1 MSDMNVIAGNANILS
16 RHSGQFI
23 NAVPRGTTNIE
34 LLESSTV
41 RIFGTPDVVARYER
55 VGNDLILH
63 MKDGTTVRY
72 ESFFTLDA
80 AGYHSELVFDDG
92 TRLIH
97 AQFSGAAAA
106 EGAALAAEAVALTPE
121 YTALGDMTSLLIGS
135 TTTSTLSA
143 TTLGSV
149 LGAVAVGG
157 AAVAG
162 VAVAV
167 ASSSNDNNATA
178 PPQEP
183 LTVDAFAG
191 NNGLNRTEIGQP
203 HVLSGKTTGVNAGQ
217 TVTITLNGVVYTTTI
232 AADGSWRFTLPADA
246 FTGLQDGVYALK
258 VSVPSAN
265 GVIHEKTIDLTID
278 TLPPNLTVDKFTGDN
293 YLTVGELANGQ
304 ILNGTGEVGRNVSIT
319 LNGKTY
325 TTTIN
330 AAGTWTLTVPAAD
343 LRALSE
349 GEHAMS
355 FTISDSA
362 GNTTVVNRTIIVDTT
377 PPELSLSPFTG
388 NNLIT
393 ADELQSSQFVSG
405 TASLSDVG
413 QTVTVALNG
422 ITYTTTVE
430 SDGAWSVFIPSGDIQ
445 ALTNG
450 TYNLVASLTDK
461 AGNTTTLPPQ
471 TITVDTNAE
480 AVNIS
485 IISFDNRLNA
495 VEAGQPLTIDGTTAN
510 VAAGQTVT
518 VTLNGKPYTT
528 TTGADGKWSLDIPSA
543 DLLLLSD
550 GSNTLTASVQGISG
564 DTVTVDRTLDVHIN
578 TLPSITLT
586 PPFADGV
593 LNGAEAAQDQ
603 VIRGETGISGRG
615 QTVSLTIGGNYV
627 TGTVDANGNW
637 TVTIPKDVLQ
647 SLPSDNISVLEI
659 VVRDIA
665 GNETIVT
672 QNITVDTTPPT
683 LTVSAI
689 AQDDVLNGAE
699 LAVNQVVSG
708 TASLSEAGRTV
719 TVTLNAKPYTTTVG
733 SDGNWSVT
741 LPTADLVAIADG
753 TQNLTIT
760 LTDAAGNTTTITRP
774 LTIDSGATTAPTITI
789 NNFADDNVIDGAEAK
804 VSQQLSGTT
813 THVEAGQVVTISLNG
828 KTYLA
833 TVQSGGIWS
842 INVSTADIALLADGA
857 HSISV
862 NVSNKAG
869 NAASGSQ
876 NINVDKSGDS
886 IAINIIASDNL
897 LSRAES
903 LQPLAISGNTAN
915 VPAGQTVTV
924 TLNGKNYTTTVAADG
939 SWTLQ
944 IPSADLQL
952 LSDGNATVTASV
964 NVAGSG
970 AVTDSHTIGVHI
982 HTLPQPTIDTPFGNG
997 SLNGAEALVSQ
1008 TITGHTGIS
1017 GAGQTVILSLGG
1029 KSYTGT
1035 VDTAGNWKVTV
1046 PAADLQQLPEGN
1058 NTLLVTAQDAA
1069 GNQASQT
1076 FISPTDFTA
1085 PTLTIGTIAG
1095 DDTINLVE
1103 SQSNQTVNGTASI
1116 SEAGRTVVIT
1126 FDGQFYTGVVG
1137 SDGNW
1142 SISLPTAALRS
1153 MADGSYKLSASLS
1166 DAAGNT
1172 VSVEKSVELSADP
1185 AFQPTI
1191 FVNAFVNENNVITA
1205 ADLKVS
1211 QWLTGTSANVETGQ
1225 VATILLNKKFYFAA
1239 IKSGGN
1245 WSVEIPAADMAQ
1257 LSEGTVSISA
1267 QVADLAGNE
1276 GSHENWSNVDMDND
1290 SISISIV
1297 AIDNQINR
1305 LEASQ
1310 PLIISGSTVNVTLGE
1325 SVTVT
1330 LNGKTY
1336 IGTIAANGSWSVT
1349 IESSDMLALP
1359 DGTATITASVANPG
1373 DVPVT
1378 ASRNIDIHINNLPQP
1393 TIDQPFGDGI
1403 LNIIELASGQNLT
1416 GKTGITGAGQSVIV
1430 TLNGKTYTATV
1441 DNQGNWS
1448 AALPAADLQLLP
1460 TGVQTVRVEA
1470 TDTAGNSIQ
1479 GIRDITVDTV
1489 RPLLTLKP
1497 LTNDGIINAAE
1508 SLNDQVISGN
1518 ALQSEAGRTVI
1529 VTINNKNY
1537 QAQIQVDGSW
1547 STTVPAADLQALA
1560 DGNYTV
1566 TATLTGA
1573 SGNSTAVTGALTL
1586 DASPANLPLLTVN
1599 AIALNN
1605 IIDGGEIN
1613 VAQVISGGSLNVEAG
1628 QRVTVTLGDNTY
1640 TTTVDSNGQWRVS
1653 VPSVDLLHLAQGAH
1667 TVTIGVNDV
1676 SGNPATLSQT
1686 ITVNTSLSGIAI
1698 DTVAGDDK
1706 LNQAEATQ
1714 DLTVNGS
1721 SQNVAAGTAVTITL
1735 NGKSYGGVVQP
1746 NGTWSITVSAAD
1758 VGALTD
1764 GTSTLTVTTVDST
1777 GNVLSGSRTIEVFTH
1792 SSPALTLNTPFSD
1805 GILNAAEAGV
1815 TQTLSG
1821 TTGIASPG
1829 QTVTATLGGVTYTGI
1844 VDAAGNWTISL
1855 PANGLQNLPN
1865 GTTALQVSVSDAA
1878 GNSSTLT
1885 SNVTVART
1893 PPTLTAGNFA
1903 TDNILN
1909 STEVQSSQLLTGTA
1923 SPSSAGQTVT
1933 TTLNGKTYSGTIGS
1947 DGTWSITIPS
1957 ADLSNLSDGNY
1968 PIVTRLTDAAGNT
1981 TTTTQTIV
1989 VDASPLNAPVVTIGT
2004 FASNN
2009 IIDGAEARVSQVL
2022 SGTSKNV
2029 EQGQTVT
2036 ISFNGK
2042 PYTAQV
2048 LSNGSWST
2056 TISDADMALLVNGSQ
2071 TITVSVS
2078 DVAGNTAT
2086 SSSTVTV
2093 NTNASGLSI
2102 APITGDNQLNVLEA
2116 ANGITING
2124 GAVNVAPGTDVNVIL
2139 NGKTYTVQ
2147 VQPDGTWSATIQPSD
2162 LQVLGDGV
2170 ITVNVTAVDQAGN
2183 ALSGTQQLGVSIHN
2197 PPVAS
2202 LHMPFSNGYLNLSDA
2217 QAGQTLYGTTG
2228 LRGAGQTVSVTI
2240 GTTVYSG
2247 TVDSSGNW
2255 SLQLP
2260 PSALTGLPDGLLDI
2274 SVTVSDAA
2282 GNTSTVQGG
2291 AFVDLTPP
2299 VLTINPIGIDDI
2311 INIAE
2316 SLLPLE
2322 ITGTSPIH
2330 DSGRPIIVNVIIN
2343 GQIYQGLA
2351 QTDGTWSVTVPAG
2364 DLQNMPNGIT
2374 AITAS
2379 LTDAAGNTGTVSHS
2393 ITLDTDP
2400 AKAPTL
2406 TIATLSNDDYLNLA
2420 ESGQPLTISG
2430 SSQNVEQGQQVTI
2443 TLNGGIYFATVGADG
2458 SWSVQVPATDVGN
2471 LPDGKQT
2478 VSASVT
2484 DASGN
2489 PGSATHSI
2497 TVITDATN
2505 LPAITIATLSGNDVV
2520 SAQDT
2525 QSDLLISGST
2535 TNVQVG
2541 QRVTVTLNSKTYL
2554 ATVGADGSWSTTVPA
2569 SDVQNLPQG
2578 SQNVTAT
2585 VSDIAQNPATAT
2597 HPFTVDTVPPLLS
2610 IDMLVDTSDIGLA
2623 DALAGLPLSGK
2634 AEAGLLVTIKVGTA
2648 VYSVVADG
2656 NDVWQIAIAAND
2668 LLALGD
2674 GVKTLEASVT
2684 DGAGNASAASINI
2697 TLKTQSLPTLTLDSL
2712 YDNNVLTVAELA
2724 TATTIGGS
2732 YTNLPIGTTIQ
2743 VTIGA
2748 YTTTGVTLAGGLWSA
2763 TIPANALSIL
2773 ADGNVQVSATVTDSA
2788 GNTGSASGALDV
2800 VINTNFAVSIATPF
2814 VDGVLNQ
2821 TESTVDQLLTGTT
2834 GFIDPGQSVS
2844 VSVTNGTITTTY
2856 NATVAANGQ
2865 WSVMLPAADLAALGD
2880 GTHTINVTATDHAG
2894 NTGSGSGTFTSV
2906 IVGVPVASLDT
2917 PFGDGKLSLADAQ
2930 PGVTLSGQTGLTSNV
2945 GQTVSVSINGTSL
2958 PATVNADGSWS
2969 LSLGRQALI
2978 DLPDGTVNFT
2988 VIVTDTAGNTSTTA
3002 ATANVLTTTL
3012 PVATLD
3018 LPFGDGILNATEIQ
3032 AIQTLTG
3039 KTGITSTGQE
3049 VIVTVTNKTTLVDTP
3064 FTATADGLG
3073 GWSRELSPAD
3083 LAIFTEGNYSISV
3096 KVTDWVGN
3104 TNTSASLDVSSAQT
3118 LPAPLIDVVPF
3129 GIDNILSSAEAA
3141 SALTFS
3147 GRTQIGGNG
3156 QSVKLEI
3163 DLNGIRYTATVDG
3176 LGNWS
3181 VTLPPNALN
3190 SLVDGQHTITVT
3202 AVDAAGN
3209 VGSTPITF
3217 DSDFTPPAIT
3227 LNTPFDDGYMSIA
3240 EAATLAGRTLS
3251 GTAGD
3256 AVNVSVTFGGQPLV
3270 VQLSGGVWTAT
3281 LTPTQLADLTDG
3293 THTISITATDSL
3305 GNSSTLNSQAILA
3318 VQAAPT
3324 VTITTFAGLDGLDYS
3339 ESRATQ
3345 TVSGTSTGLEVGQ
3358 DVTVRLNG
3366 KPYTAKILADG
3377 SWSTTIPSADLQL
3390 LTDGQQY
3397 TITADA
3403 TDKAGNPA
3411 AQASEGFNVNLTQTP
3426 ATIVIDSIANDD
3438 MLNATEINGNVTISG
3453 RATNVAAG
3461 QSITVTINGNNI
3473 PSPPTTDADGLWSV
3487 TINAGTYFTNIGSNS
3502 VTATVTNTPA
3512 ITNTKSVQVDTIAP
3526 TLDIASF
3533 ASDNV
3538 LNATEMTTEQAI
3550 TGTASITEAGQIVS
3564 IVLNG
3569 KTYSAQVS
3577 VTGDW
3582 SVNVPAADL
3591 ALLADGSHTITA
3603 TLTDKAGNTTTDTQ
3617 VVTVDTDIPLLSVTL
3632 FDNNILTL
3640 AEAVAG
3646 AAITGRGEVG
3656 ATVTLTA
3663 GPLTGTTTVGL
3674 DGNWSIPILSAD
3686 LQSLTD
3692 GAQVIGV
3699 TLTDTAGNTA
3709 HLDATLDVALNQ
3721 TLGAG
3726 INDIFGNDGILNLAE
3741 SLVTQVISGNAT
3753 GNYLGAKVV
3762 INGLGAALEGTV
3774 GANGAWSIS
3783 IPADRF
3789 SLLSNGLLQVSV
3801 DIVDS
3806 HGNVKNQLVDIDVL
3820 KSLPVINSVVAFT
3833 DGALNAADVV
3843 TSQIISGVVSNVNIA
3858 AGATVAVTLGTKIYT
3873 GITVGAGGAWSL
3885 SVPALD
3891 LQALQD
3897 GTLSLGVAVTDHAGN
3912 TASQIVNVP
3921 TVIKN
3926 LPSITLN
3933 PVFGDSVL
3941 NLADLLVNQTLS
3953 GTATGL
3959 AGGTI
3964 TLSIAGSQVATATV
3978 GTDGKWSAAVT
3989 PSVLGTLQGLGNGDF
4004 TVTATATDSVG
4015 NSASGTAGIKFDFA
4029 QPVITL
4035 NPVFGGDGFIN
4046 AAEALVAQTISGVVT
4061 NASAGSQ
4068 VSVTLGGKT
4077 FLSTVGAG
4085 GAFSLTLQPSDL
4097 STLLD
4102 GNTTLNVSVT
4112 NTSGNIGTVNNAIN
4126 IIAKTLPTISLG
4138 SLFGGDGFLNAAE
4151 AALTQTISGT
4161 TTNAVAG
4168 SSVVI
4173 RIGTLTL
4180 NATVGSD
4187 GSWSTSVTPLQLSGL
4202 TNGNLTVSA
4211 TVTDP
4216 AGNSTGVSTGLN
4228 IAILPPTITL
4238 NPLFNNGVLDLP
4250 SLLSTQL
4257 IGGTTTNVPAGTAIN
4272 VTLGSKTYTTTV
4284 GANGSWSLPVPSLDL
4299 KALADGVTNVGV
4311 RLVDAAGN
4319 VGTQTGTVS
4328 VAINGQP
4335 TLTINPLF
4343 GGDGLLNAVEAAA
4356 GQVISG
4362 TSTNAIGSTI
4372 QISLGTKT
4380 YSAVVQSNG
4389 SWSVSLPALDLNG
4402 LTDGTLSL
4410 SASLTNAAGKS
4421 TSAGASI
4428 GVGVHTL
4435 PTVSLGS
4442 LFGGDGYLNLAEAGI
4457 NQIISGTT
4465 TNAAGG
4471 NVTLTVGGLVLNA
4484 AVASN
4489 GTWSISVPSANLL
4502 NIADGNLSVGVKVTD
4517 RYGNTNN
4524 TSSNVIVKT
4533 HQLPQ
4538 LGIDAVGSLV
4548 GNTVGL
4554 LANGVTVSGTS
4565 RYVQQ
4570 GAKVTVT
4577 LLGQTLQGT
4586 VGADGKWST
4595 QFTSSLLGINVLN
4608 VGAILTALLGT
4619 AVEASVTDQAGNF
4632 TGVSAG
4638 LTSGISLGL
4647 PLMSMM
4653 ALDVD
4658 DSSLA
4663 QVASLSS
4670 EPLDTGE
4677 SPDVQ
4682 PLTVSSKMAAAALSE
4697 TNTTNNSAS
4706 TEAED
4711 GVYAIGGVVINL
4723 ADGSVQTGEDV
4734 EGGEGDDLITLSTL
4748 DFTQIDGGD
4757 GIDTLVLDGTDLNLD
4772 LTALGLKIDNVEVFD
4787 LGQNGTNSITL
4798 DLDRALNV
4806 TDRPEDDLLIVGGE
4820 GNQVN
4825 LIPGEGVWSTI
4836 GQRDIDGQRFDVYH
4850 HSSLDNAN
4858 NLGDVLVQQG
4868 LLVNMV

>member
-23 NAVPRGTTNIE
+23 NTVPQGATNVE

-41 RIFGTPDVVARYER
+41 RIYGTPDVVSRYER

-167 ASSSNDNNATA
+167 SSSSNDNNSTP

-258 VSVPSAN
+258 VSVPGAN

-278 TLPPNLTVDKFTGDN
+278 TLPPHLTVDKFTGDN

-304 ILNGTGEVGRNVSIT
+304 ILNGTGEVGQNVSIT

-413 QTVTVALNG
+413 QTVTVTLNG

-647 SLPSDNISVLEI
+647 SLPSDNTSVLEI

-689 AQDDVLNGAE
+689 AQDDILNGAE

-753 TQNLTIT
+753 SQNLTIT
-760 LTDAAGNTTTITRP
+760 LTDAAGNTTTVTRP

-813 THVEAGQVVTISLNG
+813 TNVEAGQVVTISLNG

-833 TVQSGGIWS
+833 TVQSGGVWN

-869 NAASGSQ
+869 NTASGSQ
-876 NINVDKSGDS
+876 NISVDKSGDS
-886 IAINIIASDNL
+886 IAINIVASDNL

-915 VPAGQTVTV
+915 VPAGQAVTV
-924 TLNGKNYTTTVAADG
+924 TLNGNNYTTTVAADG

-952 LSDGNATVTASV
+952 LSDGNATITASV
-964 NVAGSG
+964 NVTGS
-970 AVTDSHTIGVHI
+970 AAITDTHTLGVHI

-1069 GNQASQT
+1069 GNQAGKT
-1076 FISPTDFTA
+1076 FVSPTDFTA
-1085 PTLTIGTIAG
+1085 PTLTIGTLAG

-1137 SDGNW
+1137 TDGNW
-1142 SISLPTAALRS
+1142 SINLPTAALRG
-1153 MADGSYKLSASLS
+1153 MADGSYTLSASLS
-1166 DAAGNT
+1166 DVAGNT
-1172 VSVEKSVELSADP
+1172 VSVEKSITLSADP

-1191 FVNAFVNENNVITA
+1191 FVNAFVDENNVINA
-1205 ADLKVS
+1205 ADLRVS
-1211 QWLTGTSANVETGQ
+1211 QWLTGTSSNVETGQ
-1225 VATILLNKKFYFAA
+1225 IATLLLNKKFYFAT
-1239 IKSGGN
+1239 IQNDGSWG
-1245 WSVEIPAADMAQ
+1245 VEIPAEHMAE

-1267 QVADLAGNE
+1267 QVTDLAGNE
-1276 GSHENWSNVDMDND
+1276 GSHETWSSIDTSND

-1310 PLIISGSTVNVTLGE
+1310 PLTISGSTVNVTPGE

-1373 DVPVT
+1373 DIPVT

-1403 LNIIELASGQNLT
+1403 LNIIESSSGQNLT
-1416 GKTGITGAGQSVIV
+1416 GKTGIAGGGQSVII
-1430 TLNGKTYTATV
+1430 TLNGKAYTATV

-1448 AALPAADLQLLP
+1448 ATLPAADLQLLP
-1460 TGVQTVRVEA
+1460 TGVQTIRVEA
-1470 TDTAGNSIQ
+1470 IDTAGNSIQ
-1479 GIRDITVDTV
+1479 SIRDITVDMD

-1518 ALQSEAGRTVI
+1518 ALQSEAGRTVL
-1529 VTINNKNY
+1529 VTVNNKNY
-1537 QAQIQVDGSW
+1537 QAQIQADGSW
-1547 STTVPAADLQALA
+1547 STTIPAADLQALA

-1566 TATLTGA
+1566 TATLTSA
-1573 SGNSTAVTGALTL
+1573 SGNSATSTGALTL
-1586 DASPANLPLLTVN
+1586 DANPANLPLLTVN

-1613 VAQVISGGSLNVEAG
+1613 VAQIISGGSLNVEAG
-1628 QRVTVTLGDNTY
+1628 QHVTVTLGDNTY
-1640 TTTVDSNGQWRVS
+1640 TATVDSSGQWRVS

-1676 SGNPATLSQT
+1676 SGNPATISQT

-1706 LNQAEATQ
+1706 LNQTEAAQ

-1721 SQNVAAGTAVTITL
+1721 SQNVAAGTAVTIML
-1735 NGKSYGGVVQP
+1735 NGKSYAGVVQP
-1746 NGTWSITVSAAD
+1746 NGTWSITVAAAD
-1758 VGALTD
+1758 VSTLAD

-1792 SSPALTLNTPFSD
+1792 SSPTLTLNTPFSD

-1815 TQTLSG
+1815 SQTLSG

-1844 VDAAGNWTISL
+1844 VDTAGNWTISL
-1855 PANGLQNLPN
+1855 PANSLQNLPN

-1893 PPTLTAGNFA
+1893 PPTLTTGNIA

-1909 STEVQSSQLLTGTA
+1909 STEVQSSQLFTGTA

-1968 PIVTRLTDAAGNT
+1968 SIVTRLTDAAGNT

-2004 FASNN
+2004 FAGNN
-2009 IIDGAEARVSQVL
+2009 IIDGAEVRVSQVL

-2042 PYTAQV
+2042 AYTTQV
-2048 LSNGSWST
+2048 LSNGNWST
-2056 TISDADMALLVNGSQ
+2056 TISDTDMALLVNGSQ

-2086 SSSTVTV
+2086 SSSAVTV

-2124 GAVNVAPGTDVNVIL
+2124 GAVNVAAGTDVNVIL

-2183 ALSGTQQLGVSIHN
+2183 ALSGTQQLGISIHN

-2240 GTTVYSG
+2240 GSTVYSG
-2247 TVDSSGNW
+2247 TVDSNGNW
-2255 SLQLP
+2255 SLQLS
-2260 PSALTGLPDGLLDI
+2260 PSVLNALADGIQNI

-2282 GNTSTVQGG
+2282 GNTSTVQGS

-2299 VLTINPIGIDDI
+2299 VLTINPIGVDDI

-2322 ITGTSPIH
+2322 ISGTSPIN
-2330 DSGRPIIVNVIIN
+2330 DSGRPIIVNVTIN

-2351 QTDGTWSVTVPAG
+2351 QADGTWSVTVPAG

-2379 LTDAAGNTGTVSHS
+2379 LTDAAGNIGTVSHS

-2406 TIATLSNDDYLNLA
+2406 TIATLSTDDYLNLA

-2430 SSQNVEQGQQVTI
+2430 SSQNVEQGRQVTI
-2443 TLNGGIYFATVGADG
+2443 TLNNQDYFATVGANG
-2458 SWSVQVPATDVGN
+2458 SWSVDVPATDVGN
-2471 LPDGKQT
+2471 IPDGKQT

-2484 DASGN
+2484 DVSGN

-2497 TVITDATN
+2497 TVITDAGN
-2505 LPAITIATLSGNDVV
+2505 LPAITIVTLSGNDIV

-2541 QRVTVTLNSKTYL
+2541 QRVTVTLNNKTYL

-2578 SQNVTAT
+2578 NQDVTAT
-2585 VSDIAQNPATAT
+2585 VNDIAQNSATAT

-2634 AEAGLLVTIKVGTA
+2634 AEANLLVTIKVGTA
-2648 VYSVVADG
+2648 IYNVVSDSNG
-2656 NDVWQIAIAAND
+2656 VWQINVAASD

-2712 YDNNVLTVAELA
+2712 YDNNVLTIAELA

-2732 YTNLPIGTTIQ
+2732 YTNLPVGTVIQ
-2743 VTIGA
+2743 VTIGT

-2773 ADGNVQVSATVTDSA
+2773 ADGNMQVSATVTDSA
-2788 GNTGSASGALDV
+2788 GNTGSASGTLDV
-2800 VINTNFAVSIATPF
+2800 VIHTNFAISIATPF

-2834 GFIDPGQSVS
+2834 GFIDPNQSVS
-2844 VSVTNGTITTTY
+2844 VSVTNGTITSTY
-2856 NATVAANGQ
+2856 SATVAANGQ

-2880 GTHTINVTATDHAG
+2880 GTHTINVTVTDHAG
-2894 NTGSGSGTFTSV
+2894 NTGSGSGSFTSV

-2930 PGVTLSGQTGLTSNV
+2930 PGATLSGQTGLTSNV

-3039 KTGITSTGQE
+3039 KTGITSAGQE
-3049 VIVTVTNKTTLVDTP
+3049 VIVTVTNKTTLVDTT

-3073 GWSRELSPAD
+3073 GWSRALSPAD

-3118 LPAPLIDVVPF
+3118 LPAPIIDVVPF
-3129 GIDNILSSAEAA
+3129 GIDNILSGAEAA

-3190 SLVDGQHTITVT
+3190 SLSDGQHTITVT

-3209 VGSTPITF
+3209 VGSAPIVF
-3217 DSDFTPPAIT
+3217 NSDLTPPTIT

-3281 LTPTQLADLTDG
+3281 LTPIQLSLLADG
-3293 THTISITATDSL
+3293 TQNISITATDSL
-3305 GNSSTLNSQAILA
+3305 GNSSTLNSQAYLA
-3318 VQAAPT
+3318 IQASP
-3324 VTITTFAGLDGLDYS
+3324 TITISTFAGLDGLTYA

-3345 TVSGTSTGLEVGQ
+3345 AVSGTSTGLEVGQ
-3358 DVTVRLNG
+3358 NVTVRLNG
-3366 KPYTAKILADG
+3366 LDYQTKILNG
-3377 SWSTTIPSADLQL
+3377 GLWSVDLPSSAFQALSNTTYSLSVSAQDR
-3390 LTDGQQY
+3390 
-3397 TITADA
+3397 
-3403 TDKAGNPA
+3403 AGNPTP
-3411 AQASEGFNVNLTQTP
+3411 ASSVNFAVDLTQTQP
-3426 ATIVIDSIANDD
+3426 IMTINPISTDNII
-3438 MLNATEINGNVTISG
+3438 NAVEINGSVTISG
-3453 RATNVAAG
+3453 RSIGPTSSLTAVNLQIGSSTYTPVTDTNGNWSITIPALPAFAG
-3461 QSITVTINGNNI
+3461 QGAI
-3473 PSPPTTDADGLWSV
+3473 
-3487 TINAGTYFTNIGSNS
+3487 S
-3502 VTATVTNTPA
+3502 VTASSNDATLTT
-3512 ITNTKSVQVDTIAP
+3512 SVIVDTVAP
-3526 TLDIASF
+3526 DLNIVSLATN
-3533 ASDNV
+3533 NV
-3538 LNATEMTTEQAI
+3538 LNAAEMSTAQAI
-3550 TGTASITEAGQIVS
+3550 TGTASVSEAGQIVT

-3577 VTGDW
+3577 ALGTW

-3591 ALLADGSHTITA
+3591 AQLADGSYVITA
-3603 TLTDKAGNTTTDTQ
+3603 TLADKGGNTTTDTQ
-3617 VVTVDTDIPLLSVTL
+3617 VITVDTDTPLLSVTL
-3632 FDNNILTL
+3632 FDDNILTL

-3674 DGNWSIPILSAD
+3674 DGNWSLPILSAN
-3686 LQSLTD
+3686 LQNLID
-3692 GAQVIGV
+3692 GPQVIGV
-3699 TLTDTAGNTA
+3699 TLTDTAGNSA
-3709 HLDATLDVALNQ
+3709 HLDVTLDVALNK

-3726 INDIFGNDGILNLAE
+3726 ITDIFGNDGILNMAE

-3762 INGLGAALEGTV
+3762 IKGLGADLEGTV

-3806 HGNVKNQLVDIDVL
+3806 HGNVKNQLVNIDVL
-3820 KSLPVINSVVAFT
+3820 KSLPVIDSVVAFT
-3833 DGALNAADVV
+3833 DGALNAADAA
-3843 TSQIISGVVSNVNIA
+3843 TSQIISGIVSNVNIA

-3897 GTLSLGVAVTDHAGN
+3897 GTLALGVAVTDHAGN

-3933 PVFGDSVL
+3933 PAFGDSLL
-3941 NLADLLVNQTLS
+3941 NLGDLLVNQTLS

-3959 AGGTI
+3959 AGRTI
-3964 TLSIAGSQVATATV
+3964 TLSIAGSQTVTATV
-3978 GTDGKWSAAVT
+3978 GLDGKWSAAVT
-3989 PSVLGTLQGLGNGDF
+3989 PSILGILQGLGSGDF

-4015 NSASGTAGIKFDFA
+4015 NSASGNAGIKFDFA

-4035 NPVFGGDGFIN
+4035 NPVFGGDGFLN
-4046 AAEALVAQTISGVVT
+4046 AAEALAAQTISGVVT

-4068 VSVTLGGKT
+4068 VAVTLGGKT

-4102 GNTTLNVSVT
+4102 GNTTLNVSIT

-4168 SSVVI
+4168 SAVVI

-4180 NATVGSD
+4180 NATVGND
-4187 GSWSTSVTPLQLSGL
+4187 GTWSTSVTPLQLSGL
-4202 TNGNLTVSA
+4202 ANGNLTVSA

-4216 AGNSTGVSTGLN
+4216 AGNSTGISTGLN

-4272 VTLGSKTYTTTV
+4272 VTLGSKTYTATV
-4284 GANGSWSLPVPSLDL
+4284 GANGGWSLPVPSLDL
-4299 KALADGVTNVGV
+4299 KALADGVTNVSV

-4389 SWSVSLPALDLNG
+4389 SWSVSLPSLDLNG

-4410 SASLTNAAGKS
+4410 NASLTNAAGKS

-4471 NVTLTVGGLVLNA
+4471 SVTLTVGGLVLNA

-4538 LGIDAVGSLV
+4538 LGIDAVGSLI

-4586 VGADGKWST
+4586 VGADGKWSAH
-4595 QFTSSLLGINVLN
+4595 FTSSLLGINVLN

-4638 LTSGISLGL
+4638 LTSGITLGL

-4677 SPDVQ
+4677 NAEVQ
-4682 PLTVSSKMAAAALSE
+4682 PLNVSSKVAAAALSE
-4697 TNTTNNSAS
+4697 THTIDNSAS
-4706 TEAED
+4706 TDVED
-4711 GVYAIGGVVINL
+4711 SVYAIGGVVINL

-4748 DFTQIDGGD
+4748 DFTQIDGGN
-4757 GIDTLVLDGTDLNLD
+4757 GIDTLVLDGTELNLD
-4772 LTALGLKIDNVEVFD
+4772 LTELGLKIDNVEIFD

-4825 LIPGEGVWSTI
+4825 LIPGEGAWSTV

>member
-23 NAVPRGTTNIE
+23 NAVPQGATNVE

-41 RIFGTPDVVARYER
+41 RIFGTPDVVSRYER

-106 EGAALAAEAVALTPE
+106 EGAVLAGEAIVLTPE
-121 YTALGDMTSLLIGS
+121 YATLGDMASLLIGS

-143 TTLGSV
+143 TTLGGI
-149 LGAVAVGG
+149 LGAIAIGG
-157 AAVAG
+157 AAI
-162 VAVAV
+162 AVG
-167 ASSSNDNNATA
+167 SSSDDNKPTTPTA
-178 PPQEP
+178 PES
-183 LTVDAFAG
+183 LTIDTFAG
-191 NNGLNRTEIGQP
+191 DNILNRVEIGQS
-203 HVLSGKTTGVNAGQ
+203 HILSGKTVGVSEGQ

-246 FTGLQDGVYALK
+246 FTGLQDGIYALK
-258 VSVPSAN
+258 VSVPGAN
-265 GVIHEKTIDLTID
+265 GVIHEKILDLTID

-304 ILNGTGEVGRNVSIT
+304 ILNGTGEVGQRVTIT

-330 AAGTWTLTVPAAD
+330 ADGNWTLTVPAAD

-349 GEHAMS
+349 GEHALS
-355 FTISDSA
+355 FTISDNA
-362 GNTTVVNRTIIVDTT
+362 GNITVVNRTIIVDTT
-377 PPELSLSPFTG
+377 PPELSLLPFTG
-388 NNLIT
+388 DNLLT
-393 ADELQSSQFVSG
+393 ADELQSSQVVSG

-413 QTVTVALNG
+413 QTVTITFNG
-422 ITYTTTVE
+422 TTYTTTVG
-430 SDGAWSVFIPSGDIQ
+430 SDGAWSVLIPSGDIQ

-450 TYNLVASLTDK
+450 TYTLVASLTDK

-471 TITVDTNAE
+471 TITVDTSAE

-485 IISFDNRLNA
+485 IVSTDDRLNA
-495 VEAGQPLTIDGTTAN
+495 VEAGQPLAIDGTTAN

-528 TTGADGKWSLDIPSA
+528 TTGADGKWSLNIPSA

-550 GSNTLTASVQGISG
+550 GSNTITASVQGISG
-564 DTVTVDRTLDVHIN
+564 NTVTANHTLDVHIN

-586 PPFADGV
+586 PPFTDSV
-593 LNGAEAAQDQ
+593 LNAAEAAQDQ

-615 QTVSLTIGGNYV
+615 QTVSLTIGGYYV
-627 TGTVDANGNW
+627 TGTVDANGHW
-637 TVTIPKDVLQ
+637 TITVPKSVLQ
-647 SLPSDNISVLEI
+647 NLPSNSISALEI

-665 GNETIVT
+665 GNEATIT

-733 SDGNWSVT
+733 SDGNWSIT

-753 TQNLTIT
+753 NHNLTVT
-760 LTDAAGNTTTITRP
+760 LTDAAGNTTTVTRP
-774 LTIDSGATTAPTITI
+774 LTIDSGAITVPTITI
-789 NNFADDNVIDGAEAK
+789 NNFAGDNIVDGAEAK

-813 THVEAGQVVTISLNG
+813 TNVEAGQVVIISLNG

-833 TVQSGGIWS
+833 TVQSGGVWS
-842 INVSTADIALLADGA
+842 ISVSTADIALLADGA

-869 NAASGSQ
+869 NIASGSQ

-944 IPSADLQL
+944 VPSADLQL

-970 AVTDSHTIGVHI
+970 AVTDNHTLGVHI

-997 SLNGAEALVSQ
+997 SLNGAEAQVSQ

-1069 GNQASQT
+1069 GNQAGKT
-1076 FISPTDFTA
+1076 FVSPTDFTA

-1095 DDTINLVE
+1095 DDTINMVE

-1116 SEAGRTVVIT
+1116 SEAGRTVIIT

-1142 SISLPTAALRS
+1142 SINLPTAALRG
-1153 MADGSYKLSASLS
+1153 MADGSYKLSASLT
-1166 DAAGNT
+1166 DAVGNT
-1172 VSVEKSVELSADP
+1172 VSVEKSIELSADP

-1191 FVNAFVNENNVITA
+1191 FVNPFVNENNVITA

-1225 VATILLNKKFYFAA
+1225 IATILLNKKFYFAA

-1257 LSEGTVSISA
+1257 LSEGTVSITA
-1267 QVADLAGNE
+1267 QVADQAGNE

-1310 PLIISGSTVNVTLGE
+1310 PLTISGSTVNVTPGE

-1403 LNIIELASGQNLT
+1403 LNIIESASGQSLT
-1416 GKTGITGAGQSVIV
+1416 GKTGITGGGQSVIV
-1430 TLNGKTYTATV
+1430 TLNGKAYTATV

-1448 AALPAADLQLLP
+1448 TSLPAADLQLLP
-1460 TGVQTVRVEA
+1460 TGVQTIRVEA

-1479 GIRDITVDTV
+1479 GIRDITVDMV

-1497 LTNDGIINAAE
+1497 LTSDGIINAAE

-1537 QAQIQVDGSW
+1537 QAQIQADGSW
-1547 STTVPAADLQALA
+1547 STTVPATDLQALA
-1560 DGNYTV
+1560 DGSYTV

-1573 SGNSTAVTGALTL
+1573 SGNSATSTGSLTL
-1586 DASPANLPLLTVN
+1586 DANPANLPLLTVN

-1613 VAQVISGGSLNVEAG
+1613 VAQIISGSSLNVEAG

-1640 TTTVDSNGQWRVS
+1640 TATVDSNGQWRVS
-1653 VPSVDLLHLAQGAH
+1653 VPSVDLLHLAQGTH

-1706 LNQAEATQ
+1706 LNQAEASQ

-1735 NGKSYGGVVQP
+1735 NGKSYAGVVQP

-1758 VGALTD
+1758 VSTLAD

-1792 SSPALTLNTPFSD
+1792 SSPTLTLNTPFSD

-1844 VDAAGNWTISL
+1844 VDTAGNWTISL

-1893 PPTLTAGNFA
+1893 PPTLTTGNVA

-1933 TTLNGKTYSGTIGS
+1933 ATLNGKTYSGTVGS

-1968 PIVTRLTDAAGNT
+1968 SIVTRLTDAAGNT
-1981 TTTTQTIV
+1981 ATTTQTIS

-2004 FASNN
+2004 FAGNN
-2009 IIDGAEARVSQVL
+2009 IIDGAEARVSQVI

-2048 LSNGSWST
+2048 LSNGNWST

-2078 DVAGNTAT
+2078 DVSGNTAT
-2086 SSSTVTV
+2086 SSSIVTV

-2183 ALSGTQQLGVSIHN
+2183 ALSGTQQLGVSINN

-2228 LRGAGQTVSVTI
+2228 LRGAGQTVSITI

-2247 TVDSSGNW
+2247 TVDGSGNW
-2255 SLQLP
+2255 SLQLS
-2260 PSALTGLPDGLLDI
+2260 PSVLTPLADGQLNI

-2282 GNTSTVQGG
+2282 GNTSTVQGS

-2322 ITGTSPIH
+2322 ITGTSPLN
-2330 DSGRPIIVNVIIN
+2330 DSGRPIIVNVTIN

-2351 QTDGTWSVTVPAG
+2351 QADGTWSVTVPAG

-2420 ESGQPLTISG
+2420 ESGLPLTISG

-2443 TLNGGIYFATVGADG
+2443 TLNSQNYFATVGPDG

-2471 LPDGKQT
+2471 VPDGKQT

-2484 DASGN
+2484 DVSGN

-2554 ATVGADGSWSTTVPA
+2554 ATVGADGNWSTTVPA

-2578 SQNVTAT
+2578 NQDVTAT
-2585 VSDIAQNPATAT
+2585 VNDIAQNPATAT

-2634 AEAGLLVTIKVGTA
+2634 GEAGLLVTIKVGTA
-2648 VYSVVADG
+2648 VYSAVADSNG
-2656 NDVWQIAIAAND
+2656 VWQITVAAND

-2674 GVKTLEASVT
+2674 GVKTLQASVT
-2684 DGAGNASAASINI
+2684 DGAGNASAASIDI

-2712 YDNNVLTVAELA
+2712 YDNNVLTIAELA
-2724 TATTIGGS
+2724 SATTIGGT
-2732 YTNLPIGTTIQ
+2732 YTNLPVGTVIQ

-2788 GNTGSASGALDV
+2788 GNTGSAGGTLDV
-2800 VINTNFAVSIATPF
+2800 VIHTNFTISIATPF

-2821 TESTVDQLLTGTT
+2821 VESTADQLLTGTT
-2834 GFIDPGQSVS
+2834 GLIDPGQSVS
-2844 VSVTNGTITTTY
+2844 VSITNGTLTHTY
-2856 NATVAANGQ
+2856 SATVAANGQ
-2865 WSVMLPAADLAALGD
+2865 WNVTLPSADLTSLGD
-2880 GTHTINVTATDHAG
+2880 GTHTINVTVTDHAG
-2894 NTGSGSGTFTSV
+2894 NTGSGSGSFTSV

-2930 PGVTLSGQTGLTSNV
+2930 PGATLSGQTGLTSNV

-2958 PATVNADGSWS
+2958 PATVNANGSWS
-2969 LSLGRQALI
+2969 LSLDRQTLI
-2978 DLPDGTVNFT
+2978 DLPDGSVNFT
-2988 VIVTDTAGNTSTTA
+2988 VTVTDSAGNTSTAA
-3002 ATANVLTTTL
+3002 ATANVLTTTM

-3018 LPFGDGILNATEIQ
+3018 LPFGDGILNTTEIQ

-3039 KTGITSTGQE
+3039 KTGITSAGQE
-3049 VIVTVTNKTTLVDTP
+3049 VTITVTNKATLAVTT

-3073 GWSRELSPAD
+3073 GWSRDLSPAD
-3083 LAIFTEGNYSISV
+3083 LALFTEGNYSISV

-3104 TNTSASLDVSSAQT
+3104 SNTSTALDVSSAQT
-3118 LPAPLIDVVPF
+3118 LPAPIIDVVPF
-3129 GIDNILSSAEAA
+3129 GLDNILSSAEAA

-3163 DLNGIRYTATVDG
+3163 DLNGIRYTATVDSN
-3176 LGNWS
+3176 GNWS

-3209 VGSTPITF
+3209 TGTTPIIFT
-3217 DSDFTPPAIT
+3217 SDLTPPAIT
-3227 LNTPFDDGYMSIA
+3227 LNTPFDDGYLSIV
-3240 EAATLAGRTLS
+3240 EAGTLLGRTLS
-3251 GTAGD
+3251 GNAGD
-3256 AVNVSVTFGGQPLV
+3256 AVNVTVTFGGQALV
-3270 VQLSGGVWTAT
+3270 TQLSGGVWTAT
-3281 LTPTQLADLTDG
+3281 LTPTQLSQLADG
-3293 THTISITATDSL
+3293 THNIVITATDSL
-3305 GNSSTLNSQAILA
+3305 GNSATLNSQAIIA
-3318 VQAAPT
+3318 VQVAPT
-3324 VTITTFAGLDGLDYS
+3324 LTITAFAGLDGLNYA
-3339 ESRATQ
+3339 ESRTTQ
-3345 TVSGTSTGLEVGQ
+3345 TVSGTSADLEVGQ
-3358 DVTVRLNG
+3358 TVTVTLNNVE
-3366 KPYTAKILADG
+3366 YTAKILDNG
-3377 SWSTTIPSADLQL
+3377 TWSVTIPSADLQDL
-3390 LTDGQQY
+3390 ANTTH

-3411 AQASEGFNVNLTQTP
+3411 TQASVGFNVNLTQP
-3426 ATIVIDSIANDD
+3426 PMVMVIDPIAGDNII
-3438 MLNATEINGNVTISG
+3438 NASEINGNVTISG
-3453 RATNVAAG
+3453 R
-3461 QSITVTINGNNI
+3461 SIG
-3473 PSPPTTDADGLWSV
+3473 PSSAMTAVSL
-3487 TINAGTYFTNIGSNS
+3487 NIGSTPLVVITDANGFWS
-3502 VTATVTNTPA
+3502 TTIPASLYFTTQGNVNVTATSLDA
-3512 ITNTKSVQVDTIAP
+3512 ILTRTVLVDTVAP
-3526 TLDIASF
+3526 TLDIVAF
-3533 ASDNV
+3533 AGDNV
-3538 LNATEMTTEQAI
+3538 LGGTEVSTAQTI
-3550 TGTASITEAGQIVS
+3550 TGTASTAEAGQIVS
-3564 IVLNG
+3564 VVMNG

-3577 VTGDW
+3577 VTGTW
-3582 SVNVPAADL
+3582 SVSVPAADL
-3591 ALLADGSHTITA
+3591 AQLGDGSHTITA
-3603 TLTDKAGNTTTDTQ
+3603 TLADTAGNTTTDIQ
-3617 VVTVDTDIPLLSVTL
+3617 VITVDTGIPLLSVTL
-3632 FDNNILTL
+3632 FDDNILTL
-3640 AEAVAG
+3640 AEALAG
-3646 AAITGRGEVG
+3646 AAITGTGEVG

-3663 GPLTGTTTVGL
+3663 GPLTGTTTVGS
-3674 DGNWSIPILSAD
+3674 DGNWTIPVLSAN
-3686 LQSLTD
+3686 LQNLID
-3692 GAQVIGV
+3692 GPQVIGV
-3699 TLTDTAGNTA
+3699 TLTDTSGNST
-3709 HLDATLDVALNQ
+3709 HLDVTLDVALNK

-3726 INDIFGNDGILNLAE
+3726 ITDIFGNDGILNLAE
-3741 SLVTQVISGNAT
+3741 SLLTQVISGNAT
-3753 GNYLGAKVV
+3753 GNYLGAKVQV
-3762 INGLGAALEGTV
+3762 TVLGTTVEGTV
-3774 GANGAWSIS
+3774 GANGAWSVALPS
-3783 IPADRF
+3783 NVF
-3789 SLLSNGLLQVSV
+3789 TGLSNGLLAVNV

-3806 HGNVKNQLVDIDVL
+3806 HGNVKNQLVNIDVL
-3820 KSLPVINSVVAFT
+3820 KTLPVIDSVVAFT
-3833 DGALNAADVV
+3833 DGALNAADAT
-3843 TSQIISGVVSNVNIA
+3843 TSQIISGVVSNVNIG
-3858 AGATVAVTLGTKIYT
+3858 AGATVAVTLGTKVYT

-3897 GTLSLGVAVTDHAGN
+3897 GTLALGVAVTDHAGN

-3933 PVFGDSVL
+3933 PVFGDSLL
-3941 NLADLLVNQTLS
+3941 NLGDLLVNQTLS

-3959 AGGTI
+3959 AGRTI
-3964 TLSIAGSQVATATV
+3964 TLSISGSQIATATV
-3978 GTDGKWSAAVT
+3978 GSDGKWSATVT
-3989 PSVLGTLQGLGNGDF
+3989 PSVLGILQGLGSGDF
-4004 TVTATATDSVG
+4004 TVSATATDSVG
-4015 NSASGTAGIKFDFA
+4015 NSSSGSAGIKFDFA

-4035 NPVFGGDGFIN
+4035 NPVFGNDGFLN
-4046 AAEALVAQTISGVVT
+4046 AAEALVAQTIGGVVT

-4068 VSVTLGGKT
+4068 VAVTLGGKT

-4097 STLLD
+4097 GTLLD
-4102 GNTTLNVSVT
+4102 GSTTLNVSVT

-4126 IIAKTLPTISLG
+4126 IIAKNLPTISLG

-4180 NATVGSD
+4180 NATVGND
-4187 GSWSTSVTPLQLSGL
+4187 GTWSTSVTPLQLSGL
-4202 TNGNLTVSA
+4202 ANGNLTVSA

-4216 AGNSTGVSTGLN
+4216 AGNSTGISTGLN

-4257 IGGTTTNVPAGTAIN
+4257 IGGTTANVPAGTAIN

-4319 VGTQTGTVS
+4319 VGTQTSTVS

-4335 TLTINPLF
+4335 TLTISPLF
-4343 GGDGLLNAVEAAA
+4343 GGDSLLNAVEAAA

-4389 SWSVSLPALDLNG
+4389 SWSVSLPSLDLNS

-4410 SASLTNAAGKS
+4410 NASLTNAAGKT

-4428 GVGVHTL
+4428 GVGVHAL
-4435 PTVSLGS
+4435 PTVNLGS

-4484 AVASN
+4484 AVASK

-4524 TSSNVIVKT
+4524 TSSNVVVKT

-4538 LGIDAVGSLV
+4538 LGIDAVGSLI

-4554 LANGVTVSGTS
+4554 LANGITVSGTS

-4577 LLGQTLQGT
+4577 LLGQSLQGT
-4586 VGADGKWST
+4586 VGSDGKWSA
-4595 QFTSSLLGINVLN
+4595 QFSSSLLGINVFN
-4608 VGAILTALLGT
+4608 VGTILAALLGT

-4638 LTSGISLGL
+4638 LTSGIALGL

-4658 DSSLA
+4658 DSSVA
-4663 QVASLSS
+4663 QVSSLSS
-4670 EPLDTGE
+4670 EQSDTGE
-4677 SPDVQ
+4677 SADAQ
-4682 PLTVSSKMAAAALSE
+4682 PLHVSSKMAAVALSE
-4697 TNTTNNSAS
+4697 THTIDNSAS
-4706 TEAED
+4706 TDVEES
-4711 GVYAIGGVVINL
+4711 VYAIGGVVVNL
-4723 ADGSVQTGEDV
+4723 ADGSVQTGTDV

-4748 DFTQIDGGD
+4748 DFTQIDGGN
-4757 GIDTLVLDGTDLNLD
+4757 GIDTLVLDGTELNLD
-4772 LTALGLKIDNVEVFD
+4772 LTALGLKIDNVEIFD

-4798 DLDRALNV
+4798 DLDSALNV

-4825 LIPGEGVWSTI
+4825 LIPGEGAWSTV

-4850 HSSLDNAN
+4850 HSSLDSAN

>member
-23 NAVPRGTTNIE
+23 NAVPQGATNVE

-41 RIFGTPDVVARYER
+41 RIFGTPDVVSRYER

-106 EGAALAAEAVALTPE
+106 EGAVLAGEAIVLTPE
-121 YTALGDMTSLLIGS
+121 YATLGDMASLLIGS

-143 TTLGSV
+143 TTLGGI
-149 LGAVAVGG
+149 LGAIAIGG
-157 AAVAG
+157 AAI
-162 VAVAV
+162 AVG
-167 ASSSNDNNATA
+167 SSSDDNKPTTPTA
-178 PPQEP
+178 PES
-183 LTVDAFAG
+183 LTIDTFAG
-191 NNGLNRTEIGQP
+191 DNILNRVEIGQS
-203 HVLSGKTTGVNAGQ
+203 HILSGKTVGVSEGQ

-246 FTGLQDGVYALK
+246 FTGLQDGIYALK
-258 VSVPSAN
+258 VSVPGAN
-265 GVIHEKTIDLTID
+265 GVIHEKILDLTID

-304 ILNGTGEVGRNVSIT
+304 ILNGTGEVGQRVTIT

-330 AAGTWTLTVPAAD
+330 ADGNWTLTVPAAD

-349 GEHAMS
+349 GEHALS
-355 FTISDSA
+355 FTISDNA
-362 GNTTVVNRTIIVDTT
+362 GNITVVNRTIIVDTT
-377 PPELSLSPFTG
+377 PPELSLLPFTG
-388 NNLIT
+388 DNLLT
-393 ADELQSSQFVSG
+393 ADELQSSQVVSG

-413 QTVTVALNG
+413 QTVTITFNG
-422 ITYTTTVE
+422 TTYTTTVG
-430 SDGAWSVFIPSGDIQ
+430 SDGAWSVLIPSGDIQ

-450 TYNLVASLTDK
+450 TYTLVASLTDK

-471 TITVDTNAE
+471 TITVDTSAE

-485 IISFDNRLNA
+485 IVSTDDRLNA

-528 TTGADGKWSLDIPSA
+528 TTGADGKWSLNIPSA

-550 GSNTLTASVQGISG
+550 GSNTITASVQGISG
-564 DTVTVDRTLDVHIN
+564 NTVTANHTLDVHIN

-586 PPFADGV
+586 PPFTDSV
-593 LNGAEAAQDQ
+593 LNAAEAAQDQ
-603 VIRGETGISGRG
+603 VIRGETGIIGRG
-615 QTVSLTIGGNYV
+615 QTVSLTIGGYYV
-627 TGTVDANGNW
+627 TGTVDANGHW
-637 TVTIPKDVLQ
+637 TITVPKSVLQ
-647 SLPSDNISVLEI
+647 NLPSNSISALEI

-665 GNETIVT
+665 GNEATIT

-733 SDGNWSVT
+733 SDGNWSIT

-753 TQNLTIT
+753 NHNLTVT
-760 LTDAAGNTTTITRP
+760 LTDAAGNTTTVTRP
-774 LTIDSGATTAPTITI
+774 LTIDSGAITVPTITI
-789 NNFADDNVIDGAEAK
+789 NNFAGDNIVDGAEAK

-813 THVEAGQVVTISLNG
+813 TNVEAGQVVIISLNG

-833 TVQSGGIWS
+833 TVQSGGVWS

-869 NAASGSQ
+869 NIASGSQ

-944 IPSADLQL
+944 VPSADLQL
-952 LSDGNATVTASV
+952 LSDGNATITASV
-964 NVAGSG
+964 NVTGSA
-970 AVTDSHTIGVHI
+970 AVTDNHTLGVHI

-1069 GNQASQT
+1069 GNQAGKT
-1076 FISPTDFTA
+1076 FVSPTDFTA

-1095 DDTINLVE
+1095 DDTINMVE

-1142 SISLPTAALRS
+1142 SINLPTAALRG
-1153 MADGSYKLSASLS
+1153 MADGSYKLSASLT
-1166 DAAGNT
+1166 DAVGNT
-1172 VSVEKSVELSADP
+1172 VSVEKSIELSADP

-1191 FVNAFVNENNVITA
+1191 FVNPFVNENNVITA

-1225 VATILLNKKFYFAA
+1225 IATILLNKKFYFAA

-1257 LSEGTVSISA
+1257 LSEGTVSITA
-1267 QVADLAGNE
+1267 QVVDQAGNE

-1310 PLIISGSTVNVTLGE
+1310 PLTISGSTVNVTPGE

-1349 IESSDMLALP
+1349 IGSSDILALP
-1359 DGTATITASVANPG
+1359 DGTATIVASVANPG
-1373 DVPVT
+1373 DIPVT

-1403 LNIIELASGQNLT
+1403 LNIIESASGQNLT
-1416 GKTGITGAGQSVIV
+1416 GKTGIAGGGQSVIV

-1448 AALPAADLQLLP
+1448 AALPAADLQFLP
-1460 TGVQTVRVEA
+1460 TGVQTIRVQA

-1479 GIRDITVDTV
+1479 GIRDITVDTA

-1497 LTNDGIINAAE
+1497 LTSDGIINAAE

-1518 ALQSEAGRTVI
+1518 ALQSDAGRTVI

-1537 QAQIQVDGSW
+1537 QAQIQADGSW
-1547 STTVPAADLQALA
+1547 SATVPATDLQALA

-1573 SGNSTAVTGALTL
+1573 SGNSATSTESLTL
-1586 DASPANLPLLTVN
+1586 DANPANLPLLTVN

-1613 VAQVISGGSLNVEAG
+1613 VAQIISGGSLNVEAG

-1640 TTTVDSNGQWRVS
+1640 TATVDSNGQWRVS
-1653 VPSVDLLHLAQGAH
+1653 VPSVDLLHLAQGTH

-1706 LNQAEATQ
+1706 LNQAEASQ

-1735 NGKSYGGVVQP
+1735 NGKSYAGVVQP

-1758 VGALTD
+1758 VSTLAD

-1792 SSPALTLNTPFSD
+1792 SSPTLTLNTPFSD

-1893 PPTLTAGNFA
+1893 PPTLTTGNVA

-1933 TTLNGKTYSGTIGS
+1933 ATLNGKTYSGTVGS

-1968 PIVTRLTDAAGNT
+1968 SIVTRLTDAAGNT
-1981 TTTTQTIV
+1981 ATTTQTIS
-1989 VDASPLNAPVVTIGT
+1989 VDASPLNAPAVTIGT
-2004 FASNN
+2004 FAGNN
-2009 IIDGAEARVSQVL
+2009 IIDGAEARVSQVI

-2048 LSNGSWST
+2048 LSNGNWST

-2078 DVAGNTAT
+2078 DVSGNTAT
-2086 SSSTVTV
+2086 SSSIVTV

-2183 ALSGTQQLGVSIHN
+2183 ALSGTQQLGVSINN

-2228 LRGAGQTVSVTI
+2228 LRGAGQTVSITI

-2247 TVDSSGNW
+2247 TVDGSGNW
-2255 SLQLP
+2255 SLQLS
-2260 PSALTGLPDGLLDI
+2260 PSVLTPLADGQLNI

-2282 GNTSTVQGG
+2282 GNTSTVQGS

-2322 ITGTSPIH
+2322 ITGTSPLN
-2330 DSGRPIIVNVIIN
+2330 DSGRPIIVNVTIN

-2351 QTDGTWSVTVPAG
+2351 QADGTWSVTVPAG

-2420 ESGQPLTISG
+2420 ESGLPLTISG

-2443 TLNGGIYFATVGADG
+2443 TLNSQNYFATVRPDG

-2471 LPDGKQT
+2471 VPDGKQT

-2484 DASGN
+2484 DVSGN

-2554 ATVGADGSWSTTVPA
+2554 ATVGADGNWSTTVPA

-2578 SQNVTAT
+2578 NQDVTAT
-2585 VSDIAQNPATAT
+2585 VNDIAQNPATAT

-2634 AEAGLLVTIKVGTA
+2634 GEAGLLVTIKVGTA
-2648 VYSVVADG
+2648 VYSAVADSNG
-2656 NDVWQIAIAAND
+2656 VWQITVAAND

-2674 GVKTLEASVT
+2674 GVKTLQASVT
-2684 DGAGNASAASINI
+2684 DGAGNASAASIDI

-2712 YDNNVLTVAELA
+2712 YDNNVLTIAELA
-2724 TATTIGGS
+2724 SATTIGGT
-2732 YTNLPIGTTIQ
+2732 YTNLPVGTVIQ

-2788 GNTGSASGALDV
+2788 GNTGSAGGTLDV
-2800 VINTNFAVSIATPF
+2800 VIHTNFTISIATPF

-2821 TESTVDQLLTGTT
+2821 VESTADQLLTGTT
-2834 GFIDPGQSVS
+2834 GFIDPSQSVS
-2844 VSVTNGTITTTY
+2844 ISITNGTITSTY
-2856 NATVAANGQ
+2856 SATVAANGQ
-2865 WSVMLPAADLAALGD
+2865 WSVTLPAADLAALGD

-2894 NTGSGSGTFTSV
+2894 NTGSGSGSFTSV

-2930 PGVTLSGQTGLTSNV
+2930 PGATLSGQTGLTSNV

-2969 LSLGRQALI
+2969 LSLDRQTLI
-2978 DLPDGTVNFT
+2978 DLPDGSVNFT
-2988 VIVTDTAGNTSTTA
+2988 VIVTDSAGNTSTAA
-3002 ATANVLTTTL
+3002 ATANVLTTTM

-3018 LPFGDGILNATEIQ
+3018 LPFGDGILNTTEIQ

-3039 KTGITSTGQE
+3039 KTGITSAGQE
-3049 VIVTVTNKTTLVDTP
+3049 VTITVTNKATLAVTT

-3073 GWSRELSPAD
+3073 GWSRDLSPAD
-3083 LAIFTEGNYSISV
+3083 LALFTEGNYSISV

-3104 TNTSASLDVSSAQT
+3104 SNTSTALDVSSAQT
-3118 LPAPLIDVVPF
+3118 LPAPIVDVQPF
-3129 GIDNILSSAEAA
+3129 GIDGILSSAEAA

-3163 DLNGIRYTATVDG
+3163 DLNGIRYTATVDNA
-3176 LGNWS
+3176 GNWS

-3209 VGSTPITF
+3209 TGSTPIIFT
-3217 DSDFTPPAIT
+3217 SDLTPPAIT
-3227 LNTPFDDGYMSIA
+3227 LETPFGDGYLSIT
-3240 EAATLAGRTLS
+3240 EADPLLGNTLS
-3251 GTAGD
+3251 GNAGD
-3256 AVNVSVTFGGQPLV
+3256 AVNVTVTFGGQALV
-3270 VQLSGGVWTAT
+3270 TQLSGGVWTAT
-3281 LTPTQLADLTDG
+3281 LTPTQLGQLADG
-3293 THTISITATDSL
+3293 THSISITATDSL
-3305 GNSSTLNSQAILA
+3305 GNSATLNSQAILA

-3324 VTITTFAGLDGLDYS
+3324 LAITEFAGLDGLNYA
-3339 ESRATQ
+3339 ESRTTQ
-3345 TVSGTSTGLEVGQ
+3345 TISGTSTGLEVGQ
-3358 DVTVRLNG
+3358 TVTVRLNNVD
-3366 KPYTAKILADG
+3366 YTAKILAG
-3377 SWSTTIPSADLQL
+3377 GTWSVTIPPAALQDL
-3390 LTDGQQY
+3390 TNPTY

-3403 TDKAGNPA
+3403 ADKAGNPA
-3411 AQASEGFNVNLTQTP
+3411 TQASVGFNVNLTP
-3426 ATIVIDSIANDD
+3426 PPIVMVIDPIAGDNII
-3438 MLNATEINGNVTISG
+3438 NASEINGNVTISG
-3453 RATNVAAG
+3453 R
-3461 QSITVTINGNNI
+3461 SIG
-3473 PSPPTTDADGLWSV
+3473 PSSAMTAVSL
-3487 TINAGTYFTNIGSNS
+3487 NIGSTPLVVITDNNGFWS
-3502 VTATVTNTPA
+3502 TTIPASVYFTTQGNVNVTATSLDATLTRTVL
-3512 ITNTKSVQVDTIAP
+3512 VDTIAP
-3526 TLDIASF
+3526 TLNIEAF
-3533 ASDNV
+3533 AGNNV
-3538 LNATEMTTEQAI
+3538 LGGTEASTAQTI
-3550 TGTASITEAGQIVS
+3550 TGTASTTEAGQLVS
-3564 IVLNG
+3564 VVLNG

-3577 VTGDW
+3577 VTGTW
-3582 SVNVPAADL
+3582 SVSVPAADL
-3591 ALLADGSHTITA
+3591 AQLADGSHTITA
-3603 TLTDKAGNTTTDTQ
+3603 TLADKAGNTTTDTQ
-3617 VVTVDTDIPLLSVTL
+3617 IVTVDTDIPLLSVTL
-3632 FDNNILTL
+3632 FDDNILTL

-3663 GPLTGTTTVGL
+3663 GPLTGTTTVGS
-3674 DGNWSIPILSAD
+3674 DGNWSLPILSTN
-3686 LQSLTD
+3686 LQNLID
-3692 GAQVIGV
+3692 GPQVIGV

-3709 HLDATLDVALNQ
+3709 HLDVTLDVALNK

-3762 INGLGAALEGTV
+3762 IKGLGTDLEGTV

-3833 DGALNAADVV
+3833 DGALNAADAT
-3843 TSQIISGVVSNVNIA
+3843 TSQIISGIVSNVDIA
-3858 AGATVAVTLGTKIYT
+3858 AGATVAVTLGTKVYT

-3897 GTLSLGVAVTDHAGN
+3897 GTLALGVAVTDHAGN

-3933 PVFGDSVL
+3933 PVFGDSLL
-3941 NLADLLVNQTLS
+3941 NLGDLLVNQTLS
-3953 GTATGL
+3953 GTTTGL
-3959 AGGTI
+3959 AGRTI
-3964 TLSIAGSQVATATV
+3964 TLSISGSQIATATV
-3978 GTDGKWSAAVT
+3978 GSDGKWSAAVT
-3989 PSVLGTLQGLGNGDF
+3989 PSVLGILQGLGSGDF
-4004 TVTATATDSVG
+4004 TVSATATDSVG
-4015 NSASGTAGIKFDFA
+4015 NSSSGSAGIKFDFA

-4035 NPVFGGDGFIN
+4035 NPVFGNDGFLN
-4046 AAEALVAQTISGVVT
+4046 AAEALVAQTIGGVVT

-4068 VSVTLGGKT
+4068 VAVTLGGKT

-4102 GNTTLNVSVT
+4102 GSTTLNVSVT
-4112 NTSGNIGTVNNAIN
+4112 NTSGNVGTVNNAIN
-4126 IIAKTLPTISLG
+4126 IIAKNLPTISLG
-4138 SLFGGDGFLNAAE
+4138 SLFGGDGFLNATE

-4180 NATVGSD
+4180 NATVGND
-4187 GSWSTSVTPLQLSGL
+4187 GTWSTSVTPLQLSGL
-4202 TNGNLTVSA
+4202 ANGNLTVSA

-4216 AGNSTGVSTGLN
+4216 AGNSTGISTGLN

-4257 IGGTTTNVPAGTAIN
+4257 IGGTTANVPAGTAIN

-4319 VGTQTGTVS
+4319 VGTQTSTVS

-4335 TLTINPLF
+4335 TLTISPLF

-4389 SWSVSLPALDLNG
+4389 SWSVSLPSLDLNS

-4410 SASLTNAAGKS
+4410 NASLTNAAGKT

-4428 GVGVHTL
+4428 GVGVHAL
-4435 PTVSLGS
+4435 PTVNLGS

-4471 NVTLTVGGLVLNA
+4471 SVTLTVGGLVLNA

-4502 NIADGNLSVGVKVTD
+4502 NIADGNFSVGVKVTD

-4524 TSSNVIVKT
+4524 TSSNVVVKT

-4538 LGIDAVGSLV
+4538 LGIDAVGSLI

-4586 VGADGKWST
+4586 VGSDGKWSA
-4595 QFTSSLLGINVLN
+4595 QFSSSLLGINVFN
-4608 VGAILTALLGT
+4608 VGTILAALLGT

-4658 DSSLA
+4658 DSSVA
-4663 QVASLSS
+4663 QVSSLSS
-4670 EPLDTGE
+4670 EQSDTGE
-4677 SPDVQ
+4677 SADAQ
-4682 PLTVSSKMAAAALSE
+4682 PLHVSSKMAAVALSE
-4697 TNTTNNSAS
+4697 THTIDNSAS
-4706 TEAED
+4706 TDVEES
-4711 GVYAIGGVVINL
+4711 VYAIGGVVVNL
-4723 ADGSVQTGEDV
+4723 ADGSVQTGTDV

-4748 DFTQIDGGD
+4748 DFTQIDGGN
-4757 GIDTLVLDGTDLNLD
+4757 GIDTLVLDGTELNLD
-4772 LTALGLKIDNVEVFD
+4772 LTALGLKIDNVEIFD

-4806 TDRPEDDLLIVGGE
+4806 TDRPEDDLLIVGGG

-4825 LIPGEGVWSTI
+4825 LIPGEGAWSTV

-4850 HSSLDNAN
+4850 HSSLDSAN

>member
-1 MSDMNVIAGNANILS
+1 MSDMNVIAGNVNILS
-16 RHSGQFI
+16 RQNGQFI
-23 NAVPRGTTNIE
+23 ENIPQGTRNVE

-41 RIFGTPDVVARYER
+41 RIHGTPDMVSRYER

-106 EGAALAAEAVALTPE
+106 EGAALTAEAVALTPE
-121 YTALGDMTSLLIGS
+121 YSALGDMTSLLIGS

-143 TTLGSV
+143 ASLGSI

-167 ASSSNDNNATA
+167 ASSSNDNSSTP

-203 HVLSGKTTGVNAGQ
+203 HVLSGKTTGVSAGQ
-217 TVTITLNGVVYTTTI
+217 TVTITLNGVVYTTTV

-246 FTGLQDGVYALK
+246 FTGLQDGIYALK
-258 VSVPSAN
+258 VSVPGAN
-265 GVIHEKTIDLTID
+265 GVVHEKTIDLTID
-278 TLPPNLTVDKFTGDN
+278 TLPPHLTVDKFTGDN

-304 ILNGTGEVGRNVSIT
+304 ILNGTGEAGQNVTIT

-330 AAGTWTLTVPAAD
+330 TAGNWTLTVPAAD

-388 NNLIT
+388 NNLLT
-393 ADELQSSQFVSG
+393 ADELQSSQSVSG

-413 QTVTVALNG
+413 QTVTVTFNG
-422 ITYTTTVE
+422 TTYTTTVG
-430 SDGAWSVFIPSGDIQ
+430 SDGSWSVFIPSGDMQ

-485 IISFDNRLNA
+485 IVSADDRLNA

-586 PPFADGV
+586 PPFTDGV
-593 LNGAEAAQDQ
+593 LNAAEAAQDQ

-637 TVTIPKDVLQ
+637 TVTIPKDTLQ
-647 SLPSDNISVLEI
+647 SLPSNNISVLEI

-665 GNETIVT
+665 GNETTVT
-672 QNITVDTTPPT
+672 QNISVDTTPPT
-683 LTVSAI
+683 LNVSAI

-699 LAVNQVVSG
+699 LAVDQVLSG

-719 TVTLNAKPYTTTVG
+719 TVTLNDKPYTTTVG
-733 SDGNWSVT
+733 SDGNWSIT

-753 TQNLTIT
+753 NHNLTVT
-760 LTDAAGNTTTITRP
+760 LTDAAGNTTTVTRP
-774 LTIDSGATTAPTITI
+774 LIIDSGATTAPTITI

-813 THVEAGQVVTISLNG
+813 TNVEAGQVVTISLNG

-833 TVQSGGIWS
+833 TVQSGGVWS
-842 INVSTADIALLADGA
+842 INVSTADMALLADGT

-876 NINVDKSGDS
+876 SINVDKSGDS

-964 NVAGSG
+964 SVAGSSP
-970 AVTDSHTIGVHI
+970 VTDAHTLGVYI
-982 HTLPQPTIDTPFGNG
+982 NTLPQPTIDTPFGNG

-1008 TITGHTGIS
+1008 TITGHTGVS

-1046 PAADLQQLPEGN
+1046 PAADLQQLPEGD
-1058 NTLLVTAQDAA
+1058 NTLLVTALDAA
-1069 GNQASQT
+1069 GNQAGKT
-1076 FISPTDFTA
+1076 FVSHTDFTA
-1085 PTLTIGTIAG
+1085 PTLTIGTVAG
-1095 DDTINLVE
+1095 DDTINMVE
-1103 SQSNQTVNGTASI
+1103 SQNNQTVNGTASI

-1137 SDGNW
+1137 TDGNW
-1142 SISLPTAALRS
+1142 SISLPTAALRG
-1153 MADGSYKLSASLS
+1153 MADGSYKLSASLT
-1166 DAAGNT
+1166 DAVGNT
-1172 VSVEKSVELSADP
+1172 VNVEKSIELSADP

-1225 VATILLNKKFYFAA
+1225 IATILLNKKFYFAT

-1245 WSVEIPAADMAQ
+1245 WSVEIPAEHMAE

-1267 QVADLAGNE
+1267 TITDLAGNE

-1297 AIDNQINR
+1297 ALDNQINR

-1310 PLIISGSTVNVTLGE
+1310 PLTISGSTVNVTPGE

-1336 IGTIAANGSWSVT
+1336 IGTIAANGNWSVT

-1359 DGTATITASVANPG
+1359 DGTATIIASVANPG

-1403 LNIIELASGQNLT
+1403 LNIIEAASGQSLT
-1416 GKTGITGAGQSVIV
+1416 GKTGIAGGGQSVIV

-1448 AALPAADLQLLP
+1448 AALPAADLQFLP
-1460 TGVQTVRVEA
+1460 TGVQTIRVEA

-1479 GIRDITVDTV
+1479 SVRDITVDMV

-1497 LTNDGIINAAE
+1497 LTSDGIINAAE

-1518 ALQSEAGRTVI
+1518 ALQSDAGRTVI

-1537 QAQIQVDGSW
+1537 QAQIQADGSW

-1573 SGNSTAVTGALTL
+1573 SGNSATSTGSLTL
-1586 DASPANLPLLTVN
+1586 DANPATLPLLTVN

-1613 VAQVISGGSLNVEAG
+1613 VAQIISGGSLNVEAG

-1706 LNQAEATQ
+1706 LNQTEAAQ

-1721 SQNVAAGTAVTITL
+1721 SQNVAAGTTVTIML
-1735 NGKSYGGVVQP
+1735 NGKSYDGVVQP
-1746 NGTWSITVSAAD
+1746 NGSWSITVSAAD
-1758 VGALTD
+1758 VSALAD
-1764 GTSTLTVTTVDST
+1764 GNTTLTVTTVDSA
-1777 GNVLSGSRTIEVFTH
+1777 GNVLSGSRTIDVFTH
-1792 SSPALTLNTPFSD
+1792 SSPTLTLNTPFSD

-1815 TQTLSG
+1815 AQTLSG

-1855 PANGLQNLPN
+1855 PVNGLQNLPN

-1885 SNVTVART
+1885 SNITVART
-1893 PPTLTAGNFA
+1893 PPTLTTANFA

-1933 TTLNGKTYSGTIGS
+1933 ATLNGKTYSGTVGS

-1968 PIVTRLTDAAGNT
+1968 SIVTRLTDTAGNT
-1981 TTTTQTIV
+1981 TTATQAIV
-1989 VDASPLNAPVVTIGT
+1989 VDASALNAPVVTIGT
-2004 FASNN
+2004 FAGNN
-2009 IIDGAEARVSQVL
+2009 IIDGAEVRVSQVL

-2048 LSNGSWST
+2048 LSNGNWST
-2056 TISDADMALLVNGSQ
+2056 TISDADMALLTNGSQ

-2078 DVAGNTAT
+2078 DVSGNTAT

-2102 APITGDNQLNVLEA
+2102 APITGDNQLNVQEA
-2116 ANGITING
+2116 ASGITING
-2124 GAVNVAPGTDVNVIL
+2124 GAVNVAPGTDINVIL

-2147 VQPDGTWSATIQPSD
+2147 VQPDGTWSATIQPAD
-2162 LQVLGDGV
+2162 LQALGDGI

-2217 QAGQTLYGTTG
+2217 QGGQTLYGTTG
-2228 LRGAGQTVSVTI
+2228 LRGAGQAVSVTI
-2240 GTTVYSG
+2240 DGTVYSG
-2247 TVDSSGNW
+2247 TVDGSGNW

-2260 PSALTGLPDGLLDI
+2260 SSVLTALADGLLNI

-2282 GNTSTVQGG
+2282 GNTSTVQGS

-2316 SLLPLE
+2316 SLQPLV
-2322 ITGTSPIH
+2322 ISGTSPIN
-2330 DSGRPIIVNVIIN
+2330 DSGRPIIVNVTIN

-2351 QTDGTWSVTVPAG
+2351 QADGTWSVTVPAG

-2374 AITAS
+2374 AITAT

-2406 TIATLSNDDYLNLA
+2406 TIATLSTDDYLNLA

-2443 TLNGGIYFATVGADG
+2443 TLNGGTYFATVGVDG

-2471 LPDGKQT
+2471 IPDGKQT

-2484 DASGN
+2484 DVSGN

-2497 TVITDATN
+2497 TVITDAAN
-2505 LPAITIATLSGNDVV
+2505 LPGITIATLSGNDVV

-2541 QRVTVTLNSKTYL
+2541 QRVTVTLNNKTYL

-2578 SQNVTAT
+2578 NQNVTAA
-2585 VSDIAQNPATAT
+2585 VNDIAQNPTTAT

-2634 AEAGLLVTIKVGTA
+2634 GEAGLLITIKVGTA
-2648 VYSVVADG
+2648 VYSTVADSNG
-2656 NDVWQIAIAAND
+2656 IWQIAITAND

-2674 GVKTLEASVT
+2674 GVKTLQASVT
-2684 DGAGNASAASINI
+2684 DGAGNASTSSIDI
-2697 TLKTQSLPTLTLDSL
+2697 TLKTQSLPTLTLNAL
-2712 YDNNVLTVAELA
+2712 YDNNVLTSAELA
-2724 TATTIGGS
+2724 AETTIGGT
-2732 YTNLPIGTTIQ
+2732 YTNLPVGAAIQ

-2748 YTTTGVTLAGGLWSA
+2748 YTVTGVTLAGGLWSA
-2763 TIPANALSIL
+2763 TIPANALNIL

-2800 VINTNFAVSIATPF
+2800 VIHTNFAISIATPF

-2821 TESTVDQLLTGTT
+2821 AESTVDQLLTGTT
-2834 GFIDPGQSVS
+2834 GLLDPGQSVS

-2856 NATVAANGQ
+2856 SATVAANGQ
-2865 WSVMLPAADLAALGD
+2865 WSVTLPAADLASLGD
-2880 GTHTINVTATDHAG
+2880 GTNTINVTVTDHAG
-2894 NTGSGSGTFTSV
+2894 NTGSGSSTFSSV
-2906 IVGVPVASLDT
+2906 IVGVPVASIDT

-2930 PGVTLSGQTGLTSNV
+2930 PGATLSGQTGLSSNV

-2969 LSLGRQALI
+2969 LSLDRQTLI

-2988 VIVTDTAGNTSTTA
+2988 VIVTDAAGNTSTTA
-3002 ATANVLTTTL
+3002 TTANVLTTTL

-3039 KTGITSTGQE
+3039 KTGITSAGQE
-3049 VIVTVTNKTTLVDTP
+3049 VIVTVTNKATLVDTT
-3064 FTATADGLG
+3064 FTAVADGLG

-3129 GIDNILSSAEAA
+3129 GLDNILSSAEAA

-3147 GRTQIGGNG
+3147 GRTQVAGSG
-3156 QSVKLEI
+3156 QGVKLEI
-3163 DLNGIRYTATVDG
+3163 DLNGIRYTATVDSA
-3176 LGNWS
+3176 GNWS

-3190 SLVDGQHTITVT
+3190 SLSDGQHTITVT

-3209 VGSTPITF
+3209 VGSAPIVFT
-3217 DSDFTPPAIT
+3217 SDLTPPTIT
-3227 LNTPFDDGYMSIA
+3227 LNTPFDDGYLSIA

-3251 GTAGD
+3251 GNAGD
-3256 AVNVSVTFGGQPLV
+3256 AVSVNVTLGGQPLV
-3270 VQLSGGVWTAT
+3270 VQLSGGIWTAT
-3281 LTPTQLADLTDG
+3281 LTPTQLSQLADG

-3305 GNSSTLNSQAILA
+3305 GNSATLNSQAILA

-3324 VTITTFAGLDGLDYS
+3324 VTITTFVGLDGLNYT

-3345 TVSGTSTGLEVGQ
+3345 AVSGTSTGLEVGQ
-3358 DVTVRLNG
+3358 NVTVRLNG
-3366 KPYTAKILADG
+3366 VDYTTQVLTG
-3377 SWSTTIPSADLQL
+3377 GTWSVNIPPSALQVL
-3390 LTDGQQY
+3390 PNTSHTLSVSAQ
-3397 TITADA
+3397 
-3403 TDKAGNPA
+3403 DKAGNPTDP
-3411 AQASEGFNVNLTQTP
+3411 SSVNFNVNLTPPPTVM
-3426 ATIVIDSIANDD
+3426 TINPISTDNII
-3438 MLNATEINGNVTISG
+3438 NAVEIGGNVTISG
-3453 RATNVAAG
+3453 R
-3461 QSITVTINGNNI
+3461 SIGPASAQTDILVSVNGVLLQPNPTTDINGNWTITI
-3473 PSPPTTDADGLWSV
+3473 PALPAF
-3487 TINAGTYFTNIGSNS
+3487 AGQGPIS
-3502 VTATVTNTPA
+3502 VTATSNDATLTTIVT
-3512 ITNTKSVQVDTIAP
+3512 VDTVAP
-3526 TLDIASF
+3526 DLNIVSF

-3538 LNATEMTTEQAI
+3538 LNATEMSTAQAI

-3564 IVLNG
+3564 ISLNG

-3577 VTGDW
+3577 VTGAW

-3591 ALLADGSHTITA
+3591 AQLTDGSYTITA
-3603 TLTDKAGNTTTDTQ
+3603 TLADKAGNSTTTTQ
-3617 VVTVDTDIPLLSVTL
+3617 TVTVDTAIPLLSVTL
-3632 FDNNILTL
+3632 FDDNILTL
-3640 AEAVAG
+3640 AEALAG

-3753 GNYLGAKVV
+3753 GNYLGAKVQV
-3762 INGLGAALEGTV
+3762 TVLGNTVEGTV
-3774 GANGAWSIS
+3774 GANGAWSVALS
-3783 IPADRF
+3783 PT
-3789 SLLSNGLLQVSV
+3789 LLTGLSNGLLAVNV
-3801 DIVDS
+3801 NIIDS
-3806 HGNVKNQLVDIDVL
+3806 HGNVKNQLVNIDVL
-3820 KSLPVINSVVAFT
+3820 KSSPTINSIVAFA
-3833 DGALNAADVV
+3833 DGALNAADVT
-3843 TSQIISGVVSNVNIA
+3843 TSQIISGIVSGGSVA
-3858 AGATVAVTLGTKIYT
+3858 LGATVSVTLGTKLYA

-3897 GTLSLGVAVTDHAGN
+3897 GTLALGVVVTDYAGN

-3964 TLSIAGSQVATATV
+3964 TLSIAGSQIATATV

-3989 PSVLGTLQGLGNGDF
+3989 PSVLGILQGLGSGDF

-4015 NSASGTAGIKFDFA
+4015 NTANGSAGIKFDFA

-4046 AAEALVAQTISGVVT
+4046 AAEALIAQTISGVVT

-4068 VSVTLGGKT
+4068 VAVTLGGKT

-4097 STLLD
+4097 SALVD
-4102 GNTTLNVSVT
+4102 GSTTLNVSVT

-4126 IIAKTLPTISLG
+4126 IIAKNLPTISLG

-4161 TTNAVAG
+4161 TTNAIAG

-4187 GSWSTSVTPLQLSGL
+4187 GTWSTSVTPLQLSGL
-4202 TNGNLTVSA
+4202 ANGNLTVSA

-4216 AGNSTGVSTGLN
+4216 AGNSTGVSAGLN
-4228 IAILPPTITL
+4228 VAILPPTIAL
-4238 NPLFNNGVLDLP
+4238 NPLFNNGVLDLT
-4250 SLLSTQL
+4250 SLLSAQT
-4257 IGGTTTNVPAGTAIN
+4257 ISGTTTNVAAGTSIN

-4284 GANGSWSLPVPSLDL
+4284 GANGSWSLPVPNLDL
-4299 KALADGVTNVGV
+4299 KALTDGVTSVGV

-4319 VGTQTGTVS
+4319 VGQQASNIS

-4335 TLTINPLF
+4335 TLTLNPLF

-4356 GQVISG
+4356 GQLISG

-4389 SWSVSLPALDLNG
+4389 SWSVSLPSLDLNS

-4410 SASLTNAAGKS
+4410 SATLTNAAGKS
-4421 TSAGASI
+4421 ASAGASI
-4428 GVGVHTL
+4428 GVGVHAL

-4442 LFGGDGYLNLAEAGI
+4442 LFGGDGYLNLAEAGV

-4471 NVTLTVGGLVLNA
+4471 SVTLTVGGLVLNA
-4484 AVASN
+4484 TVASN
-4489 GTWSISVPSANLL
+4489 GTWSVTVPSANLTSIL
-4502 NIADGNLSVGVKVTD
+4502 DGNLTVGVTVTD

-4554 LANGVTVSGTS
+4554 LANGITVSGAS

-4586 VGADGKWST
+4586 VGADGKWSAH
-4595 QFTSSLLGINVLN
+4595 FSSSLLGINVFN

-4658 DSSLA
+4658 DSSLV

-4670 EPLDTGE
+4670 EQLDTGE
-4677 SPDVQ
+4677 NAEVQ
-4682 PLTVSSKMAAAALSE
+4682 PLTVSSKMAAATLSE
-4697 TNTTNNSAS
+4697 THTIDNSAS
-4706 TEAED
+4706 TDVED
-4711 GVYAIGGVVINL
+4711 SVYAIGGVVINL
-4723 ADGSVQTGEDV
+4723 ADGSVQTGENV
-4734 EGGEGDDLITLSTL
+4734 EGGEGDDIITLSTL

-4757 GIDTLVLDGTDLNLD
+4757 GIDTLVLDGTELNLD
-4772 LTALGLKIDNVEVFD
+4772 LTALGLKIDNVEIFD

-4825 LIPGEGVWSTI
+4825 LILGEGVWSTV

-4850 HSSLDNAN
+4850 HSSLDSAN

>member
-23 NAVPRGTTNIE
+23 NAVPKGATNVE

-41 RIFGTPDVVARYER
+41 RIYGTPDVVSRYER

-106 EGAALAAEAVALTPE
+106 EGAVLAGEAIVLTPE
-121 YTALGDMTSLLIGS
+121 YTALGDMASLLIGS

-143 TTLGSV
+143 TTLGGI
-149 LGAVAVGG
+149 LGAIAIGG
-157 AAVAG
+157 AAI
-162 VAVAV
+162 AVG
-167 ASSSNDNNATA
+167 SSSDDNKPTTPTA
-178 PPQEP
+178 PES
-183 LTVDAFAG
+183 LTIDTFAG
-191 NNGLNRTEIGQP
+191 DNILNRVEIGQS
-203 HVLSGKTTGVNAGQ
+203 HILSGKTVGVSEGQ

-246 FTGLQDGVYALK
+246 FSGLQDGIYTLK
-258 VSVPSAN
+258 VSVPGAN
-265 GVIHEKTIDLTID
+265 GVIHEKILDLTID

-304 ILNGTGEVGRNVSIT
+304 ILNGTGEVGQRVTIT

-330 AAGTWTLTVPAAD
+330 ADGNWTLTVPAAD

-349 GEHAMS
+349 GEHALS
-355 FTISDSA
+355 FTISDNA
-362 GNTTVVNRTIIVDTT
+362 GNITVVNRTIIVDTT
-377 PPELSLSPFTG
+377 PPELSLLPFTG
-388 NNLIT
+388 DNLLT
-393 ADELQSSQFVSG
+393 ADELQSSQVVSG

-413 QTVTVALNG
+413 QTVTITFNG
-422 ITYTTTVE
+422 TTYTTTVG
-430 SDGAWSVFIPSGDIQ
+430 SDGAWSVLIPSGDIQ

-450 TYNLVASLTDK
+450 TYTLVASLTDK

-471 TITVDTNAE
+471 TITVDTSAE

-485 IISFDNRLNA
+485 IVSTDDRLNA

-528 TTGADGKWSLDIPSA
+528 TTGADGKWSLNIPSA

-550 GSNTLTASVQGISG
+550 GSNTITASVQGISG
-564 DTVTVDRTLDVHIN
+564 NTVTANHTLDVHIN

-593 LNGAEAAQDQ
+593 LNGTEAAQDQ
-603 VIRGETGISGRG
+603 VIRGETGIIGRG
-615 QTVSLTIGGNYV
+615 QTVSLTIGGYYV
-627 TGTVDANGNW
+627 TGTVDANGHW
-637 TVTIPKDVLQ
+637 TITVPKSVLQ
-647 SLPSDNISVLEI
+647 NLPSNSISALEI

-665 GNETIVT
+665 GNEATIT

-733 SDGNWSVT
+733 SDGNWSIT

-753 TQNLTIT
+753 NHNLTVT
-760 LTDAAGNTTTITRP
+760 LTDAAGNTTTVTRP
-774 LTIDSGATTAPTITI
+774 LTIDSGAITVPTITI
-789 NNFADDNVIDGAEAK
+789 NNFAGDNIVDGAEAK

-813 THVEAGQVVTISLNG
+813 TNVEAGQVVIISLNG

-833 TVQSGGIWS
+833 TVQSGGVWS

-869 NAASGSQ
+869 NIASGSQ

-944 IPSADLQL
+944 VPSADLQL
-952 LSDGNATVTASV
+952 LSDGNATITASV
-964 NVAGSG
+964 NVTGSA
-970 AVTDSHTIGVHI
+970 AVTDNHTLGVHI

-1069 GNQASQT
+1069 GNQAGKT
-1076 FISPTDFTA
+1076 FVSPTDFTA

-1095 DDTINLVE
+1095 DDTINMVE

-1142 SISLPTAALRS
+1142 SINLPTAALRG
-1153 MADGSYKLSASLS
+1153 MADGSYKLSASLT
-1166 DAAGNT
+1166 DAVGNT
-1172 VSVEKSVELSADP
+1172 VSVEKSIELSADP

-1225 VATILLNKKFYFAA
+1225 IATILLNKKFYFAA

-1257 LSEGTVSISA
+1257 LSEGTVSITA

-1276 GSHENWSNVDMDND
+1276 GSHENWSNVDISND

-1310 PLIISGSTVNVTLGE
+1310 PLTISGSTVNVTPGE

-1349 IESSDMLALP
+1349 IGSSDILALP
-1359 DGTATITASVANPG
+1359 DGTATIVASVANPG
-1373 DVPVT
+1373 DIPVT

-1403 LNIIELASGQNLT
+1403 LNIIESASGQNLT
-1416 GKTGITGAGQSVIV
+1416 GKTGIAGGGQSVIV

-1448 AALPAADLQLLP
+1448 AALPAADLQFLP
-1460 TGVQTVRVEA
+1460 TGVQTIRVQA

-1497 LTNDGIINAAE
+1497 LTSDGIINAAE

-1518 ALQSEAGRTVI
+1518 ALQSDAGRTVI

-1537 QAQIQVDGSW
+1537 QAQIQADGSW
-1547 STTVPAADLQALA
+1547 SATVPATDLQALA

-1573 SGNSTAVTGALTL
+1573 SGNSATSTESLTL
-1586 DASPANLPLLTVN
+1586 DANPANLPLLTVN

-1613 VAQVISGGSLNVEAG
+1613 VAQIISGGSLNVEAG

-1640 TTTVDSNGQWRVS
+1640 TATVDSNGQWRVS
-1653 VPSVDLLHLAQGAH
+1653 VPSVDLLHLAQGTH

-1706 LNQAEATQ
+1706 LNQAEAAQ

-1735 NGKSYGGVVQP
+1735 NGKSYAGVVQP

-1758 VGALTD
+1758 VSTLAD

-1792 SSPALTLNTPFSD
+1792 SSPTLTLNTPFSD

-1844 VDAAGNWTISL
+1844 VDTAGNWTISL

-1885 SNVTVART
+1885 SNITVART
-1893 PPTLTAGNFA
+1893 PPTLTTGNVA

-1909 STEVQSSQLLTGTA
+1909 STEVLSNQQLTGTA

-1933 TTLNGKTYSGTIGS
+1933 ATLNGKTYSGTVGS

-1968 PIVTRLTDAAGNT
+1968 SIVTRLTDAAGNT
-1981 TTTTQTIV
+1981 ATTTQTIS

-2004 FASNN
+2004 FAGNN
-2009 IIDGAEARVSQVL
+2009 IIDGAEARVSQVI

-2048 LSNGSWST
+2048 LSNGNWST

-2147 VQPDGTWSATIQPSD
+2147 VQPDGTWSATIQPAD
-2162 LQVLGDGV
+2162 LRVLGDGV

-2183 ALSGTQQLGVSIHN
+2183 ALSGTQQLGVSINN

-2228 LRGAGQTVSVTI
+2228 LRGAGQTVSITI

-2247 TVDSSGNW
+2247 TVDGSGNW
-2255 SLQLP
+2255 SLQLS
-2260 PSALTGLPDGLLDI
+2260 PSVLTPLADGQLNI

-2282 GNTSTVQGG
+2282 GNTSTVQGS

-2322 ITGTSPIH
+2322 ITGTSPLN
-2330 DSGRPIIVNVIIN
+2330 DSGRPIIVNVTIN

-2351 QTDGTWSVTVPAG
+2351 QADGTWSVTVPAG

-2420 ESGQPLTISG
+2420 ESGLPLTISG

-2443 TLNGGIYFATVGADG
+2443 TLNSQNYFATVGPDG

-2471 LPDGKQT
+2471 VPDGKQT

-2484 DASGN
+2484 DVSGN

-2554 ATVGADGSWSTTVPA
+2554 ATVGADGNWSTTVPA

-2578 SQNVTAT
+2578 NQDVTAT
-2585 VSDIAQNPATAT
+2585 VNDIAQNPATAT

-2634 AEAGLLVTIKVGTA
+2634 GEAGLLVTIKVGTA
-2648 VYSVVADG
+2648 VYSAVADSNG
-2656 NDVWQIAIAAND
+2656 VWQITVAAND

-2674 GVKTLEASVT
+2674 GVKTLQASVT
-2684 DGAGNASAASINI
+2684 DGAGNASAASIDI

-2712 YDNNVLTVAELA
+2712 YDNNVLTIAELA

-2732 YTNLPIGTTIQ
+2732 YTNLPVGTTIQ
-2743 VTIGA
+2743 VTIGT

-2788 GNTGSASGALDV
+2788 GNTGSAGGTLDV
-2800 VINTNFAVSIATPF
+2800 VIHTNFTISIATPF

-2821 TESTVDQLLTGTT
+2821 VESTSDQLLTGTT
-2834 GFIDPGQSVS
+2834 GFIDPSQSVS
-2844 VSVTNGTITTTY
+2844 VSITNGTITSTY
-2856 NATVAANGQ
+2856 SATVAANGQ
-2865 WSVMLPAADLAALGD
+2865 WSVTLPAADLAALGD

-2894 NTGSGSGTFTSV
+2894 NTGSGSGSFTSV

-2930 PGVTLSGQTGLTSNV
+2930 PGATLSGQTGLTSNV

-2958 PATVNADGSWS
+2958 PATVNANGSWS
-2969 LSLGRQALI
+2969 LSLDRQTLI

-2988 VIVTDTAGNTSTTA
+2988 VIVTDSAGNTSTTS
-3002 ATANVLTTTL
+3002 ATANVLTTTM

-3049 VIVTVTNKTTLVDTP
+3049 VIVTVTNKTTLVDTT

-3073 GWSRELSPAD
+3073 GWSRELSLAD
-3083 LAIFTEGNYSISV
+3083 LALFTEGNYSISV

-3104 TNTSASLDVSSAQT
+3104 SNTSTALDVSSAQT
-3118 LPAPLIDVVPF
+3118 LPAPIIDVVPF
-3129 GIDNILSSAEAA
+3129 GLDNILSGAEAA

-3156 QSVKLEI
+3156 QNVKLEI
-3163 DLNGIRYTATVDG
+3163 DLNGIRYTATVDSN
-3176 LGNWS
+3176 GNWS
-3181 VTLPPNALN
+3181 VTLPPNALS

-3209 VGSTPITF
+3209 TGTTPIIFT
-3217 DSDFTPPAIT
+3217 SDLTPPALT
-3227 LNTPFDDGYMSIA
+3227 LNTPFDDGYLSIV
-3240 EAATLAGRTLS
+3240 EAGTLLGRTLS
-3251 GTAGD
+3251 GNAGD
-3256 AVNVSVTFGGQPLV
+3256 AVNVTVTFGGQALV
-3270 VQLSGGVWTAT
+3270 TQLSGGVWTAT
-3281 LTPTQLADLTDG
+3281 LTPTQLSQLADG
-3293 THTISITATDSL
+3293 THNIVITATDSL
-3305 GNSSTLNSQAILA
+3305 GNSATLNSQAIIA
-3318 VQAAPT
+3318 VQVAPT
-3324 VTITTFAGLDGLDYS
+3324 LTITAFAGLDGLNYA
-3339 ESRATQ
+3339 ESRTTQ
-3345 TVSGTSTGLEVGQ
+3345 TVSGTSADLEVGQ
-3358 DVTVRLNG
+3358 TVTVTLNNIE
-3366 KPYTAKILADG
+3366 YTGKILAG
-3377 SWSTTIPSADLQL
+3377 GTWSVTIPSADLQDL
-3390 LTDGQQY
+3390 ANTAY

-3411 AQASEGFNVNLTQTP
+3411 TQASVGFNVNLTQP
-3426 ATIVIDSIANDD
+3426 PMVMVIDPIAGDNII
-3438 MLNATEINGNVTISG
+3438 NASEINGNVTISG
-3453 RATNVAAG
+3453 R
-3461 QSITVTINGNNI
+3461 SIG
-3473 PSPPTTDADGLWSV
+3473 PSSAMTAVSL
-3487 TINAGTYFTNIGSNS
+3487 NIGSTPLVVITDANGFWS
-3502 VTATVTNTPA
+3502 TTIPASLYFTTQGNVNVTATSLDA
-3512 ITNTKSVQVDTIAP
+3512 ILTRTVLVDTVAP
-3526 TLDIASF
+3526 TLDIVAF
-3533 ASDNV
+3533 AGDNV
-3538 LNATEMTTEQAI
+3538 LGGTEVSTAQTI
-3550 TGTASITEAGQIVS
+3550 TGTASTAEAGQIVS
-3564 IVLNG
+3564 VVMNG

-3577 VTGDW
+3577 VTGTW
-3582 SVNVPAADL
+3582 SVSVPAADL
-3591 ALLADGSHTITA
+3591 AQLTDGSYTITA
-3603 TLTDKAGNTTTDTQ
+3603 TLTDTAGNTTTDIQ
-3617 VVTVDTDIPLLSVTL
+3617 VITVDTGIPLLSVTL
-3632 FDNNILTL
+3632 FDDNILTL
-3640 AEAVAG
+3640 AEALAG
-3646 AAITGRGEVG
+3646 AAITGTGEVG

-3663 GPLTGTTTVGL
+3663 GPLTGTTTVGS
-3674 DGNWSIPILSAD
+3674 DGNWTIPVLSAN
-3686 LQSLTD
+3686 LQNLID
-3692 GAQVIGV
+3692 GPQVIGV
-3699 TLTDTAGNTA
+3699 TLTDTSGNST
-3709 HLDATLDVALNQ
+3709 HLDVTLDVALNK

-3726 INDIFGNDGILNLAE
+3726 ITDIFGNDGILNLAE
-3741 SLVTQVISGNAT
+3741 SLLTQVISGNAT
-3753 GNYLGAKVV
+3753 GNYLGAKVQV
-3762 INGLGAALEGTV
+3762 TVLGTTVEGTV
-3774 GANGAWSIS
+3774 GANGAWSVALPS
-3783 IPADRF
+3783 NVF
-3789 SLLSNGLLQVSV
+3789 TGLSNGVLAVNV

-3806 HGNVKNQLVDIDVL
+3806 HGNVKNQLVNIDVL
-3820 KSLPVINSVVAFT
+3820 KTLPVIDSVVAFT
-3833 DGALNAADVV
+3833 DGALNAADAT
-3843 TSQIISGVVSNVNIA
+3843 TSQIISGVVSNVNIG
-3858 AGATVAVTLGTKIYT
+3858 AGATVAVTLGTKLYT

-3897 GTLSLGVAVTDHAGN
+3897 GTLALGVAVTDHAGN

-3933 PVFGDSVL
+3933 PVFGDSLL
-3941 NLADLLVNQTLS
+3941 NLGDLLVNQTLS

-3959 AGGTI
+3959 AGRTI
-3964 TLSIAGSQVATATV
+3964 TLSISGSQIATATV
-3978 GTDGKWSAAVT
+3978 GSDGKWSAAVT
-3989 PSVLGTLQGLGNGDF
+3989 PSVLGILQGLGSGDF
-4004 TVTATATDSVG
+4004 TVSATATDSVG
-4015 NSASGTAGIKFDFA
+4015 NSSSGSAGIKFDFA

-4035 NPVFGGDGFIN
+4035 NPVFGNDGFLN
-4046 AAEALVAQTISGVVT
+4046 AAEALVAQTIGGVVT

-4068 VSVTLGGKT
+4068 VAVTLGGKT

-4097 STLLD
+4097 GTLLD
-4102 GNTTLNVSVT
+4102 GSTTLNVSVT

-4126 IIAKTLPTISLG
+4126 IIAKNLPTISLG

-4180 NATVGSD
+4180 NATVGND
-4187 GSWSTSVTPLQLSGL
+4187 GTWSTSVTPLQLSGL
-4202 TNGNLTVSA
+4202 ANGNLTVSA

-4216 AGNSTGVSTGLN
+4216 AGNSTGISTGLN

-4257 IGGTTTNVPAGTAIN
+4257 IGGTTANVLAGTAIN

-4319 VGTQTGTVS
+4319 VGTQTSSVS

-4335 TLTINPLF
+4335 TLTISPLF

-4389 SWSVSLPALDLNG
+4389 SWSVSLPSLDLNG

-4410 SASLTNAAGKS
+4410 NASLTNAAGNS

-4428 GVGVHTL
+4428 GVGVHAL
-4435 PTVSLGS
+4435 PTVNLGA

-4471 NVTLTVGGLVLNA
+4471 SVTLTVGGLVLNA

-4524 TSSNVIVKT
+4524 TSSNVVVKT

-4538 LGIDAVGSLV
+4538 LGIDAVGSLI

-4658 DSSLA
+4658 DSSVA
-4663 QVASLSS
+4663 QVSSLSIEQS
-4670 EPLDTGE
+4670 DTGE
-4677 SPDVQ
+4677 NTDVQ
-4682 PLTVSSKMAAAALSE
+4682 PLHVSSKMAAAALSE
-4697 TNTTNNSAS
+4697 TNTLDNSAS
-4706 TEAED
+4706 TDVED
-4711 GVYAIGGVVINL
+4711 SVYAIGGVVINL
-4723 ADGSVQTGEDV
+4723 ADGTVQTGEDV

-4748 DFTQIDGGD
+4748 DFTQIDGGN
-4757 GIDTLVLDGTDLNLD
+4757 GIDTLVLDGTELNLD
-4772 LTALGLKIDNVEVFD
+4772 LTALGLKIDNVEIFD
-4787 LGQNGTNSITL
+4787 LGQSGTNSITL

-4825 LIPGEGVWSTI
+4825 LIPGEGAWSTV

-4850 HSSLDNAN
+4850 HSSLDSAN

>member
-23 NAVPRGTTNIE
+23 NTVPQGATNVE

-41 RIFGTPDVVARYER
+41 RIYGTPDVVSRYER

-135 TTTSTLSA
+135 TTTSTLSTA
-143 TTLGSV
+143 TLGGI
-149 LGAVAVGG
+149 LGAVAIGG
-157 AAVAG
+157 A
-162 VAVAV
+162 AVAV
-167 ASSSNDNNATA
+167 ASSNNNDE
-178 PPQEP
+178 PPITPPPPES
-183 LTVDAFAG
+183 LTVNAFAED
-191 NNGLNRTEIGQP
+191 NILNRAEIGQS
-203 HVLSGKTTGVNAGQ
+203 HILSGNTNGIGAGQ
-217 TVTITLNGVVYTTTI
+217 IVTITLNGVVYTTTT
-232 AADGSWRFTLPADA
+232 AVDGSWRFTLPADA
-246 FTGLQDGVYALK
+246 FAGLQDGIYTLT
-258 VSVPSAN
+258 VSVPGAN
-265 GVIHEKTIDLTID
+265 GVIHEKNLDLTID

-304 ILNGTGEVGRNVSIT
+304 ILNGTGEVGQRVTIT

-325 TTTIN
+325 TTIIN
-330 AAGTWTLTVPAAD
+330 ADGNWTLTVPAAD

-349 GEHAMS
+349 GEHALS

-362 GNTTVVNRTIIVDTT
+362 GNITVVNRTIIVDTT

-388 NNLIT
+388 DNRLT
-393 ADELQSSQFVSG
+393 ADELQSSQVVSG

-413 QTVTVALNG
+413 QTVTITFNG
-422 ITYTTTVE
+422 TTYTTTVG
-430 SDGAWSVFIPSGDIQ
+430 SDGTWSVLIPSGDIQ

-485 IISFDNRLNA
+485 IVSTDDRLNA
-495 VEAGQPLTIDGTTAN
+495 TEAGLPLTVSGTTAN

-518 VTLNGKPYTT
+518 VSLTVAGVVKTYTAV
-528 TTGADGKWSLDIPSA
+528 TGADGKWSVNIPSA

-550 GSNTLTASVQGISG
+550 GSHTLTASVQGISG
-564 DTVTVDRTLDVHIN
+564 NTVTANHTLDVHIN

-586 PPFADGV
+586 PPFTDSV
-593 LNGAEAAQDQ
+593 LNAAEAAQDQ
-603 VIRGETGISGRG
+603 VIRGETGIIGRG
-615 QTVSLTIGGNYV
+615 QTVSLTIGGYYV
-627 TGTVDANGNW
+627 TGTVDASGHW
-637 TVTIPKDVLQ
+637 TVTIPKSVLQ
-647 SLPSDNISVLEI
+647 NLPSNSISALEI

-665 GNETIVT
+665 GNETTLT

-683 LTVSAI
+683 LTVSVI

-719 TVTLNAKPYTTTVG
+719 TVTLNGKPYTTTVG

-753 TQNLTIT
+753 NQNLTVT
-760 LTDAAGNTTTITRP
+760 LTDAAGNTTTVTHP
-774 LTIDSGATTAPTITI
+774 LTIDSGTTTAPTITI
-789 NNFADDNVIDGAEAK
+789 NNFAGDNVIDGAEVK

-813 THVEAGQVVTISLNG
+813 THVEVGQVVTISLNG

-833 TVQSGGIWS
+833 TVQSGGVWS
-842 INVSTADIALLADGA
+842 INVSSADIALLADGA

-869 NAASGSQ
+869 NIASGSQ

-964 NVAGSG
+964 TVAGGG
-970 AVTDSHTIGVHI
+970 AVTDSHTLGVHI

-997 SLNGAEALVSQ
+997 SLNGAEALVNQ

-1017 GAGQTVILSLGG
+1017 GAGQTVVLSLGG

-1069 GNQASQT
+1069 GNQAGKT
-1076 FISPTDFTA
+1076 FVSPTDFTA
-1085 PTLTIGTIAG
+1085 PTLTIGTLAG
-1095 DDTINLVE
+1095 DDTINMVE

-1116 SEAGRTVVIT
+1116 SEAGRTVVIA

-1142 SISLPTAALRS
+1142 SINLPTAALRG
-1153 MADGSYKLSASLS
+1153 MADGSYTLSASLS
-1166 DAAGNT
+1166 DVAGNT
-1172 VSVEKSVELSADP
+1172 VSVEKSITLSADP

-1191 FVNAFVNENNVITA
+1191 FVNPFVNENNVISA

-1211 QWLTGTSANVETGQ
+1211 QWLTGSSANVETGQ
-1225 VATILLNKKFYFAA
+1225 VATILLNNKFYFAD
-1239 IKSGGN
+1239 IKSGGK

-1267 QVADLAGNE
+1267 QVADQAGNE

-1290 SISISIV
+1290 SISISMV

-1310 PLIISGSTVNVTLGE
+1310 PLTISGSTVNVTPGE

-1373 DVPVT
+1373 DIPVT

-1403 LNIIELASGQNLT
+1403 LNIIESASGQNLT
-1416 GKTGITGAGQSVIV
+1416 GKTGIAGGGQSVIV
-1430 TLNGKTYTATV
+1430 TLNGKTYTAIV
-1441 DNQGNWS
+1441 DNQGNWNAVLS
-1448 AALPAADLQLLP
+1448 AADLQLLP
-1460 TGVQTVRVEA
+1460 TGVQTIRVEA

-1508 SLNDQVISGN
+1508 SLSDQTISGS
-1518 ALQSEAGRTVI
+1518 ALQSDAGRTVL
-1529 VTINNKNY
+1529 VTISNKNY
-1537 QAQIQVDGSW
+1537 QAQIQADGSW
-1547 STTVPAADLQALA
+1547 STTIPAADLQALA
-1560 DGNYTV
+1560 DGNYTL

-1573 SGNSTAVTGALTL
+1573 SGNSATSTGSLTL
-1586 DASPANLPLLTVN
+1586 DANPANLPLLTVN

-1613 VAQVISGGSLNVEAG
+1613 VAQIISGSSLNVEAG

-1640 TTTVDSNGQWRVS
+1640 TATVDSNGQWRVS
-1653 VPSVDLLHLAQGAH
+1653 VPSVDLIHLAQGAH

-1686 ITVNTSLSGIAI
+1686 FTVNTSLSGIAI

-1706 LNQAEATQ
+1706 LNQTEAAQ

-1746 NGTWSITVSAAD
+1746 NGSWSITVSAAD
-1758 VGALTD
+1758 VSTLAD
-1764 GTSTLTVTTVDST
+1764 GTSTLTVTTIDST

-1792 SSPALTLNTPFSD
+1792 SSPMLTLNTPFSD

-1821 TTGIASPG
+1821 TTGIASSG

-1844 VDAAGNWTISL
+1844 VDTAGNWTISL

-1893 PPTLTAGNFA
+1893 PPTLTTGNIA

-1909 STEVQSSQLLTGTA
+1909 STEVQSSQLFTGTA

-1933 TTLNGKTYSGTIGS
+1933 TTLNGKTYSGTIGG

-1968 PIVTRLTDAAGNT
+1968 SVVTRLTDAAGNT

-2004 FASNN
+2004 FAGNN

-2042 PYTAQV
+2042 AYTTQV
-2048 LSNGSWST
+2048 LSNGNWST
-2056 TISDADMALLVNGSQ
+2056 TISDTDMALLVNGSQ

-2086 SSSTVTV
+2086 SSSAVTV

-2102 APITGDNQLNVLEA
+2102 TPITGDNQLNVLEA

-2124 GAVNVAPGTDVNVIL
+2124 GAVNVAAGTDVNVIL

-2147 VQPDGTWSATIQPSD
+2147 VQPDGTWSATIQPGD

-2183 ALSGTQQLGVSIHN
+2183 ALSGTQQLGISIHN

-2240 GTTVYSG
+2240 GSTVYSG
-2247 TVDSSGNW
+2247 TVDSNGNW
-2255 SLQLP
+2255 SMQLS
-2260 PSALTGLPDGLLDI
+2260 PSVLNALADGIQNI

-2282 GNTSTVQGG
+2282 GNTSTVQGS

-2299 VLTINPIGIDDI
+2299 VLTINPIGVDDI

-2322 ITGTSPIH
+2322 ISGTSPIN
-2330 DSGRPIIVNVIIN
+2330 DSGRPIIVNVTIN

-2351 QTDGTWSVTVPAG
+2351 QADGTWSVTVPAG

-2379 LTDAAGNTGTVSHS
+2379 LTDAAGNIGTVSHS

-2406 TIATLSNDDYLNLA
+2406 TIATLSTDDYLNLA

-2443 TLNGGIYFATVGADG
+2443 TLNGGIYFATVGANG
-2458 SWSVQVPATDVGN
+2458 SWSVDVPATDVGN
-2471 LPDGKQT
+2471 IPDGKQT

-2484 DASGN
+2484 DVSGN

-2497 TVITDATN
+2497 TVITDAGN
-2505 LPAITIATLSGNDVV
+2505 LPAITIATLSGNDIV

-2554 ATVGADGSWSTTVPA
+2554 ATIGADGSWSTTIPA

-2578 SQNVTAT
+2578 NQDVTAT
-2585 VSDIAQNPATAT
+2585 VNDIAQNSATAT

-2634 AEAGLLVTIKVGTA
+2634 AEANLLVTIKVGTA
-2648 VYSVVADG
+2648 IYNVVSDSNG
-2656 NDVWQIAIAAND
+2656 VWQITVAASD

-2712 YDNNVLTVAELA
+2712 YDNNVLTIAELA

-2732 YTNLPIGTTIQ
+2732 YTNLPVGTVIQ
-2743 VTIGA
+2743 VTIGT
-2748 YTTTGVTLAGGLWSA
+2748 YTTTGVTLASGLWSA

-2773 ADGNVQVSATVTDSA
+2773 ADGNMQVSATVTDSA
-2788 GNTGSASGALDV
+2788 GNTGSASGTLDV
-2800 VINTNFAVSIATPF
+2800 VIHTNFAISIATPF

-2821 TESTVDQLLTGTT
+2821 AESTVDQLLTGTT
-2834 GFIDPGQSVS
+2834 GLIDPGQSVS
-2844 VSVTNGTITTTY
+2844 VSITNGTITTTY
-2856 NATVAANGQ
+2856 SATVAANGQ
-2865 WSVMLPAADLAALGD
+2865 WSVTLPAADLASLGD
-2880 GTHTINVTATDHAG
+2880 GTHTINVTVTDHAG
-2894 NTGSGSGTFTSV
+2894 NTGSGSGTFSSV
-2906 IVGVPVASLDT
+2906 IVGVPVASIDT

-2930 PGVTLSGQTGLTSNV
+2930 PGATLSGQTGLSSNV

-2969 LSLGRQALI
+2969 LSLDRQTLI

-2988 VIVTDTAGNTSTTA
+2988 VIVTDAAGNTSTTA

-3039 KTGITSTGQE
+3039 KTGITSAGQE
-3049 VIVTVTNKTTLVDTP
+3049 VIVTVTNKTTLVDTT

-3073 GWSRELSPAD
+3073 GWSRALSPAD

-3118 LPAPLIDVVPF
+3118 LPAPIIDVVPF
-3129 GIDNILSSAEAA
+3129 GIDNILSGAEAA

-3190 SLVDGQHTITVT
+3190 SLSDGQHTITVT

-3209 VGSTPITF
+3209 VGSAPIVF
-3217 DSDFTPPAIT
+3217 NSDLTPPTIT

-3281 LTPTQLADLTDG
+3281 LTPIQLSLLADG
-3293 THTISITATDSL
+3293 TQNISITATDSL
-3305 GNSSTLNSQAILA
+3305 GNSSTLNSQAYLA
-3318 VQAAPT
+3318 IQASP
-3324 VTITTFAGLDGLDYS
+3324 TITISTFAGLDGLTYA

-3345 TVSGTSTGLEVGQ
+3345 AVSGTSTGLEVGQ
-3358 DVTVRLNG
+3358 NVTVRLNG
-3366 KPYTAKILADG
+3366 LDYQTKILNG
-3377 SWSTTIPSADLQL
+3377 GLWSVDLPSSAFQVLSNTTYSLSVSAQDR
-3390 LTDGQQY
+3390 
-3397 TITADA
+3397 
-3403 TDKAGNPA
+3403 AGNPTP
-3411 AQASEGFNVNLTQTP
+3411 ASSVNFAVDLTQTQP
-3426 ATIVIDSIANDD
+3426 IMTINPISTDNII
-3438 MLNATEINGNVTISG
+3438 NAVEINGSVTISG
-3453 RATNVAAG
+3453 RSIGPTSSLTAVNLQIGSSTYTPVTDTNGNWSITIPALPAFAG
-3461 QSITVTINGNNI
+3461 QGAI
-3473 PSPPTTDADGLWSV
+3473 
-3487 TINAGTYFTNIGSNS
+3487 S
-3502 VTATVTNTPA
+3502 VTASSNDATLTT
-3512 ITNTKSVQVDTIAP
+3512 SVIVDTVAP
-3526 TLDIASF
+3526 DLNIVSLATN
-3533 ASDNV
+3533 NV
-3538 LNATEMTTEQAI
+3538 LNAAEMSTAQAI
-3550 TGTASITEAGQIVS
+3550 TGTASVSEAGQIVT

-3577 VTGDW
+3577 ALGTW

-3591 ALLADGSHTITA
+3591 AQLADGSYVITA
-3603 TLTDKAGNTTTDTQ
+3603 TLADKGGNTTTDTQ
-3617 VVTVDTDIPLLSVTL
+3617 VITVDTDTPLLSVTL
-3632 FDNNILTL
+3632 FDDNILTL

-3674 DGNWSIPILSAD
+3674 DGNWSLPILSAN
-3686 LQSLTD
+3686 LQNLID
-3692 GAQVIGV
+3692 GPQVIGV
-3699 TLTDTAGNTA
+3699 TLTDTAGNSA
-3709 HLDATLDVALNQ
+3709 HLDVTLDVALNK

-3726 INDIFGNDGILNLAE
+3726 ITDIFGNDGILNMAE

-3762 INGLGAALEGTV
+3762 IKGLGADLEGTV

-3806 HGNVKNQLVDIDVL
+3806 HGNVKNQLVNIDVL
-3820 KSLPVINSVVAFT
+3820 KSLPVIDSVVAFT
-3833 DGALNAADVV
+3833 DGALNAADAA
-3843 TSQIISGVVSNVNIA
+3843 TSQIISGIVSNVNIA

-3897 GTLSLGVAVTDHAGN
+3897 GTLALGVAVTDHAGN
-3912 TASQIVNVP
+3912 TANQIVNVP

-3933 PVFGDSVL
+3933 PAFGDSLL
-3941 NLADLLVNQTLS
+3941 NLGDLLVNQTLS

-3959 AGGTI
+3959 AGRTI
-3964 TLSIAGSQVATATV
+3964 TLSIAGSQTVTATV
-3978 GTDGKWSAAVT
+3978 GLDGKWSAAVT
-3989 PSVLGTLQGLGNGDF
+3989 PSILGILQGLGSGDF

-4015 NSASGTAGIKFDFA
+4015 NSASGNAGIKFDFA

-4035 NPVFGGDGFIN
+4035 NPVFGGDGFLN
-4046 AAEALVAQTISGVVT
+4046 AAEALAAQTISGVVT

-4068 VSVTLGGKT
+4068 VAVTLGGKT

-4102 GNTTLNVSVT
+4102 GNTTLNVSIT

-4168 SSVVI
+4168 SAVVI

-4187 GSWSTSVTPLQLSGL
+4187 GTWSTSVTPLQLSGL
-4202 TNGNLTVSA
+4202 ANGNLTVSA

-4216 AGNSTGVSTGLN
+4216 AGNSTGISTGLN

-4272 VTLGSKTYTTTV
+4272 VTLGSKTYTATV
-4284 GANGSWSLPVPSLDL
+4284 GANGGWSLPVPSLDL
-4299 KALADGVTNVGV
+4299 KALADGVTNVSV

-4356 GQVISG
+4356 GQIISG

-4389 SWSVSLPALDLNG
+4389 SWSVSLPSLDLNG

-4410 SASLTNAAGKS
+4410 NASLTNAAGKS

-4471 NVTLTVGGLVLNA
+4471 SVTLTVGGLVLNA

-4538 LGIDAVGSLV
+4538 LGIDAVGSLI

-4586 VGADGKWST
+4586 VGADGKWSAH
-4595 QFTSSLLGINVLN
+4595 FTSSLLGINVLN

-4638 LTSGISLGL
+4638 LTSGIALGL

-4677 SPDVQ
+4677 NAEVQ
-4682 PLTVSSKMAAAALSE
+4682 PLNVSSKVAAAALSE
-4697 TNTTNNSAS
+4697 THTIDNSAS
-4706 TEAED
+4706 TDVED
-4711 GVYAIGGVVINL
+4711 SVYAIGGVVINL

-4748 DFTQIDGGD
+4748 DFTQIDGGN
-4757 GIDTLVLDGTDLNLD
+4757 GIDTLVLDGTELNLD
-4772 LTALGLKIDNVEVFD
+4772 LTELGLKIDNVEIFD

-4806 TDRPEDDLLIVGGE
+4806 TDHPEDDLLIVGGE

-4825 LIPGEGVWSTI
+4825 LIPGEGAWSTV

>member
-16 RHSGQFI
+16 RQGGKFI
-23 NAVPRGTTNIE
+23 RAVPEGTTNVE

-41 RIFGTPDVVARYER
+41 RIYGTPDIVSRYER
-55 VGNDLILH
+55 LGDDLILH

-106 EGAALAAEAVALTPE
+106 EGATLAAEAAALTPE
-121 YTALGDMTSLLIGS
+121 YSTLGDMTSLLIGS
-135 TTTSTLSA
+135 TTTSTISA
-143 TTLGSV
+143 ATLGGI
-149 LGAVAVGG
+149 LGAVAIGG
-157 AAVAG
+157 AAI
-162 VAVAV
+162 AVG
-167 ASSSNDNNATA
+167 SSSSDNKSTTPT
-178 PPQEP
+178 PPES
-183 LTVDAFAG
+183 LTINPFAG
-191 NNGLNRTEIGQP
+191 DNILNRTEIGEA
-203 HVLSGKTTGVNAGQ
+203 HTLSGKTTGISAGQ
-217 TVTITLNGVVYTTTI
+217 IVTITLNGVVYTTTI
-232 AADGSWRFTLPADA
+232 AADGTWSFTLPADA
-246 FTGLQDGVYALK
+246 FTGLEDGIYALK
-258 VSVPSAN
+258 VSVTDAN
-265 GVIHEKTIDLTID
+265 GVIHEKTLDLTID

-304 ILNGTGEVGRNVSIT
+304 VLNGTGEAGQNVTIT

-330 AAGTWTLTVPAAD
+330 AAGNWTLTIPAAD
-343 LRALSE
+343 LSTLGE
-349 GEHAMS
+349 GDHAMTFS
-355 FTISDSA
+355 VTDNA

-393 ADELQSSQFVSG
+393 ADELQSSQSVSG

-413 QTVTVALNG
+413 QTVTVTFNG
-422 ITYTTTVE
+422 TTYTTTVG
-430 SDGAWSVFIPSGDIQ
+430 SDGSWSVTIPSGDMQ

-471 TITVDTNAE
+471 TITVDTNVE

-485 IISFDNRLNA
+485 IVSTDDRLNA
-495 VEAGQPLTIDGTTAN
+495 VEAGQPLTVSGTTAN

-518 VTLNGKPYTT
+518 VTLNGKTYTT
-528 TTGADGKWSLDIPSA
+528 TTGTDGKWSVDIPSA
-543 DLLLLSD
+543 DLLALTD
-550 GSNTLTASVQGISG
+550 GSNTITASVQGISG
-564 DTVTVDRTLDVHIN
+564 ETVTVNHTLDVHIN
-578 TLPSITLT
+578 TLPTITLT
-586 PPFADGV
+586 APPFADGV
-593 LNGAEAAQDQ
+593 LNAAEAAQDQ
-603 VIRGETGISGRG
+603 VISGETGISGRG
-615 QTVSLTIGGNYV
+615 QTVGLTIGGNYV

-637 TVTIPKDVLQ
+637 TVTIPKDILQ
-647 SLPSDNISVLEI
+647 NLPSDNISVLEI

-665 GNETIVT
+665 GNETTVT
-672 QNITVDTTPPT
+672 QNISVDTTPPT
-683 LTVSAI
+683 LNVSAI

-699 LAVNQVVSG
+699 LAVNQVVNG
-708 TASLSEAGRTV
+708 TASLSEAGLPI
-719 TVTLNAKPYTTTVG
+719 TVTLNGQTYTTTVG
-733 SDGNWSVT
+733 NDGNWSIT

-753 TQNLTIT
+753 SHNLTVT
-760 LTDAAGNTTTITRP
+760 LTDAAGNTTTVTRP

-804 VSQQLSGTT
+804 VGQQLSGTT
-813 THVEAGQVVTISLNG
+813 TNVEAGQVVTISLNG

-833 TVQSGGIWS
+833 TVQSGGTWS
-842 INVSTADIALLADGA
+842 ITVSAVDIALLADGA

-869 NAASGSQ
+869 NAVSGSRD
-876 NINVDKSGDS
+876 ITVDKSGDS

-897 LSRAES
+897 LSQAES
-903 LQPLAISGNTAN
+903 LQPLAINGNTAN

-952 LSDGNATVTASV
+952 LSDGNATLTASV
-964 NVAGSG
+964 TVAGS
-970 AVTDSHTIGVHI
+970 ATVSDAQTLGVHI

-997 SLNGAEALVSQ
+997 SLNSAEALVSQ
-1008 TITGHTGIS
+1008 TITGHTGVS
-1017 GAGQTVILSLGG
+1017 GAGQTVILSFGG

-1069 GNQASQT
+1069 GNQASKT

-1085 PTLTIGTIAG
+1085 PILTIGTIAG

-1103 SQSNQTVNGTASI
+1103 SQSNQSVNGTASI

-1137 SDGNW
+1137 NDGNW
-1142 SISLPTAALRS
+1142 SINLPTAALRG
-1153 MADGSYKLSASLS
+1153 MADGSYTLTASLT
-1166 DAAGNT
+1166 DAVGNT
-1172 VSVEKSVELSADP
+1172 SSVEKSVTLSADP
-1185 AFQPTI
+1185 ALQPTI
-1191 FVNAFVNENNVITA
+1191 FVNAFVDENNVITA
-1205 ADLKVS
+1205 AALKVS
-1211 QWLTGTSANVETGQ
+1211 QWLTGTSSNVEAGQ
-1225 VATILLNKKFYFAA
+1225 VATILLNKKFYFAT
-1239 IKSGGN
+1239 IQSGGD
-1245 WSVEIPAADMAQ
+1245 WSVEIPAEHMVE

-1267 QVADLAGNE
+1267 QVTDLAGNTGNYE
-1276 GSHENWSNVDMDND
+1276 TWSSIDTSND

-1297 AIDNQINR
+1297 ALDNQINR

-1310 PLIISGSTVNVTLGE
+1310 PLTISGSTVNVTPGE

-1336 IGTIAANGSWSVT
+1336 IGTIAANGNWSVT
-1349 IESSDMLALP
+1349 VESSDMLALP
-1359 DGTATITASVANPG
+1359 DGKATITASVANPG

-1378 ASRNIDIHINNLPQP
+1378 ASRDIDIHINNLPQP
-1393 TIDQPFGDGI
+1393 TINQPFGDGI
-1403 LNIIELASGQNLT
+1403 LNIIEAANGQNLT
-1416 GKTGITGAGQSVIV
+1416 GKTGITGGGQSVII
-1430 TLNGKTYTATV
+1430 TLNGKTYAATV

-1460 TGVQTVRVEA
+1460 SSVQAIHVEA
-1470 TDTAGNSIQ
+1470 TDSAGNNIE
-1479 GIRDITVDTV
+1479 ITRDVTVD
-1489 RPLLTLKP
+1489 LTLPILTLRP

-1518 ALQSEAGRTVI
+1518 ALQSDAGRTVT

-1537 QAQIQVDGSW
+1537 QAQIQPDGSW
-1547 STTVPAADLQALA
+1547 STTIPSADLQALA

-1566 TATLTGA
+1566 TARLTGA
-1573 SGNSTAVTGALTL
+1573 SGNTTTSTGSLTL

-1599 AIALNN
+1599 PIALNN

-1613 VAQVISGGSLNVEAG
+1613 VAQVISGNSLNVEAG

-1653 VPSVDLLHLAQGAH
+1653 VPSADLLHLAQGTH

-1676 SGNPATLSQT
+1676 SGNPATISQT

-1698 DTVAGDDK
+1698 DTIAGDDK
-1706 LNQAEATQ
+1706 LNQIEAAQ

-1721 SQNVAAGTAVTITL
+1721 SQNVTAGTTVTIML
-1735 NGKSYGGVVQP
+1735 NGKSYDGVVQP
-1746 NGTWSITVSAAD
+1746 NGSWSITVSAAD
-1758 VGALTD
+1758 VSALAD
-1764 GTSTLTVTTVDST
+1764 GNTTLTVTTVDSA
-1777 GNVLSGSRTIEVFTH
+1777 GNALSGSRTIDVFTN
-1792 SSPALTLNTPFSD
+1792 SSPSLTLNTPFSD
-1805 GILNAAEAGV
+1805 GILNAAEASV

-1821 TTGIASPG
+1821 TTGITSPG
-1829 QTVTATLGGVTYTGI
+1829 QTVTATLGGVTYTGV
-1844 VDAAGNWTISL
+1844 VDTAGNWTILL
-1855 PANGLQNLPN
+1855 PVNGLQNLPN
-1865 GTTALQVSVSDAA
+1865 GTTTLQVSVSDAA
-1878 GNSSTLT
+1878 GNSSSLT
-1885 SNVTVART
+1885 SNITVART
-1893 PPTLTAGNFA
+1893 PPTLTTGNIT

-1909 STEVQSSQLLTGTA
+1909 STEVQSDQLLTGTA

-1933 TTLNGKTYSGTIGS
+1933 TTLNGKVYSGIVGS

-1957 ADLSNLSDGNY
+1957 ADLASLSDGSY
-1968 PIVTRLTDAAGNT
+1968 SVVTRLTDTAGNT
-1981 TTTTQTIV
+1981 TTVTQTV
-1989 VDASPLNAPVVTIGT
+1989 AVDASPLNAPIITIGT
-2004 FASNN
+2004 FAGNN
-2009 IIDGAEARVSQVL
+2009 IVDGAEVHVSQVL

-2042 PYTAQV
+2042 TYTAQV
-2048 LSNGSWST
+2048 LSNGNWST
-2056 TISDADMALLVNGSQ
+2056 TISDADMALLTNGSQ

-2078 DVAGNTAT
+2078 DVSGNTAT
-2086 SSSTVTV
+2086 SSSSVTV

-2102 APITGDNQLNVLEA
+2102 APITGDNQLNVQEA
-2116 ANGITING
+2116 ASGITING

-2147 VQPDGTWSATIQPSD
+2147 VQPDGTWSAPIQPAD
-2162 LQVLGDGV
+2162 LQALGDGI

-2217 QAGQTLYGTTG
+2217 QGGQTLYGTTG
-2228 LRGAGQTVSVTI
+2228 LRGAGQTISVTI

-2247 TVDSSGNW
+2247 TVDGNGNW

-2260 PSALTGLPDGLLDI
+2260 SSVLTVLADGLLNI

-2282 GNTSTVQGG
+2282 GNTSTVQSS

-2299 VLTINPIGIDDI
+2299 VLTINPISTDDI

-2316 SLLPLE
+2316 SLQPVV
-2322 ITGTSPIH
+2322 ISGTSPIN
-2330 DSGRPIIVNVIIN
+2330 DSGRPIIVSVTIN

-2351 QTDGTWSVTVPAG
+2351 QADGTWSVTVPAG

-2379 LTDAAGNTGTVSHS
+2379 LTDAAGNIGTVSHS

-2406 TIATLSNDDYLNLA
+2406 TIATLSTDDYLNLA
-2420 ESGQPLTISG
+2420 ESSQPLTING
-2430 SSQNVEQGQQVTI
+2430 SSQNVEQGQQVTV
-2443 TLNGGIYFATVGADG
+2443 TLNNQTYVATVGADG

-2471 LPDGKQT
+2471 IPDGKQT

-2484 DASGN
+2484 DVSGN
-2489 PGSATHSI
+2489 PGSATHNI
-2497 TVITDATN
+2497 TVITDAAN
-2505 LPAITIATLSGNDVV
+2505 LPAITIATLSGDDVV
-2520 SAQDT
+2520 SAQDA
-2525 QSDLLISGST
+2525 QSALLISGST
-2535 TNVQVG
+2535 TNVQTG
-2541 QRVTVTLNSKTYL
+2541 QRVTVTLNNKTYL

-2578 SQNVTAT
+2578 NQNVTAA
-2585 VSDIAQNPATAT
+2585 VNDIAQNPATAT
-2597 HPFTVDTVPPLLS
+2597 HPFTVDTIPPLLS
-2610 IDMLVDTSDIGLA
+2610 IDALVDTSDIGLA

-2634 AEAGLLVTIKVGTA
+2634 GEAGLLVTIKVGTA
-2648 VYSVVADG
+2648 VYSTVADSNG
-2656 NDVWQIAIAAND
+2656 IWQIAITAND

-2684 DGAGNASAASINI
+2684 DGAGNASTSSIDI
-2697 TLKTQSLPTLTLDSL
+2697 TLKTQSLPTLTLNAL
-2712 YDNNVLTVAELA
+2712 YDNNVLTSAELA
-2724 TATTIGGS
+2724 TETTIGGT
-2732 YTNLPIGTTIQ
+2732 YTNLPVGTTIQ

-2748 YTTTGVTLAGGLWSA
+2748 YTVTGVTLAGGLWSA

-2773 ADGNVQVSATVTDSA
+2773 ADGNVQVSVTVTDSA
-2788 GNTGSASGALDV
+2788 GNTGSASATLDV
-2800 VINTNFAVSIATPF
+2800 VIHTNFAISIATPF

-2821 TESTVDQLLTGTT
+2821 AESTVDQLLTGTT
-2834 GFIDPGQSVS
+2834 GIIDPGQSVS
-2844 VSVTNGTITTTY
+2844 VAVTNGAITTTY

-2865 WSVMLPAADLAALGD
+2865 WSVTLPAADLSALGD
-2880 GTHTINVTATDHAG
+2880 GTHTINVTVTDHAG
-2894 NTGSGSGTFTSV
+2894 NIGTGSGTFTSV

-2930 PGVTLSGQTGLTSNV
+2930 PGATLSGQTGLSSNV
-2945 GQTVSVSINGTSL
+2945 GQTVSVSINGTSV
-2958 PATVNADGSWS
+2958 PATVNPDGSWS
-2969 LSLGRQALI
+2969 LSLDRQTLI

-2988 VIVTDTAGNTSTTA
+2988 VIVTDSAGNTSTAA

-3012 PVATLD
+3012 PVPTLD

-3032 AIQTLTG
+3032 SIQTLTG
-3039 KTGITSTGQE
+3039 KTGITSAGQE
-3049 VIVTVTNKTTLVDTP
+3049 VTITVTNKTTLATTT
-3064 FTATADGLG
+3064 FTATADGVG
-3073 GWSRELSPAD
+3073 GWSRALSPAD
-3083 LAIFTEGNYSISV
+3083 LSIFTEGNYSISV

-3104 TNTSASLDVSSAQT
+3104 AITSTPIDVSSAQT
-3118 LPAPLIDVVPF
+3118 LPAPIIDVTPF
-3129 GIDNILSSAEAA
+3129 GIDNILNIAEAA

-3147 GRTQIGGNG
+3147 GRTQISGNG
-3156 QSVKLEI
+3156 QNVKLEI
-3163 DLNGIRYTATVDG
+3163 DLNGIRYTATVDSS
-3176 LGNWS
+3176 GNWS

-3202 AVDAAGN
+3202 AVDEAGN
-3209 VGSTPITF
+3209 TGSTPLIFT
-3217 DSDFTPPAIT
+3217 SDLTPPAIT
-3227 LNTPFDDGYMSIA
+3227 LNTPFDDGYLSIA

-3251 GTAGD
+3251 GSAGD
-3256 AVNVSVTFGGQPLV
+3256 AVSVTVTFGGQPLV
-3270 VQLSGGVWTAT
+3270 TQINGGVWTAT
-3281 LTPTQLADLTDG
+3281 LTPTQLSLLADG
-3293 THTISITATDSL
+3293 TQNIVITATDSQ
-3305 GNSSTLNSQAILA
+3305 GNSATLNSQAILA
-3318 VQAAPT
+3318 VQVSPT
-3324 VTITTFAGLDGLDYS
+3324 LAITAFAGLDGLSYA
-3339 ESRATQ
+3339 ESRTTQ
-3345 TVSGTSTGLEVGQ
+3345 TISGTATDLEVGQ
-3358 DVTVRLNG
+3358 TVTVRLNNVS
-3366 KPYTAKILADG
+3366 YTTQILAG
-3377 SWSTTIPSADLQL
+3377 GTWSVTIPPAALQAL
-3390 LTDGQQY
+3390 ANTTY

-3411 AQASEGFNVNLTQTP
+3411 TQANVGFNVNLTPPSMTM
-3426 ATIVIDSIANDD
+3426 VIDAIANDD
-3438 MLNATEINGNVTISG
+3438 IINAAEINGNVTISG
-3453 RATNVAAG
+3453 RVTG
-3461 QSITVTINGNNI
+3461 IPPMSPITVLIGGVPVIGIITTDTNGVWETTISASTYFSTNGN
-3473 PSPPTTDADGLWSV
+3473 TTVS
-3487 TINAGTYFTNIGSNS
+3487 
-3502 VTATVTNTPA
+3502 ATVTAFPL
-3512 ITNTKSVQVDTIAP
+3512 ITDTKTVLVDTIAP
-3526 TLDIASF
+3526 TLNIVAFAGDNILNSTEAST
-3533 ASDNV
+3533 AQ
-3538 LNATEMTTEQAI
+3538 TI
-3550 TGTASITEAGQIVS
+3550 TGTASTTEAGQLVS
-3564 IVLNG
+3564 VVLNG
-3569 KTYSAQVS
+3569 KTYTAQVS
-3577 VTGDW
+3577 ATGTW
-3582 SVNVPAADL
+3582 SVSVPASDL
-3591 ALLADGSHTITA
+3591 AQLNDGSHTITA
-3603 TLTDKAGNTTTDTQ
+3603 TLTDIAGNTTTDTQ
-3617 VVTVDTDIPLLSVTL
+3617 VVTVDTGIPLLSVTL
-3632 FDNNILTL
+3632 FDDNILTL

-3646 AAITGRGEVG
+3646 AAITGTGEVG

-3663 GPLTGTTTVGL
+3663 GPLTGTTTVGS
-3674 DGNWSIPILSAD
+3674 DGKWTIPVLSVN
-3686 LQSLTD
+3686 LQNLID
-3692 GAQVIGV
+3692 GPQVIGV
-3699 TLTDTAGNTA
+3699 TLTDTSGNST
-3709 HLDATLDVALNQ
+3709 HLDVTLDVALNK

-3726 INDIFGNDGILNLAE
+3726 ITDIFGNDGILNLAE

-3753 GNYLGAKVV
+3753 GNYLGAKVQV
-3762 INGLGAALEGTV
+3762 TILGNTVEGTV
-3774 GANGAWSIS
+3774 GANGAWSVALA
-3783 IPADRF
+3783 PNLFAG
-3789 SLLSNGLLQVSV
+3789 LSDGLLAVNV

-3806 HGNVKNQLVDIDVL
+3806 HGNVKNQLVNIDVL
-3820 KSLPVINSVVAFT
+3820 KSLPVINSVIAFT
-3833 DGALNAADVV
+3833 DGALNAVDVA
-3843 TSQIISGVVSNVNIA
+3843 TSQIISGVVSGGSVA
-3858 AGATVAVTLGTKIYT
+3858 LGATVSVTLGTKVYT
-3873 GITVGAGGAWSL
+3873 GISVGAGGAWSL
-3885 SVPALD
+3885 TVPALD

-3897 GTLSLGVAVTDHAGN
+3897 GTLALGVTVTDQAGN

-3921 TVIKN
+3921 AVIKN

-3933 PVFGDSVL
+3933 PVFGDSLL
-3941 NLADLLVNQTLS
+3941 NLGDLLTGQILS

-3959 AGGTI
+3959 AGRTI
-3964 TLSIAGSQVATATV
+3964 TLSIAGSQIATATV
-3978 GTDGKWSAAVT
+3978 GSDGKWSTTVT
-3989 PSVLGTLQGLGNGDF
+3989 PSVLGILQGLGSGDF
-4004 TVTATATDSVG
+4004 TVSATATDSVG
-4015 NSASGTAGIKFDFA
+4015 NSTTGSAGITFDFA

-4035 NPVFGGDGFIN
+4035 NPIFGGDGFIN

-4068 VSVTLGGKT
+4068 VAVTLGGKT

-4097 STLLD
+4097 SALADGSTTLGVSITNAS
-4102 GNTTLNVSVT
+4102 GNTSTVS
-4112 NTSGNIGTVNNAIN
+4112 SAIN
-4126 IIAKTLPTISLG
+4126 IIAKNLPTISLG

-4161 TTNAVAG
+4161 TTNAAAG
-4168 SSVVI
+4168 SSIVI

-4180 NATVGSD
+4180 NATVGND
-4187 GSWSTSVTPLQLSGL
+4187 GTWSASVTPLQLSGL
-4202 TNGNLTVSA
+4202 ANGNLTVSA

-4216 AGNSTGVSTGLN
+4216 AGNSNSISAGLN
-4228 IAILPPTITL
+4228 VSILPPTITL
-4238 NPLFNNGVLDLP
+4238 NPLFNNGVLDLS
-4250 SLLSTQL
+4250 SLLSAQT
-4257 IGGTTTNVPAGTAIN
+4257 ISGTTTNVAAGTTLS

-4299 KALADGVTNVGV
+4299 KALVDGVTNVGV

-4319 VGTQTGTVS
+4319 VGETTSALNVI
-4328 VAINGQP
+4328 INALP
-4335 TLTINPLF
+4335 TIAINPLF

-4362 TSTNAIGSTI
+4362 TSTNAVGSTI

-4380 YSAVVQSNG
+4380 YSAVVQNNG
-4389 SWSVSLPALDLNG
+4389 SWSVSLPALDLNN

-4410 SASLTNAAGKS
+4410 SASLTNAAGKT

-4428 GVGVHTL
+4428 GVGIHAL

-4471 NVTLTVGGLVLNA
+4471 SITLTVGGLVLSA
-4484 AVASN
+4484 TVASN

-4502 NIADGNLSVGVKVTD
+4502 NIADGNLTIGVSVTD
-4517 RYGNTNN
+4517 RYGNTNS
-4524 TSSNVIVKT
+4524 TGTNVVVKT

-4538 LGIDAVGSLV
+4538 LGIDAVGSLI

-4586 VGADGKWST
+4586 VGADGKWSAH
-4595 QFTSSLLGINVLN
+4595 FSSSLLGINVFN

-4647 PLMSMM
+4647 PLASMM

-4677 SPDVQ
+4677 STDVQ
-4682 PLTVSSKMAAAALSE
+4682 PLNVSSKMAAATLSE
-4697 TNTTNNSAS
+4697 TQTIDKSTS
-4706 TEAED
+4706 TEVED
-4711 GVYAIGGVVINL
+4711 SVYAIGGVVISL
-4723 ADGSVQTGEDV
+4723 ADGTVQTGEDV
-4734 EGGEGDDLITLSTL
+4734 EGSEGDDIITLSTL

-4757 GIDTLVLDGTDLNLD
+4757 GIDTLVLDGTELNLD
-4772 LTALGLKIDNVEVFD
+4772 LTALGLKIDNVEIFD
-4787 LGQNGTNSITL
+4787 LGKNGTNSITL

-4825 LIPGEGVWSTI
+4825 LIPGEGVWSTV

>member
-23 NAVPRGTTNIE
+23 NTVPQGTTNVK

-41 RIFGTPDVVARYER
+41 RIFGTPDVVSRYER

-92 TRLIH
+92 ARLIH

-106 EGAALAAEAVALTPE
+106 EGTTLAAEAVAITPE

-135 TTTSTLSA
+135 TTTSALSA

-157 AAVAG
+157 AAAAG

-167 ASSSNDNNATA
+167 SSSSNDNTTTP
-178 PPQEP
+178 PPQPEP

-203 HVLSGKTTGVNAGQ
+203 HVLSGKTTGVSAGQ
-217 TVTITLNGVVYTTTI
+217 TVTITLNDVVYTTTI
-232 AADGSWRFTLPADA
+232 AADGSWQFTLPADA

-258 VSVPSAN
+258 VSVPGAN

-304 ILNGTGEVGRNVSIT
+304 ILNGTGEVGQNVSIT

-343 LRALSE
+343 LRTLSE

-355 FTISDSA
+355 FTISDIA
-362 GNTTVVNRTIIVDTT
+362 GNVTVVNRTIIVDTT

-413 QTVTVALNG
+413 QTVTVTLNG

-430 SDGAWSVFIPSGDIQ
+430 SDGAWNVFIPSGDIQ

-450 TYNLVASLTDK
+450 TYDLVASLTDK

-564 DTVTVDRTLDVHIN
+564 DIVTVDHTLDVHIN

-672 QNITVDTTPPT
+672 QDITVDTTPPT

-699 LAVNQVVSG
+699 LAVDQVING

-719 TVTLNAKPYTTTVG
+719 TVTLNDKPYTTTVG
-733 SDGNWSVT
+733 NDGNWSIT

-753 TQNLTIT
+753 NQNLTVT
-760 LTDAAGNTTTITRP
+760 LTDAAGNTTTVTRP

-789 NNFADDNVIDGAEAK
+789 NNVADDNVIDGAEAK

-813 THVEAGQVVTISLNG
+813 TNVEAGQVVTISLNG

-833 TVQSGGIWS
+833 TVQSGGVWS

-869 NAASGSQ
+869 NTASGSQ

-970 AVTDSHTIGVHI
+970 AITDNHTLGVHI

-997 SLNGAEALVSQ
+997 SLNGTEALVSQ

-1035 VDTAGNWKVTV
+1035 VDTAGHWKVTV

-1058 NTLLVTAQDAA
+1058 NTLLVNAQDAA
-1069 GNQASQT
+1069 GNQASHS
-1076 FISPTDFTA
+1076 FVSHTDFTA

-1137 SDGNW
+1137 TDGNW
-1142 SISLPTAALRS
+1142 SINLPTAALRG
-1153 MADGSYKLSASLS
+1153 MADGSYKLSASLT
-1166 DAAGNT
+1166 DAVGNT
-1172 VSVEKSVELSADP
+1172 VSVEKSIELSADP
-1185 AFQPTI
+1185 AFQPKI
-1191 FVNAFVNENNVITA
+1191 FVNAFVDENNVINA
-1205 ADLKVS
+1205 ADLRVS
-1211 QWLTGTSANVETGQ
+1211 QLLTGSSSNVETGQ
-1225 VATILLNKKFYFAA
+1225 VATILLNKKFYFAT
-1239 IKSGGN
+1239 IQSGGN
-1245 WSVEIPAADMAQ
+1245 WSVEIPAEHMAE

-1267 QVADLAGNE
+1267 QIADLAGNT
-1276 GSHENWSNVDMDND
+1276 GNHEIWSSIDTSND

-1297 AIDNQINR
+1297 ALDNQINR

-1310 PLIISGSTVNVTLGE
+1310 PLTISGSTVNVTPGE

-1336 IGTIAANGSWSVT
+1336 TGTIAANGSWSVT

-1373 DVPVT
+1373 DIPVT
-1378 ASRNIDIHINNLPQP
+1378 ASRDIDIHINNLPQP

-1403 LNIIELASGQNLT
+1403 LNIIESASGQNLT
-1416 GKTGITGAGQSVIV
+1416 GKTGITGGGQSLIV
-1430 TLNGKTYTATV
+1430 TLNGKTYAATV

-1448 AALPAADLQLLP
+1448 AALPAADLQSLP
-1460 TGVQTVRVEA
+1460 SGVQTIHVEA
-1470 TDTAGNSIQ
+1470 TDIAGNSIEST
-1479 GIRDITVDTV
+1479 REVTVDTV
-1489 RPLLTLKP
+1489 SPILTLKP

-1508 SLNDQVISGN
+1508 SLNDQTISGN
-1518 ALQSEAGRTVI
+1518 ALQSEAGRTVL
-1529 VTINNKNY
+1529 VTVNNKNY

-1547 STTVPAADLQALA
+1547 STTIPAADLQAMA

-1573 SGNSTAVTGALTL
+1573 SGNSTTSTESLTL
-1586 DASPANLPLLTVN
+1586 DANPANLPLLTVN

-1613 VAQVISGGSLNVEAG
+1613 VAQIISGGSLNVEAG

-1640 TTTVDSNGQWRVS
+1640 TATVDGNGQWRVS
-1653 VPSVDLLHLAQGAH
+1653 VPSVDLLHLAQGTH

-1706 LNQAEATQ
+1706 LNQAEAAQ
-1714 DLTVNGS
+1714 DLTINGS
-1721 SQNVAAGTAVTITL
+1721 SQNVTAGTTVTIML
-1735 NGKSYGGVVQP
+1735 NGKSYDGVVQP

-1758 VGALTD
+1758 VSALTD
-1764 GTSTLTVTTVDST
+1764 GTSTLTVTTIDST
-1777 GNVLSGSRTIEVFTH
+1777 GNVLSGSHTIDVFTH
-1792 SSPALTLNTPFSD
+1792 SSPSLTLNTPFSD

-1844 VDAAGNWTISL
+1844 VDTAGNWTISL

-1893 PPTLTAGNFA
+1893 PPTLSAASFA

-1909 STEVQSSQLLTGTA
+1909 STEVQSDQLLTGTA
-1923 SPSSAGQTVT
+1923 SPSSAGQTIT

-1968 PIVTRLTDAAGNT
+1968 SVVTRLTDAAGNT

-1989 VDASPLNAPVVTIGT
+1989 VDASPLNAPIVTIGT
-2004 FASNN
+2004 FAGNN
-2009 IIDGAEARVSQVL
+2009 IIDGAEVRVSQVL

-2056 TISDADMALLVNGSQ
+2056 TISDADMALLANGSQ

-2078 DVAGNTAT
+2078 DIAGNTAT
-2086 SSSTVTV
+2086 SSSSVTV

-2102 APITGDNQLNVLEA
+2102 APITGDNQLNALEA
-2116 ANGITING
+2116 TNGITING

-2147 VQPDGTWSATIQPSD
+2147 VQSDGTWSATIQSGD
-2162 LQVLGDGV
+2162 LQVLGDGI

-2240 GTTVYSG
+2240 GSTVYNG
-2247 TVDSSGNW
+2247 TVDNNGNW
-2255 SLQLP
+2255 NLQLP
-2260 PSALTGLPDGLLDI
+2260 PSVLTTLADGLLNI

-2282 GNTSTVQGG
+2282 GNTSTVQGS
-2291 AFVDLTPP
+2291 ALVDLTPP

-2316 SLLPLE
+2316 SLLPME
-2322 ITGTSPIH
+2322 ISGTSPVN
-2330 DSGRPIIVNVIIN
+2330 DSGRPIIVNVTIN

-2351 QTDGTWSVTVPAG
+2351 QADGTWSVTVPAG

-2374 AITAS
+2374 AITAT

-2400 AKAPTL
+2400 AQAPTL
-2406 TIATLSNDDYLNLA
+2406 TIATLSTDDYLNLA
-2420 ESGQPLTISG
+2420 ESGQPLIISG

-2458 SWSVQVPATDVGN
+2458 SWSVQVPATDVGTI
-2471 LPDGKQT
+2471 PDGKQT

-2484 DASGN
+2484 DVSGN

-2505 LPAITIATLSGNDVV
+2505 LPAITITTLSGNDVI

-2541 QRVTVTLNSKTYL
+2541 QRVTVMLNSKTYL

-2578 SQNVTAT
+2578 NQDVTAT

-2597 HPFTVDTVPPLLS
+2597 HPFTVDTLPPLLS

-2648 VYSVVADG
+2648 VYSVVADSNG
-2656 NDVWQIAIAAND
+2656 IWQIAIAAND

-2684 DGAGNASAASINI
+2684 DGAGNASATSIDI

-2732 YTNLPIGTTIQ
+2732 YTNLPVGTTIQ
-2743 VTIGA
+2743 VTIGT

-2773 ADGNVQVSATVTDSA
+2773 ADGNMQVSATVTDSA
-2788 GNTGSASGALDV
+2788 GNTGSASGTLDV

-2821 TESTVDQLLTGTT
+2821 AESTVDQLLTGTT
-2834 GFIDPGQSVS
+2834 GFIDPNQSVS

-2865 WSVMLPAADLAALGD
+2865 WSVTLPAADLAALGD
-2880 GTHTINVTATDHAG
+2880 GTHTINVTVTDHAG

-2969 LSLGRQALI
+2969 LSLDRQTLI

-3018 LPFGDGILNATEIQ
+3018 LPFGDGVLNTTEIQ

-3039 KTGITSTGQE
+3039 KTGITSAGQE
-3049 VIVTVTNKTTLVDTP
+3049 VIVTVTNKTTQAETT
-3064 FTATADGLG
+3064 FTAVADGLG

-3129 GIDNILSSAEAA
+3129 GLDNILSSAEAA

-3147 GRTQIGGNG
+3147 GRTQVSGSG
-3156 QSVKLEI
+3156 QGVKLEI
-3163 DLNGIRYTATVDG
+3163 DLNGIRYTATVDNA
-3176 LGNWS
+3176 GNWS

-3209 VGSTPITF
+3209 VGSAPIAFT
-3217 DSDFTPPAIT
+3217 SDFTPPAIT
-3227 LNTPFDDGYMSIA
+3227 LNTPFDDGYLNIA

-3251 GTAGD
+3251 GSAGD
-3256 AVNVSVTFGGQPLV
+3256 AASMTVTLGGQPLV
-3270 VQLSGGVWTAT
+3270 VQLSGGIWTAT
-3281 LTPTQLADLTDG
+3281 LTPTQLSQLADG

-3305 GNSSTLNSQAILA
+3305 GNSATLNSQAILA

-3324 VTITTFAGLDGLDYS
+3324 VSITTFAGLDGLNYA

-3345 TVSGTSTGLEVGQ
+3345 AVSGTSTGLEVGQ
-3358 DVTVRLNG
+3358 NVTVRLNG
-3366 KPYTAKILADG
+3366 VDYTTKVLTG
-3377 SWSTTIPSADLQL
+3377 GTWSVNIPPSALQVL
-3390 LTDGQQY
+3390 PNTSHTLSVSAQ
-3397 TITADA
+3397 
-3403 TDKAGNPA
+3403 DKAGNPTDP
-3411 AQASEGFNVNLTQTP
+3411 SSVNFNVNLTPPPTVM
-3426 ATIVIDSIANDD
+3426 TIDPISTDNII
-3438 MLNATEINGNVTISG
+3438 NASEIGGNITISG
-3453 RATNVAAG
+3453 R
-3461 QSITVTINGNNI
+3461 SIGPASSMTAVQISVNGVLLQPNPITDINGNWSITI
-3473 PSPPTTDADGLWSV
+3473 PALPTFSSQGEV
-3487 TINAGTYFTNIGSNS
+3487 FI
-3502 VTATVTNTPA
+3502 TATSLDATLTTIVT
-3512 ITNTKSVQVDTIAP
+3512 VDTIAP
-3526 TLDIASF
+3526 TLDIVSF

-3538 LNATEMTTEQAI
+3538 LNATEASTEQAI
-3550 TGTASITEAGQIVS
+3550 TGSASVADAGQIVS
-3564 IVLNG
+3564 ISLNG
-3569 KTYSAQVS
+3569 KTYTAQVS

-3640 AEAVAG
+3640 AEALAG

-3753 GNYLGAKVV
+3753 GNYLGAKVQV
-3762 INGLGAALEGTV
+3762 TVLGTMVEGTV
-3774 GANGAWSIS
+3774 GANGAWSIALPPNLFTS
-3783 IPADRF
+3783 
-3789 SLLSNGLLQVSV
+3789 LSNGLLAVNV
-3801 DIVDS
+3801 DIIDS
-3806 HGNVKNQLVDIDVL
+3806 QGNVKNQLVNIDVL

-3833 DGALNAADVV
+3833 DGALNAADVA

-3858 AGATVAVTLGTKIYT
+3858 AGATVAVTLGTKVYT

-3897 GTLSLGVAVTDHAGN
+3897 GTLALGVAVTDHAGN
-3912 TASQIVNVP
+3912 TASQVINVP

-3989 PSVLGTLQGLGNGDF
+3989 PSVLGILQGLGNGDF

-4068 VSVTLGGKT
+4068 VAVTLGGKT

-4085 GAFSLTLQPSDL
+4085 GAFSLTLLPSDL
-4097 STLLD
+4097 GTLLD

-4187 GSWSTSVTPLQLSGL
+4187 GTWSTSITPLQLSGL
-4202 TNGNLTVSA
+4202 ANGNLTVSA

-4257 IGGTTTNVPAGTAIN
+4257 IGGTTANVPAGTAIN

-4299 KALADGVTNVGV
+4299 KALVDGVTNVGV

-4356 GQVISG
+4356 GQLISG

-4389 SWSVSLPALDLNG
+4389 SWSVSLPSLDLNN

-4421 TSAGASI
+4421 ISAGASI

-4435 PTVSLGS
+4435 PTVNLGS

-4471 NVTLTVGGLVLNA
+4471 SVTLTVGGLVLNA

-4524 TSSNVIVKT
+4524 ASSNVIVKT

-4538 LGIDAVGSLV
+4538 LGIDAVGSLI

-4554 LANGVTVSGTS
+4554 LANGITVSGTS

-4586 VGADGKWST
+4586 VGADGKWSAH
-4595 QFTSSLLGINVLN
+4595 FTSSLLGINILN
-4608 VGAILTALLGT
+4608 VGTILTALLGT

-4663 QVASLSS
+4663 QVATLSS

-4677 SPDVQ
+4677 TAEVQ
-4682 PLTVSSKMAAAALSE
+4682 PLHVSSKVATAALSE
-4697 TNTTNNSAS
+4697 TNTIDNSAS
-4706 TEAED
+4706 TEVED
-4711 GVYAIGGVVINL
+4711 SVYAIGGVVINL

-4748 DFTQIDGGD
+4748 DFTQIDGGN
-4757 GIDTLVLDGTDLNLD
+4757 GIDTLVLDGIDLNLD
-4772 LTALGLKIDNVEVFD
+4772 LTALGLKIDNVEIFD

-4820 GNQVN
+4820 GNQVH
-4825 LIPGEGVWSTI
+4825 LIPGEGVWSTV
-4836 GQRDIDGQRFDVYH
+4836 GQRDIEGQRFDVYH

>member
-23 NAVPRGTTNIE
+23 NAVPQGATNVE

-41 RIFGTPDVVARYER
+41 RIFGTPDVVSRYER

-106 EGAALAAEAVALTPE
+106 EGAVLAGEAIVLTPE
-121 YTALGDMTSLLIGS
+121 YATLGDMASLLIGS

-143 TTLGSV
+143 TTLGGI
-149 LGAVAVGG
+149 LGAIAIGG
-157 AAVAG
+157 AAI
-162 VAVAV
+162 AVG
-167 ASSSNDNNATA
+167 SSSDDNKPTTPTA
-178 PPQEP
+178 PES
-183 LTVDAFAG
+183 LTIDTFAG
-191 NNGLNRTEIGQP
+191 DNILNRVEIGQS
-203 HVLSGKTTGVNAGQ
+203 HILSGKTVGVSEGQ

-246 FTGLQDGVYALK
+246 FTGLQDGIYALK
-258 VSVPSAN
+258 VSVPGAN
-265 GVIHEKTIDLTID
+265 GVIHEKILDLTID

-304 ILNGTGEVGRNVSIT
+304 ILNGTGEVGQRVTIT

-330 AAGTWTLTVPAAD
+330 ADGNWTLTVPAAD

-349 GEHAMS
+349 GEHALS
-355 FTISDSA
+355 FTISDNA
-362 GNTTVVNRTIIVDTT
+362 GNITVVNRTIIVDTT
-377 PPELSLSPFTG
+377 PPELSLLPFTG
-388 NNLIT
+388 DNLLT
-393 ADELQSSQFVSG
+393 ADELQSSQVVSG

-413 QTVTVALNG
+413 QTVTITFNG
-422 ITYTTTVE
+422 TTYTTTVG
-430 SDGAWSVFIPSGDIQ
+430 SDGAWSVLIPSGDIQ

-450 TYNLVASLTDK
+450 TYTLVASLTDK

-471 TITVDTNAE
+471 TITVDTSAE

-485 IISFDNRLNA
+485 IVSTDDRLNA

-528 TTGADGKWSLDIPSA
+528 TTGADGKWSLNIPSA

-550 GSNTLTASVQGISG
+550 GSNTITASVQGISG
-564 DTVTVDRTLDVHIN
+564 NTVTANHTLDVHIN

-586 PPFADGV
+586 PPFTDSV
-593 LNGAEAAQDQ
+593 LNAAEAAQDQ
-603 VIRGETGISGRG
+603 VIRGETGIIGRG
-615 QTVSLTIGGNYV
+615 QTVSLTIGGYYV
-627 TGTVDANGNW
+627 TGTVDANGHW
-637 TVTIPKDVLQ
+637 TITVPKSVLQ
-647 SLPSDNISVLEI
+647 NLPSNSISALEI

-665 GNETIVT
+665 GNEATIT

-733 SDGNWSVT
+733 SDGNWSIT

-753 TQNLTIT
+753 NHNLTVT
-760 LTDAAGNTTTITRP
+760 LTDAAGNTTTVTRP
-774 LTIDSGATTAPTITI
+774 LTIDSRAITVPTITI
-789 NNFADDNVIDGAEAK
+789 NNFAGDNIVDGAEAK

-813 THVEAGQVVTISLNG
+813 TNVEAGQVVIISLNG

-833 TVQSGGIWS
+833 TVQSGGVWS

-869 NAASGSQ
+869 NIASGSQ

-944 IPSADLQL
+944 VPSADLQL
-952 LSDGNATVTASV
+952 LSDGNATITASV
-964 NVAGSG
+964 NVTGSA
-970 AVTDSHTIGVHI
+970 AVTDNHTLGVHI

-1069 GNQASQT
+1069 GNQAGKT
-1076 FISPTDFTA
+1076 FVSPTDFTA

-1095 DDTINLVE
+1095 DDTINMVE

-1142 SISLPTAALRS
+1142 SINLPTAALRG
-1153 MADGSYKLSASLS
+1153 MADGSYKLSASLT
-1166 DAAGNT
+1166 DAVGNT
-1172 VSVEKSVELSADP
+1172 VSVEKSIELSADP

-1191 FVNAFVNENNVITA
+1191 FVNPFVNENNVITA

-1225 VATILLNKKFYFAA
+1225 IATILLNKKFYFAA

-1257 LSEGTVSISA
+1257 LSEGTVSITA
-1267 QVADLAGNE
+1267 QVVDQAGNE

-1310 PLIISGSTVNVTLGE
+1310 PLTISGSTVNVTPGE

-1349 IESSDMLALP
+1349 IGSSDILALP
-1359 DGTATITASVANPG
+1359 DGTATIVASVANPG
-1373 DVPVT
+1373 DIPVT

-1403 LNIIELASGQNLT
+1403 LNIIESASGQNLT
-1416 GKTGITGAGQSVIV
+1416 GKTGIAGGGQSVIV

-1448 AALPAADLQLLP
+1448 AALPAADLQFLP
-1460 TGVQTVRVEA
+1460 TGVQTIRVQA

-1479 GIRDITVDTV
+1479 GIRDITVDTA

-1497 LTNDGIINAAE
+1497 LTSDGIINAAE

-1518 ALQSEAGRTVI
+1518 ALQSDAGRTVI

-1537 QAQIQVDGSW
+1537 QAQIQADGSW
-1547 STTVPAADLQALA
+1547 SATVPATDLQALA

-1573 SGNSTAVTGALTL
+1573 SGNSATSTESLTL
-1586 DASPANLPLLTVN
+1586 DANPANLPLLTVN

-1613 VAQVISGGSLNVEAG
+1613 VAQIISGGSLNVEAG

-1640 TTTVDSNGQWRVS
+1640 TATVDSNGQWRVS
-1653 VPSVDLLHLAQGAH
+1653 VPSVDLLHLAQGTH

-1706 LNQAEATQ
+1706 LNQAEASQ

-1735 NGKSYGGVVQP
+1735 NGKSYAGVVQP

-1758 VGALTD
+1758 VSTLAD

-1792 SSPALTLNTPFSD
+1792 SSPTLTLNTPFSD

-1844 VDAAGNWTISL
+1844 VDTAGNWTISL

-1893 PPTLTAGNFA
+1893 PPTLTTGNVA

-1909 STEVQSSQLLTGTA
+1909 STEVQSRQLLTGTA

-1933 TTLNGKTYSGTIGS
+1933 ATLNGKTYSGTVGS

-1968 PIVTRLTDAAGNT
+1968 SIVTRLTDAAGNT
-1981 TTTTQTIV
+1981 ATTTQTIS

-2004 FASNN
+2004 FAGNN
-2009 IIDGAEARVSQVL
+2009 IIDGAEARVSQVI

-2048 LSNGSWST
+2048 LSNGNWST

-2078 DVAGNTAT
+2078 DVSGNTAT

-2183 ALSGTQQLGVSIHN
+2183 ALSGTQQLGISINN

-2228 LRGAGQTVSVTI
+2228 LRGAGQTVSITI

-2247 TVDSSGNW
+2247 TVDGSGNW
-2255 SLQLP
+2255 SLQLS
-2260 PSALTGLPDGLLDI
+2260 PSVLTPLADGQLNI

-2282 GNTSTVQGG
+2282 GNTSTVQGS

-2322 ITGTSPIH
+2322 ITGTSPLN
-2330 DSGRPIIVNVIIN
+2330 DSGRPIIVNVTIN

-2351 QTDGTWSVTVPAG
+2351 QADGTWSVTVPAG

-2420 ESGQPLTISG
+2420 ESGLPLTISG

-2443 TLNGGIYFATVGADG
+2443 TLNSQNYFATVGPDG

-2471 LPDGKQT
+2471 VPDGKQT

-2484 DASGN
+2484 DVSGN

-2554 ATVGADGSWSTTVPA
+2554 ATVGADGNWSTTVPA

-2578 SQNVTAT
+2578 NQDVTAT
-2585 VSDIAQNPATAT
+2585 VNDIAQNPATAT

-2634 AEAGLLVTIKVGTA
+2634 GEAGLLVTIKVGTA
-2648 VYSVVADG
+2648 VYSAVADSNG
-2656 NDVWQIAIAAND
+2656 VWQITVAAND

-2674 GVKTLEASVT
+2674 GVKTLQASVT
-2684 DGAGNASAASINI
+2684 DGAGNASAASIDI

-2712 YDNNVLTVAELA
+2712 YDNNVLTIAELA
-2724 TATTIGGS
+2724 TATTIGGT
-2732 YTNLPIGTTIQ
+2732 YTNLPVGTVIQ

-2788 GNTGSASGALDV
+2788 GNTGSAGGTLDV
-2800 VINTNFAVSIATPF
+2800 VIHTNFTISIATPF

-2821 TESTVDQLLTGTT
+2821 VESTADQLLTGTT
-2834 GFIDPGQSVS
+2834 GLIDPGQSVS
-2844 VSVTNGTITTTY
+2844 VSITNGTLTHTY
-2856 NATVAANGQ
+2856 SATVAANGQ
-2865 WSVMLPAADLAALGD
+2865 WNVTLPSADLTSLGD
-2880 GTHTINVTATDHAG
+2880 GTHTINVTVTDHAG
-2894 NTGSGSGTFTSV
+2894 NTGTGNGSFTSV

-2930 PGVTLSGQTGLTSNV
+2930 PGATLSGQTGLTSNV

-2969 LSLGRQALI
+2969 LSLGRQTLI

-2988 VIVTDTAGNTSTTA
+2988 VTVTDSAGNTSTAA
-3002 ATANVLTTTL
+3002 ATANVLTTTM

-3018 LPFGDGILNATEIQ
+3018 LPFGDGILNTTEIQ

-3039 KTGITSTGQE
+3039 KTGITSAGQE
-3049 VIVTVTNKTTLVDTP
+3049 VTITVTNKATLAVTT

-3073 GWSRELSPAD
+3073 GWSRELSLAD
-3083 LAIFTEGNYSISV
+3083 LALFTEGNYSISV

-3104 TNTSASLDVSSAQT
+3104 SNTSTALDVSSAQT
-3118 LPAPLIDVVPF
+3118 LPAPIIDVVPF
-3129 GIDNILSSAEAA
+3129 GLDNILSSAEAA

-3163 DLNGIRYTATVDG
+3163 DLNGIRYTATVDSN
-3176 LGNWS
+3176 GNWS

-3209 VGSTPITF
+3209 TGSTPITF
-3217 DSDFTPPAIT
+3217 TSDLTPPAIT
-3227 LNTPFDDGYMSIA
+3227 LNTPFDDGYLSIV
-3240 EAATLAGRTLS
+3240 EAGTLLGRTLS
-3251 GTAGD
+3251 GNAGD
-3256 AVNVSVTFGGQPLV
+3256 AVNVTVTFGGQALV
-3270 VQLSGGVWTAT
+3270 TQLSGGVWTAT
-3281 LTPTQLADLTDG
+3281 LTPTQLGQLADG
-3293 THTISITATDSL
+3293 THNIVITATDSL
-3305 GNSSTLNSQAILA
+3305 GNSATLNSQAIIA
-3318 VQAAPT
+3318 VQVAPT
-3324 VTITTFAGLDGLDYS
+3324 LTITAFAGLDGLNYA
-3339 ESRATQ
+3339 ESRTTQ
-3345 TVSGTSTGLEVGQ
+3345 TVSGTSADLEVGQ
-3358 DVTVRLNG
+3358 TVTVTLNNVE
-3366 KPYTAKILADG
+3366 YTAKILDNG
-3377 SWSTTIPSADLQL
+3377 TWSVTIPSADLQDL
-3390 LTDGQQY
+3390 ANTTH

-3411 AQASEGFNVNLTQTP
+3411 TQASEPFNVNLTEP
-3426 ATIVIDSIANDD
+3426 PMVMVIDPIANDNII
-3438 MLNATEINGNVTISG
+3438 NASEIGGNVTISG
-3453 RATNVAAG
+3453 R
-3461 QSITVTINGNNI
+3461 SIG
-3473 PSPPTTDADGLWSV
+3473 PSSSMTAVSLDIGGTPLVVITDANGFWST
-3487 TINAGTYFTNIGSNS
+3487 TIPANLYFTTQGNVN
-3502 VTATVTNTPA
+3502 VTATSLDA
-3512 ITNTKSVQVDTIAP
+3512 ILTRTVLVDTVVP
-3526 TLDIASF
+3526 TLDIVAF
-3533 ASDNV
+3533 AGDNV
-3538 LNATEMTTEQAI
+3538 LGGTEASTAQTI
-3550 TGTASITEAGQIVS
+3550 TGTASTTEAGQFVS
-3564 IVLNG
+3564 VVLNG

-3577 VTGDW
+3577 ITGTW
-3582 SVNVPAADL
+3582 SVSVPAADL
-3591 ALLADGSHTITA
+3591 AQLTDGSHTITA
-3603 TLTDKAGNTTTDTQ
+3603 TLTDTAGNTTTDIQ
-3617 VVTVDTDIPLLSVTL
+3617 VVTVDTGIPLLSVTL
-3632 FDNNILTL
+3632 FDDNILTL
-3640 AEAVAG
+3640 AEALAG
-3646 AAITGRGEVG
+3646 AAITGTGEVG

-3663 GPLTGTTTVGL
+3663 GPLTGTTTVGS
-3674 DGNWSIPILSAD
+3674 DGNWTIPVLSAN
-3686 LQSLTD
+3686 LQNLID
-3692 GAQVIGV
+3692 GPQVIGV
-3699 TLTDTAGNTA
+3699 TLTDTSGNSA
-3709 HLDATLDVALNQ
+3709 HLDVTLDVALNK

-3726 INDIFGNDGILNLAE
+3726 ITDIFGNDGILNLAE
-3741 SLVTQVISGNAT
+3741 SLLTQVISGNAT
-3753 GNYLGAKVV
+3753 GNYLGAKVQV
-3762 INGLGAALEGTV
+3762 TVLGTTVEGTV
-3774 GANGAWSIS
+3774 GANGAWSVALPS
-3783 IPADRF
+3783 NVF
-3789 SLLSNGLLQVSV
+3789 TGLSNGVLAVNV

-3806 HGNVKNQLVDIDVL
+3806 HGNVKNQLVNIDVL
-3820 KSLPVINSVVAFT
+3820 KTLPVIDSVVAFT
-3833 DGALNAADVV
+3833 DGALNAADAT
-3843 TSQIISGVVSNVNIA
+3843 TSQIISGVVSNVNIG

-3897 GTLSLGVAVTDHAGN
+3897 GTLALGVAVTDHAGN

-3933 PVFGDSVL
+3933 PVFGDSLL
-3941 NLADLLVNQTLS
+3941 NLGDLLVNQTLS

-3959 AGGTI
+3959 AGRTI
-3964 TLSIAGSQVATATV
+3964 TLSISGSQIATATV
-3978 GTDGKWSAAVT
+3978 GSDGKWSAAVT
-3989 PSVLGTLQGLGNGDF
+3989 PSVLGILQGLGSGDF
-4004 TVTATATDSVG
+4004 TVSATATDSVG
-4015 NSASGTAGIKFDFA
+4015 NSSSGSAGIKFDFA

-4035 NPVFGGDGFIN
+4035 NPVFGNDGFLN
-4046 AAEALVAQTISGVVT
+4046 AAEALVAQTIGGVVT

-4068 VSVTLGGKT
+4068 VAVTLGGKT

-4097 STLLD
+4097 GTLLD
-4102 GNTTLNVSVT
+4102 GSTTLNVSVT

-4126 IIAKTLPTISLG
+4126 IIAKNLPTISLG

-4173 RIGTLTL
+4173 RIGPLTL
-4180 NATVGSD
+4180 NATVGND
-4187 GSWSTSVTPLQLSGL
+4187 GTWSTSVTPLQLSGL
-4202 TNGNLTVSA
+4202 ANGNLTVSA

-4216 AGNSTGVSTGLN
+4216 AGNSTGISTGLN

-4257 IGGTTTNVPAGTAIN
+4257 IGGTTANVPAGTAIN

-4319 VGTQTGTVS
+4319 VGTQTSSVS

-4335 TLTINPLF
+4335 TLTISPLF

-4389 SWSVSLPALDLNG
+4389 SWSVSLPSLDLNG

-4410 SASLTNAAGKS
+4410 NASLTNAAGNS

-4428 GVGVHTL
+4428 GVGVHAL
-4435 PTVSLGS
+4435 PTVNLGA

-4471 NVTLTVGGLVLNA
+4471 SVTLTVGGLVLNA

-4524 TSSNVIVKT
+4524 TSSNVVVKT

-4538 LGIDAVGSLV
+4538 LGIDAVGSLI

-4586 VGADGKWST
+4586 VGSDGKWSA
-4595 QFTSSLLGINVLN
+4595 QFSSSLLGINVFN

-4658 DSSLA
+4658 DSSVA
-4663 QVASLSS
+4663 QVSSLSIEQS
-4670 EPLDTGE
+4670 DTGE
-4677 SPDVQ
+4677 NTDVQ
-4682 PLTVSSKMAAAALSE
+4682 PLHVSSKMAAAALSE
-4697 TNTTNNSAS
+4697 TNTLDNSAS
-4706 TEAED
+4706 TDVED
-4711 GVYAIGGVVINL
+4711 SVYAIGGVVVNL
-4723 ADGSVQTGEDV
+4723 ADGSVQTGTDV
-4734 EGGEGDDLITLSTL
+4734 EGGEGDDFITLSTL
-4748 DFTQIDGGD
+4748 DFTQIDGGN
-4757 GIDTLVLDGTDLNLD
+4757 GIDTLVLDGTELNLD
-4772 LTALGLKIDNVEVFD
+4772 LTALGLKIDNVEIFD
-4787 LGQNGTNSITL
+4787 LGQSGTNSITL

-4825 LIPGEGVWSTI
+4825 LIPGEGAWSTV

-4850 HSSLDNAN
+4850 HSSLDSAN

>member
-23 NAVPRGTTNIE
+23 NTVPQGTTSVK

-41 RIFGTPDVVARYER
+41 RIFGTPDVVSRYER

-92 TRLIH
+92 ARLIH

-106 EGAALAAEAVALTPE
+106 EGAVLAGETIVLTPE
-121 YTALGDMTSLLIGS
+121 YATLGDMASLLIGS

-143 TTLGSV
+143 TTLGGI
-149 LGAVAVGG
+149 LGAIAIGG
-157 AAVAG
+157 AAA
-162 VAVAV
+162 AVS
-167 ASSSNDNNATA
+167 ASNNNDKPLIT
-178 PPQEP
+178 PPPPES
-183 LTVDAFAG
+183 LTVNAFAED
-191 NNGLNRTEIGQP
+191 NILNRAEIGQS
-203 HVLSGKTTGVNAGQ
+203 HILSGNTNGIGAGQ
-217 TVTITLNGVVYTTTI
+217 IVTITLNGVIYTTTT
-232 AADGSWRFTLPADA
+232 AVDGSWRFSLPADA
-246 FTGLQDGVYALK
+246 FTGLQDGIYILK
-258 VSVPSAN
+258 VSVPGAN
-265 GVIHEKTIDLTID
+265 GVIHEKTLDLTID

-304 ILNGTGEVGRNVSIT
+304 ILNGTGEVGQNVSIT

-330 AAGTWTLTVPAAD
+330 ADGTWTLTVPVAD

-362 GNTTVVNRTIIVDTT
+362 GNVTVVNRTIIVDTT

-413 QTVTVALNG
+413 QTVTVTLNG
-422 ITYTTTVE
+422 ITYTTSVG
-430 SDGAWSVFIPSGDIQ
+430 SDGSWSVLIPSGDLQ
-445 ALTNG
+445 ALANG
-450 TYNLVASLTDK
+450 TYDLVASLTDK

-471 TITVDTNAE
+471 TITVDTSAE
-480 AVNIS
+480 AVNINIVS
-485 IISFDNRLNA
+485 TDDRLNA
-495 VEAGQPLTIDGTTAN
+495 TEAGLPLTVSGTTAN

-518 VTLNGKPYTT
+518 VTLNGKTYTA
-528 TTGADGKWSLDIPSA
+528 TTGADGKWSVNIPSA

-550 GSNTLTASVQGISG
+550 GSNTLTASVQGING
-564 DTVTVDRTLDVHIN
+564 NTVTANHTLDVHIN

-586 PPFADGV
+586 PPFTDSV
-593 LNGAEAAQDQ
+593 LNAAEAAQDQ
-603 VIRGETGISGRG
+603 VIQGETGISGRG

-627 TGTVDANGNW
+627 TGTVDANGHW
-637 TVTIPKDVLQ
+637 TVTVPKSVLQ
-647 SLPSDNISVLEI
+647 NLSSNNISVLEI

-665 GNETIVT
+665 GNEATLT

-699 LAVNQVVSG
+699 LAVDQVING

-719 TVTLNAKPYTTTVG
+719 TVTLNDKPYTTTVG
-733 SDGNWSVT
+733 NDGNWIIT

-753 TQNLTIT
+753 NQNLTVT
-760 LTDAAGNTTTITRP
+760 LTDAAGNTTTVTRP

-789 NNFADDNVIDGAEAK
+789 NNVAGDNVIDGAEAK

-813 THVEAGQVVTISLNG
+813 TNVEAGQVVTISLNG

-833 TVQSGGIWS
+833 TVQSGGVWS

-869 NAASGSQ
+869 NTASGSQ

-903 LQPLAISGNTAN
+903 LQPLAINGNTAN

-970 AVTDSHTIGVHI
+970 AITDSHTLGVHI

-997 SLNGAEALVSQ
+997 SLNGTEALVSQ

-1035 VDTAGNWKVTV
+1035 VDTAGHWKVTV

-1069 GNQASQT
+1069 GNQAGKT
-1076 FISPTDFTA
+1076 FVSPTDFTA

-1137 SDGNW
+1137 TDGNW
-1142 SISLPTAALRS
+1142 SINLPTAALRG
-1153 MADGSYKLSASLS
+1153 MADGSYKLSASLT
-1166 DAAGNT
+1166 DAVGNT
-1172 VSVEKSVELSADP
+1172 VSVEKSIELSADP

-1191 FVNAFVNENNVITA
+1191 FVNAFVDENNVINS
-1205 ADLKVS
+1205 ADLRVS
-1211 QWLTGTSANVETGQ
+1211 QLLTGSSSNVETGQ
-1225 VATILLNKKFYFAA
+1225 VATILLNKKFYFAT
-1239 IKSGGN
+1239 IQSGGN
-1245 WSVEIPAADMAQ
+1245 WSVEIPAEHMAE

-1267 QVADLAGNE
+1267 QVADLAGNT
-1276 GSHENWSNVDMDND
+1276 GNHEIWSSIDTSND

-1297 AIDNQINR
+1297 ALDNQINR

-1310 PLIISGSTVNVTLGE
+1310 PLTISGSTVNVTPGG

-1336 IGTIAANGSWSVT
+1336 TGTIAANGSWSVT

-1373 DVPVT
+1373 DIPVT

-1403 LNIIELASGQNLT
+1403 LNIIESSNGQNLT
-1416 GKTGITGAGQSVIV
+1416 GKTGITGGGQSVIV
-1430 TLNGKTYTATV
+1430 TLNGKTYMATV

-1448 AALPAADLQLLP
+1448 AALPATDLQSLP
-1460 TGVQTVRVEA
+1460 SGVQTIHVEA
-1470 TDTAGNSIQ
+1470 TDIAGNSIDSM
-1479 GIRDITVDTV
+1479 REVTVDTV

-1508 SLNDQVISGN
+1508 SLNDQTISGN

-1537 QAQIQVDGSW
+1537 QAQIQADGSW
-1547 STTVPAADLQALA
+1547 STTVPTADLQAMA

-1573 SGNSTAVTGALTL
+1573 SGNSTTSTGSLTL
-1586 DASPANLPLLTVN
+1586 DANPTHLPLLTVN

-1613 VAQVISGGSLNVEAG
+1613 VAQIISGGSLNVEAG

-1640 TTTVDSNGQWRVS
+1640 TATVDGNGQWRVS
-1653 VPSVDLLHLAQGAH
+1653 VPSVDLLHLAQGTH

-1706 LNQAEATQ
+1706 LNQAEAAQ
-1714 DLTVNGS
+1714 DLTINGS
-1721 SQNVAAGTAVTITL
+1721 SQNVTAGTTVTIML
-1735 NGKSYGGVVQP
+1735 NGKSYDGVVQP

-1758 VGALTD
+1758 VSALTD
-1764 GTSTLTVTTVDST
+1764 GTSTLTVTTIDST
-1777 GNVLSGSRTIEVFTH
+1777 GNVLSGSRTIDVFTH
-1792 SSPALTLNTPFSD
+1792 SSPSLTLNTPFSD

-1844 VDAAGNWTISL
+1844 VDTAGNWTISL

-1893 PPTLTAGNFA
+1893 PPTLSAASFA

-1909 STEVQSSQLLTGTA
+1909 STEVQSDQLLTGTA

-1968 PIVTRLTDAAGNT
+1968 SVVTRLTDAAGNT

-1989 VDASPLNAPVVTIGT
+1989 VDASPLNAPIVTIGT
-2004 FASNN
+2004 FAGNN
-2009 IIDGAEARVSQVL
+2009 IIDGAEVRVSQVL

-2056 TISDADMALLVNGSQ
+2056 TISDADMALLANGSQ

-2078 DVAGNTAT
+2078 DIAGNTAT
-2086 SSSTVTV
+2086 SSSSVTV

-2102 APITGDNQLNVLEA
+2102 APITGDNQLNALEA
-2116 ANGITING
+2116 TNGITING

-2147 VQPDGTWSATIQPSD
+2147 VQSDGTWSATIQSGD
-2162 LQVLGDGV
+2162 LQVLGDGI

-2240 GTTVYSG
+2240 GSTVYTG
-2247 TVDSSGNW
+2247 TVDNNGNW
-2255 SLQLP
+2255 NLQLP
-2260 PSALTGLPDGLLDI
+2260 PSVLTTLADGLLNI

-2282 GNTSTVQGG
+2282 GNTSTVQGS
-2291 AFVDLTPP
+2291 ALVDLTPP

-2316 SLLPLE
+2316 SLLPME
-2322 ITGTSPIH
+2322 ISGTSPVN
-2330 DSGRPIIVNVIIN
+2330 DSGRPIIVNVTIN

-2351 QTDGTWSVTVPAG
+2351 QADGTWSVTVPAG

-2374 AITAS
+2374 AITAT

-2400 AKAPTL
+2400 AQAPTL
-2406 TIATLSNDDYLNLA
+2406 TIATLSTDDYLNLA
-2420 ESGQPLTISG
+2420 ESSQPLTISG

-2458 SWSVQVPATDVGN
+2458 SWSVQVPATDVGTI
-2471 LPDGKQT
+2471 PDGKQT

-2484 DASGN
+2484 DVSGN

-2505 LPAITIATLSGNDVV
+2505 LPGITITTLSGNDVI

-2578 SQNVTAT
+2578 NQDVTAT

-2597 HPFTVDTVPPLLS
+2597 HPFTVDTLPPLLS

-2648 VYSVVADG
+2648 VYSVVADSNG
-2656 NDVWQIAIAAND
+2656 IWQIAIAAND

-2684 DGAGNASAASINI
+2684 DGAGNASTTSIDI

-2732 YTNLPIGTTIQ
+2732 YTNLPVGTTIQ
-2743 VTIGA
+2743 VTIGT

-2773 ADGNVQVSATVTDSA
+2773 ADGNMQVSATVTDSA
-2788 GNTGSASGALDV
+2788 GNTGSASGTLDV

-2821 TESTVDQLLTGTT
+2821 AESTVDQLLTGTT
-2834 GFIDPGQSVS
+2834 GFIDPNQSVS

-2856 NATVAANGQ
+2856 SATVAANGQ
-2865 WSVMLPAADLAALGD
+2865 WSVTLPAADLAALGD
-2880 GTHTINVTATDHAG
+2880 GTHTINVTVTDHAG

-2969 LSLGRQALI
+2969 LSLDRQTLI
-2978 DLPDGTVNFT
+2978 DLPDGSVNFT

-3018 LPFGDGILNATEIQ
+3018 LPFGDGVLNTTEIQ

-3039 KTGITSTGQE
+3039 KTGITSAGQE
-3049 VIVTVTNKTTLVDTP
+3049 VIVTVTNKTTQVDTT
-3064 FTATADGLG
+3064 FTAVADGLG

-3129 GIDNILSSAEAA
+3129 GLDNILSSAEAA

-3147 GRTQIGGNG
+3147 GRTQVSGSG
-3156 QSVKLEI
+3156 QGVKLEI
-3163 DLNGIRYTATVDG
+3163 DLNGIRYTATVDNA
-3176 LGNWS
+3176 GNWS

-3209 VGSTPITF
+3209 VGSAPIAFT
-3217 DSDFTPPAIT
+3217 SDFTPPAIT
-3227 LNTPFDDGYMSIA
+3227 LNTPFDDGYLNIA

-3251 GTAGD
+3251 GNAGD
-3256 AVNVSVTFGGQPLV
+3256 AASMTVTLGGQPLV
-3270 VQLSGGVWTAT
+3270 TQISGGIWTAT
-3281 LTPTQLADLTDG
+3281 LTPAQLSQLADG
-3293 THTISITATDSL
+3293 THTISITATDSV
-3305 GNSSTLNSQAILA
+3305 GNSATLNSQAILA

-3324 VTITTFAGLDGLDYS
+3324 VSITTFAGLDGLNYA

-3345 TVSGTSTGLEVGQ
+3345 AVSGTSTGLEVGQ
-3358 DVTVRLNG
+3358 NVTVRLNG
-3366 KPYTAKILADG
+3366 VDYTTKVLTGGTWSVNIPSSALQALA
-3377 SWSTTIPSADLQL
+3377 STTHTL
-3390 LTDGQQY
+3390 
-3397 TITADA
+3397 TADA

-3411 AQASEGFNVNLTQTP
+3411 TQASVSFNVDLTPPSMTM
-3426 ATIVIDSIANDD
+3426 VIDSIADD
-3438 MLNATEINGNVTISG
+3438 DIINAAEMDGNLTLSGRVTGIAPMSTIVVSIGGVPVIGTIITDSNGLWETTISARDYFTTDG
-3453 RATNVAAG
+3453 SVNVSAT
-3461 QSITVTINGNNI
+3461 TVLPI
-3473 PSPPTTDADGLWSV
+3473 PLIAETKTVLVDTTPPTLNIV
-3487 TINAGTYFTNIGSNS
+3487 TFAG
-3502 VTATVTNTPA
+3502 
-3512 ITNTKSVQVDTIAP
+3512 
-3526 TLDIASF
+3526 
-3533 ASDNV
+3533 DNV
-3538 LNATEMTTEQAI
+3538 LNGAEASTAQTI
-3550 TGTASITEAGQIVS
+3550 TGTASTTEAGQLVS
-3564 IVLNG
+3564 VVLNG
-3569 KTYSAQVS
+3569 KTYTAQVS

-3591 ALLADGSHTITA
+3591 AQLGDGTHTITA
-3603 TLTDKAGNTTTDTQ
+3603 TLADSAGNTTTDTQ

-3640 AEAVAG
+3640 AEALAG

-3753 GNYLGAKVV
+3753 GNYLGAKVQV
-3762 INGLGAALEGTV
+3762 TVLGTMVEGTV
-3774 GANGAWSIS
+3774 GANGAWSIALPPNLFTS
-3783 IPADRF
+3783 
-3789 SLLSNGLLQVSV
+3789 LSNGLLAVNV
-3801 DIVDS
+3801 DIIDS
-3806 HGNVKNQLVDIDVL
+3806 HGNVKNQLVNIDVL

-3833 DGALNAADVV
+3833 DGALNAADVA

-3858 AGATVAVTLGTKIYT
+3858 AGATVAVTLGTKVYT

-3897 GTLSLGVAVTDHAGN
+3897 GTLALGVAVTDHAGN
-3912 TASQIVNVP
+3912 TASQVINVP

-3959 AGGTI
+3959 TGGTI

-3989 PSVLGTLQGLGNGDF
+3989 PSVLGILQGLGNGDF

-4068 VSVTLGGKT
+4068 VAVTLGGKT
-4077 FLSTVGAG
+4077 FLSTVGSG
-4085 GAFSLTLQPSDL
+4085 GAFSLTLLPSDL

-4187 GSWSTSVTPLQLSGL
+4187 GTWSTSITPLQLSGL
-4202 TNGNLTVSA
+4202 ANGNLTVSA

-4257 IGGTTTNVPAGTAIN
+4257 IGGTTANVPAGTTIN

-4299 KALADGVTNVGV
+4299 KALVDGVTNVGV

-4356 GQVISG
+4356 GQLISG

-4389 SWSVSLPALDLNG
+4389 SWSVSLPSLDLNN

-4435 PTVSLGS
+4435 PTVNLGS

-4471 NVTLTVGGLVLNA
+4471 SVTLTVGGLVLNA

-4524 TSSNVIVKT
+4524 ASSNVIVKT

-4538 LGIDAVGSLV
+4538 LGIDAVGSLI

-4554 LANGVTVSGTS
+4554 LANGITVSGTS

-4586 VGADGKWST
+4586 VGADGKWSAH
-4595 QFTSSLLGINVLN
+4595 FTSSLLGINVLN

-4677 SPDVQ
+4677 NAEVQ
-4682 PLTVSSKMAAAALSE
+4682 PLHVSSKLATAALSE
-4697 TNTTNNSAS
+4697 TNTIDNSAS
-4706 TEAED
+4706 TEVED
-4711 GVYAIGGVVINL
+4711 SVYAIGGVVINL

-4748 DFTQIDGGD
+4748 DFTQIDGGN
-4757 GIDTLVLDGTDLNLD
+4757 GIDTLVLDGIDLNLD
-4772 LTALGLKIDNVEVFD
+4772 LTALGLKIDNVEIFD

-4820 GNQVN
+4820 GNQVH
-4825 LIPGEGVWSTI
+4825 LIPGEGVWSTV
-4836 GQRDIDGQRFDVYH
+4836 GQRDIEGQRFDVYH

>member
-23 NAVPRGTTNIE
+23 NAVPQGATNVE

-41 RIFGTPDVVARYER
+41 RIFGTPDVVSRYER

-106 EGAALAAEAVALTPE
+106 EGAVLAGEAIVLTPE
-121 YTALGDMTSLLIGS
+121 YATLGDMASLLIGS

-143 TTLGSV
+143 TTLGGI
-149 LGAVAVGG
+149 LGAIAIGG
-157 AAVAG
+157 AAI
-162 VAVAV
+162 AVG
-167 ASSSNDNNATA
+167 SSSDDNKPTTPTA
-178 PPQEP
+178 PES
-183 LTVDAFAG
+183 LTIDTFAG
-191 NNGLNRTEIGQP
+191 DNILNRVEIGQS
-203 HVLSGKTTGVNAGQ
+203 HILSGKTVGVSEGQ

-246 FTGLQDGVYALK
+246 FTGLQDGIYALK
-258 VSVPSAN
+258 VSVPGAN
-265 GVIHEKTIDLTID
+265 GVIHEKILDLTID

-304 ILNGTGEVGRNVSIT
+304 ILNGTGEVGQRVTIT

-330 AAGTWTLTVPAAD
+330 ADGNWTLTVPAAD

-349 GEHAMS
+349 GEHALS
-355 FTISDSA
+355 FTISDNA
-362 GNTTVVNRTIIVDTT
+362 GNITVVNRTIIVDTT
-377 PPELSLSPFTG
+377 PPELSLLPFTG
-388 NNLIT
+388 DNLLT
-393 ADELQSSQFVSG
+393 ADELQSSQVVSG

-413 QTVTVALNG
+413 QTVTITFNG
-422 ITYTTTVE
+422 TTYTTTVG
-430 SDGAWSVFIPSGDIQ
+430 SDGAWSVLIPSGDIQ

-450 TYNLVASLTDK
+450 TYTLVASLTDK

-471 TITVDTNAE
+471 TITVDTSAE

-485 IISFDNRLNA
+485 IVSTDDRLNA
-495 VEAGQPLTIDGTTAN
+495 VEAGQPLAIDGTTAN

-528 TTGADGKWSLDIPSA
+528 TTGADGKWSLNIPSA

-550 GSNTLTASVQGISG
+550 GSNTITASVQGISG
-564 DTVTVDRTLDVHIN
+564 NTVTANHTLDVHIN

-586 PPFADGV
+586 PPFTDSV
-593 LNGAEAAQDQ
+593 LNAAEAAQDQ

-615 QTVSLTIGGNYV
+615 QTVSLTIGGYYV
-627 TGTVDANGNW
+627 TGTVDANGHW
-637 TVTIPKDVLQ
+637 TITVPKSVLQ
-647 SLPSDNISVLEI
+647 NLPSNSISALEI

-665 GNETIVT
+665 GNEATIT

-733 SDGNWSVT
+733 SDGNWSIT

-753 TQNLTIT
+753 NHNLTVT
-760 LTDAAGNTTTITRP
+760 LTDAAGNTTTVTRP
-774 LTIDSGATTAPTITI
+774 LTIDSGAITVPTITI
-789 NNFADDNVIDGAEAK
+789 NNFAGDNIVDGAEAK

-813 THVEAGQVVTISLNG
+813 TNVEAGQVVIISLNG

-833 TVQSGGIWS
+833 TVQSGGVWS
-842 INVSTADIALLADGA
+842 ISVSTADIALLADGA

-869 NAASGSQ
+869 NIASGSQ

-944 IPSADLQL
+944 VPSADLQL

-970 AVTDSHTIGVHI
+970 AVTDNHTLGVHI

-997 SLNGAEALVSQ
+997 SLNGAEAQVSQ

-1069 GNQASQT
+1069 GNQAGKT
-1076 FISPTDFTA
+1076 FVSPTDFTA

-1095 DDTINLVE
+1095 DDTINMVE

-1116 SEAGRTVVIT
+1116 SEAGRTVIIT

-1142 SISLPTAALRS
+1142 SINLPTAALRG
-1153 MADGSYKLSASLS
+1153 MADGSYKLSASLT
-1166 DAAGNT
+1166 DAVGNT
-1172 VSVEKSVELSADP
+1172 VSVEKSIELSADP

-1191 FVNAFVNENNVITA
+1191 FVNPFVNENNVITA

-1225 VATILLNKKFYFAA
+1225 IATILLNKKFYFAA

-1257 LSEGTVSISA
+1257 LSEGTVSITA
-1267 QVADLAGNE
+1267 QVADQAGNE

-1310 PLIISGSTVNVTLGE
+1310 PLTISGSTVNVTPGE

-1403 LNIIELASGQNLT
+1403 LNIIESASGQSLT
-1416 GKTGITGAGQSVIV
+1416 GKTGITGGGQSVIV
-1430 TLNGKTYTATV
+1430 TLNGKAYTATV

-1448 AALPAADLQLLP
+1448 TSLPAADLQLLP
-1460 TGVQTVRVEA
+1460 TGVQTIRVEA

-1479 GIRDITVDTV
+1479 GIRDITVDMV

-1497 LTNDGIINAAE
+1497 LTSDGIINAAE

-1537 QAQIQVDGSW
+1537 QAQIQADGSW
-1547 STTVPAADLQALA
+1547 STTVPATDLQALA
-1560 DGNYTV
+1560 DGSYTV

-1573 SGNSTAVTGALTL
+1573 SGNSATSTGSLTL
-1586 DASPANLPLLTVN
+1586 DANPANLPLLTVN

-1613 VAQVISGGSLNVEAG
+1613 VAQIISGSSLNVEAG

-1640 TTTVDSNGQWRVS
+1640 TATVDSNGQWRVS
-1653 VPSVDLLHLAQGAH
+1653 VPSVDLLHLAQGTH

-1706 LNQAEATQ
+1706 LNQAEASQ

-1735 NGKSYGGVVQP
+1735 NGKSYAGVVQP

-1758 VGALTD
+1758 VSTLAD

-1792 SSPALTLNTPFSD
+1792 SSPTLTLNTPFSD

-1844 VDAAGNWTISL
+1844 VDTAGNWTISL

-1893 PPTLTAGNFA
+1893 PPTLTTGNVA

-1933 TTLNGKTYSGTIGS
+1933 ATLNGKTYSGTVGS

-1968 PIVTRLTDAAGNT
+1968 SIVTRLTDAAGNT
-1981 TTTTQTIV
+1981 ATTTQTIS

-2004 FASNN
+2004 FAGNN
-2009 IIDGAEARVSQVL
+2009 IIDGAEARVSQVI

-2048 LSNGSWST
+2048 LSNGNWST

-2078 DVAGNTAT
+2078 DVSGNTAT
-2086 SSSTVTV
+2086 SSSIVTV

-2183 ALSGTQQLGVSIHN
+2183 ALSGTQQLGVSINN

-2228 LRGAGQTVSVTI
+2228 LRGAGQTVSITI

-2247 TVDSSGNW
+2247 TVDGSGNW
-2255 SLQLP
+2255 SLQLS
-2260 PSALTGLPDGLLDI
+2260 PSVLTPLADGQLNI

-2282 GNTSTVQGG
+2282 GNTSTVQGS

-2322 ITGTSPIH
+2322 ITGTSPLN
-2330 DSGRPIIVNVIIN
+2330 DSGRPIIVNVTIN

-2351 QTDGTWSVTVPAG
+2351 QADGTWSVTVPAG

-2420 ESGQPLTISG
+2420 ESGLPLTISG

-2443 TLNGGIYFATVGADG
+2443 TLNSQNYFATVGPDG

-2471 LPDGKQT
+2471 VPDGKQT

-2484 DASGN
+2484 DVSGN

-2554 ATVGADGSWSTTVPA
+2554 ATVGADGNWSTTVPA

-2578 SQNVTAT
+2578 NQDVTAT
-2585 VSDIAQNPATAT
+2585 VNDIAQNPATAT

-2634 AEAGLLVTIKVGTA
+2634 GEAGLLVTIKVGTA
-2648 VYSVVADG
+2648 VYSAVADSNG
-2656 NDVWQIAIAAND
+2656 VWQITVAAND

-2674 GVKTLEASVT
+2674 GVKTLQASVT
-2684 DGAGNASAASINI
+2684 DGAGNASAASIDI

-2712 YDNNVLTVAELA
+2712 YDNNVLTIAELA
-2724 TATTIGGS
+2724 SATTIGGT
-2732 YTNLPIGTTIQ
+2732 YTNLPVGTVIQ

-2788 GNTGSASGALDV
+2788 GNTGSAGGTLDV
-2800 VINTNFAVSIATPF
+2800 VIHTNFTISIATPF

-2821 TESTVDQLLTGTT
+2821 VESTADQLLTGTT
-2834 GFIDPGQSVS
+2834 GLIDPGQSVS
-2844 VSVTNGTITTTY
+2844 VSITNGTLTHTY
-2856 NATVAANGQ
+2856 SATVAANGQ
-2865 WSVMLPAADLAALGD
+2865 WNVTLPSADLTSLGD
-2880 GTHTINVTATDHAG
+2880 GTHTINVTVTDHAG
-2894 NTGSGSGTFTSV
+2894 NTGSGSGSFTSV

-2930 PGVTLSGQTGLTSNV
+2930 PGATLSGQTGLTSNV

-2958 PATVNADGSWS
+2958 PATVNANGSWS
-2969 LSLGRQALI
+2969 LSLDRQTLI
-2978 DLPDGTVNFT
+2978 DLPDGSVNFT
-2988 VIVTDTAGNTSTTA
+2988 VTVTDSAGNTSTAA
-3002 ATANVLTTTL
+3002 ATANVLTTTM

-3018 LPFGDGILNATEIQ
+3018 LPFGDGILNTTEIQ

-3039 KTGITSTGQE
+3039 KTGITSAGQE
-3049 VIVTVTNKTTLVDTP
+3049 VTITVTNKATLAVTT

-3073 GWSRELSPAD
+3073 GWSRDLSPAD
-3083 LAIFTEGNYSISV
+3083 LALFTEGNYSISV

-3104 TNTSASLDVSSAQT
+3104 SNTSTALDVSSAQT
-3118 LPAPLIDVVPF
+3118 LPAPIIDVVPF
-3129 GIDNILSSAEAA
+3129 GLDNILSSAEAA

-3163 DLNGIRYTATVDG
+3163 DLNGIRYTATVDSN
-3176 LGNWS
+3176 GNWS

-3209 VGSTPITF
+3209 TGTTPIIFT
-3217 DSDFTPPAIT
+3217 SDLTPPAIT
-3227 LNTPFDDGYMSIA
+3227 LNTPFDDGYLSIV
-3240 EAATLAGRTLS
+3240 EAGTLLGRTLS
-3251 GTAGD
+3251 GNAGD
-3256 AVNVSVTFGGQPLV
+3256 AVNVTVTFGGQALV
-3270 VQLSGGVWTAT
+3270 TQLSGGVWTAT
-3281 LTPTQLADLTDG
+3281 LTPTQLSQLADG
-3293 THTISITATDSL
+3293 THNIVITATDSL
-3305 GNSSTLNSQAILA
+3305 GNSATLNSQAIIA
-3318 VQAAPT
+3318 VQVAPT
-3324 VTITTFAGLDGLDYS
+3324 LTITAFAGLDGLNYA
-3339 ESRATQ
+3339 ESRTTQ
-3345 TVSGTSTGLEVGQ
+3345 TVSGTSADLEVGQ
-3358 DVTVRLNG
+3358 TVTVTLNNVE
-3366 KPYTAKILADG
+3366 YTAKILDNG
-3377 SWSTTIPSADLQL
+3377 TWSVTIPSADLQDL
-3390 LTDGQQY
+3390 ANTTH

-3411 AQASEGFNVNLTQTP
+3411 TQASEPFNVNLTEP
-3426 ATIVIDSIANDD
+3426 PMVMVIDPIAGDNII
-3438 MLNATEINGNVTISG
+3438 NASEINGNVTISG
-3453 RATNVAAG
+3453 R
-3461 QSITVTINGNNI
+3461 SIG
-3473 PSPPTTDADGLWSV
+3473 PSSAMTAVSL
-3487 TINAGTYFTNIGSNS
+3487 NIGSTPLVVITDANGFWS
-3502 VTATVTNTPA
+3502 TTIPASLYFTTQGNVNVTATSLDA
-3512 ITNTKSVQVDTIAP
+3512 ILTRTVLVDTVAP
-3526 TLDIASF
+3526 TLDIVAF
-3533 ASDNV
+3533 AGDNV
-3538 LNATEMTTEQAI
+3538 LGGTEVSTAQTI
-3550 TGTASITEAGQIVS
+3550 TGTASTAEAGQIVS
-3564 IVLNG
+3564 VVMNG

-3577 VTGDW
+3577 VTGTW
-3582 SVNVPAADL
+3582 SVSVPAADL
-3591 ALLADGSHTITA
+3591 AQLGDGSHTITA
-3603 TLTDKAGNTTTDTQ
+3603 TLADTAGNTTTDIQ
-3617 VVTVDTDIPLLSVTL
+3617 VITVDTGIPLLSVTL
-3632 FDNNILTL
+3632 FDDNILTL
-3640 AEAVAG
+3640 AEALAG
-3646 AAITGRGEVG
+3646 AAITGTGEVG

-3663 GPLTGTTTVGL
+3663 GPLTGTTTVGS
-3674 DGNWSIPILSAD
+3674 DGNWTIPVLSAN
-3686 LQSLTD
+3686 LQNLID
-3692 GAQVIGV
+3692 GPQVIGV
-3699 TLTDTAGNTA
+3699 TLTDTSGNST
-3709 HLDATLDVALNQ
+3709 HLDVTLDVALNK

-3726 INDIFGNDGILNLAE
+3726 ITDIFGNDGILNLAE
-3741 SLVTQVISGNAT
+3741 SLLTQVISGNAT
-3753 GNYLGAKVV
+3753 GNYLGAKVQV
-3762 INGLGAALEGTV
+3762 TVLGTTVEGTV
-3774 GANGAWSIS
+3774 GANGAWSVALPS
-3783 IPADRF
+3783 NVF
-3789 SLLSNGLLQVSV
+3789 TGLSNGLLAVNV

-3806 HGNVKNQLVDIDVL
+3806 HGNVKNQLVNIDVL
-3820 KSLPVINSVVAFT
+3820 KTLPVIDSVVAFT
-3833 DGALNAADVV
+3833 DGALNAADA
-3843 TSQIISGVVSNVNIA
+3843 TTNQIISGVVSNVNIG

-3897 GTLSLGVAVTDHAGN
+3897 GTLALGVAVTDHAGN

-3933 PVFGDSVL
+3933 PVFGDSLL
-3941 NLADLLVNQTLS
+3941 NLGDLLVNQTLS

-3959 AGGTI
+3959 AGRTI
-3964 TLSIAGSQVATATV
+3964 TLSISGSQIATATV
-3978 GTDGKWSAAVT
+3978 GSDGKWSAAVT
-3989 PSVLGTLQGLGNGDF
+3989 PSVLGILQGLGSGDF
-4004 TVTATATDSVG
+4004 TVSATATDSVG
-4015 NSASGTAGIKFDFA
+4015 NSSSGSAGIKFDFA

-4035 NPVFGGDGFIN
+4035 NPVFGNDGFLN
-4046 AAEALVAQTISGVVT
+4046 AAEALVAQTIGGVVT

-4068 VSVTLGGKT
+4068 VAVTLGGKT

-4097 STLLD
+4097 GTLLD
-4102 GNTTLNVSVT
+4102 GSTTLNVSVT

-4126 IIAKTLPTISLG
+4126 IIAKNLPTISLG

-4180 NATVGSD
+4180 NATVGND
-4187 GSWSTSVTPLQLSGL
+4187 GTWSTSVTPLQLSGL
-4202 TNGNLTVSA
+4202 ANGNLTVSA

-4216 AGNSTGVSTGLN
+4216 AGNSTGISTGLN

-4257 IGGTTTNVPAGTAIN
+4257 IGGTTANVPAGTAIN

-4319 VGTQTGTVS
+4319 VGTQTSTVS

-4389 SWSVSLPALDLNG
+4389 SWSVSLPSLDLNS

-4410 SASLTNAAGKS
+4410 NASLTNAAGKT

-4428 GVGVHTL
+4428 GVGVHAL
-4435 PTVSLGS
+4435 PTVNLGS

-4471 NVTLTVGGLVLNA
+4471 SVTLTVGGLVLNA

-4524 TSSNVIVKT
+4524 TSSNVVVKT

-4538 LGIDAVGSLV
+4538 LGIDAVGSLI

-4586 VGADGKWST
+4586 VGSDGKWSA
-4595 QFTSSLLGINVLN
+4595 QFSSSLLGINVFN

-4658 DSSLA
+4658 DSSVA
-4663 QVASLSS
+4663 QVSSLSIEQS
-4670 EPLDTGE
+4670 DTGE
-4677 SPDVQ
+4677 NTDAQ
-4682 PLTVSSKMAAAALSE
+4682 PFHVSSKMAAIALSE
-4697 TNTTNNSAS
+4697 THTLDNSAS
-4706 TEAED
+4706 TDVED
-4711 GVYAIGGVVINL
+4711 SVYAIGGVVVNL
-4723 ADGSVQTGEDV
+4723 ADGSVQTGTDV

-4748 DFTQIDGGD
+4748 DFTQIDGGN
-4757 GIDTLVLDGTDLNLD
+4757 GIDTLVLDGTELNLD
-4772 LTALGLKIDNVEVFD
+4772 LTALGLKIDNVEIFD

-4825 LIPGEGVWSTI
+4825 LIPGEGAWSTV

-4850 HSSLDNAN
+4850 HSSLDSAN

>member
-23 NAVPRGTTNIE
+23 NAVPQGATNVE

-41 RIFGTPDVVARYER
+41 RIFGTPDVVSRYER

-106 EGAALAAEAVALTPE
+106 EGAVLAGEAIVLTPE
-121 YTALGDMTSLLIGS
+121 YATLGDMASLLIGS

-143 TTLGSV
+143 TTLGGI
-149 LGAVAVGG
+149 LGAIAIGG
-157 AAVAG
+157 AAI
-162 VAVAV
+162 AVG
-167 ASSSNDNNATA
+167 SSSDDNKPTTPTA
-178 PPQEP
+178 PES
-183 LTVDAFAG
+183 LTIDTFAG
-191 NNGLNRTEIGQP
+191 DNILNRVEIGQS
-203 HVLSGKTTGVNAGQ
+203 HILSGKTVGVSEGQ

-246 FTGLQDGVYALK
+246 FTGLQDGIYALK
-258 VSVPSAN
+258 VSVPGAN
-265 GVIHEKTIDLTID
+265 GVIHEKILDLTID

-304 ILNGTGEVGRNVSIT
+304 ILNGTGEVGQRVTIT

-330 AAGTWTLTVPAAD
+330 ADGNWTLTVPAAD

-349 GEHAMS
+349 GEHALS
-355 FTISDSA
+355 FTISDNA
-362 GNTTVVNRTIIVDTT
+362 GNITVVNRIIIVDTT

-413 QTVTVALNG
+413 QTVTVTLNG
-422 ITYTTTVE
+422 VTYTTTVE

-450 TYNLVASLTDK
+450 TYTLVASLTDK

-564 DTVTVDRTLDVHIN
+564 DTVTVDSTLDVHIN

-586 PPFADGV
+586 PPFSDGV

-753 TQNLTIT
+753 NQNLTIT
-760 LTDAAGNTTTITRP
+760 LTDAAGNTTTVTRP

-813 THVEAGQVVTISLNG
+813 TNVEAGQVVTISLNG

-944 IPSADLQL
+944 VPSADLQL
-952 LSDGNATVTASV
+952 LSDGNATITASV
-964 NVAGSG
+964 NVTGSA
-970 AVTDSHTIGVHI
+970 AVTDNHTLGVHI

-1069 GNQASQT
+1069 GNQAGKT
-1076 FISPTDFTA
+1076 FVSPTDFTA

-1095 DDTINLVE
+1095 DDTINMVE

-1142 SISLPTAALRS
+1142 SINLPTAALRG
-1153 MADGSYKLSASLS
+1153 MADGSYKLSASLT
-1166 DAAGNT
+1166 DAVGNT
-1172 VSVEKSVELSADP
+1172 VSVEKSIELSADP

-1191 FVNAFVNENNVITA
+1191 FVNPFVNENNVITA

-1225 VATILLNKKFYFAA
+1225 IATILLNKKFYFAA

-1257 LSEGTVSISA
+1257 LSEGTVSITA
-1267 QVADLAGNE
+1267 QVVDQAGNE

-1310 PLIISGSTVNVTLGE
+1310 PLTISGSTVNVTPGE

-1349 IESSDMLALP
+1349 IGSSDILALP
-1359 DGTATITASVANPG
+1359 DGTATIVASVANPG
-1373 DVPVT
+1373 DIPVT

-1403 LNIIELASGQNLT
+1403 LNIIESASGQNLT
-1416 GKTGITGAGQSVIV
+1416 GKTGIAGGGQSVIV

-1448 AALPAADLQLLP
+1448 AALPAADLQFLP
-1460 TGVQTVRVEA
+1460 TGVQTIRVQA

-1479 GIRDITVDTV
+1479 GIRDITVDTA

-1497 LTNDGIINAAE
+1497 LTSDGIINAAE

-1518 ALQSEAGRTVI
+1518 ALQSDAGRTVI

-1537 QAQIQVDGSW
+1537 QAQIQADGSW
-1547 STTVPAADLQALA
+1547 SATVPATDLQALA

-1573 SGNSTAVTGALTL
+1573 SGNSATSTESLTL
-1586 DASPANLPLLTVN
+1586 DANPANLPLLTVN

-1613 VAQVISGGSLNVEAG
+1613 VAQIISGGSLNVEAG

-1640 TTTVDSNGQWRVS
+1640 TATVDSNGQWRVS
-1653 VPSVDLLHLAQGAH
+1653 VPSVDLLHLAQGTH

-1706 LNQAEATQ
+1706 LNQAEASQ

-1735 NGKSYGGVVQP
+1735 NGKSYAGVVQP

-1758 VGALTD
+1758 VSTLAD

-1792 SSPALTLNTPFSD
+1792 SSPTLTLNTPFSD

-1844 VDAAGNWTISL
+1844 VDTAGNWTISL

-1893 PPTLTAGNFA
+1893 PPTLTTGNVA

-1909 STEVQSSQLLTGTA
+1909 STEVQSRQLLTGTA

-1933 TTLNGKTYSGTIGS
+1933 ATLNGKIYSGTVGS

-1968 PIVTRLTDAAGNT
+1968 SIVTRLTDAAGNT
-1981 TTTTQTIV
+1981 ATTTQTIS

-2004 FASNN
+2004 FAGNN
-2009 IIDGAEARVSQVL
+2009 IIDGAEARVSQVI

-2048 LSNGSWST
+2048 LSNGNWST

-2078 DVAGNTAT
+2078 DVSGNTAT

-2183 ALSGTQQLGVSIHN
+2183 ALSGTQQLGISINN

-2228 LRGAGQTVSVTI
+2228 LRGAGQTVSITI

-2247 TVDSSGNW
+2247 TVDGSGNW
-2255 SLQLP
+2255 SLQLS
-2260 PSALTGLPDGLLDI
+2260 PSVLTPLADGQLNI

-2282 GNTSTVQGG
+2282 GNTSTVQGS

-2322 ITGTSPIH
+2322 ITGTSPLN
-2330 DSGRPIIVNVIIN
+2330 DSGRPIIVNVTIN

-2351 QTDGTWSVTVPAG
+2351 QADGTWSVTVPAG

-2420 ESGQPLTISG
+2420 ESGLPLTISG

-2443 TLNGGIYFATVGADG
+2443 TLNSQNYFATVGPDG

-2471 LPDGKQT
+2471 VPDGKQT

-2484 DASGN
+2484 DVSGN

-2554 ATVGADGSWSTTVPA
+2554 ATVGADGNWSTTVPA

-2578 SQNVTAT
+2578 NQDVTAT
-2585 VSDIAQNPATAT
+2585 VNDIAQNPATAT

-2634 AEAGLLVTIKVGTA
+2634 GEAGLLVTIKVGTA
-2648 VYSVVADG
+2648 VYSAVADSNG
-2656 NDVWQIAIAAND
+2656 VWQITVAAND

-2674 GVKTLEASVT
+2674 GVKTLQASVT
-2684 DGAGNASAASINI
+2684 DGAGNASAASIDI

-2712 YDNNVLTVAELA
+2712 YDNNVLTIAELA
-2724 TATTIGGS
+2724 SATTIGGT
-2732 YTNLPIGTTIQ
+2732 YTNLPVGTVIQ

-2788 GNTGSASGALDV
+2788 GNTGSAGGTLDV
-2800 VINTNFAVSIATPF
+2800 VIHTNFTISIATPF

-2821 TESTVDQLLTGTT
+2821 VESTSDQLLTGTT
-2834 GFIDPGQSVS
+2834 GFIDPSQSVS
-2844 VSVTNGTITTTY
+2844 VSITNGTITSTY
-2856 NATVAANGQ
+2856 SATVAANGQ
-2865 WSVMLPAADLAALGD
+2865 WSVTLPAADLAALGD

-2894 NTGSGSGTFTSV
+2894 NTGSGSGSFTSV

-2930 PGVTLSGQTGLTSNV
+2930 PGATLSGQTGLTSNV

-2958 PATVNADGSWS
+2958 PATVNANGSWS
-2969 LSLGRQALI
+2969 LSLDRQTLI

-2988 VIVTDTAGNTSTTA
+2988 VIVTDSAGNTSTTS
-3002 ATANVLTTTL
+3002 ATANVLTTTM

-3049 VIVTVTNKTTLVDTP
+3049 VIVTVTNKTTLVDTT

-3073 GWSRELSPAD
+3073 GWSRELSLAD
-3083 LAIFTEGNYSISV
+3083 LALFTEGNYSISV

-3104 TNTSASLDVSSAQT
+3104 SNTSTALDVSSAQT
-3118 LPAPLIDVVPF
+3118 LPAPIIDVVPF
-3129 GIDNILSSAEAA
+3129 GLDNILSGAEAA

-3156 QSVKLEI
+3156 QNVKLEI
-3163 DLNGIRYTATVDG
+3163 DLNGIRYTATVDSN
-3176 LGNWS
+3176 GNWS

-3209 VGSTPITF
+3209 TGTTPIIFT
-3217 DSDFTPPAIT
+3217 SDLTPPAIT
-3227 LNTPFDDGYMSIA
+3227 LNTPFDDGYLSIV
-3240 EAATLAGRTLS
+3240 EAGTLLGRTLS
-3251 GTAGD
+3251 GNAGD
-3256 AVNVSVTFGGQPLV
+3256 AVNVTVTFGGQALV
-3270 VQLSGGVWTAT
+3270 TQLSGGVWTAT
-3281 LTPTQLADLTDG
+3281 LTPTQLSQLADG
-3293 THTISITATDSL
+3293 THNIVITATDSL
-3305 GNSSTLNSQAILA
+3305 GNSATLNSQAIIA
-3318 VQAAPT
+3318 VQVAPT
-3324 VTITTFAGLDGLDYS
+3324 LTITAFAGLDGLNYA
-3339 ESRATQ
+3339 ESRTTQ
-3345 TVSGTSTGLEVGQ
+3345 TVSGTSADLEVGQ
-3358 DVTVRLNG
+3358 TVTVTLNNVE
-3366 KPYTAKILADG
+3366 YTAKILDNG
-3377 SWSTTIPSADLQL
+3377 TWSVTIPSADLQDL
-3390 LTDGQQY
+3390 ANTTH

-3411 AQASEGFNVNLTQTP
+3411 TQASEPFNVNLTEP
-3426 ATIVIDSIANDD
+3426 PMVMVIDPIANDNII
-3438 MLNATEINGNVTISG
+3438 NASEIGGNVTISG
-3453 RATNVAAG
+3453 R
-3461 QSITVTINGNNI
+3461 SIG
-3473 PSPPTTDADGLWSV
+3473 PSSSMTAVSLDIGGTPLVVITDANGFWST
-3487 TINAGTYFTNIGSNS
+3487 TIPADLYFITQGNVN
-3502 VTATVTNTPA
+3502 VTATSLDA
-3512 ITNTKSVQVDTIAP
+3512 ILTRTVLVDTVVP
-3526 TLDIASF
+3526 TLDIVAF
-3533 ASDNV
+3533 AGDNV
-3538 LNATEMTTEQAI
+3538 LGGTEASTAQTI
-3550 TGTASITEAGQIVS
+3550 TGTASTTEAGQFVS
-3564 IVLNG
+3564 VVLNG

-3577 VTGDW
+3577 VTGTW
-3582 SVNVPAADL
+3582 SVSVPAADL
-3591 ALLADGSHTITA
+3591 AQLADGSYTITA
-3603 TLTDKAGNTTTDTQ
+3603 TLADTAGNTTTDTQ
-3617 VVTVDTDIPLLSVTL
+3617 VVTVDTGIPLLSVTL
-3632 FDNNILTL
+3632 FDDNILTL

-3646 AAITGRGEVG
+3646 AAITGTGEVG

-3663 GPLTGTTTVGL
+3663 GPLTGTTTVGS
-3674 DGNWSIPILSAD
+3674 DGNWTIPVLSAN
-3686 LQSLTD
+3686 LQNLID
-3692 GAQVIGV
+3692 GPQVIGV
-3699 TLTDTAGNTA
+3699 TLTDTSGNSA
-3709 HLDATLDVALNQ
+3709 HLDVTLDVALNK

-3726 INDIFGNDGILNLAE
+3726 ITDIFGNDGILNLAE
-3741 SLVTQVISGNAT
+3741 SLLTQVISGNAT
-3753 GNYLGAKVV
+3753 GNYLGAKVQV
-3762 INGLGAALEGTV
+3762 TVLGTTVEGTV
-3774 GANGAWSIS
+3774 GANGAWSVALPS
-3783 IPADRF
+3783 NVF
-3789 SLLSNGLLQVSV
+3789 TGLSNGVLAVNV

-3806 HGNVKNQLVDIDVL
+3806 HGNVKNQLVNIDVL
-3820 KSLPVINSVVAFT
+3820 KTLPVIDSVVAFT
-3833 DGALNAADVV
+3833 DGALNAADAT
-3843 TSQIISGVVSNVNIA
+3843 TSQIISGVVSNVNIG
-3858 AGATVAVTLGTKIYT
+3858 AGATVTVTLGTKVYT

-3897 GTLSLGVAVTDHAGN
+3897 GTLALGVAVTDHAGN

-3933 PVFGDSVL
+3933 PVFGDSLL
-3941 NLADLLVNQTLS
+3941 NLGDLLVNQTLS

-3959 AGGTI
+3959 AGRTI
-3964 TLSIAGSQVATATV
+3964 TLSISGSQIATATV
-3978 GTDGKWSAAVT
+3978 GSDGKWSAAVT
-3989 PSVLGTLQGLGNGDF
+3989 PSVLGILQGLGSGDF
-4004 TVTATATDSVG
+4004 TVSATATDSVG
-4015 NSASGTAGIKFDFA
+4015 NSSSSSAGIKFDFA

-4035 NPVFGGDGFIN
+4035 NPVFGNDGFLN
-4046 AAEALVAQTISGVVT
+4046 AAEALVAQTIGGVVT

-4068 VSVTLGGKT
+4068 VAVTLGGKT

-4097 STLLD
+4097 GTLLD
-4102 GNTTLNVSVT
+4102 GSTTLNVSVT
-4112 NTSGNIGTVNNAIN
+4112 NTSGNIGTINNAIN
-4126 IIAKTLPTISLG
+4126 IIAKNLPTISLG

-4180 NATVGSD
+4180 NATVGND
-4187 GSWSTSVTPLQLSGL
+4187 GTWSTSVTPLQLSGL
-4202 TNGNLTVSA
+4202 ANGNLTVSA

-4216 AGNSTGVSTGLN
+4216 AGNSTGISTGLN

-4257 IGGTTTNVPAGTAIN
+4257 IGGTTANVPAGTAIN

-4319 VGTQTGTVS
+4319 VGTQTSTVS

-4335 TLTINPLF
+4335 TLTISPLF

-4389 SWSVSLPALDLNG
+4389 SWSVSLPSLDLNS

-4410 SASLTNAAGKS
+4410 SASLTNAAGKT

-4428 GVGVHTL
+4428 GVGVHAL
-4435 PTVSLGS
+4435 PTVNLGS

-4524 TSSNVIVKT
+4524 TSSNVVVKT

-4538 LGIDAVGSLV
+4538 LGIDAVGSLI

-4586 VGADGKWST
+4586 VGSDGKWSA
-4595 QFTSSLLGINVLN
+4595 QFSSSLLGINVFN

-4658 DSSLA
+4658 DSSVA
-4663 QVASLSS
+4663 QVSSLSIEQS
-4670 EPLDTGE
+4670 DTGE
-4677 SPDVQ
+4677 NTDAQS
-4682 PLTVSSKMAAAALSE
+4682 LHVSSKMAAVALSE
-4697 TNTTNNSAS
+4697 THTIDNSAS
-4706 TEAED
+4706 TDVED
-4711 GVYAIGGVVINL
+4711 SVYAIGGVVVNL
-4723 ADGSVQTGEDV
+4723 ADGSVQTGTDV

-4748 DFTQIDGGD
+4748 DFTQIDGGN
-4757 GIDTLVLDGTDLNLD
+4757 GIDTLVLDGTELNLD
-4772 LTALGLKIDNVEVFD
+4772 LTALGLKIDNVEIFD

-4825 LIPGEGVWSTI
+4825 LIPDEGAWSTV

>member
-1 MSDMNVIAGNANILS
+1 MGSSSDDNKPTTPTAPESLTIDTFAGDNIL
-16 RHSGQFI
+16 
-23 NAVPRGTTNIE
+23 N
-34 LLESSTV
+34 
-41 RIFGTPDVVARYER
+41 R
-55 VGNDLILH
+55 V
-63 MKDGTTVRY
+63 
-72 ESFFTLDA
+72 
-80 AGYHSELVFDDG
+80 
-92 TRLIH
+92 
-97 AQFSGAAAA
+97 
-106 EGAALAAEAVALTPE
+106 
-121 YTALGDMTSLLIGS
+121 
-135 TTTSTLSA
+135 
-143 TTLGSV
+143 
-149 LGAVAVGG
+149 
-157 AAVAG
+157 
-162 VAVAV
+162 
-167 ASSSNDNNATA
+167 
-178 PPQEP
+178 
-183 LTVDAFAG
+183 
-191 NNGLNRTEIGQP
+191 EIGQS
-203 HVLSGKTTGVNAGQ
+203 HILSGKTVGVSEGQ

-246 FTGLQDGVYALK
+246 FTGLQDGIYTLK
-258 VSVPSAN
+258 VSVPGAN
-265 GVIHEKTIDLTID
+265 GVIHEKILDLTID

-304 ILNGTGEVGRNVSIT
+304 ILNGTGEVGQRVTIT

-330 AAGTWTLTVPAAD
+330 ADGNWTLTVPAAD

-349 GEHAMS
+349 GEHALS
-355 FTISDSA
+355 FTISDNA
-362 GNTTVVNRTIIVDTT
+362 GNITVVNRTIIVDTT
-377 PPELSLSPFTG
+377 PPELSLLPFTG
-388 NNLIT
+388 DNLIT
-393 ADELQSSQFVSG
+393 ADEIQSSQVVSG

-413 QTVTVALNG
+413 QTVTITFNG
-422 ITYTTTVE
+422 TTYTTTVG
-430 SDGAWSVFIPSGDIQ
+430 SDGAWSVLIPSGDIQ

-450 TYNLVASLTDK
+450 TYTLVASLTDK

-471 TITVDTNAE
+471 TITVDTSAE

-485 IISFDNRLNA
+485 IVSTDDRLNA

-528 TTGADGKWSLDIPSA
+528 TTGADGKWSLNIPSA

-550 GSNTLTASVQGISG
+550 GSNTITASVQGISG
-564 DTVTVDRTLDVHIN
+564 NTVTANHTLDVHIN

-586 PPFADGV
+586 PPFTDSV
-593 LNGAEAAQDQ
+593 LNAAEAAQDQ
-603 VIRGETGISGRG
+603 VIRGETGIIGRG
-615 QTVSLTIGGNYV
+615 QTVSLTIGGYYV
-627 TGTVDANGNW
+627 TGTVDANGHW
-637 TVTIPKDVLQ
+637 TITVPKSVLQ
-647 SLPSDNISVLEI
+647 NLPSNSISALEI

-665 GNETIVT
+665 GNEATIT

-733 SDGNWSVT
+733 SDGNWSIT

-753 TQNLTIT
+753 NHNLTVT
-760 LTDAAGNTTTITRP
+760 LTDAAGNTTTVTRP
-774 LTIDSGATTAPTITI
+774 LTIDSGAITVPTITI
-789 NNFADDNVIDGAEAK
+789 NNFAGDNIVDGAEAK

-813 THVEAGQVVTISLNG
+813 TNVEAGQVVIISLNG

-833 TVQSGGIWS
+833 TVQSGGVWS

-869 NAASGSQ
+869 NIASGSQ

-944 IPSADLQL
+944 VPSADLQL
-952 LSDGNATVTASV
+952 LSDGNATITASV
-964 NVAGSG
+964 NVTGSA
-970 AVTDSHTIGVHI
+970 AVTDNHTLGVHI

-1069 GNQASQT
+1069 GNQAGKT
-1076 FISPTDFTA
+1076 FVSPTDFTA

-1095 DDTINLVE
+1095 DDTINMVE

-1142 SISLPTAALRS
+1142 SINLPTAALRG
-1153 MADGSYKLSASLS
+1153 MADGSYKLSASLT
-1166 DAAGNT
+1166 DAVGNT
-1172 VSVEKSVELSADP
+1172 VSVEKSIELSADP

-1191 FVNAFVNENNVITA
+1191 FVNPFVNENNVITA

-1225 VATILLNKKFYFAA
+1225 IATILLNKKFYFAA

-1257 LSEGTVSISA
+1257 LSEGTVSITA
-1267 QVADLAGNE
+1267 QVVDQAGNE

-1310 PLIISGSTVNVTLGE
+1310 PLTISGSTVNVTPGE

-1349 IESSDMLALP
+1349 IGSSDILALP
-1359 DGTATITASVANPG
+1359 DGTATIVASVANPG
-1373 DVPVT
+1373 DIPVT

-1403 LNIIELASGQNLT
+1403 LNIIESASGQNLT
-1416 GKTGITGAGQSVIV
+1416 GKTGIAGGGQSVIV

-1460 TGVQTVRVEA
+1460 TGVQTIHVEA

-1497 LTNDGIINAAE
+1497 LTSDGIINAAE

-1518 ALQSEAGRTVI
+1518 ALQSDAGRTVI

-1537 QAQIQVDGSW
+1537 QAQIQADGSW
-1547 STTVPAADLQALA
+1547 SATVPATDLQALA

-1573 SGNSTAVTGALTL
+1573 SGNSATSTASLTL
-1586 DASPANLPLLTVN
+1586 DANPANLPLLTVN

-1613 VAQVISGGSLNVEAG
+1613 VAQIISGGSLNVEAG

-1640 TTTVDSNGQWRVS
+1640 TATVDSNGQWRVS
-1653 VPSVDLLHLAQGAH
+1653 VPSVDLLHLAQGTH

-1706 LNQAEATQ
+1706 LNQAEAAQ

-1735 NGKSYGGVVQP
+1735 NGKSYAGVVQP

-1758 VGALTD
+1758 VSTLAD

-1792 SSPALTLNTPFSD
+1792 SSPTLTLNTPFSD

-1844 VDAAGNWTISL
+1844 VDTAGNWTISL

-1885 SNVTVART
+1885 SNITVART
-1893 PPTLTAGNFA
+1893 PPTLTTGNVA

-1909 STEVQSSQLLTGTA
+1909 STEVLSNQQLTGTA

-1933 TTLNGKTYSGTIGS
+1933 ATLNGKTYSGTVGS

-1968 PIVTRLTDAAGNT
+1968 SIVTRLTDAAGNT
-1981 TTTTQTIV
+1981 ATTTQTIS

-2004 FASNN
+2004 FAGNN
-2009 IIDGAEARVSQVL
+2009 IIDGAEARVSQVI

-2048 LSNGSWST
+2048 LSNGNWST

-2078 DVAGNTAT
+2078 DVSGNTAT

-2183 ALSGTQQLGVSIHN
+2183 ALSGTQQLGVSINN

-2228 LRGAGQTVSVTI
+2228 LRGAGQTVSITI

-2247 TVDSSGNW
+2247 TVDGSGNW
-2255 SLQLP
+2255 SLQLS
-2260 PSALTGLPDGLLDI
+2260 PSVLTPLADGQLNI

-2282 GNTSTVQGG
+2282 GNTSTVQGS

-2322 ITGTSPIH
+2322 ITGTSPLN
-2330 DSGRPIIVNVIIN
+2330 DSGRPIIVNVTIN

-2351 QTDGTWSVTVPAG
+2351 QADGTWSVTVPAG

-2420 ESGQPLTISG
+2420 ESGLPLTISG

-2443 TLNGGIYFATVGADG
+2443 TLNSQNYFATVGPDG
-2458 SWSVQVPATDVGN
+2458 SWSVQVPTTDVGN
-2471 LPDGKQT
+2471 VPDGKQT

-2484 DASGN
+2484 DVSGN

-2554 ATVGADGSWSTTVPA
+2554 ATVGADGNWSTTVPA

-2578 SQNVTAT
+2578 NQDVTAT
-2585 VSDIAQNPATAT
+2585 VNDIAQNPATAT

-2634 AEAGLLVTIKVGTA
+2634 GEAGLLVTIKVGTA
-2648 VYSVVADG
+2648 VYSAVADSNG
-2656 NDVWQIAIAAND
+2656 VWQITVAAND

-2674 GVKTLEASVT
+2674 GVKTLQASVT
-2684 DGAGNASAASINI
+2684 DGAGNASAASIDI

-2712 YDNNVLTVAELA
+2712 YDNNVLTIAELA
-2724 TATTIGGS
+2724 SATTIGGT
-2732 YTNLPIGTTIQ
+2732 YTNLPVGTVIQ

-2788 GNTGSASGALDV
+2788 GNTGSAGGTLDV
-2800 VINTNFAVSIATPF
+2800 VIHTNFTISIATPF

-2821 TESTVDQLLTGTT
+2821 VESTADQLLTGTT
-2834 GFIDPGQSVS
+2834 GLIDPGQSVS
-2844 VSVTNGTITTTY
+2844 VSITNGTLTHTY
-2856 NATVAANGQ
+2856 SATVAANGQ
-2865 WSVMLPAADLAALGD
+2865 WNVTLPSADLTSLGD
-2880 GTHTINVTATDHAG
+2880 GTHTINVTVTDHAG
-2894 NTGSGSGTFTSV
+2894 NIGTGNGSFTSV

-2930 PGVTLSGQTGLTSNV
+2930 PGATLSGQTGLTSNV

-2969 LSLGRQALI
+2969 LSLDRQTLI
-2978 DLPDGTVNFT
+2978 DLPDGSVNFT
-2988 VIVTDTAGNTSTTA
+2988 VIVTDSAGNTSTAA
-3002 ATANVLTTTL
+3002 ATANVLTTTM

-3018 LPFGDGILNATEIQ
+3018 LPFGDGILNTTEIQ

-3039 KTGITSTGQE
+3039 KTGITSAGQE
-3049 VIVTVTNKTTLVDTP
+3049 VTITVTNKATLAVTT

-3073 GWSRELSPAD
+3073 GWSRELSLAD
-3083 LAIFTEGNYSISV
+3083 LALFTEGNYSISV

-3104 TNTSASLDVSSAQT
+3104 SNTSTALDVSSAQT
-3118 LPAPLIDVVPF
+3118 LPAPIIDVVPF
-3129 GIDNILSSAEAA
+3129 GLDNILSGAEAA

-3156 QSVKLEI
+3156 QNVKLEI
-3163 DLNGIRYTATVDG
+3163 DLNGIRYTATVDSN
-3176 LGNWS
+3176 GNWS

-3209 VGSTPITF
+3209 TGTTPIIFT
-3217 DSDFTPPAIT
+3217 SDLTPPAIT
-3227 LNTPFDDGYMSIA
+3227 LNTPFDDGYLSIV
-3240 EAATLAGRTLS
+3240 EAGTLLGRTLS
-3251 GTAGD
+3251 GNAGD
-3256 AVNVSVTFGGQPLV
+3256 AVNVTVTFGGQALV
-3270 VQLSGGVWTAT
+3270 TQLSGGVWTAT
-3281 LTPTQLADLTDG
+3281 LTPTQLSQLADG
-3293 THTISITATDSL
+3293 THNIVITATDSL
-3305 GNSSTLNSQAILA
+3305 GNSATLNSQAIIA
-3318 VQAAPT
+3318 VQATPT
-3324 VTITTFAGLDGLDYS
+3324 LTITAFAGLDGLNYA
-3339 ESRATQ
+3339 ESRTTQ
-3345 TVSGTSTGLEVGQ
+3345 TVSGTSADLEVGQ
-3358 DVTVRLNG
+3358 TVTVTLNNVE
-3366 KPYTAKILADG
+3366 YTAKILDNG
-3377 SWSTTIPSADLQL
+3377 TWSVTIPSADLQDL
-3390 LTDGQQY
+3390 ANTTH

-3411 AQASEGFNVNLTQTP
+3411 TQASEPFNVNLTEP
-3426 ATIVIDSIANDD
+3426 PMVMVIDPIANDNII
-3438 MLNATEINGNVTISG
+3438 NASEIGGNVTISG
-3453 RATNVAAG
+3453 R
-3461 QSITVTINGNNI
+3461 SIG
-3473 PSPPTTDADGLWSV
+3473 PSSSMTAVSLDIGGTPLVVITDANGFWST
-3487 TINAGTYFTNIGSNS
+3487 TIPANLYFTTQGNVN
-3502 VTATVTNTPA
+3502 VTATSLDA
-3512 ITNTKSVQVDTIAP
+3512 ILTRTVLVDTVVP
-3526 TLDIASF
+3526 TLDIVAF
-3533 ASDNV
+3533 AGDNV
-3538 LNATEMTTEQAI
+3538 LGGTEASTAQTI
-3550 TGTASITEAGQIVS
+3550 TGTASTTEAGQFVS
-3564 IVLNG
+3564 VVLNG

-3577 VTGDW
+3577 ITGTW
-3582 SVNVPAADL
+3582 SVSVPAADL
-3591 ALLADGSHTITA
+3591 AQLTDGSHTITA
-3603 TLTDKAGNTTTDTQ
+3603 TLTDTAGNTTIETQ
-3617 VVTVDTDIPLLSVTL
+3617 VVTVDTGIPLLSVTL
-3632 FDNNILTL
+3632 FDDNILTL

-3646 AAITGRGEVG
+3646 AAITGTGEVG

-3663 GPLTGTTTVGL
+3663 GPLTGTTTVGS
-3674 DGNWSIPILSAD
+3674 DGNWTIPVLSAN
-3686 LQSLTD
+3686 LQNLID
-3692 GAQVIGV
+3692 GPQVIGV
-3699 TLTDTAGNTA
+3699 TLTDTSGNST
-3709 HLDATLDVALNQ
+3709 HLDVTLDVALNK

-3726 INDIFGNDGILNLAE
+3726 ITDIFGNDGILNLAE
-3741 SLVTQVISGNAT
+3741 SLLTQVISGNAT
-3753 GNYLGAKVV
+3753 GNYLGAKVQV
-3762 INGLGAALEGTV
+3762 TVLGTTVEGTV
-3774 GANGAWSIS
+3774 GANGAWSVALPS
-3783 IPADRF
+3783 NVF
-3789 SLLSNGLLQVSV
+3789 TGLSNGVLAVNV

-3806 HGNVKNQLVDIDVL
+3806 HGNVKNQLVNIDVL
-3820 KSLPVINSVVAFT
+3820 KTLPVIDSVVAFT
-3833 DGALNAADVV
+3833 DGALNAADAT
-3843 TSQIISGVVSNVNIA
+3843 TSQIISGVVSNVNIG

-3873 GITVGAGGAWSL
+3873 GIAVGAGGAWSL

-3897 GTLSLGVAVTDHAGN
+3897 GTLALGVAVTDHAGN

-3933 PVFGDSVL
+3933 PVFGDSLL
-3941 NLADLLVNQTLS
+3941 NLGDLLVNQTLS

-3959 AGGTI
+3959 AGRTI
-3964 TLSIAGSQVATATV
+3964 TLSISGSQIATATV
-3978 GTDGKWSAAVT
+3978 GSDGKWSAAVT
-3989 PSVLGTLQGLGNGDF
+3989 PSVLGILQGLGSGDF
-4004 TVTATATDSVG
+4004 TVSATATDSVG
-4015 NSASGTAGIKFDFA
+4015 NSSSGSAGIKFDFA

-4035 NPVFGGDGFIN
+4035 NPVFGNDGFLN
-4046 AAEALVAQTISGVVT
+4046 AAEALVAQTIGGVVT

-4068 VSVTLGGKT
+4068 VAVTLGGKT

-4097 STLLD
+4097 GTLLD
-4102 GNTTLNVSVT
+4102 GSTTLNVSVT

-4126 IIAKTLPTISLG
+4126 IIAKNLPTISLG

-4180 NATVGSD
+4180 NATVGND
-4187 GSWSTSVTPLQLSGL
+4187 GAWSTSVTPLQLSGL
-4202 TNGNLTVSA
+4202 ANGNLTVSA

-4216 AGNSTGVSTGLN
+4216 AGNSTGISTGLN

-4257 IGGTTTNVPAGTAIN
+4257 IGGTTANVPAGTAIN

-4319 VGTQTGTVS
+4319 VGTQTSTVS

-4389 SWSVSLPALDLNG
+4389 SWSVSLPSLDLNG

-4410 SASLTNAAGKS
+4410 NASLTNAAGNS

-4428 GVGVHTL
+4428 GVGVHAL
-4435 PTVSLGS
+4435 PTVNLGS

-4471 NVTLTVGGLVLNA
+4471 SVTLTVGGLVLNA

-4524 TSSNVIVKT
+4524 TSSNVVVKT

-4538 LGIDAVGSLV
+4538 LGIDAVGSLI

-4586 VGADGKWST
+4586 VGSDGKWSA
-4595 QFTSSLLGINVLN
+4595 QFSSSLLGINVFN
-4608 VGAILTALLGT
+4608 VGTILAALLGT

-4658 DSSLA
+4658 DSSVA
-4663 QVASLSS
+4663 QVSSLSS
-4670 EPLDTGE
+4670 EQSDTGE
-4677 SPDVQ
+4677 SADAQ
-4682 PLTVSSKMAAAALSE
+4682 PLHVSSKMAAVALSE
-4697 TNTTNNSAS
+4697 THTIDNSAS
-4706 TEAED
+4706 TDVEES
-4711 GVYAIGGVVINL
+4711 VYAIGGVVVNL
-4723 ADGSVQTGEDV
+4723 ADGSVQTGTDV

-4748 DFTQIDGGD
+4748 DFTQIDGGN
-4757 GIDTLVLDGTDLNLD
+4757 GIDTLVLDGTELNLD
-4772 LTALGLKIDNVEVFD
+4772 LTALGLKIDNVEIFD

-4798 DLDRALNV
+4798 DLDSALNV

-4825 LIPGEGVWSTI
+4825 LIPGEGAWSTV

-4850 HSSLDNAN
+4850 HSSLDSAN

>member
-23 NAVPRGTTNIE
+23 NAVPQGATNVE

-41 RIFGTPDVVARYER
+41 RIFGTPDVVSRYER

-106 EGAALAAEAVALTPE
+106 EGAVLAGEAIVLTPE
-121 YTALGDMTSLLIGS
+121 YATLGDMASLLIGS

-143 TTLGSV
+143 TTLGGI
-149 LGAVAVGG
+149 LGAIAIGG
-157 AAVAG
+157 AAI
-162 VAVAV
+162 AVG
-167 ASSSNDNNATA
+167 SSSDDNKPTTPTA
-178 PPQEP
+178 PES
-183 LTVDAFAG
+183 LTIDTFAG
-191 NNGLNRTEIGQP
+191 DNILNRVEIGQS
-203 HVLSGKTTGVNAGQ
+203 HILSGKTVGVSEGQ

-246 FTGLQDGVYALK
+246 FTGLQDGIYALK
-258 VSVPSAN
+258 VSVPGAN
-265 GVIHEKTIDLTID
+265 GVIHEKILDLTID

-304 ILNGTGEVGRNVSIT
+304 ILNGTGEVGQRVTIT

-330 AAGTWTLTVPAAD
+330 ADGNWTLTVPAAD

-349 GEHAMS
+349 GEHALS
-355 FTISDSA
+355 FTISDNA
-362 GNTTVVNRTIIVDTT
+362 GNITVVNRTIIVDTT
-377 PPELSLSPFTG
+377 PPELSLLPFTG
-388 NNLIT
+388 DNLLT
-393 ADELQSSQFVSG
+393 ADELQSSQVVSG

-413 QTVTVALNG
+413 QTVTITFNG
-422 ITYTTTVE
+422 TTYTTTVG
-430 SDGAWSVFIPSGDIQ
+430 SDGAWSVLIPSGDIQ

-450 TYNLVASLTDK
+450 TYTLVASLTDK

-471 TITVDTNAE
+471 TITVDTSAE

-485 IISFDNRLNA
+485 IVSTDDRLNA

-528 TTGADGKWSLDIPSA
+528 TTGADGKWSLNIPSA

-550 GSNTLTASVQGISG
+550 GSNTITASVQGISG
-564 DTVTVDRTLDVHIN
+564 NTVTANHTLDVHIN

-586 PPFADGV
+586 PPFTDSV
-593 LNGAEAAQDQ
+593 LNAAEAAQDQ
-603 VIRGETGISGRG
+603 VIRGETGIIGRG
-615 QTVSLTIGGNYV
+615 QTVSLTIGGYYV
-627 TGTVDANGNW
+627 TGTVDANGHW
-637 TVTIPKDVLQ
+637 TITVPKSVLQ
-647 SLPSDNISVLEI
+647 NLPSNSISALEI

-665 GNETIVT
+665 GNEATIT

-733 SDGNWSVT
+733 SDGNWSIT

-753 TQNLTIT
+753 NHNLTVT
-760 LTDAAGNTTTITRP
+760 LTDAAGNTTTVTRP
-774 LTIDSGATTAPTITI
+774 LTIDSGAITVPTITI
-789 NNFADDNVIDGAEAK
+789 NNFAGDNIVDGAEAK

-813 THVEAGQVVTISLNG
+813 TNVEAGQVVIISLNG

-833 TVQSGGIWS
+833 TVQSGGVWS

-869 NAASGSQ
+869 NIASGSQ
-876 NINVDKSGDS
+876 NINVDKSSDS

-952 LSDGNATVTASV
+952 LSDGNTTVTASV
-964 NVAGSG
+964 NVTGSG
-970 AVTDSHTIGVHI
+970 TVTDNHTLGVHI

-1069 GNQASQT
+1069 GNQAGKT
-1076 FISPTDFTA
+1076 FVSPTDFTA

-1095 DDTINLVE
+1095 DDTINMVE

-1142 SISLPTAALRS
+1142 SINLPTTALRG
-1153 MADGSYKLSASLS
+1153 MADGSYKLSASLT
-1166 DAAGNT
+1166 DAVGNT
-1172 VSVEKSVELSADP
+1172 VSVEKSIELSADP

-1191 FVNAFVNENNVITA
+1191 FVNPFVNENNVITA

-1225 VATILLNKKFYFAA
+1225 IATILLNKKFYFAA

-1257 LSEGTVSISA
+1257 LSEGTVSITA
-1267 QVADLAGNE
+1267 QVADQAGNE

-1310 PLIISGSTVNVTLGE
+1310 PLTISGSTVNVTPGE

-1349 IESSDMLALP
+1349 IGSSDILALP
-1359 DGTATITASVANPG
+1359 DGTATIVASVANPG
-1373 DVPVT
+1373 DIPVT

-1403 LNIIELASGQNLT
+1403 LNIIESASGQNLT
-1416 GKTGITGAGQSVIV
+1416 GKTGIAGGGQSVIV

-1460 TGVQTVRVEA
+1460 TGVQTIHVEA

-1497 LTNDGIINAAE
+1497 LTSDGIINAAE

-1518 ALQSEAGRTVI
+1518 ALQSDAGRTVI

-1537 QAQIQVDGSW
+1537 QAQIQADGSW
-1547 STTVPAADLQALA
+1547 SATVPATDLQALA

-1573 SGNSTAVTGALTL
+1573 SGNSATSTESLTL
-1586 DASPANLPLLTVN
+1586 DANPANLPLLTVN

-1613 VAQVISGGSLNVEAG
+1613 VAQIISGGSLNVEAG

-1640 TTTVDSNGQWRVS
+1640 TATVDSNGQWRVS
-1653 VPSVDLLHLAQGAH
+1653 VPSVDLLHLAQGTH

-1706 LNQAEATQ
+1706 LNQAEAAQ

-1721 SQNVAAGTAVTITL
+1721 SQNVAAGTTVTITL
-1735 NGKSYGGVVQP
+1735 NGKSYAGVVQP

-1758 VGALTD
+1758 VSTLAD

-1792 SSPALTLNTPFSD
+1792 SSPTLTLNTPFSD

-1844 VDAAGNWTISL
+1844 VDTAGNWTISL

-1893 PPTLTAGNFA
+1893 PPTLTTGNVA

-1933 TTLNGKTYSGTIGS
+1933 ATLNGKTYSGTVGS

-1968 PIVTRLTDAAGNT
+1968 SIVTRLTDAAGNT
-1981 TTTTQTIV
+1981 ATTTQTIS

-2004 FASNN
+2004 FAGNN
-2009 IIDGAEARVSQVL
+2009 IIDGAEARVSQVI

-2048 LSNGSWST
+2048 LSNGNWST

-2078 DVAGNTAT
+2078 DVSGNTAT

-2183 ALSGTQQLGVSIHN
+2183 ALSGTQQLGVSINN

-2228 LRGAGQTVSVTI
+2228 LRGAGQTVSITI

-2247 TVDSSGNW
+2247 TVDGSGNW
-2255 SLQLP
+2255 SLQLS
-2260 PSALTGLPDGLLDI
+2260 PSVLTPLADGQLNI

-2282 GNTSTVQGG
+2282 GNTSTVQGS

-2322 ITGTSPIH
+2322 ITGTSPLN
-2330 DSGRPIIVNVIIN
+2330 DSGRPIIVNVTIN

-2351 QTDGTWSVTVPAG
+2351 QADGTWSVTVPAG

-2420 ESGQPLTISG
+2420 ESGLPLTISG

-2443 TLNGGIYFATVGADG
+2443 TLNSQNYFATVGPDG

-2471 LPDGKQT
+2471 VPDGKQT

-2484 DASGN
+2484 DVSGN

-2554 ATVGADGSWSTTVPA
+2554 ATVGADGNWSTTVPA

-2578 SQNVTAT
+2578 NQDVTAT
-2585 VSDIAQNPATAT
+2585 VNDIAQNPATAT

-2634 AEAGLLVTIKVGTA
+2634 GEAGLLVTIKVGTA
-2648 VYSVVADG
+2648 VYSAVADSNG
-2656 NDVWQIAIAAND
+2656 VWQITVAAND

-2674 GVKTLEASVT
+2674 GVKTLQASVT
-2684 DGAGNASAASINI
+2684 DGAGNASAASIDI

-2712 YDNNVLTVAELA
+2712 YDNNVLTITELA
-2724 TATTIGGS
+2724 SATTIGGT
-2732 YTNLPIGTTIQ
+2732 YTNLPVGTVIQ

-2788 GNTGSASGALDV
+2788 GNTGSAGGTLDV
-2800 VINTNFAVSIATPF
+2800 VIHTNFTISIATPF

-2821 TESTVDQLLTGTT
+2821 VESTADQLLTGTT
-2834 GFIDPGQSVS
+2834 GFIDPSQSVS
-2844 VSVTNGTITTTY
+2844 ISITNGTITSTY
-2856 NATVAANGQ
+2856 SATVAANGQ
-2865 WSVMLPAADLAALGD
+2865 WSVTLPAADLAALGD

-2894 NTGSGSGTFTSV
+2894 NTGSGSGSFTSV

-2930 PGVTLSGQTGLTSNV
+2930 PGATLSGQTGLTSNV

-2958 PATVNADGSWS
+2958 PATVNANGSWS
-2969 LSLGRQALI
+2969 LSLDRQTLI
-2978 DLPDGTVNFT
+2978 DLPDGSVNFT
-2988 VIVTDTAGNTSTTA
+2988 VTVTDSAGNTSTAA
-3002 ATANVLTTTL
+3002 ATANVLTTTM

-3018 LPFGDGILNATEIQ
+3018 LPFGDGILNTTEIQ

-3039 KTGITSTGQE
+3039 KTGITSAGQE
-3049 VIVTVTNKTTLVDTP
+3049 VTITVTNKATLAVTT

-3073 GWSRELSPAD
+3073 GWSRNLSPAD
-3083 LAIFTEGNYSISV
+3083 LALFTEGNYSISV

-3104 TNTSASLDVSSAQT
+3104 SNTSTALDVSSAQT
-3118 LPAPLIDVVPF
+3118 LPAPIVDVQPF
-3129 GIDNILSSAEAA
+3129 GIDGILSSAEAA

-3163 DLNGIRYTATVDG
+3163 DLNGIRYTATVDSN
-3176 LGNWS
+3176 GNWS

-3209 VGSTPITF
+3209 TGTTPIIFT
-3217 DSDFTPPAIT
+3217 SDLTPPTIT
-3227 LNTPFDDGYMSIA
+3227 LNTPFDDGYLSIV
-3240 EAATLAGRTLS
+3240 EAGTLLGRTLS
-3251 GTAGD
+3251 GNAGD
-3256 AVNVSVTFGGQPLV
+3256 AVNVTVTFGGQALV
-3270 VQLSGGVWTAT
+3270 TQLSGGVWTAT
-3281 LTPTQLADLTDG
+3281 LTPTQLSQLADG
-3293 THTISITATDSL
+3293 THNIVITATDSL
-3305 GNSSTLNSQAILA
+3305 GNSATLNSQAILA
-3318 VQAAPT
+3318 VQATPT
-3324 VTITTFAGLDGLDYS
+3324 LAITAFAGLDGLNYA
-3339 ESRATQ
+3339 ESRTTQ
-3345 TVSGTSTGLEVGQ
+3345 TISGTSTDLAVGQ
-3358 DVTVRLNG
+3358 TVTVTLNNIE
-3366 KPYTAKILADG
+3366 YTGKILAG
-3377 SWSTTIPSADLQL
+3377 GTWSVTIPSADLQDL
-3390 LTDGQQY
+3390 ANTAY

-3411 AQASEGFNVNLTQTP
+3411 TQASVGFNVNLTQP
-3426 ATIVIDSIANDD
+3426 PMVMVIDPIAGDNII
-3438 MLNATEINGNVTISG
+3438 NASEINGNVTISG
-3453 RATNVAAG
+3453 R
-3461 QSITVTINGNNI
+3461 SIG
-3473 PSPPTTDADGLWSV
+3473 PSSAMTAVSL
-3487 TINAGTYFTNIGSNS
+3487 NIGSTPLVVITDANGFWS
-3502 VTATVTNTPA
+3502 TTIPASLYFTTQGNVNVTATSLDA
-3512 ITNTKSVQVDTIAP
+3512 ILTRTVLVDTVAP
-3526 TLDIASF
+3526 TLDIVAF
-3533 ASDNV
+3533 AGDNV
-3538 LNATEMTTEQAI
+3538 LGGTEVSTAQTI
-3550 TGTASITEAGQIVS
+3550 TGTASTAEAGQIVS
-3564 IVLNG
+3564 VVMNG

-3577 VTGDW
+3577 VTGTW
-3582 SVNVPAADL
+3582 SVSVPAADL
-3591 ALLADGSHTITA
+3591 AQLTDGSYTITA
-3603 TLTDKAGNTTTDTQ
+3603 TLTDTAGNTTIETQ
-3617 VVTVDTDIPLLSVTL
+3617 VVTVDTGIPLLSVTL
-3632 FDNNILTL
+3632 FDDNILTL
-3640 AEAVAG
+3640 AEALAG
-3646 AAITGRGEVG
+3646 AAITGTGEVG

-3663 GPLTGTTTVGL
+3663 GPLTGTTTVGS
-3674 DGNWSIPILSAD
+3674 DGNWTIPVLSAN
-3686 LQSLTD
+3686 LQNLID
-3692 GAQVIGV
+3692 GPQVIGV
-3699 TLTDTAGNTA
+3699 TLTDTSGNSA
-3709 HLDATLDVALNQ
+3709 HLDVTLDVALNK

-3726 INDIFGNDGILNLAE
+3726 ITDIFGNDGILNLAE
-3741 SLVTQVISGNAT
+3741 SLLTQVISGNAT
-3753 GNYLGAKVV
+3753 GNYLGAKVQV
-3762 INGLGAALEGTV
+3762 TVLGTTVEGTV
-3774 GANGAWSIS
+3774 GANGAWSVALPS
-3783 IPADRF
+3783 NVF
-3789 SLLSNGLLQVSV
+3789 TGLSNGVLAVNV

-3806 HGNVKNQLVDIDVL
+3806 HGNVKNQLVNIDVL
-3820 KSLPVINSVVAFT
+3820 KTLPVIDSVVAFT
-3833 DGALNAADVV
+3833 DGALNAADA
-3843 TSQIISGVVSNVNIA
+3843 TTNQIISGVVSNVNIG

-3897 GTLSLGVAVTDHAGN
+3897 GTLALGVAVTDHAGN

-3933 PVFGDSVL
+3933 PVFGDSLL
-3941 NLADLLVNQTLS
+3941 NLGDLLVNQTLS

-3959 AGGTI
+3959 AGRTI
-3964 TLSIAGSQVATATV
+3964 TLSISGSQIATATV
-3978 GTDGKWSAAVT
+3978 GSDGKWSAAVT
-3989 PSVLGTLQGLGNGDF
+3989 PSVLGILQGLGSGDF
-4004 TVTATATDSVG
+4004 TVSATATDSVG
-4015 NSASGTAGIKFDFA
+4015 NSSSGSAGIKFDFA

-4035 NPVFGGDGFIN
+4035 NPVFGNDGFLN
-4046 AAEALVAQTISGVVT
+4046 AAEALVAQTIGGVVT

-4068 VSVTLGGKT
+4068 VAVTLGGKT

-4097 STLLD
+4097 GTLLD
-4102 GNTTLNVSVT
+4102 GSTTLNVSVT

-4126 IIAKTLPTISLG
+4126 IIAKNLPTISLG

-4180 NATVGSD
+4180 NATVGND
-4187 GSWSTSVTPLQLSGL
+4187 GTWSTSVTPLQLSGL
-4202 TNGNLTVSA
+4202 ANGNLTVSA

-4216 AGNSTGVSTGLN
+4216 AGNSTGISTGLN

-4257 IGGTTTNVPAGTAIN
+4257 IGGTTANVPAGTAIN

-4319 VGTQTGTVS
+4319 VGTQTSSVS

-4335 TLTINPLF
+4335 TLTISPLF

-4389 SWSVSLPALDLNG
+4389 SWSVSLPSLDLNG

-4410 SASLTNAAGKS
+4410 NASLTNAAGNS

-4428 GVGVHTL
+4428 GVGVHAL
-4435 PTVSLGS
+4435 PTVNLGS

-4471 NVTLTVGGLVLNA
+4471 SVTLTVGGLVLNA

-4524 TSSNVIVKT
+4524 TSSNVVVKT

-4538 LGIDAVGSLV
+4538 LGIDAVGSLI

-4586 VGADGKWST
+4586 VGSDGKWSA
-4595 QFTSSLLGINVLN
+4595 QFSSSLLGINVFN

-4658 DSSLA
+4658 DSSVA
-4663 QVASLSS
+4663 QVSSLSIEQS
-4670 EPLDTGE
+4670 DTGE
-4677 SPDVQ
+4677 NTDVQ
-4682 PLTVSSKMAAAALSE
+4682 PLHVSSKMAAAALSE
-4697 TNTTNNSAS
+4697 TNTLDNSAS
-4706 TEAED
+4706 TDVED
-4711 GVYAIGGVVINL
+4711 SVYAIGGVVVNL
-4723 ADGSVQTGEDV
+4723 ADGSVQTGTDV
-4734 EGGEGDDLITLSTL
+4734 EGGEGDDFITLSTL
-4748 DFTQIDGGD
+4748 DFTQIDGGN
-4757 GIDTLVLDGTDLNLD
+4757 GIDTLVLDGTELN
-4772 LTALGLKIDNVEVFD
+4772 
-4787 LGQNGTNSITL
+4787 L

-4825 LIPGEGVWSTI
+4825 LIPGEGAWSTV

-4850 HSSLDNAN
+4850 HSSLDSAN

>member
-23 NAVPRGTTNIE
+23 NAVPQGATNVE

-41 RIFGTPDVVARYER
+41 RIFGTPDVVSRYER

-106 EGAALAAEAVALTPE
+106 EGAVLAGEAIVLTPE
-121 YTALGDMTSLLIGS
+121 YATLGDMASLLIGS

-143 TTLGSV
+143 TTLGGI
-149 LGAVAVGG
+149 LGAIAIGG
-157 AAVAG
+157 AAI
-162 VAVAV
+162 AVG
-167 ASSSNDNNATA
+167 SSSDDNKPTTPTA
-178 PPQEP
+178 PES
-183 LTVDAFAG
+183 LTIDTFAG
-191 NNGLNRTEIGQP
+191 DNILNRVEIGQS
-203 HVLSGKTTGVNAGQ
+203 HILSGKTVGVSEGQ

-246 FTGLQDGVYALK
+246 FTGLQDGIYTLK
-258 VSVPSAN
+258 VSVPGAN
-265 GVIHEKTIDLTID
+265 GVIHEKILDLTID

-304 ILNGTGEVGRNVSIT
+304 ILNGTGEVGQRVTIT

-330 AAGTWTLTVPAAD
+330 ADGNWTLTVPAAD

-349 GEHAMS
+349 GEHALS
-355 FTISDSA
+355 FTISDNA
-362 GNTTVVNRTIIVDTT
+362 GNITVVNRTIIVDTT
-377 PPELSLSPFTG
+377 PPELSLLPFTG
-388 NNLIT
+388 DNLIT
-393 ADELQSSQFVSG
+393 ADEIQSSQVVSG

-413 QTVTVALNG
+413 QTVTITFNG
-422 ITYTTTVE
+422 TTYTTTVG
-430 SDGAWSVFIPSGDIQ
+430 SDGAWSVLIPSGDIQ

-450 TYNLVASLTDK
+450 TYTLVASLTDK

-471 TITVDTNAE
+471 TITVDTSAE

-485 IISFDNRLNA
+485 IVSTDDRLNA

-528 TTGADGKWSLDIPSA
+528 TTGADGKWSLNIPSA

-550 GSNTLTASVQGISG
+550 GSNTITASVQGISG
-564 DTVTVDRTLDVHIN
+564 NTVTANHTLDVHIN

-586 PPFADGV
+586 PPFTDSV
-593 LNGAEAAQDQ
+593 LNAAEAAQDQ
-603 VIRGETGISGRG
+603 VIRGETGIIGRG
-615 QTVSLTIGGNYV
+615 QTVSLTIGGYYV
-627 TGTVDANGNW
+627 TGTVDANGHW
-637 TVTIPKDVLQ
+637 TITVPKSVLQ
-647 SLPSDNISVLEI
+647 NLPSNSISALEI

-665 GNETIVT
+665 GNEATIT

-733 SDGNWSVT
+733 SDGNWSIT

-753 TQNLTIT
+753 NHNLTVT
-760 LTDAAGNTTTITRP
+760 LTDAAGNTTTVTRP
-774 LTIDSGATTAPTITI
+774 LTIDSGAITVPTITI
-789 NNFADDNVIDGAEAK
+789 NNFAGDNIVDGAEAK

-813 THVEAGQVVTISLNG
+813 TNVEAGQVVIISLNG

-833 TVQSGGIWS
+833 TVQSGGVWS

-869 NAASGSQ
+869 NIASGSQ

-944 IPSADLQL
+944 VPSADLQL
-952 LSDGNATVTASV
+952 LSDGNATITASV
-964 NVAGSG
+964 NVTGSA
-970 AVTDSHTIGVHI
+970 AVTDNHTLGVHI

-1069 GNQASQT
+1069 GNQAGKT
-1076 FISPTDFTA
+1076 FVSPTDFTA

-1095 DDTINLVE
+1095 DDTINMVE

-1142 SISLPTAALRS
+1142 SINLPTAALRG
-1153 MADGSYKLSASLS
+1153 MADGSYKLSASLT
-1166 DAAGNT
+1166 DAVGNT
-1172 VSVEKSVELSADP
+1172 VSVEKSIELSADP

-1191 FVNAFVNENNVITA
+1191 FVNPFVNENNVITA

-1225 VATILLNKKFYFAA
+1225 IATILLNKKFYFAA

-1257 LSEGTVSISA
+1257 LSEGTVSITA
-1267 QVADLAGNE
+1267 QVVDQAGNE

-1310 PLIISGSTVNVTLGE
+1310 PLTISGSTVNVTPGE

-1349 IESSDMLALP
+1349 IGSSDILALP
-1359 DGTATITASVANPG
+1359 DGTATIVASVANPG
-1373 DVPVT
+1373 DIPVT

-1403 LNIIELASGQNLT
+1403 LNIIESASGQNLT
-1416 GKTGITGAGQSVIV
+1416 GKTGIAGGGQSVIV

-1460 TGVQTVRVEA
+1460 TGVQTIHVEA

-1497 LTNDGIINAAE
+1497 LTSDGIINAAE

-1518 ALQSEAGRTVI
+1518 ALQSDAGRTVI

-1537 QAQIQVDGSW
+1537 QAQIQADGSW
-1547 STTVPAADLQALA
+1547 SATVPATDLQALA

-1573 SGNSTAVTGALTL
+1573 SGNSATSTASLTL
-1586 DASPANLPLLTVN
+1586 DANPANLPLLTVN

-1613 VAQVISGGSLNVEAG
+1613 VAQIISGGSLNVEAG

-1640 TTTVDSNGQWRVS
+1640 TATVDSNGQWRVS

-1706 LNQAEATQ
+1706 LNQAEAAQ

-1735 NGKSYGGVVQP
+1735 NGKTYAGVVQP

-1758 VGALTD
+1758 VSTLAD

-1792 SSPALTLNTPFSD
+1792 SSPTLTLNTPFSD

-1844 VDAAGNWTISL
+1844 VDTAGNWTISL
-1855 PANGLQNLPN
+1855 PVNGLQNLSN
-1865 GTTALQVSVSDAA
+1865 GTTTLQVSVSDAA

-1885 SNVTVART
+1885 SNITVART
-1893 PPTLTAGNFA
+1893 PPTLTTTSVTA
-1903 TDNILN
+1903 DNILN
-1909 STEVQSSQLLTGTA
+1909 STEVLSNQQLTGTA

-1933 TTLNGKTYSGTIGS
+1933 ATLNGKTYSGTVGN

-1968 PIVTRLTDAAGNT
+1968 SIVTRLTDTAGNT
-1981 TTTTQTIV
+1981 TTTTQTIS
-1989 VDASPLNAPVVTIGT
+1989 VDASPLNAPVVTVGT
-2004 FASNN
+2004 FAGNN

-2042 PYTAQV
+2042 AYTAQV
-2048 LSNGSWST
+2048 LSNGGWST
-2056 TISDADMALLVNGSQ
+2056 TISDTDMALLVNGSQ

-2078 DVAGNTAT
+2078 DVSGNTAT

-2102 APITGDNQLNVLEA
+2102 APITGDNLLNAQEA
-2116 ANGITING
+2116 TSGITING
-2124 GAVNVAPGTDVNVIL
+2124 GAVNVAAGTDVNVIL

-2147 VQPDGTWSATIQPSD
+2147 VQPDGTWSAAIQPGD
-2162 LQVLGDGV
+2162 LRVLGDGI

-2183 ALSGTQQLGVSIHN
+2183 ALSGTQQLGVSINN

-2247 TVDSSGNW
+2247 TVDSNGNW
-2255 SLQLP
+2255 SLQLS
-2260 PSALTGLPDGLLDI
+2260 PSVLTPLADGLLNI

-2282 GNTSTVQGG
+2282 GNTSTVQGS

-2322 ITGTSPIH
+2322 ITGTSPLN
-2330 DSGRPIIVNVIIN
+2330 DSGRPIIVNVTIN

-2351 QTDGTWSVTVPAG
+2351 QADGTWHVTVPAG

-2420 ESGQPLTISG
+2420 ESGLPLTISG

-2443 TLNGGIYFATVGADG
+2443 TLNSQNYFATVGADG

-2471 LPDGKQT
+2471 VPDGKQT

-2484 DASGN
+2484 DVSGN

-2505 LPAITIATLSGNDVV
+2505 LPAITITTLSGNDVV

-2554 ATVGADGSWSTTVPA
+2554 ATVGADGNWSTTVPA

-2578 SQNVTAT
+2578 SQDVTAT

-2610 IDMLVDTSDIGLA
+2610 IDMLVDTSDISLA

-2634 AEAGLLVTIKVGTA
+2634 GEAGLLVTIKVGTA
-2648 VYSVVADG
+2648 VYSAVADS
-2656 NDVWQIAIAAND
+2656 NSVWQITVAAND

-2674 GVKTLEASVT
+2674 GVKTLQASVT
-2684 DGAGNASAASINI
+2684 DGAGNASAASIDI
-2697 TLKTQSLPTLTLDSL
+2697 TLKTQALPTLTLDSL
-2712 YDNNVLTVAELA
+2712 YDNNVLTIAELA

-2732 YTNLPIGTTIQ
+2732 YTHLPVGTTIQ
-2743 VTIGA
+2743 VTIGT

-2788 GNTGSASGALDV
+2788 GNTGSAGSTLDV
-2800 VINTNFAVSIATPF
+2800 VIHTNFNISIATPF

-2821 TESTVDQLLTGTT
+2821 VESTSDQLLTGTT
-2834 GFIDPGQSVS
+2834 GLIDPGQSVS
-2844 VSVTNGTITTTY
+2844 VSITNGTLTHTY
-2856 NATVAANGQ
+2856 SATVAANGQ
-2865 WSVMLPAADLAALGD
+2865 WNATLLAADLASLGD
-2880 GTHTINVTATDHAG
+2880 GTHTINVTVTDHAG
-2894 NTGSGSGTFTSV
+2894 NTGAGNGTFTSV
-2906 IVGVPVASLDT
+2906 IVGIPVASLDT

-2930 PGVTLSGQTGLTSNV
+2930 PGATLSGQTGLTSNV

-2958 PATVNADGSWS
+2958 PATVNANGSWS
-2969 LSLGRQALI
+2969 LSLDRQTLI
-2978 DLPDGTVNFT
+2978 DLPDGSVNFT
-2988 VIVTDTAGNTSTTA
+2988 VTVTDAAGNTSTA
-3002 ATANVLTTTL
+3002 SATANVLTTTM

-3018 LPFGDGILNATEIQ
+3018 LPFGDGILNTTEIQ

-3049 VIVTVTNKTTLVDTP
+3049 VTITVTNKATLAVTT
-3064 FTATADGLG
+3064 FTATEDGLG
-3073 GWSRELSPAD
+3073 GWSRNLSPAD
-3083 LAIFTEGNYSISV
+3083 LALFTEGNYSISV

-3104 TNTSASLDVSSAQT
+3104 SNTSTALDVSSAQT
-3118 LPAPLIDVVPF
+3118 LPAPIVDVQPF
-3129 GIDNILSSAEAA
+3129 GIDGILSSAEAA

-3156 QSVKLEI
+3156 QNVKLEI
-3163 DLNGIRYTATVDG
+3163 DLNGIRYTATVDSN
-3176 LGNWS
+3176 GNWS

-3209 VGSTPITF
+3209 VGTTPITF
-3217 DSDFTPPAIT
+3217 TSDLTPPAIT
-3227 LNTPFDDGYMSIA
+3227 LNTPFDDGYLSIV
-3240 EAATLAGRTLS
+3240 EAGTLLGRTLS
-3251 GTAGD
+3251 GNAGD
-3256 AVNVSVTFGGQPLV
+3256 AVNVTVTFGGQALV
-3270 VQLSGGVWTAT
+3270 TQLSGGVWTAT
-3281 LTPTQLADLTDG
+3281 LTPTQLSQLADG
-3293 THTISITATDSL
+3293 THNIVITATDSL
-3305 GNSSTLNSQAILA
+3305 GNSATLNSQAILA
-3318 VQAAPT
+3318 VQVAPT
-3324 VTITTFAGLDGLDYS
+3324 LTITAFAGLDGLNYA
-3339 ESRATQ
+3339 ESRTTQ
-3345 TVSGTSTGLEVGQ
+3345 TISGTSTDLAVGQ
-3358 DVTVRLNG
+3358 NVIVTLNNIE
-3366 KPYTAKILADG
+3366 YTGKILAG
-3377 SWSTTIPSADLQL
+3377 GTWSVTIPSADLQDL
-3390 LTDGQQY
+3390 ANTAY

-3411 AQASEGFNVNLTQTP
+3411 TQASVGFNVNLTQP
-3426 ATIVIDSIANDD
+3426 PMVMVIDPIAGDNII
-3438 MLNATEINGNVTISG
+3438 NASEINGNVTISG
-3453 RATNVAAG
+3453 R
-3461 QSITVTINGNNI
+3461 SIG
-3473 PSPPTTDADGLWSV
+3473 PSSAMTAVSL
-3487 TINAGTYFTNIGSNS
+3487 NIGS
-3502 VTATVTNTPA
+3502 TPLVV
-3512 ITNTKSVQVDTIAP
+3512 ITDANHHHSRQPLFHHARQRQCHRD
-3526 TLDIASF
+3526 
-3533 ASDNV
+3533 
-3538 LNATEMTTEQAI
+3538 
-3550 TGTASITEAGQIVS
+3550 
-3564 IVLNG
+3564 
-3569 KTYSAQVS
+3569 
-3577 VTGDW
+3577 
-3582 SVNVPAADL
+3582 
-3591 ALLADGSHTITA
+3591 
-3603 TLTDKAGNTTTDTQ
+3603 
-3617 VVTVDTDIPLLSVTL
+3617 VVRCDPHE
-3632 FDNNILTL
+3632 N
-3640 AEAVAG
+3640 
-3646 AAITGRGEVG
+3646 
-3656 ATVTLTA
+3656 
-3663 GPLTGTTTVGL
+3663 
-3674 DGNWSIPILSAD
+3674 
-3686 LQSLTD
+3686 
-3692 GAQVIGV
+3692 
-3699 TLTDTAGNTA
+3699 
-3709 HLDATLDVALNQ
+3709 
-3721 TLGAG
+3721 GAG
-3726 INDIFGNDGILNLAE
+3726 RYGSA
-3741 SLVTQVISGNAT
+3741 
-3753 GNYLGAKVV
+3753 
-3762 INGLGAALEGTV
+3762 
-3774 GANGAWSIS
+3774 
-3783 IPADRF
+3783 
-3789 SLLSNGLLQVSV
+3789 
-3801 DIVDS
+3801 
-3806 HGNVKNQLVDIDVL
+3806 
-3820 KSLPVINSVVAFT
+3820 
-3833 DGALNAADVV
+3833 
-3843 TSQIISGVVSNVNIA
+3843 
-3858 AGATVAVTLGTKIYT
+3858 
-3873 GITVGAGGAWSL
+3873 
-3885 SVPALD
+3885 
-3891 LQALQD
+3891 
-3897 GTLSLGVAVTDHAGN
+3897 HAGYRC
-3912 TASQIVNVP
+3912 
-3921 TVIKN
+3921 
-3926 LPSITLN
+3926 
-3933 PVFGDSVL
+3933 FC
-3941 NLADLLVNQTLS
+3941 
-3953 GTATGL
+3953 
-3959 AGGTI
+3959 
-3964 TLSIAGSQVATATV
+3964 
-3978 GTDGKWSAAVT
+3978 
-3989 PSVLGTLQGLGNGDF
+3989 
-4004 TVTATATDSVG
+4004 
-4015 NSASGTAGIKFDFA
+4015 
-4029 QPVITL
+4029 
-4035 NPVFGGDGFIN
+4035 
-4046 AAEALVAQTISGVVT
+4046 
-4061 NASAGSQ
+4061 
-4068 VSVTLGGKT
+4068 
-4077 FLSTVGAG
+4077 
-4085 GAFSLTLQPSDL
+4085 
-4097 STLLD
+4097 
-4102 GNTTLNVSVT
+4102 
-4112 NTSGNIGTVNNAIN
+4112 
-4126 IIAKTLPTISLG
+4126 
-4138 SLFGGDGFLNAAE
+4138 
-4151 AALTQTISGT
+4151 
-4161 TTNAVAG
+4161 
-4168 SSVVI
+4168 
-4173 RIGTLTL
+4173 R
-4180 NATVGSD
+4180 
-4187 GSWSTSVTPLQLSGL
+4187 
-4202 TNGNLTVSA
+4202 
-4211 TVTDP
+4211 
-4216 AGNSTGVSTGLN
+4216 
-4228 IAILPPTITL
+4228 
-4238 NPLFNNGVLDLP
+4238 
-4250 SLLSTQL
+4250 
-4257 IGGTTTNVPAGTAIN
+4257 
-4272 VTLGSKTYTTTV
+4272 
-4284 GANGSWSLPVPSLDL
+4284 
-4299 KALADGVTNVGV
+4299 
-4311 RLVDAAGN
+4311 
-4319 VGTQTGTVS
+4319 
-4328 VAINGQP
+4328 
-4335 TLTINPLF
+4335 
-4343 GGDGLLNAVEAAA
+4343 
-4356 GQVISG
+4356 
-4362 TSTNAIGSTI
+4362 
-4372 QISLGTKT
+4372 
-4380 YSAVVQSNG
+4380 
-4389 SWSVSLPALDLNG
+4389 
-4402 LTDGTLSL
+4402 
-4410 SASLTNAAGKS
+4410 
-4421 TSAGASI
+4421 
-4428 GVGVHTL
+4428 
-4435 PTVSLGS
+4435 
-4442 LFGGDGYLNLAEAGI
+4442 
-4457 NQIISGTT
+4457 
-4465 TNAAGG
+4465 
-4471 NVTLTVGGLVLNA
+4471 
-4484 AVASN
+4484 
-4489 GTWSISVPSANLL
+4489 
-4502 NIADGNLSVGVKVTD
+4502 
-4517 RYGNTNN
+4517 
-4524 TSSNVIVKT
+4524 
-4533 HQLPQ
+4533 
-4538 LGIDAVGSLV
+4538 
-4548 GNTVGL
+4548 
-4554 LANGVTVSGTS
+4554 
-4565 RYVQQ
+4565 
-4570 GAKVTVT
+4570 
-4577 LLGQTLQGT
+4577 
-4586 VGADGKWST
+4586 
-4595 QFTSSLLGINVLN
+4595 
-4608 VGAILTALLGT
+4608 
-4619 AVEASVTDQAGNF
+4619 
-4632 TGVSAG
+4632 
-4638 LTSGISLGL
+4638 
-4647 PLMSMM
+4647 
-4653 ALDVD
+4653 
-4658 DSSLA
+4658 
-4663 QVASLSS
+4663 
-4670 EPLDTGE
+4670 
-4677 SPDVQ
+4677 
-4682 PLTVSSKMAAAALSE
+4682 
-4697 TNTTNNSAS
+4697 
-4706 TEAED
+4706 
-4711 GVYAIGGVVINL
+4711 
-4723 ADGSVQTGEDV
+4723 
-4734 EGGEGDDLITLSTL
+4734 
-4748 DFTQIDGGD
+4748 
-4757 GIDTLVLDGTDLNLD
+4757 
-4772 LTALGLKIDNVEVFD
+4772 
-4787 LGQNGTNSITL
+4787 
-4798 DLDRALNV
+4798 
-4806 TDRPEDDLLIVGGE
+4806 
-4820 GNQVN
+4820 
-4825 LIPGEGVWSTI
+4825 
-4836 GQRDIDGQRFDVYH
+4836 
-4850 HSSLDNAN
+4850 
-4858 NLGDVLVQQG
+4858 
-4868 LLVNMV
+4868 

>member
-23 NAVPRGTTNIE
+23 NAVPQGATNVE

-41 RIFGTPDVVARYER
+41 RIFGTPDVVSRYER

-106 EGAALAAEAVALTPE
+106 EGAVLAGEAIVLTPE
-121 YTALGDMTSLLIGS
+121 YATLGDMASLLIGS

-143 TTLGSV
+143 TTLGGI
-149 LGAVAVGG
+149 LGAIAIGG
-157 AAVAG
+157 AAI
-162 VAVAV
+162 AVG
-167 ASSSNDNNATA
+167 SSSDDNKPTTPTA
-178 PPQEP
+178 PES
-183 LTVDAFAG
+183 LTIDTFAG
-191 NNGLNRTEIGQP
+191 DNILNRVEIGQS
-203 HVLSGKTTGVNAGQ
+203 HILSGKTVGVSEGQ

-246 FTGLQDGVYALK
+246 FTGLQDGIYALK
-258 VSVPSAN
+258 VSVPGAN
-265 GVIHEKTIDLTID
+265 GVIHEKILDLTID

-304 ILNGTGEVGRNVSIT
+304 ILNGTGEVGQRVTIT

-330 AAGTWTLTVPAAD
+330 ADGNWTLTVPAAD

-349 GEHAMS
+349 GEHALS
-355 FTISDSA
+355 FTISDNA
-362 GNTTVVNRTIIVDTT
+362 GNITVVNRTIIVDTT
-377 PPELSLSPFTG
+377 PPELSLLPFTG
-388 NNLIT
+388 DNLLT
-393 ADELQSSQFVSG
+393 ADELQSSQVVSG

-413 QTVTVALNG
+413 QTVTITFNG
-422 ITYTTTVE
+422 TTYTTTVG
-430 SDGAWSVFIPSGDIQ
+430 SDGAWSVLIPSGDIQ

-450 TYNLVASLTDK
+450 TYTLVASLTDK

-471 TITVDTNAE
+471 TITVDTSAE

-485 IISFDNRLNA
+485 IVSTDDRLNA

-528 TTGADGKWSLDIPSA
+528 TTGADGKWSLNIPSA

-550 GSNTLTASVQGISG
+550 GSNTITASVQGISG
-564 DTVTVDRTLDVHIN
+564 NTVTANHTLDVHIN

-586 PPFADGV
+586 PPFTDSV
-593 LNGAEAAQDQ
+593 LNAAEAAQDQ
-603 VIRGETGISGRG
+603 VIRGETGIIGRG
-615 QTVSLTIGGNYV
+615 QTVSLTIGGYYV
-627 TGTVDANGNW
+627 TGTVDANGHW
-637 TVTIPKDVLQ
+637 TITVPKSVLQ
-647 SLPSDNISVLEI
+647 NLPSNSISALEI

-665 GNETIVT
+665 GNEATIT

-733 SDGNWSVT
+733 SDGNWSIT

-753 TQNLTIT
+753 NHNLTVT
-760 LTDAAGNTTTITRP
+760 LTDAAGNTTTVTRP
-774 LTIDSGATTAPTITI
+774 LTIDSGAITVPTITI
-789 NNFADDNVIDGAEAK
+789 NNFAGDNIVDGAEAK

-813 THVEAGQVVTISLNG
+813 TNVEAGQVVIISLNG

-833 TVQSGGIWS
+833 TVQSGGVWS

-869 NAASGSQ
+869 NIASGSQ

-944 IPSADLQL
+944 VPSADLQL
-952 LSDGNATVTASV
+952 LSDGNATITASV
-964 NVAGSG
+964 NVTGSA
-970 AVTDSHTIGVHI
+970 AVTDNHTLGVHI

-1008 TITGHTGIS
+1008 TIIGHTGIS

-1069 GNQASQT
+1069 GNQAGKT
-1076 FISPTDFTA
+1076 FVSPTDFTA

-1095 DDTINLVE
+1095 DDTINMVE

-1142 SISLPTAALRS
+1142 SINLPTAALRG
-1153 MADGSYKLSASLS
+1153 MADGSYKLSASLT
-1166 DAAGNT
+1166 DAVGNT
-1172 VSVEKSVELSADP
+1172 VSVEKSIELSADP

-1191 FVNAFVNENNVITA
+1191 FVNPFVNENNVITA

-1225 VATILLNKKFYFAA
+1225 IATILLNKKFYFAA

-1257 LSEGTVSISA
+1257 LSEGTVSITA
-1267 QVADLAGNE
+1267 QVADQAGNE
-1276 GSHENWSNVDMDND
+1276 GSHENWSNVDIDND

-1310 PLIISGSTVNVTLGE
+1310 PLTISGSTVNVTPGE

-1403 LNIIELASGQNLT
+1403 LNIIESASGQNLT
-1416 GKTGITGAGQSVIV
+1416 GKTGITGGGQSVIV
-1430 TLNGKTYTATV
+1430 TLNGKAYTATV

-1448 AALPAADLQLLP
+1448 ASLPAADLQLLP
-1460 TGVQTVRVEA
+1460 TGVQTIRVEA

-1479 GIRDITVDTV
+1479 GIRDITVDMV

-1497 LTNDGIINAAE
+1497 LTSDGIINAAE

-1537 QAQIQVDGSW
+1537 QAQIQADGSW
-1547 STTVPAADLQALA
+1547 STTVPATDLQALA
-1560 DGNYTV
+1560 DGSYTV

-1573 SGNSTAVTGALTL
+1573 SGNSATSTGSLTL
-1586 DASPANLPLLTVN
+1586 DANPANLPRLTVN

-1613 VAQVISGGSLNVEAG
+1613 VAQIISGSLNVEAG

-1640 TTTVDSNGQWRVS
+1640 TATVDSNGQWRVS
-1653 VPSVDLLHLAQGAH
+1653 VPSVDLLHLAQGTH

-1706 LNQAEATQ
+1706 LNQAEAAQ

-1721 SQNVAAGTAVTITL
+1721 SQNVAAGTTVTITL
-1735 NGKSYGGVVQP
+1735 NGKSYAGVVQP

-1758 VGALTD
+1758 VSTLAD

-1792 SSPALTLNTPFSD
+1792 SSPTLTLNTPFSD

-1844 VDAAGNWTISL
+1844 VDTAGNWTISL

-1893 PPTLTAGNFA
+1893 PPTLTTGNVA

-1933 TTLNGKTYSGTIGS
+1933 ATLNGKTYSGTVGS

-1968 PIVTRLTDAAGNT
+1968 SIVTRLTDAAGNT
-1981 TTTTQTIV
+1981 ATTTQTIS

-2004 FASNN
+2004 FAGNN
-2009 IIDGAEARVSQVL
+2009 IIDGAEARVSQVI

-2048 LSNGSWST
+2048 LSNGNWST

-2078 DVAGNTAT
+2078 DVSGNTAT

-2102 APITGDNQLNVLEA
+2102 APITGDNLLNALEA
-2116 ANGITING
+2116 TNGITING
-2124 GAVNVAPGTDVNVIL
+2124 GAVNVAAGTDVNVIL

-2147 VQPDGTWSATIQPSD
+2147 VQPDGTWSATIQPAD
-2162 LQVLGDGV
+2162 LQVLGDGI

-2183 ALSGTQQLGVSIHN
+2183 ALSGTQQLGVSINN

-2228 LRGAGQTVSVTI
+2228 LRGAGQTVSITI

-2247 TVDSSGNW
+2247 TVDGSGNW
-2255 SLQLP
+2255 SLQLS
-2260 PSALTGLPDGLLDI
+2260 PSVLTPLADGQLNI

-2282 GNTSTVQGG
+2282 GNTSTVQGS

-2322 ITGTSPIH
+2322 ITGTSPLN
-2330 DSGRPIIVNVIIN
+2330 DSGRPIIVNVTIN

-2351 QTDGTWSVTVPAG
+2351 QADGTWSVTVPAG

-2420 ESGQPLTISG
+2420 ESGLPLTISG

-2443 TLNGGIYFATVGADG
+2443 TLNSQNYFATVGPDG

-2471 LPDGKQT
+2471 VPDGKQT

-2484 DASGN
+2484 DVSGN

-2505 LPAITIATLSGNDVV
+2505 LPAITITTLSGNDVV

-2554 ATVGADGSWSTTVPA
+2554 ATVGADGNWSTTVPA

-2578 SQNVTAT
+2578 NQDVTAT
-2585 VSDIAQNPATAT
+2585 VNDIAQNPATAT

-2610 IDMLVDTSDIGLA
+2610 IDMLADTSDIGLA

-2634 AEAGLLVTIKVGTA
+2634 GEAGLLVTIKVGTA
-2648 VYSVVADG
+2648 VYSAVADSNG
-2656 NDVWQIAIAAND
+2656 VWQITVAAND

-2674 GVKTLEASVT
+2674 GVKTLQASVT
-2684 DGAGNASAASINI
+2684 DGAGNASAASIDI

-2712 YDNNVLTVAELA
+2712 YDNNVLTIAELA
-2724 TATTIGGS
+2724 SATTIGGT
-2732 YTNLPIGTTIQ
+2732 YTNLPVGTVIQ

-2788 GNTGSASGALDV
+2788 GNTGSAGGTLDV
-2800 VINTNFAVSIATPF
+2800 VIHTNFTISIATPF

-2821 TESTVDQLLTGTT
+2821 VESTADQLLTGTT
-2834 GFIDPGQSVS
+2834 GFIDPSQSVS
-2844 VSVTNGTITTTY
+2844 ISITNGTITSTY
-2856 NATVAANGQ
+2856 SATVAANGQ
-2865 WSVMLPAADLAALGD
+2865 WSVTLPAADLAALGD

-2894 NTGSGSGTFTSV
+2894 NTGSGSGSFTSV

-2930 PGVTLSGQTGLTSNV
+2930 PGATLSGQTGLTSNV

-2958 PATVNADGSWS
+2958 PATVNANGSWS
-2969 LSLGRQALI
+2969 LSLDRQTLI
-2978 DLPDGTVNFT
+2978 DLPDGSVNFT
-2988 VIVTDTAGNTSTTA
+2988 VTVTDSAGNTSTAA
-3002 ATANVLTTTL
+3002 ATANVLTTTM

-3018 LPFGDGILNATEIQ
+3018 LPFGDGILNTTEIQ

-3039 KTGITSTGQE
+3039 KTGITSAGQE
-3049 VIVTVTNKTTLVDTP
+3049 VTITVTNKATLAVTT

-3073 GWSRELSPAD
+3073 GWSRELSLAD
-3083 LAIFTEGNYSISV
+3083 LALFTEGNYSISV

-3104 TNTSASLDVSSAQT
+3104 SNTSTALDVSSAQT
-3118 LPAPLIDVVPF
+3118 LPAPIIDVVPF
-3129 GIDNILSSAEAA
+3129 GLDNILSSAEAA

-3163 DLNGIRYTATVDG
+3163 DLNGIRYTATVDSN
-3176 LGNWS
+3176 GNWS

-3209 VGSTPITF
+3209 TGSTPITF
-3217 DSDFTPPAIT
+3217 TSDLTPPAIT
-3227 LNTPFDDGYMSIA
+3227 LNTPFDDGYLSIV
-3240 EAATLAGRTLS
+3240 EAGTLLGRTLS
-3251 GTAGD
+3251 GNAGD
-3256 AVNVSVTFGGQPLV
+3256 AVNVTVTFGGQALV
-3270 VQLSGGVWTAT
+3270 TQLSGGVWTAT
-3281 LTPTQLADLTDG
+3281 LTPTQLGQLADG
-3293 THTISITATDSL
+3293 THNIVITATDSL
-3305 GNSSTLNSQAILA
+3305 GNSATLNSQAIIA
-3318 VQAAPT
+3318 VQVAPT
-3324 VTITTFAGLDGLDYS
+3324 LTITAFAGLDGLNYA
-3339 ESRATQ
+3339 ESRTTQ
-3345 TVSGTSTGLEVGQ
+3345 TVSGTSADLEVGQ
-3358 DVTVRLNG
+3358 TVTVTLNNVE
-3366 KPYTAKILADG
+3366 YTAKILDNG
-3377 SWSTTIPSADLQL
+3377 TWSVTIPSADLQDL
-3390 LTDGQQY
+3390 ANTTH

-3411 AQASEGFNVNLTQTP
+3411 TQASEPFNVNLTEP
-3426 ATIVIDSIANDD
+3426 PMVMVIDPIANDNII
-3438 MLNATEINGNVTISG
+3438 NASEIGGNVTISG
-3453 RATNVAAG
+3453 R
-3461 QSITVTINGNNI
+3461 SIG
-3473 PSPPTTDADGLWSV
+3473 PSSSMTAVSLDIGGTPLVVITDANGFWST
-3487 TINAGTYFTNIGSNS
+3487 TIPADLYFTTQGNVN
-3502 VTATVTNTPA
+3502 VTATSLDA
-3512 ITNTKSVQVDTIAP
+3512 ILTRTVLVDTVVP
-3526 TLDIASF
+3526 TLDIVAF
-3533 ASDNV
+3533 AGDNV
-3538 LNATEMTTEQAI
+3538 LGGTEASTAQTI
-3550 TGTASITEAGQIVS
+3550 TGTASTTEAGQFVS
-3564 IVLNG
+3564 VVLNG

-3577 VTGDW
+3577 VTGTW
-3582 SVNVPAADL
+3582 SVSVPAADL
-3591 ALLADGSHTITA
+3591 AQLTDGSYTITA
-3603 TLTDKAGNTTTDTQ
+3603 TLADTAGNTTIETQ
-3617 VVTVDTDIPLLSVTL
+3617 VVTVDTGIPLLSVTL
-3632 FDNNILTL
+3632 FDDNILTL

-3646 AAITGRGEVG
+3646 AAITGTGEVG

-3663 GPLTGTTTVGL
+3663 GPLTGTTTVGS
-3674 DGNWSIPILSAD
+3674 DGNWTIPVLSAN
-3686 LQSLTD
+3686 LQNLID
-3692 GAQVIGV
+3692 GPQVIGV
-3699 TLTDTAGNTA
+3699 TLTDTSGNSA
-3709 HLDATLDVALNQ
+3709 HLDVTLDVALNK

-3726 INDIFGNDGILNLAE
+3726 ITDIFGNDGILNLAE
-3741 SLVTQVISGNAT
+3741 SLLTQVISGNAT
-3753 GNYLGAKVV
+3753 GNYLGAKVQV
-3762 INGLGAALEGTV
+3762 TVLGTTVEGTV
-3774 GANGAWSIS
+3774 GANGAWSVALPS
-3783 IPADRF
+3783 NVF
-3789 SLLSNGLLQVSV
+3789 TGLSNGVLAVNV

-3806 HGNVKNQLVDIDVL
+3806 HGNVKNQLVNIDVL
-3820 KSLPVINSVVAFT
+3820 KTLPVIDSVVAFT
-3833 DGALNAADVV
+3833 DGALNAADAT
-3843 TSQIISGVVSNVNIA
+3843 TSQIISGLVSNVNIG

-3897 GTLSLGVAVTDHAGN
+3897 GTLALGVAVTDHAGN

-3933 PVFGDSVL
+3933 PVFGDSLL
-3941 NLADLLVNQTLS
+3941 NLGDLLVNQTLS

-3959 AGGTI
+3959 AGRTI
-3964 TLSIAGSQVATATV
+3964 TLSISGSQIATATV
-3978 GTDGKWSAAVT
+3978 GSDGKWSAAVT
-3989 PSVLGTLQGLGNGDF
+3989 PSVLGILQGLGSGDF
-4004 TVTATATDSVG
+4004 TVSATATDSVG
-4015 NSASGTAGIKFDFA
+4015 NSSSGSAGIKFDFA

-4035 NPVFGGDGFIN
+4035 NPVFGNDGFLN
-4046 AAEALVAQTISGVVT
+4046 AAEALVAQTIGGVVT

-4068 VSVTLGGKT
+4068 VAVTLGGKT

-4097 STLLD
+4097 GTLLD
-4102 GNTTLNVSVT
+4102 GSTTLNVSVT

-4126 IIAKTLPTISLG
+4126 IIAKNLPTISLG

-4180 NATVGSD
+4180 NATVGND
-4187 GSWSTSVTPLQLSGL
+4187 GTWSTSVTPLQLSGL
-4202 TNGNLTVSA
+4202 ANGNLTVSA

-4216 AGNSTGVSTGLN
+4216 AGNSTGISTGLN

-4257 IGGTTTNVPAGTAIN
+4257 IGGTTANVPAGTAIN

-4299 KALADGVTNVGV
+4299 KALADGVANVSV

-4319 VGTQTGTVS
+4319 VGTQTSTVS

-4335 TLTINPLF
+4335 TLTISPLF

-4389 SWSVSLPALDLNG
+4389 SWSVSLPSLDLNS

-4410 SASLTNAAGKS
+4410 NASLTNAAGKT

-4428 GVGVHTL
+4428 GVGVHAL
-4435 PTVSLGS
+4435 PTVNLGS

-4524 TSSNVIVKT
+4524 TSSNVVVKT

-4538 LGIDAVGSLV
+4538 LGIDAVGSLI

-4577 LLGQTLQGT
+4577 LLGQSLQGT
-4586 VGADGKWST
+4586 VGSDGKWSA
-4595 QFTSSLLGINVLN
+4595 QFSSSLLGINVFN
-4608 VGAILTALLGT
+4608 VGTILAALLGT

-4658 DSSLA
+4658 DSSIA
-4663 QVASLSS
+4663 QVSSLSIEQS
-4670 EPLDTGE
+4670 DTGE
-4677 SPDVQ
+4677 STDAQ
-4682 PLTVSSKMAAAALSE
+4682 PLHVSSKMAAVALSE
-4697 TNTTNNSAS
+4697 THTIDNSAS
-4706 TEAED
+4706 TDVED
-4711 GVYAIGGVVINL
+4711 SVYAIGGVVVNL
-4723 ADGSVQTGEDV
+4723 ADGSVQTGTDV

-4748 DFTQIDGGD
+4748 DFTQIDGGN
-4757 GIDTLVLDGTDLNLD
+4757 GIDTLVLDGTELNLD
-4772 LTALGLKIDNVEVFD
+4772 LTALGLKIDNVEIFD

-4825 LIPGEGVWSTI
+4825 LIPGEGAWSTV

-4850 HSSLDNAN
+4850 HSSLDSAN

>member
-1 MSDMNVIAGNANILS
+1 MSDMNIIAGNANILS
-16 RHSGQFI
+16 RHGGQLI
-23 NAVPRGTTNIE
+23 STVPQGTTDIK

-41 RIFGTPDVVARYER
+41 RIFGTPDVVSRYER

-106 EGAALAAEAVALTPE
+106 EGAALAGETIALTPE

-135 TTTSTLSA
+135 STTTTLSTA
-143 TTLGSV
+143 TLGGI
-149 LGAVAVGG
+149 LGAIAIGG
-157 AAVAG
+157 AAI
-162 VAVAV
+162 AVG
-167 ASSSNDNNATA
+167 SSSDDKKPTT
-178 PPQEP
+178 PES
-183 LTVDAFAG
+183 LTVNAFAED
-191 NNGLNRTEIGQP
+191 NILNRAEIGQS
-203 HVLSGKTTGVNAGQ
+203 HILSGNTNGIGAGQ
-217 TVTITLNGVVYTTTI
+217 IVTITLNGVVYTTTT
-232 AADGSWRFTLPADA
+232 AVDGSWRFMLPASA
-246 FTGLQDGVYALK
+246 FSGLQDGIYALK
-258 VSVPSAN
+258 VSVPGVN
-265 GVIHEKTIDLTID
+265 GVIHEKTLGLTID

-304 ILNGTGEVGRNVSIT
+304 ILNGTGEAGQRVTIT

-330 AAGTWTLTVPAAD
+330 ADGNWTLTVSVAD

-377 PPELSLSPFTG
+377 PPELSLSSLTG
-388 NNLIT
+388 DNKLT
-393 ADELQSSQFVSG
+393 ADELQSSQVVSG
-405 TASLSDVG
+405 TASLSDIG
-413 QTVTVALNG
+413 QTVTVTFNG

-430 SDGAWSVFIPSGDIQ
+430 SGGTWRVLIPSSDIQ

-485 IISFDNRLNA
+485 IVSTDNRLNA
-495 VEAGQPLTIDGTTAN
+495 VEAGLPLTISGTTAN

-518 VTLNGKPYTT
+518 VTLNGKSYTT
-528 TTGADGKWSLDIPSA
+528 TTGADGKWSLNIPSA

-550 GSNTLTASVQGISG
+550 GSSTITASVQGNG
-564 DTVTVDRTLDVHIN
+564 GNTVTVDRALDVHIN
-578 TLPSITLT
+578 TLPSITL
-586 PPFADGV
+586 PPLFTDGV

-603 VIRGETGISGRG
+603 IISGETGISGRG
-615 QTVSLTIGGNYV
+615 QTVSLTIGGYTF
-627 TGTVDANGNW
+627 TGAVDANGHW
-637 TVTIPKDVLQ
+637 SVTIPKSVLQ
-647 SLPSDNISVLEI
+647 SLPSNNTSSLEVI
-659 VVRDIA
+659 VHDIA
-665 GNETIVT
+665 GNKETIT
-672 QNITVDTTPPT
+672 QNINVDTTPPT
-683 LTVSAI
+683 LTVSTV
-689 AQDDVLNGAE
+689 AQDNILNGAE
-699 LAVNQVVSG
+699 LAANQVVSG

-733 SDGNWSVT
+733 SDGNWSIT

-753 TQNLTIT
+753 NQNLTVT

-774 LTIDSGATTAPTITI
+774 LTINSGATTAPTITI
-789 NNFADDNVIDGAEAK
+789 NNFADDNVIDGSEAK

-813 THVEAGQVVTISLNG
+813 TNVEAGQIVTISLNG

-833 TVQSGGIWS
+833 TVQSGGVWS

-857 HSISV
+857 YSINV

-869 NAASGSQ
+869 NAASESR

-886 IAINIIASDNL
+886 IAINIIASDDL

-944 IPSADLQL
+944 VPSADLQL
-952 LSDGNATVTASV
+952 LSDGNATITASV
-964 NVAGSG
+964 NVTGSA
-970 AVTDSHTIGVHI
+970 AVTDTHPLGVHI

-997 SLNGAEALVSQ
+997 SLNGTEALVNQ
-1008 TITGHTGIS
+1008 TITGQTGIT
-1017 GAGQTVILSLGG
+1017 GAGQSVILSLAG

-1035 VDTAGNWKVTV
+1035 VDTTGKWTVTV

-1069 GNQASQT
+1069 GNQTSQS
-1076 FISPTDFTA
+1076 FVSRTDFTA
-1085 PTLTIGTIAG
+1085 PTLTIGTLAG
-1095 DDTINLVE
+1095 DDTINLAE
-1103 SQSNQTVNGTASI
+1103 AQSNQTVNGTASV
-1116 SEAGRTVVIT
+1116 SEAGRTVVIS

-1137 SDGNW
+1137 NNGNW

-1153 MADGSYKLSASLS
+1153 MADGSYTLSASLS
-1166 DAAGNT
+1166 DAVGNT
-1172 VSVEKSVELSADP
+1172 TSIEKSITLSADP

-1191 FVNAFVNENNVITA
+1191 FVDPFIGEDNTITA

-1211 QWLTGTSANVETGQ
+1211 QWLTGSSSNVETGQ
-1225 VATILLNKKFYFAA
+1225 IVTILLNKKFYFAT
-1239 IKSGGN
+1239 IQSGGK
-1245 WSVEIPAADMAQ
+1245 WGVEIPVEDMAQ
-1257 LSEGTVSISA
+1257 LSEGMVSISA
-1267 QVADLAGNE
+1267 QVSDLAGNKGNYE
-1276 GSHENWSNVDMDND
+1276 AWSDVDISND

-1297 AIDNQINR
+1297 ALDNQINR

-1310 PLIISGSTVNVTLGE
+1310 PLTISGSTVNVMPGE
-1325 SVTVT
+1325 NITVT

-1336 IGTIAANGSWSVT
+1336 IGMIAANGSWSVT
-1349 IESSDMLALP
+1349 IDSSDMLALP
-1359 DGTATITASVANPG
+1359 DGTTTIIASVAGPS
-1373 DVPVT
+1373 DIPVT
-1378 ASRNIDIHINNLPQP
+1378 TSRNIDIHINNLPQP
-1393 TIDQPFGDGI
+1393 TINQPFGDGV
-1403 LNIIELASGQNLT
+1403 LNIIESTSGQNLT
-1416 GKTGITGAGQSVIV
+1416 GKTGISGGGQSVIV

-1448 AALPAADLQLLP
+1448 AALPATDLQSLL
-1460 TGVQTVRVEA
+1460 TGVQTIRVEA

-1479 GIRDITVDTV
+1479 SARDITVDMV
-1489 RPLLTLKP
+1489 RPVLTLKP
-1497 LTNDGIINAAE
+1497 LTSDGIINAAE
-1508 SLNDQVISGN
+1508 SLNDQAISGN
-1518 ALQSEAGRTVI
+1518 ALQSDAGRAVI

-1537 QAQIQVDGSW
+1537 QTQIQADGSW
-1547 STTVPAADLQALA
+1547 SATVPATDLQALA
-1560 DGNYTV
+1560 DGSYTV
-1566 TATLTGA
+1566 TATLTSA
-1573 SGNSTAVTGALTL
+1573 SGNSTTSTGSLTL
-1586 DASPANLPLLTVN
+1586 DANPTNLPLLTVN

-1613 VAQVISGGSLNVEAG
+1613 VAQIISGGSLNVEAG
-1628 QRVTVTLGDNTY
+1628 QRVTMTLGDNTY
-1640 TTTVDSNGQWRVS
+1640 TATVDSNGQWRVS
-1653 VPSVDLLHLAQGAH
+1653 IPSVDLLHLAQGTH
-1667 TVTIGVNDV
+1667 TITIGVNDV

-1706 LNQAEATQ
+1706 LNQAEAAQ

-1735 NGKSYGGVVQP
+1735 NGKSYAGIIQP

-1758 VGALTD
+1758 ISTLAD

-1792 SSPALTLNTPFSD
+1792 SSPTLTLNTPFSD
-1805 GILNAAEAGV
+1805 GILNAAEAGM

-1885 SNVTVART
+1885 SNITVART
-1893 PPTLTAGNFA
+1893 PPALTATSITA
-1903 TDNILN
+1903 DNILN
-1909 STEVQSSQLLTGTA
+1909 STEVLSNQLLTGTA

-1933 TTLNGKTYSGTIGS
+1933 ATLNGKTYSGTVGS
-1947 DGTWSITIPS
+1947 DGTWNITIPS

-1968 PIVTRLTDAAGNT
+1968 SIVTRLTDAAGNT
-1981 TTTTQTIV
+1981 ATTTQTIS

-2004 FASNN
+2004 FAGNN

-2042 PYTAQV
+2042 AYTAQV

-2056 TISDADMALLVNGSQ
+2056 TISDTDMALLVNGSQ

-2078 DVAGNTAT
+2078 DVSGNTAT

-2102 APITGDNQLNVLEA
+2102 APITGDNLLNAQEA
-2116 ANGITING
+2116 TSGITING
-2124 GAVNVAPGTDVNVIL
+2124 GAVNVAAGTDVNVIL

-2147 VQPDGTWSATIQPSD
+2147 VQPDGTWSAAIQPGD
-2162 LQVLGDGV
+2162 LRVLGDGI

-2183 ALSGTQQLGVSIHN
+2183 ALSGTQQLGVSINN

-2247 TVDSSGNW
+2247 TVDSNGNW
-2255 SLQLP
+2255 SLQLS
-2260 PSALTGLPDGLLDI
+2260 PSVLTPLADGLLNI

-2282 GNTSTVQGG
+2282 GNTSTVQGS

-2330 DSGRPIIVNVIIN
+2330 DSGRPIIVNVTIN

-2406 TIATLSNDDYLNLA
+2406 TIATLSTDDYLNLA

-2478 VSASVT
+2478 VNASVT
-2484 DASGN
+2484 DVSGN

-2505 LPAITIATLSGNDVV
+2505 LPAITIATLSGDDVV
-2520 SAQDT
+2520 SAQDA

-2554 ATVGADGSWSTTVPA
+2554 ATVGADGNWSTTVPA

-2578 SQNVTAT
+2578 NQNVTAT
-2585 VSDIAQNPATAT
+2585 VNDIAQNPATAT

-2634 AEAGLLVTIKVGTA
+2634 AEANLLVTIKVGTA
-2648 VYSVVADG
+2648 VYSAVADSNG
-2656 NDVWQIAIAAND
+2656 VWQITVAAND

-2674 GVKTLEASVT
+2674 GVKTLQASVT
-2684 DGAGNASAASINI
+2684 DGAGNASAASIDI

-2712 YDNNVLTVAELA
+2712 YDNNVLTIAELA

-2732 YTNLPIGTTIQ
+2732 YTNLPVGTVIQ

-2788 GNTGSASGALDV
+2788 GNTGSAGGTLDV
-2800 VINTNFAVSIATPF
+2800 VIHTNFTISIATPF

-2821 TESTVDQLLTGTT
+2821 VESTEDQLLTGTT
-2834 GFIDPGQSVS
+2834 GLIDPGQSVS
-2844 VSVTNGTITTTY
+2844 ISITNGTLTHTY
-2856 NATVAANGQ
+2856 SATVAANGQ
-2865 WSVMLPAADLAALGD
+2865 WNVTLPSADLTSLGD
-2880 GTHTINVTATDHAG
+2880 GTHTINVTVTDRAG
-2894 NTGSGSGTFTSV
+2894 NTGTGNGSFTSV

-2930 PGVTLSGQTGLTSNV
+2930 PGATLSGQTGLTSNV

-2958 PATVNADGSWS
+2958 PATVNANGSWS
-2969 LSLGRQALI
+2969 LSLDRQTLI
-2978 DLPDGTVNFT
+2978 DLPDGSVNFT
-2988 VIVTDTAGNTSTTA
+2988 VTVTDSAGNTSTAA
-3002 ATANVLTTTL
+3002 ATANVLTTTM

-3018 LPFGDGILNATEIQ
+3018 LPFGDGILNTTEIL

-3039 KTGITSTGQE
+3039 KTGITSAGQE
-3049 VIVTVTNKTTLVDTP
+3049 VTITVTNKATLAVTT

-3073 GWSRELSPAD
+3073 GWSRNLSPAD
-3083 LAIFTEGNYSISV
+3083 LALFTEGNYSISV

-3104 TNTSASLDVSSAQT
+3104 SNTSTALDVSSAQT
-3118 LPAPLIDVVPF
+3118 RPAPIVDVQPF
-3129 GIDNILSSAEAA
+3129 GIDGILSSAEAA

-3163 DLNGIRYTATVDG
+3163 DLNGIRYTATVDSN
-3176 LGNWS
+3176 GNWS

-3209 VGSTPITF
+3209 TGTTPIIFT
-3217 DSDFTPPAIT
+3217 SDLTPPAIT
-3227 LNTPFDDGYMSIA
+3227 LNTPFDDGYLSIV
-3240 EAATLAGRTLS
+3240 EAGTLLGRTLS
-3251 GTAGD
+3251 GNAGD
-3256 AVNVSVTFGGQPLV
+3256 AVNVTVTFGGQALV
-3270 VQLSGGVWTAT
+3270 TQLSGGVWTAT
-3281 LTPTQLADLTDG
+3281 LTPTQLSQLADG
-3293 THTISITATDSL
+3293 THNIVITATDSL
-3305 GNSSTLNSQAILA
+3305 GNSATLNSQAILA
-3318 VQAAPT
+3318 VQATPT
-3324 VTITTFAGLDGLDYS
+3324 LAITAFAGLDGLNYA
-3339 ESRATQ
+3339 ESRTTQ
-3345 TVSGTSTGLEVGQ
+3345 TISGTSTDLAVGQ
-3358 DVTVRLNG
+3358 TVTVTLNNIE
-3366 KPYTAKILADG
+3366 YTGKILAG
-3377 SWSTTIPSADLQL
+3377 GTWSVTIPSADLQDL
-3390 LTDGQQY
+3390 ANTAY

-3411 AQASEGFNVNLTQTP
+3411 TQASVGFNVNLTQP
-3426 ATIVIDSIANDD
+3426 PMVMVIDPIAGDNII
-3438 MLNATEINGNVTISG
+3438 NASEINGNVTISG
-3453 RATNVAAG
+3453 R
-3461 QSITVTINGNNI
+3461 SIG
-3473 PSPPTTDADGLWSV
+3473 PSSAMTAVSL
-3487 TINAGTYFTNIGSNS
+3487 NIGSTPLVVITDNNGFWS
-3502 VTATVTNTPA
+3502 TTIPASLYFTTQGNINITATSLDATLTRPVL
-3512 ITNTKSVQVDTIAP
+3512 VDTVAP
-3526 TLDIASF
+3526 TLDIVAF
-3533 ASDNV
+3533 AGDNV
-3538 LNATEMTTEQAI
+3538 LGGTEASTAQTI
-3550 TGTASITEAGQIVS
+3550 TGTASTTEAGQLVS
-3564 IVLNG
+3564 VVLNG

-3577 VTGDW
+3577 VTGTW
-3582 SVNVPAADL
+3582 SVSVPAADL
-3591 ALLADGSHTITA
+3591 AQLTDGSHTITA
-3603 TLTDKAGNTTTDTQ
+3603 TLADTAGNTTTDTQ
-3617 VVTVDTDIPLLSVTL
+3617 VVSVDTGIPLLSVTL
-3632 FDNNILTL
+3632 FDDNILTL
-3640 AEAVAG
+3640 AEALAG
-3646 AAITGRGEVG
+3646 AAITGTGEVG

-3663 GPLTGTTTVGL
+3663 GPLTGTTTVGS
-3674 DGNWSIPILSAD
+3674 DGNWTIPVLSAN
-3686 LQSLTD
+3686 LQNLID
-3692 GAQVIGV
+3692 GPQVIGV
-3699 TLTDTAGNTA
+3699 TLTDTSGNST
-3709 HLDATLDVALNQ
+3709 HLDVTLDVALNK

-3726 INDIFGNDGILNLAE
+3726 ITDIFGNDGILNLAE
-3741 SLVTQVISGNAT
+3741 SLLTQVISGNAT
-3753 GNYLGAKVV
+3753 GNYLGAKVQV
-3762 INGLGAALEGTV
+3762 TVLGTTVEGTV
-3774 GANGAWSIS
+3774 GANGAWSVALPS
-3783 IPADRF
+3783 NVF
-3789 SLLSNGLLQVSV
+3789 TGLSNGVLAVNV

-3806 HGNVKNQLVDIDVL
+3806 HGNVKNQLVNIDVL
-3820 KSLPVINSVVAFT
+3820 KTLPVIDSVVAFT
-3833 DGALNAADVV
+3833 DGALNAADAT
-3843 TSQIISGVVSNVNIA
+3843 TSQIISGVVSNVNIG

-3897 GTLSLGVAVTDHAGN
+3897 GTLALGVAVTDHAGN

-3933 PVFGDSVL
+3933 PVFGDSLL
-3941 NLADLLVNQTLS
+3941 NLGDLLVNQTLS

-3959 AGGTI
+3959 AGRTI
-3964 TLSIAGSQVATATV
+3964 TLSISGSQIATATV
-3978 GTDGKWSAAVT
+3978 GSDGKWSAAVT
-3989 PSVLGTLQGLGNGDF
+3989 PSVLGILQGLGSGDF
-4004 TVTATATDSVG
+4004 TVSATATDSVG
-4015 NSASGTAGIKFDFA
+4015 NSSSGSAGIKFDFA

-4035 NPVFGGDGFIN
+4035 NPVFGNDGFLN
-4046 AAEALVAQTISGVVT
+4046 AAEALVAQTIGGVVT

-4068 VSVTLGGKT
+4068 VAVTLGGKT

-4097 STLLD
+4097 GTLLD
-4102 GNTTLNVSVT
+4102 GSTTLNVSVT

-4126 IIAKTLPTISLG
+4126 IIAKNLPTISLG

-4180 NATVGSD
+4180 NATVGND
-4187 GSWSTSVTPLQLSGL
+4187 GTWSTSVTPLQLSGL
-4202 TNGNLTVSA
+4202 ANGNLTVSA

-4216 AGNSTGVSTGLN
+4216 AGNSTGISTGLN

-4257 IGGTTTNVPAGTAIN
+4257 IGGTTANVPAGTAIN

-4284 GANGSWSLPVPSLDL
+4284 GANGSWSLPVPNLDL

-4319 VGTQTGTVS
+4319 VGTQTSTVS

-4389 SWSVSLPALDLNG
+4389 SWSVSLPSLDLNS

-4410 SASLTNAAGKS
+4410 NASLTNAAGNS

-4428 GVGVHTL
+4428 GVGVHAL
-4435 PTVSLGS
+4435 PTVNLGS

-4471 NVTLTVGGLVLNA
+4471 SVTLTVGGLVLNA

-4524 TSSNVIVKT
+4524 TSSNVVVKT

-4538 LGIDAVGSLV
+4538 LGIDAVGSLI

-4658 DSSLA
+4658 DSSVA
-4663 QVASLSS
+4663 QVSSLSIEQS
-4670 EPLDTGE
+4670 DTGE
-4677 SPDVQ
+4677 NTDVQ
-4682 PLTVSSKMAAAALSE
+4682 PLHVSSKMAAVALSE
-4697 TNTTNNSAS
+4697 TNPLDNSAS
-4706 TEAED
+4706 TDVED
-4711 GVYAIGGVVINL
+4711 SVYAIGGVVINL
-4723 ADGSVQTGEDV
+4723 ADGTVQTGEDV

-4748 DFTQIDGGD
+4748 DFTQIDGGN
-4757 GIDTLVLDGTDLNLD
+4757 GIDTLVLDGTELNLD
-4772 LTALGLKIDNVEVFD
+4772 LAALGLKIDNVEIFD
-4787 LGQNGTNSITL
+4787 LGQSGTNSITL

-4825 LIPGEGVWSTI
+4825 LIPGEGAWSTV

-4850 HSSLDNAN
+4850 HSSLDSAN

>member
-16 RHSGQFI
+16 RHGGQFI
-23 NAVPRGTTNIE
+23 SAVPQGATHVE

-41 RIFGTPDVVARYER
+41 RIHGTPDMVSRYER

-106 EGAALAAEAVALTPE
+106 EGAALAGEAIALTPE
-121 YTALGDMTSLLIGS
+121 YAALGDMTALLIGS
-135 TTTSTLSA
+135 TASTLSTA
-143 TTLGSV
+143 TLGSV
-149 LGAVAVGG
+149 LGAVALGG

-167 ASSSNDNNATA
+167 ASSSNDDTTTP
-178 PPQEP
+178 PPQPEP
-183 LTVDAFAG
+183 LTIDAFAG
-191 NNGLNRTEIGQP
+191 NNGLNRTEIGLP
-203 HVLSGKTTGVNAGQ
+203 HILSGKTTGVSAGQ
-217 TVTITLNGVVYTTTI
+217 IVTITLNGVVYTTTI
-232 AADGSWRFTLPADA
+232 AADGSWQFTLPADA
-246 FTGLQDGVYALK
+246 FTGLEDGIYALK
-258 VSVPSAN
+258 VSVPGAN
-265 GVIHEKTIDLTID
+265 GIIHEKTLDLTID
-278 TLPPNLTVDKFTGDN
+278 TLPPHLTVDKFTGDN

-304 ILNGTGEVGRNVSIT
+304 ILNGTGEVGQNVTIS

-325 TTTIN
+325 STTIN
-330 AAGTWTLTVPAAD
+330 AAGNWTLTVPAAD

-349 GEHAMS
+349 GEHALS
-355 FTISDSA
+355 FTVTDNA
-362 GNTTVVNRTIIVDTT
+362 GNITVVNRTIIVDTT

-388 NNLIT
+388 NNLLT

-413 QTVTVALNG
+413 QTVTVTLNG

-445 ALTNG
+445 TLTNG
-450 TYNLVASLTDK
+450 TYSLVASLTDK
-461 AGNTTTLPPQ
+461 AGNTTTLPSQ
-471 TITVDTNAE
+471 TITVDTSAE

-485 IISFDNRLNA
+485 IVSTDDRLNA
-495 VEAGQPLTIDGTTAN
+495 VEAGQPLTVSGTTAN

-518 VTLNGKPYTT
+518 VSLNVAGTIQTYTA
-528 TTGADGKWSLDIPSA
+528 TTGTDGTWSVNIPSA
-543 DLLLLSD
+543 DLLQLSD
-550 GSNTLTASVQGISG
+550 GSNTITASVEGISG
-564 DTVTVDRTLDVHIN
+564 NTVTVNHTLDVHIN

-586 PPFADGV
+586 PPFSDGV
-593 LNGAEAAQDQ
+593 VNAAEAAQDQ
-603 VIRGETGISGRG
+603 IISGETGISGRG
-615 QTVSLTIGGNYV
+615 QTVSLTIGGYYV
-627 TGTVDANGNW
+627 AGTVDTNGHW

-647 SLPSDNISVLEI
+647 NLPSDNVSVLEV

-665 GNETIVT
+665 GNETILT
-672 QNITVDTTPPT
+672 QNISVDTIPPT

-689 AQDDVLNGAE
+689 AQDNILNGAE
-699 LAVNQVVSG
+699 LAVDQVISG
-708 TASLSEAGRTV
+708 TASLSEAGRPV
-719 TVTLNAKPYTTTVG
+719 TVTLNNKPYTATVG

-753 TQNLTIT
+753 SQNLTVT
-760 LTDAAGNTTTITRP
+760 LTDAAGNSTTVTRP
-774 LTIDSGATTAPTITI
+774 LTIDSGTTTAPTISI

-804 VSQQLSGTT
+804 VNQQLSGTT
-813 THVEAGQVVTISLNG
+813 VNVEAGQVVTISLNG

-833 TVQSGGIWS
+833 TVQSGGVWS

-857 HSISV
+857 HSISAS
-862 NVSNKAG
+862 VSNKAG
-869 NAASGSQ
+869 NGASGSRD
-876 NINVDKSGDS
+876 ISVDKSGDS

-897 LSRAES
+897 LNRAES

-915 VPAGQTVTV
+915 VPVGQTVTI
-924 TLNGKNYTTTVAADG
+924 TLNGKNYTTTVAIDG

-952 LSDGNATVTASV
+952 LSDGNATVSASV
-964 NVAGSG
+964 NVAGG
-970 AVTDSHTIGVHI
+970 AATDTQTLGVHI
-982 HTLPQPTIDTPFGNG
+982 HTLPQPTIDPPFGNG

-1017 GAGQTVILSLGG
+1017 GTGQSVTLSLGG

-1046 PAADLQQLPEGN
+1046 PAADLQQLPEGD

-1069 GNQASQT
+1069 GNQAGHT
-1076 FISPTDFTA
+1076 FVSHTDFTA

-1103 SQSNQTVNGTASI
+1103 SQSNQTVNGTASV
-1116 SEAGRTVVIT
+1116 SEAGRTVIIA
-1126 FDGQFYTGVVG
+1126 FDGQFYTGIVG
-1137 SDGNW
+1137 SNGNW
-1142 SISLPTAALRS
+1142 SISLPTAALRG
-1153 MADGSYKLSASLS
+1153 MADGSYTLSASLTDS
-1166 DAAGNT
+1166 VGNT
-1172 VSVEKSVELSADP
+1172 TSVEKSVTLSADP

-1191 FVNAFVNENNVITA
+1191 FVNAFIGENNTITA

-1211 QWLTGTSANVETGQ
+1211 QWLTGSSLNVETGQ
-1225 VATILLNKKFYFAA
+1225 IATILLNKKFYFAA
-1239 IKSGGN
+1239 IQNDGK
-1245 WSVEIPAADMAQ
+1245 WSVEIPAEHMAE

-1267 QVADLAGNE
+1267 QVTDMAGNE
-1276 GSHENWSNVDMDND
+1276 GNHEIWSDVDISND

-1297 AIDNQINR
+1297 ALDNQLNR

-1310 PLIISGSTVNVTLGE
+1310 PLTISGSTVNVTTGE

-1336 IGTIAANGSWSVT
+1336 TGTIAANGSWSVT
-1349 IESSDMLALP
+1349 IGSSDLLALP

-1403 LNIIELASGQNLT
+1403 LNIIESTSGQNLT
-1416 GKTGITGAGQSVIV
+1416 GKTGISGGGQSVIV

-1448 AALPAADLQLLP
+1448 TTLPATDLQSLL
-1460 TGVQTVRVEA
+1460 TGVQTIRVEA
-1470 TDTAGNSIQ
+1470 TDSAGNSIENT
-1479 GIRDITVDTV
+1479 RDITVDMV

-1497 LTNDGIINAAE
+1497 LTSDGIINAAE
-1508 SLNDQVISGN
+1508 SLNDQLISGN
-1518 ALQSEAGRTVI
+1518 ALQADAGRSVI

-1537 QAQIQVDGSW
+1537 QAQIQADGSW
-1547 STTVPAADLQALA
+1547 STPIPAADLQALA
-1560 DGNYTV
+1560 DGSYTV

-1573 SGNSTAVTGALTL
+1573 SGNSTTSTGSLTL
-1586 DASPANLPLLTVN
+1586 DANPANLPLLTVN

-1613 VAQVISGGSLNVEAG
+1613 VAQIISGSSLNVEAG

-1653 VPSVDLLHLAQGAH
+1653 VPSVDLIHLAQGPH
-1667 TVTIGVNDV
+1667 TVTIGVNDL

-1721 SQNVAAGTAVTITL
+1721 SQNVAAGTAVTIML
-1735 NGKSYGGVVQP
+1735 NGKSYSGAIQSDGS
-1746 NGTWSITVSAAD
+1746 WSITVSAAD
-1758 VGALTD
+1758 VSVLAD
-1764 GTSTLTVTTVDST
+1764 GSSTLTVTTVDNA
-1777 GNVLSGSRTIEVFTH
+1777 GNVLSGSRTIDVFTH
-1792 SSPALTLNTPFSD
+1792 SSPTLTLNTPFSD

-1815 TQTLSG
+1815 IQTLSG

-1829 QTVTATLGGVTYTGI
+1829 QTVTAVLGGVTYTGI
-1844 VDAAGNWTISL
+1844 VDTAGNWTISL
-1855 PANGLQNLPN
+1855 PVNNLQNLPN
-1865 GTTALQVSVSDAA
+1865 GTTALQVNVSDAA

-1893 PPTLTAGNFA
+1893 PPTLTTASFA

-1909 STEVQSSQLLTGTA
+1909 STEVLSDQSLTGTA

-1933 TTLNGKTYSGTIGS
+1933 ATLNGKTYSGTVGN
-1947 DGTWSITIPS
+1947 DGTWSISIPS
-1957 ADLSNLSDGNY
+1957 ADLSTLSDGSY
-1968 PIVTRLTDAAGNT
+1968 SIVTRLTDVAGNT
-1981 TTTTQTIV
+1981 TTTTQTIG
-1989 VDASPLNAPVVTIGT
+1989 VDANPLNAPVITIGT
-2004 FASNN
+2004 FAGNN
-2009 IIDGAEARVSQVL
+2009 IIDGAEARVSQIL

-2036 ISFNGK
+2036 ISLNGK
-2042 PYTAQV
+2042 AYTAQV
-2048 LSNGSWST
+2048 LSNGNWST
-2056 TISDADMALLVNGSQ
+2056 TISDTDMALLVNGSQ
-2071 TITVSVS
+2071 TITASVS
-2078 DVAGNTAT
+2078 DASGNTAT
-2086 SSSTVTV
+2086 SSSTVTI

-2102 APITGDNQLNVLEA
+2102 APITGDNQLNVQEA
-2116 ANGITING
+2116 ANGITISG

-2139 NGKTYTVQ
+2139 NGKTYTAQ
-2147 VQPDGTWSATIQPSD
+2147 VQPDGTWSAGIPSID
-2162 LQVLGDGV
+2162 LKALGDGV

-2183 ALSGTQQLGVSIHN
+2183 ALAGTQQLGVSINN
-2197 PPVAS
+2197 PPVAA
-2202 LHMPFSNGYLNLSDA
+2202 LNMPFSNGYLNLSDA
-2217 QAGQTLYGTTG
+2217 QAGQTLSGTTG
-2228 LRGAGQTVSVTI
+2228 LHGAGQTVSITV

-2247 TVDSSGNW
+2247 TVDNNGSW

-2260 PSALTGLPDGLLDI
+2260 PSMLTTQADGLLTI

-2282 GNTSTVQGG
+2282 GNTSTVQGS
-2291 AFVDLTPP
+2291 ANVDLTPP
-2299 VLTINPIGIDDI
+2299 VLTINPIGVDDI

-2316 SLLPLE
+2316 SLLPLQ
-2322 ITGTSPIH
+2322 ITGTSPIN
-2330 DSGRPIIVNVIIN
+2330 DSGRPIIVNVTIN

-2351 QTDGTWSVTVPAG
+2351 QADGTWSVTVPAG

-2374 AITAS
+2374 AITAT
-2379 LTDAAGNTGTVSHS
+2379 LTDAAGNIGTVSHS

-2406 TIATLSNDDYLNLA
+2406 TIATLSTDDYLNLA

-2443 TLNGGIYFATVGADG
+2443 TLNSQTYLATVGADG
-2458 SWSVQVPATDVGN
+2458 SWSTTVPATDVGN
-2471 LPDGKQT
+2471 VPDGKQT

-2484 DASGN
+2484 DVSGN
-2489 PGSATHSI
+2489 PGSTTHSI
-2497 TVITDATN
+2497 TVITDAAN
-2505 LPAITIATLSGNDVV
+2505 LPSITIATLSGNDVI
-2520 SAQDT
+2520 SAQNS

-2535 TNVQVG
+2535 TNVSAG

-2585 VSDIAQNPATAT
+2585 VSDIAQNPATTT

-2634 AEAGLLVTIKVGTA
+2634 AEAGLQVTIKVGTA
-2648 VYSVVADG
+2648 VYSVVADNNG
-2656 NDVWQIAIAAND
+2656 IWQIAIAAND

-2674 GVKTLEASVT
+2674 GVKTLAASVT
-2684 DGAGNASAASINI
+2684 DGAGNASATSIDI

-2712 YDNNVLTVAELA
+2712 YDNNVLTSAELA
-2724 TATTIGGS
+2724 TETTIGGS
-2732 YTNLPIGTTIQ
+2732 YTNLPVGTAIQ

-2748 YTTTGVTLAGGLWSA
+2748 YTVTGVTLAGGLWSA

-2800 VINTNFAVSIATPF
+2800 VIHTNFSISITPPF

-2821 TESTVDQLLTGTT
+2821 AESTVDQLLTGTT
-2834 GFIDPGQSVS
+2834 GLLDPGQSVS
-2844 VSVTNGTITTTY
+2844 VSITNGTLTHTY
-2856 NATVAANGQ
+2856 SATVAANGQ
-2865 WSVMLPAADLAALGD
+2865 WNVTLLAADLTSLGD
-2880 GTHTINVTATDHAG
+2880 GTHTINVTVTDHAG
-2894 NTGSGSGTFTSV
+2894 NTGTGSDTFTSV
-2906 IVGVPVASLDT
+2906 IVGVPVATLDT
-2917 PFGDGKLSLADAQ
+2917 PFGDGKLSLADAL
-2930 PGVTLSGQTGLTSNV
+2930 PGATLSGQTGLTSNV
-2945 GQTVSVSINGTSL
+2945 GQTVSVSINGTNV
-2958 PATVNADGSWS
+2958 PATVNADGSWT
-2969 LSLGRQALI
+2969 LSLASQTLI

-2988 VIVTDTAGNTSTTA
+2988 VIVADSAGNTSTTT
-3002 ATANVLTTTL
+3002 ATASVLTTTL
-3012 PVATLD
+3012 PAATLD

-3039 KTGITSTGQE
+3039 KTGITSAGQE
-3049 VIVTVTNKTTLVDTP
+3049 VIVTVTNKTTLVDTT

-3104 TNTSASLDVSSAQT
+3104 TNTSTSLDVSSAQT

-3147 GRTQIGGNG
+3147 GRTQVGGSG
-3156 QSVKLEI
+3156 QGVKLEI
-3163 DLNGIRYTATVDG
+3163 DLNGIRYTATVDNA
-3176 LGNWS
+3176 GNWS

-3209 VGSTPITF
+3209 VGSAPIAFT
-3217 DSDFTPPAIT
+3217 SDLTPPAIT
-3227 LNTPFDDGYMSIA
+3227 LNTPFDDGYLSIA
-3240 EAATLAGRTLS
+3240 EAATLVGRTLT
-3251 GTAGD
+3251 GNAGD
-3256 AVNVSVTFGGQPLV
+3256 AVSMTVTLGGQTLV
-3270 VQLSGGVWTAT
+3270 TQISGGIWTAT
-3281 LTPTQLADLTDG
+3281 LTPVQLSLLADG
-3293 THTISITATDSL
+3293 PQNISITATDSV
-3305 GNSSTLNSQAILA
+3305 GNSGTLNSQAILA
-3318 VQAAPT
+3318 VQASPT
-3324 VTITTFAGLDGLDYS
+3324 VSITAFAGLDGLNYV

-3345 TVSGTSTGLEVGQ
+3345 AVSGTSTGLEVGQ
-3358 DVTVRLNG
+3358 NVTVRLNG
-3366 KPYTAKILADG
+3366 SDYTTKVLTG
-3377 SWSTTIPSADLQL
+3377 GTWSVNIPSSALIALANTQHTLSVSAEDR
-3390 LTDGQQY
+3390 
-3397 TITADA
+3397 
-3403 TDKAGNPA
+3403 AGNPTTP
-3411 AQASEGFNVNLTQTP
+3411 ASVNFNVNLTPPPTVM
-3426 ATIVIDSIANDD
+3426 TINPISTDNII
-3438 MLNATEINGNVTISG
+3438 NAVEINGNVTISG
-3453 RATNVAAG
+3453 RSVGPASSMTVVNLQVGSAIFMP
-3461 QSITVTINGNNI
+3461 ITDINGN
-3473 PSPPTTDADGLWSV
+3473 WSV
-3487 TINAGTYFTNIGSNS
+3487 TIPALPTFASQGQVL
-3502 VTATVTNTPA
+3502 VTATSLDATLTTTVT
-3512 ITNTKSVQVDTIAP
+3512 VDTIAP
-3526 TLDIASF
+3526 TLNIVSF

-3538 LNATEMTTEQAI
+3538 LSATEMSTAQAI

-3564 IVLNG
+3564 ISLNG
-3569 KTYSAQVS
+3569 KPYSAQVS
-3577 VTGDW
+3577 ATGAW

-3591 ALLADGSHTITA
+3591 ALLAEGSHTITA
-3603 TLTDKAGNTTTDTQ
+3603 TLTDKAGNSTTTTQ
-3617 VVTVDTDIPLLSVTL
+3617 TVNVDTAIPLLSVTL
-3632 FDNNILTL
+3632 FDDNILTL
-3640 AEAVAG
+3640 AEALAG
-3646 AAITGRGEVG
+3646 GAIKGTGEIG

-3663 GPLTGTTTVGL
+3663 GPLTGTTTVGP
-3674 DGNWSIPILSAD
+3674 DGTWTIPVLSVD

-3699 TLTDTAGNTA
+3699 TLTDTSGNTT
-3709 HLDATLDVALNQ
+3709 HVDATLDVALNQ

-3726 INDIFGNDGILNLAE
+3726 INNIFGNDGILNLAE

-3753 GNYLGAKVV
+3753 GNYLGAKVQV
-3762 INGLGAALEGTV
+3762 TVLGTTVEGTV
-3774 GANGAWSIS
+3774 GANGAWSVALA
-3783 IPADRF
+3783 PNLF
-3789 SLLSNGLLQVSV
+3789 TGLSNGLLAVNV

-3806 HGNVKNQLVDIDVL
+3806 HGNVKNQLINIDVL
-3820 KSLPVINSVVAFT
+3820 KSLPVIDSVLAFT
-3833 DGALNAADVV
+3833 DGALNAADIA
-3843 TSQIISGVVSNVNIA
+3843 TNQIISGVVSNVNIA
-3858 AGATVAVTLGTKIYT
+3858 AGATVAVTLGNKIYT
-3873 GITVGAGGAWSL
+3873 GISVGAGGAWSL

-3897 GTLSLGVAVTDHAGN
+3897 GTLAVGVAVTDHAGN
-3912 TASQIVNVP
+3912 TTSQIVNVP
-3921 TVIKN
+3921 TIIKN

-3941 NLADLLVNQTLS
+3941 NLGDLLVNQPLS

-3959 AGGTI
+3959 AGRTI
-3964 TLSIAGSQVATATV
+3964 TLSIAGSQIATAAV
-3978 GTDGKWSAAVT
+3978 GTDGKWSVAVT
-3989 PSVLGTLQGLGNGDF
+3989 PSVLGILQGLGSGDF
-4004 TVTATATDSVG
+4004 TVAATATDSVG
-4015 NSASGTAGIKFDFA
+4015 NTANGSAGIKFDFA

-4035 NPVFGGDGFIN
+4035 NPVFGGDGFLN
-4046 AAEALVAQTISGVVT
+4046 AAEAVVAQIIGGTVT
-4061 NASAGSQ
+4061 NAGVGSQ
-4068 VSVTLGGKT
+4068 VTVTLGSKT

-4085 GAFSLTLQPSDL
+4085 GVFSLTLQPSDL
-4097 STLLD
+4097 STLVD
-4102 GNTTLNVSVT
+4102 GSATLGVSVT
-4112 NTSGNIGTVNNAIN
+4112 NASGNIGTVNNAIN
-4126 IIAKTLPTISLG
+4126 IIAKNLPTISLG

-4161 TTNAVAG
+4161 TTNAIAG

-4173 RIGTLTL
+4173 RIGSLTL
-4180 NATVGSD
+4180 NATVGND
-4187 GSWSTSVTPLQLSGL
+4187 GTWTTSVTPLQLSSL

-4216 AGNSTGVSTGLN
+4216 AGNSNGISTGLN
-4228 IAILPPTITL
+4228 VSILPPTITL
-4238 NPLFNNGVLDLP
+4238 NPLFNGGVLDLT
-4250 SLLSTQL
+4250 SLLSAQT
-4257 IGGTTTNVPAGTAIN
+4257 ISGTTANVAAGTAIN
-4272 VTLGSKTYTTTV
+4272 VTLGSKTYTTTI
-4284 GANGSWSLPVPSLDL
+4284 GANGGWSLPIPSLDL
-4299 KALADGVTNVGV
+4299 KALTDGVTNVSV

-4319 VGTQTGTVS
+4319 VGQSTGALN
-4328 VAINGQP
+4328 VAINAQP
-4335 TLTINPLF
+4335 TLTLNSLF

-4356 GQVISG
+4356 GQIISG
-4362 TSTNAIGSTI
+4362 TSTNAVGSTI

-4389 SWSVSLPALDLNG
+4389 NWSVSLPSLDLNN

-4421 TSAGASI
+4421 ASAGVSV
-4428 GVGVHTL
+4428 GVGVHAL
-4435 PTVSLGS
+4435 PTVNLGS

-4471 NVTLTVGGLVLNA
+4471 SVTLTVGGLVLSA

-4502 NIADGNLSVGVKVTD
+4502 NIADGNLTVGVTVAD
-4517 RYGNTNN
+4517 RYGNTNS

-4538 LGIDAVGSLV
+4538 LGIDAVGSLI

-4554 LANGVTVSGTS
+4554 LANGITVSGTS

-4586 VGADGKWST
+4586 VGADGKWSAN
-4595 QFTSSLLGINVLN
+4595 FSSSLLGINVFN

-4653 ALDVD
+4653 ALDTD

-4663 QVASLSS
+4663 QVSSLSS
-4670 EPLDTGE
+4670 EQLDTGE
-4677 SPDVQ
+4677 STDVQ
-4682 PLTVSSKMAAAALSE
+4682 SLHVSSKMAAATLSE
-4697 TNTTNNSAS
+4697 TQTIDNNAS
-4706 TEAED
+4706 TEVENS
-4711 GVYAIGGVVINL
+4711 VYAIGGVVINL
-4723 ADGSVQTGEDV
+4723 ADGSVQTGAEIT
-4734 EGGEGDDLITLSTL
+4734 GSEGDDLITLSSL
-4748 DFTQIDGGD
+4748 DFTHIDGGD
-4757 GIDTLVLDGTDLNLD
+4757 GIDTLLLDGTSLNLD
-4772 LTALGLKIDNVEVFD
+4772 LTALGLKIDNVEIFD

-4820 GNQVN
+4820 GSKVN
-4825 LIPGEGVWSTI
+4825 LIPGDGAWSTV
-4836 GQRDIDGQRFDVYH
+4836 GQRDIDGQHFDVYH
-4850 HSSLDNAN
+4850 HSSLDSAN

>member
-23 NAVPRGTTNIE
+23 NAVPQGTTNIE

-41 RIFGTPDVVARYER
+41 RIYGTPDAVSRYER

-106 EGAALAAEAVALTPE
+106 EGAVLAGEAIVLTPE
-121 YTALGDMTSLLIGS
+121 YATLSDMASLLIGS

-143 TTLGSV
+143 TTLGGI
-149 LGAVAVGG
+149 LGAIAIGG
-157 AAVAG
+157 AAA
-162 VAVAV
+162 AA
-167 ASSSNDNNATA
+167 ASNNNDK
-178 PPQEP
+178 PPITPPPPES
-183 LTVDAFAG
+183 LTVNTFAED
-191 NNGLNRTEIGQP
+191 NILNRAEISQS
-203 HVLSGKTTGVNAGQ
+203 HILSGNTNGIGAGQ
-217 TVTITLNGVVYTTTI
+217 IVTITLNGVVYTTTT
-232 AADGSWRFTLPADA
+232 AVDGSWRFALPADA
-246 FTGLQDGVYALK
+246 FTGLQDGVYLLK
-258 VSVPSAN
+258 VSVPGAN
-265 GVIHEKTIDLTID
+265 GVIHEKTLDLTID

-304 ILNGTGEVGRNVSIT
+304 ILNGTGEVGQNVSIT

-330 AAGTWTLTVPAAD
+330 AAGTWSLTIPAAD

-413 QTVTVALNG
+413 QTVTVTLNG
-422 ITYTTTVE
+422 ITYTTTVG
-430 SDGAWSVFIPSGDIQ
+430 SDGSWSVLIPSGDLQ
-445 ALTNG
+445 ALANG
-450 TYNLVASLTDK
+450 TYSLVASLTDK

-471 TITVDTNAE
+471 TITVDTSAE

-485 IISFDNRLNA
+485 IVSTDDRLNA
-495 VEAGQPLTIDGTTAN
+495 TEAGLPLTVSGTTAN

-528 TTGADGKWSLDIPSA
+528 TTGADGKWSVNIPSA

-550 GSNTLTASVQGISG
+550 GSNTLTASVQGING
-564 DTVTVDRTLDVHIN
+564 NTVTANHTLDVHIN

-586 PPFADGV
+586 PPFTDSV
-593 LNGAEAAQDQ
+593 LNAAEAAQDQ
-603 VIRGETGISGRG
+603 VIQGETGISGRG
-615 QTVSLTIGGNYV
+615 QTVSLTIGGYYV
-627 TGTVDANGNW
+627 TGTVDANGHW
-637 TVTIPKDVLQ
+637 TVTVPKSVLQ
-647 SLPSDNISVLEI
+647 NLSSNNISVLEI

-665 GNETIVT
+665 GNEATLT

-683 LTVSAI
+683 LTVSVI
-689 AQDDVLNGAE
+689 AQDDVLNGVE
-699 LAVNQVVSG
+699 LAVDQVVSG

-753 TQNLTIT
+753 NQNLTVT
-760 LTDAAGNTTTITRP
+760 LTDAAGNTTTVTHT

-789 NNFADDNVIDGAEAK
+789 NNFAGDNIIDGAEAK

-813 THVEAGQVVTISLNG
+813 THVEVGQVVTISLNG

-833 TVQSGGIWS
+833 TVQSGGVWS

-924 TLNGKNYTTTVAADG
+924 TLNGKNYTTTVATDG

-964 NVAGSG
+964 SVAGSG
-970 AVTDSHTIGVHI
+970 AVTDSHTLGVHI

-1017 GAGQTVILSLGG
+1017 GTGQTVILSLGG
-1029 KSYTGT
+1029 KSYTAT

-1069 GNQASQT
+1069 GNQAGKT
-1076 FISPTDFTA
+1076 FVSPTDFTA

-1095 DDTINLVE
+1095 DDTVNLVE

-1142 SISLPTAALRS
+1142 SISLPTAALRG

-1166 DAAGNT
+1166 DAVGNT
-1172 VSVEKSVELSADP
+1172 VSVEKSIELSADP

-1191 FVNAFVNENNVITA
+1191 FVNPFVNENNVISA

-1211 QWLTGTSANVETGQ
+1211 QWLTGSSANVETGQ
-1225 VATILLNKKFYFAA
+1225 VATILLNNKFYFAA

-1613 VAQVISGGSLNVEAG
+1613 VAQIISGGSLNVEAG

-1706 LNQAEATQ
+1706 LNQAEAAQ

-1746 NGTWSITVSAAD
+1746 NGTWSITVSATD

-1893 PPTLTAGNFA
+1893 PPTLTAGNLA

-2004 FASNN
+2004 FAGNN

-2147 VQPDGTWSATIQPSD
+2147 VQPDGTWSATIQPGD

-2260 PSALTGLPDGLLDI
+2260 PSALTGLPDGLLNI

-2330 DSGRPIIVNVIIN
+2330 DSGRPIIVNVTIN

-2406 TIATLSNDDYLNLA
+2406 TIATLSTDDYLNLA

-2484 DASGN
+2484 DVSGN
-2489 PGSATHSI
+2489 PGSATHNI

-2578 SQNVTAT
+2578 SQNVTAA
-2585 VSDIAQNPATAT
+2585 VNDIAQNPATAT

-2684 DGAGNASAASINI
+2684 DGAGNASATSINI

-2732 YTNLPIGTTIQ
+2732 YTNLPVGTTIQ
-2743 VTIGA
+2743 VTIGT

-2821 TESTVDQLLTGTT
+2821 AESTVDQLLTGTT

-2865 WSVMLPAADLAALGD
+2865 WSVTLPAADLAALGD

-2930 PGVTLSGQTGLTSNV
+2930 PGATLSGQTGLTSNV

-2988 VIVTDTAGNTSTTA
+2988 VIVTDVAGNTSTTT
-3002 ATANVLTTTL
+3002 ATASVLTTTL
-3012 PVATLD
+3012 PAATLD

-3039 KTGITSTGQE
+3039 KTGITSAGQE
-3049 VIVTVTNKTTLVDTP
+3049 VIVTVTNKTTLVDTI

-3073 GWSRELSPAD
+3073 GWSRELSLTD
-3083 LAIFTEGNYSISV
+3083 LAIFTEGSYSISV

-3104 TNTSASLDVSSAQT
+3104 TSTSASLDVSSAQT
-3118 LPAPLIDVVPF
+3118 LPAPVIDVVPF

-3156 QSVKLEI
+3156 QNVKLEI
-3163 DLNGIRYTATVDG
+3163 DLNGIRYTATVDNN
-3176 LGNWS
+3176 GNWS

-3190 SLVDGQHTITVT
+3190 SLVDGSHTITVT

-3227 LNTPFDDGYMSIA
+3227 LNTPFDDGYLSIV
-3240 EAATLAGRTLS
+3240 EAGTLLGRTLS
-3251 GTAGD
+3251 GNAGD
-3256 AVNVSVTFGGQPLV
+3256 AVSVNVTFGGQPLV
-3270 VQLSGGVWTAT
+3270 TQLSGGVWTAT
-3281 LTPTQLADLTDG
+3281 LTPTQLADLADG
-3293 THTISITATDSL
+3293 THSISITATDSL
-3305 GNSSTLNSQAILA
+3305 GNSATLNSQAILA

-3324 VTITTFAGLDGLDYS
+3324 VTITAFAGLDGLNYT
-3339 ESRATQ
+3339 ESRAIQ
-3345 TVSGTSTGLEVGQ
+3345 AVSGTSTGLEVGQ
-3358 DVTVRLNG
+3358 NVTVRLNG
-3366 KPYTAKILADG
+3366 LDYQTKILNG
-3377 SWSTTIPSADLQL
+3377 GLWSVNIPSSALQAL
-3390 LTDGQQY
+3390 ANTTYSLSVSAEDR
-3397 TITADA
+3397 
-3403 TDKAGNPA
+3403 AGNPTTP
-3411 AQASEGFNVNLTQTP
+3411 SSVNFNVNLTPPPTVM
-3426 ATIVIDSIANDD
+3426 TINPISDD
-3438 MLNATEINGNVTISG
+3438 NIINAVEINGNITISG
-3453 RATNVAAG
+3453 RSIGPTSSLTAVNLQIGSSAYMPVTDVNGNWSITIPALPAFAG
-3461 QSITVTINGNNI
+3461 QGPI
-3473 PSPPTTDADGLWSV
+3473 
-3487 TINAGTYFTNIGSNS
+3487 S
-3502 VTATVTNTPA
+3502 VTATSNDATLTTTVT
-3512 ITNTKSVQVDTIAP
+3512 VDTTAP
-3526 TLDIASF
+3526 DLNIVSLATN
-3533 ASDNV
+3533 NV
-3538 LNATEMTTEQAI
+3538 LNTAEMSTAQAI
-3550 TGTASITEAGQIVS
+3550 TGTASVSEAGQIVS
-3564 IVLNG
+3564 VVLNG
-3569 KTYSAQVS
+3569 KTYSAQVQS
-3577 VTGDW
+3577 DGTW
-3582 SVNVPAADL
+3582 SVSVPAADL
-3591 ALLADGSHTITA
+3591 ALLSDGSHTITA
-3603 TLTDKAGNTTTDTQ
+3603 TLADKAGNTTTDTQ
-3617 VVTVDTDIPLLSVTL
+3617 IVTVDTDIPLLSVTL
-3632 FDNNILTL
+3632 FDDNILTL

-3663 GPLTGTTTVGL
+3663 GPLTGTTTVGS
-3674 DGNWSIPILSAD
+3674 DGNWSLPILSAN

-3692 GAQVIGV
+3692 GPQVIGV
-3699 TLTDTAGNTA
+3699 TLTDTSGNSA
-3709 HLDATLDVALNQ
+3709 HLDVTLDVALNK

-3741 SLVTQVISGNAT
+3741 SLLTQVISGNAT

-3762 INGLGAALEGTV
+3762 IKGLGTDLEGTV

-3833 DGALNAADVV
+3833 DGALNAADAT
-3843 TSQIISGVVSNVNIA
+3843 TSQIISGIVSNVDIA

-3897 GTLSLGVAVTDHAGN
+3897 GTLALGVAVTDHAGN

-4035 NPVFGGDGFIN
+4035 NPVFGGDGFLN
-4046 AAEALVAQTISGVVT
+4046 AAEALAAQTISGVVT

-4068 VSVTLGGKT
+4068 VAVTLGGKT

-4097 STLLD
+4097 GTLLD

-4187 GSWSTSVTPLQLSGL
+4187 GTWSTSITPLQLSGL
-4202 TNGNLTVSA
+4202 ANGNLTVSA

-4257 IGGTTTNVPAGTAIN
+4257 IGGTTANVPAGTAIN

-4284 GANGSWSLPVPSLDL
+4284 GANGSWSLPIPSLDL
-4299 KALADGVTNVGV
+4299 KALVDGVTNVGV

-4356 GQVISG
+4356 GQLISG

-4389 SWSVSLPALDLNG
+4389 SWSVSLPSLDLNN

-4435 PTVSLGS
+4435 PTVNLGS

-4471 NVTLTVGGLVLNA
+4471 SITLTVGGLVLNA

-4554 LANGVTVSGTS
+4554 LANGITVSGTS

-4586 VGADGKWST
+4586 VGADGKWSAH
-4595 QFTSSLLGINVLN
+4595 FTSSLLGINVLN

-4677 SPDVQ
+4677 STDVQ
-4682 PLTVSSKMAAAALSE
+4682 PLNVSSKMAAAALSE

-4734 EGGEGDDLITLSTL
+4734 EGSEGDDLITLSTL

-4825 LIPGEGVWSTI
+4825 LIPGEGVWSTV

-4850 HSSLDNAN
+4850 HSSLDSAN

>member
-23 NAVPRGTTNIE
+23 NTVPQGTTSVK

-41 RIFGTPDVVARYER
+41 RIFGTPDVVSRYER

-92 TRLIH
+92 ARLIH

-106 EGAALAAEAVALTPE
+106 EGAVLAGETIVLTPE
-121 YTALGDMTSLLIGS
+121 YATLGDMASLLIGS

-143 TTLGSV
+143 TTLGGI
-149 LGAVAVGG
+149 LGAIAIGG
-157 AAVAG
+157 AAA
-162 VAVAV
+162 AVS
-167 ASSSNDNNATA
+167 ASNNNDK
-178 PPQEP
+178 PPITPSPPES
-183 LTVDAFAG
+183 LTVNTFAED
-191 NNGLNRTEIGQP
+191 NILNRAEISQS
-203 HVLSGKTTGVNAGQ
+203 HILSGNTNGIGAGQ
-217 TVTITLNGVVYTTTI
+217 IVTITLNGVVYTTTT
-232 AADGSWRFTLPADA
+232 AVDGSWRFALPADA
-246 FTGLQDGVYALK
+246 FTGLQDGVYLLK
-258 VSVPSAN
+258 VSVPGAN
-265 GVIHEKTIDLTID
+265 GVIHEKTLDLTID

-304 ILNGTGEVGRNVSIT
+304 ILNGTGEVGQNVSIT

-330 AAGTWTLTVPAAD
+330 AAGTWSLTIPAAD

-413 QTVTVALNG
+413 QTVTVTLNG
-422 ITYTTTVE
+422 ITYTTIVG
-430 SDGAWSVFIPSGDIQ
+430 SDGSWSVLIPSGDLQ
-445 ALTNG
+445 ALANG
-450 TYNLVASLTDK
+450 TYSLVASLTDK

-471 TITVDTNAE
+471 TITVDTSAE

-485 IISFDNRLNA
+485 IVSTDDRLNA
-495 VEAGQPLTIDGTTAN
+495 TEAGLPLTVSGTTAN

-518 VTLNGKPYTT
+518 VTLNGKTYTA
-528 TTGADGKWSLDIPSA
+528 TTGADGKWSVNIPSA

-550 GSNTLTASVQGISG
+550 GSNTLTASVQGING
-564 DTVTVDRTLDVHIN
+564 NTVTANHTLDVHIN

-586 PPFADGV
+586 PPFTDSV
-593 LNGAEAAQDQ
+593 LNAAEAAQDQ
-603 VIRGETGISGRG
+603 VIQGETGISGRG

-627 TGTVDANGNW
+627 TGTVDANGHW
-637 TVTIPKDVLQ
+637 TVTVPKSVLQ
-647 SLPSDNISVLEI
+647 NLSSNNISVLEI

-665 GNETIVT
+665 GNEATLT

-699 LAVNQVVSG
+699 LAVDQVING

-719 TVTLNAKPYTTTVG
+719 TVTLNDKPYTTTVG
-733 SDGNWSVT
+733 NDGNWIIT

-753 TQNLTIT
+753 NQNLTVT
-760 LTDAAGNTTTITRP
+760 LTDAAGNTTTVTRP

-789 NNFADDNVIDGAEAK
+789 NNVAGDNVIDGAEAK

-813 THVEAGQVVTISLNG
+813 TNVEAGQVVTISLNG

-833 TVQSGGIWS
+833 TVQSGGVWS

-869 NAASGSQ
+869 NSASGSQ

-903 LQPLAISGNTAN
+903 LQPLAINGNTAN

-970 AVTDSHTIGVHI
+970 AITDSHTLGVHI

-997 SLNGAEALVSQ
+997 SLNGTEALVSQ

-1035 VDTAGNWKVTV
+1035 VDTAGHWKVTV

-1069 GNQASQT
+1069 GNQAGKT
-1076 FISPTDFTA
+1076 FVSPTDFTA

-1137 SDGNW
+1137 TDGNW
-1142 SISLPTAALRS
+1142 SINLPTAALRG
-1153 MADGSYKLSASLS
+1153 MADGSYKLSASLT
-1166 DAAGNT
+1166 DAVGNT
-1172 VSVEKSVELSADP
+1172 VSVEKSIELSADP

-1191 FVNAFVNENNVITA
+1191 FVNAFVDENNVINA
-1205 ADLKVS
+1205 ADLRVS
-1211 QWLTGTSANVETGQ
+1211 QLLTGSSSNVETGQ
-1225 VATILLNKKFYFAA
+1225 VATILLNKKFYFAT
-1239 IKSGGN
+1239 IQSGGN
-1245 WSVEIPAADMAQ
+1245 WSVEIPAEHMAE

-1267 QVADLAGNE
+1267 QVADLAGNT
-1276 GSHENWSNVDMDND
+1276 GNHEIWSSIDTSND

-1297 AIDNQINR
+1297 ALDNQINR

-1310 PLIISGSTVNVTLGE
+1310 PLTISGSTVNVTPGE

-1336 IGTIAANGSWSVT
+1336 TGTIAANGSWSVT

-1373 DVPVT
+1373 DIPVT

-1403 LNIIELASGQNLT
+1403 LNIIESANGQNLT
-1416 GKTGITGAGQSVIV
+1416 GKTGITGGGQSVIV

-1448 AALPAADLQLLP
+1448 AALPATDLQSLP
-1460 TGVQTVRVEA
+1460 SGVQTIHVEA
-1470 TDTAGNSIQ
+1470 TDIAGNSIDSM
-1479 GIRDITVDTV
+1479 REVTVDTV

-1508 SLNDQVISGN
+1508 SLNDQTISGN

-1537 QAQIQVDGSW
+1537 QAQIQADGSW
-1547 STTVPAADLQALA
+1547 STTVPTADLQAMA

-1573 SGNSTAVTGALTL
+1573 SGNSTTSTGSLTL
-1586 DASPANLPLLTVN
+1586 DANPTNLPLLTVN

-1613 VAQVISGGSLNVEAG
+1613 VAQIISGGSLNVEAG

-1640 TTTVDSNGQWRVS
+1640 TATVDGNGQWRVS
-1653 VPSVDLLHLAQGAH
+1653 VPSVDLLHLVQGTH

-1706 LNQAEATQ
+1706 LNQAEAAQ
-1714 DLTVNGS
+1714 DLTINGS
-1721 SQNVAAGTAVTITL
+1721 SQNVTAGTTVTIML
-1735 NGKSYGGVVQP
+1735 NGKSYDGVVQP

-1758 VGALTD
+1758 VSALTD
-1764 GTSTLTVTTVDST
+1764 GTSTLTVTTIDST
-1777 GNVLSGSRTIEVFTH
+1777 GNVLSGSRTIDVFTH
-1792 SSPALTLNTPFSD
+1792 SSPSLTLNTPFSD

-1855 PANGLQNLPN
+1855 PANSLQNLPN

-1878 GNSSTLT
+1878 GNSNTLT

-2004 FASNN
+2004 FAGNN

-2078 DVAGNTAT
+2078 DVAGNTTT

-2330 DSGRPIIVNVIIN
+2330 DSGRPIIVNVTIN

-2406 TIATLSNDDYLNLA
+2406 TIATLSTDDYLNLA

-2484 DASGN
+2484 DVSGN

-2505 LPAITIATLSGNDVV
+2505 LPAITIAPLSGNDVV

-2578 SQNVTAT
+2578 NQDVTAT
-2585 VSDIAQNPATAT
+2585 VSNIAQNPATAT
-2597 HPFTVDTVPPLLS
+2597 HPFTVDTLPPLLS

-2634 AEAGLLVTIKVGTA
+2634 AEAGLLVTIKVGSA
-2648 VYSVVADG
+2648 IYNVVADS

-2684 DGAGNASAASINI
+2684 DGAGNASATSINI
-2697 TLKTQSLPTLTLDSL
+2697 TLKTQSLPTLTLDTL

-2732 YTNLPIGTTIQ
+2732 YTNLPVGTVIQ
-2743 VTIGA
+2743 VTIGT

-2773 ADGNVQVSATVTDSA
+2773 ADGNMQVSATVTDSA
-2788 GNTGSASGALDV
+2788 GNTGSASGSLDV

-2834 GFIDPGQSVS
+2834 GVIDPGQSVS

-2865 WSVMLPAADLAALGD
+2865 WSVTLPAADLAALGD

-2930 PGVTLSGQTGLTSNV
+2930 PGATLSGQTGLTSNV

-2988 VIVTDTAGNTSTTA
+2988 VIVTDSAGNTSTTT
-3002 ATANVLTTTL
+3002 ATASVLTTTL
-3012 PVATLD
+3012 PAATLD

-3049 VIVTVTNKTTLVDTP
+3049 VIVTVTNKTTLAETT
-3064 FTATADGLG
+3064 FTAVADGLG
-3073 GWSRELSPAD
+3073 GWSRDLSPAD

-3104 TNTSASLDVSSAQT
+3104 TSTSASLDVSSAQT

-3129 GIDNILSSAEAA
+3129 GLDNILSSAEAA

-3163 DLNGIRYTATVDG
+3163 DLNGIRYTATVDNA
-3176 LGNWS
+3176 GNWS

-3190 SLVDGQHTITVT
+3190 SLADGSHTITVT

-3209 VGSTPITF
+3209 VGSAPISFT
-3217 DSDFTPPAIT
+3217 SDLTPPAIT
-3227 LNTPFDDGYMSIA
+3227 LNTPFDDGYLNIV
-3240 EAATLAGRTLS
+3240 EAGTLAGRTLS
-3251 GTAGD
+3251 GNAGD
-3256 AVNVSVTFGGQPLV
+3256 AVSVNVTLGGQPLV
-3270 VQLSGGVWTAT
+3270 VQLSGGIWTAT
-3281 LTPTQLADLTDG
+3281 LTPAQLSQLTDG
-3293 THTISITATDSL
+3293 THTISITATDSV
-3305 GNSSTLNSQAILA
+3305 GNSATLNSQAILA

-3324 VTITTFAGLDGLDYS
+3324 VSITTFAGLDGLNYA

-3345 TVSGTSTGLEVGQ
+3345 AVSGTSTGLEVGQ
-3358 DVTVRLNG
+3358 NVTVRLNG
-3366 KPYTAKILADG
+3366 VDYTTKVLTG
-3377 SWSTTIPSADLQL
+3377 GTWSVNIPPSALQVL
-3390 LTDGQQY
+3390 PNTSHTLSVSAQ
-3397 TITADA
+3397 
-3403 TDKAGNPA
+3403 DKAGNPTDP
-3411 AQASEGFNVNLTQTP
+3411 SSVNFNVNLTPPPTVM
-3426 ATIVIDSIANDD
+3426 TIDPISTDNII
-3438 MLNATEINGNVTISG
+3438 NASEIGGNITISG
-3453 RATNVAAG
+3453 R
-3461 QSITVTINGNNI
+3461 SIGPASSMTAVQISVNGVLLQPNPITDINGNWSITI
-3473 PSPPTTDADGLWSV
+3473 PALPTFSSQGEV
-3487 TINAGTYFTNIGSNS
+3487 FI
-3502 VTATVTNTPA
+3502 TATSLDATLTTIVT
-3512 ITNTKSVQVDTIAP
+3512 VDTIAP
-3526 TLDIASF
+3526 TLDIVSF

-3538 LNATEMTTEQAI
+3538 LNGAEASTAQTI
-3550 TGTASITEAGQIVS
+3550 TGTASTTEAGQLVS
-3564 IVLNG
+3564 VVLNG
-3569 KTYSAQVS
+3569 KTYTAQVS

-3640 AEAVAG
+3640 AEALAG

-3753 GNYLGAKVV
+3753 GNYLGAKVQV
-3762 INGLGAALEGTV
+3762 TVLGTMVEGTV
-3774 GANGAWSIS
+3774 GANGAWSIALPPNLFTS
-3783 IPADRF
+3783 
-3789 SLLSNGLLQVSV
+3789 LSNGLLAVNV
-3801 DIVDS
+3801 DIIDS
-3806 HGNVKNQLVDIDVL
+3806 QGNVKNQLVNIDVL

-3833 DGALNAADVV
+3833 DGALNAADVA

-3858 AGATVAVTLGTKIYT
+3858 AGATVAVTLGTKVYT

-3897 GTLSLGVAVTDHAGN
+3897 GTLALGVAVTDHAGN
-3912 TASQIVNVP
+3912 TASQVINVP

-3959 AGGTI
+3959 TGGTI

-3989 PSVLGTLQGLGNGDF
+3989 PSVLGILQGLGNGDF

-4068 VSVTLGGKT
+4068 VAVTLGGKT

-4085 GAFSLTLQPSDL
+4085 GAFSLTLLPSDL
-4097 STLLD
+4097 GTLLD

-4187 GSWSTSVTPLQLSGL
+4187 GTWSTSITPLQLSGL
-4202 TNGNLTVSA
+4202 ANGNLTVSA

-4250 SLLSTQL
+4250 SLLSSQL
-4257 IGGTTTNVPAGTAIN
+4257 IGGTTANVPAGTAIN

-4284 GANGSWSLPVPSLDL
+4284 GANGSWSLPIPSLDL
-4299 KALADGVTNVGV
+4299 KALVDGVTNVGV

-4356 GQVISG
+4356 GQLISG

-4380 YSAVVQSNG
+4380 YSAVVQNNG
-4389 SWSVSLPALDLNG
+4389 SWSVSLPSLDLNN

-4435 PTVSLGS
+4435 PTVNLGS

-4471 NVTLTVGGLVLNA
+4471 SVTLTVGGLVLNA

-4524 TSSNVIVKT
+4524 ASSNVIVKT

-4538 LGIDAVGSLV
+4538 LGIDAVGSLI

-4554 LANGVTVSGTS
+4554 LANGITVSGTS

-4586 VGADGKWST
+4586 VGADGKWSAH
-4595 QFTSSLLGINVLN
+4595 FTSSLLGINILN
-4608 VGAILTALLGT
+4608 VSTILTALLGT

-4677 SPDVQ
+4677 TAEVQ
-4682 PLTVSSKMAAAALSE
+4682 PLHVSSKVATAALSE
-4697 TNTTNNSAS
+4697 TNTIDNSAS
-4706 TEAED
+4706 TEVED
-4711 GVYAIGGVVINL
+4711 SVYAIGGVVINL

-4748 DFTQIDGGD
+4748 DFTQIDGGN
-4757 GIDTLVLDGTDLNLD
+4757 GIDTLVLNGIDLNLD
-4772 LTALGLKIDNVEVFD
+4772 LTALGLKIDNVEIFD

-4820 GNQVN
+4820 GNQVH
-4825 LIPGEGVWSTI
+4825 LIPGEGVWSTV
-4836 GQRDIDGQRFDVYH
+4836 GQRDIEGQRFDVYH

>member
-1 MSDMNVIAGNANILS
+1 MGSSSDDNKPTTPTAPESLTIDTFAGDNIL
-16 RHSGQFI
+16 
-23 NAVPRGTTNIE
+23 N
-34 LLESSTV
+34 
-41 RIFGTPDVVARYER
+41 R
-55 VGNDLILH
+55 V
-63 MKDGTTVRY
+63 
-72 ESFFTLDA
+72 
-80 AGYHSELVFDDG
+80 
-92 TRLIH
+92 
-97 AQFSGAAAA
+97 
-106 EGAALAAEAVALTPE
+106 
-121 YTALGDMTSLLIGS
+121 
-135 TTTSTLSA
+135 
-143 TTLGSV
+143 
-149 LGAVAVGG
+149 
-157 AAVAG
+157 
-162 VAVAV
+162 
-167 ASSSNDNNATA
+167 
-178 PPQEP
+178 
-183 LTVDAFAG
+183 
-191 NNGLNRTEIGQP
+191 EIGQS
-203 HVLSGKTTGVNAGQ
+203 HILSGKTVGVSEGQ

-246 FTGLQDGVYALK
+246 FTGLQDGIYTLK
-258 VSVPSAN
+258 VSVPGAN

-304 ILNGTGEVGRNVSIT
+304 ILNGTGEVGQRVTIT

-330 AAGTWTLTVPAAD
+330 ADGNWTLTVPAAD

-349 GEHAMS
+349 GEHALS
-355 FTISDSA
+355 FTISDNA
-362 GNTTVVNRTIIVDTT
+362 GNITVVNRTIIVDTT
-377 PPELSLSPFTG
+377 PPELSLLPFTG
-388 NNLIT
+388 DNLRT
-393 ADELQSSQFVSG
+393 ADEFQSSQVVSG

-413 QTVTVALNG
+413 QTVTITFNG
-422 ITYTTTVE
+422 TTYTTTVG
-430 SDGAWSVFIPSGDIQ
+430 SDGAWSVLIPSGDIQ

-450 TYNLVASLTDK
+450 TYTLVASLTDK

-471 TITVDTNAE
+471 TITVDTSAE

-485 IISFDNRLNA
+485 IVSTDDRLNA

-518 VTLNGKPYTT
+518 VTLNGKLYTT
-528 TTGADGKWSLDIPSA
+528 TTGADGKWSLNIPSA

-550 GSNTLTASVQGISG
+550 GSNTITASVQGISG
-564 DTVTVDRTLDVHIN
+564 NTVTANHTLDVHIN

-586 PPFADGV
+586 PPFTDSV
-593 LNGAEAAQDQ
+593 LNAAEAAQDQ
-603 VIRGETGISGRG
+603 VIRGETGIIGRG
-615 QTVSLTIGGNYV
+615 QTVSLTIGGYYV
-627 TGTVDANGNW
+627 TGTVDANGHW
-637 TVTIPKDVLQ
+637 TITVPKSVLQ
-647 SLPSDNISVLEI
+647 NLPSNSISALEI

-665 GNETIVT
+665 GNEATIT

-733 SDGNWSVT
+733 SDGNWSIT

-753 TQNLTIT
+753 NHNLTVT
-760 LTDAAGNTTTITRP
+760 LTDAAGNTTTVTRP
-774 LTIDSGATTAPTITI
+774 LTIDSGAITVPTITI
-789 NNFADDNVIDGAEAK
+789 NNFAGDNIVDGAEAK

-813 THVEAGQVVTISLNG
+813 TNVEAGQVVIISLNG

-833 TVQSGGIWS
+833 TVQSGGVWS

-869 NAASGSQ
+869 NIASGSQ

-944 IPSADLQL
+944 VPSADLQL
-952 LSDGNATVTASV
+952 LSDGNATITASV
-964 NVAGSG
+964 NVTGSA
-970 AVTDSHTIGVHI
+970 AVTDNHTLGVHI

-1069 GNQASQT
+1069 GNQAGKT
-1076 FISPTDFTA
+1076 FVSPTDFTA

-1095 DDTINLVE
+1095 DDTINMVE

-1142 SISLPTAALRS
+1142 SINLPTAALRG
-1153 MADGSYKLSASLS
+1153 MADGSYKLSASLT
-1166 DAAGNT
+1166 DAVGNT
-1172 VSVEKSVELSADP
+1172 VSVEKSIELSADP

-1191 FVNAFVNENNVITA
+1191 FVNPFVNENNVITA

-1225 VATILLNKKFYFAA
+1225 IATILLNKKFYFAA

-1257 LSEGTVSISA
+1257 LSEGTVSITA
-1267 QVADLAGNE
+1267 QVVDQAGNE

-1310 PLIISGSTVNVTLGE
+1310 PLTISGSTVNVTPGE

-1349 IESSDMLALP
+1349 IGSSDILALP
-1359 DGTATITASVANPG
+1359 DGTATIVASVANPG
-1373 DVPVT
+1373 DIPVT

-1403 LNIIELASGQNLT
+1403 LNIIESASGQNLT
-1416 GKTGITGAGQSVIV
+1416 GKTGIAGGGQSVIV

-1460 TGVQTVRVEA
+1460 TGVQTIHVEA

-1497 LTNDGIINAAE
+1497 LTSDGIINAAE

-1518 ALQSEAGRTVI
+1518 ALQSDAGRTVI

-1537 QAQIQVDGSW
+1537 QAQIQADGSW
-1547 STTVPAADLQALA
+1547 SATVPATDLQALA

-1573 SGNSTAVTGALTL
+1573 SGNSATSTESLTL
-1586 DASPANLPLLTVN
+1586 DANPANLPLLTVN

-1613 VAQVISGGSLNVEAG
+1613 VAQIISGGSLNVEAG

-1640 TTTVDSNGQWRVS
+1640 TATVDSNGQWRAS
-1653 VPSVDLLHLAQGAH
+1653 VPSVDLLHLAQGTH

-1706 LNQAEATQ
+1706 LNQAEAAQ

-1721 SQNVAAGTAVTITL
+1721 SQNVAAGTTVTITL
-1735 NGKSYGGVVQP
+1735 NGKSYAGVVQP

-1758 VGALTD
+1758 VSTLAD

-1792 SSPALTLNTPFSD
+1792 SSPTLTLNTPFSD

-1844 VDAAGNWTISL
+1844 VDTAGNWTISL

-1893 PPTLTAGNFA
+1893 PPTLTTGNVA

-1933 TTLNGKTYSGTIGS
+1933 ATLNGKTYSGTVGS

-1968 PIVTRLTDAAGNT
+1968 SIVTRLTDAAGNT
-1981 TTTTQTIV
+1981 ATTTQTIS

-2004 FASNN
+2004 FAGNN
-2009 IIDGAEARVSQVL
+2009 IIDGAEARVSQVI

-2048 LSNGSWST
+2048 LSNGNWST

-2147 VQPDGTWSATIQPSD
+2147 VQPDGTWSATIQPAD
-2162 LQVLGDGV
+2162 LRVLGDGV

-2183 ALSGTQQLGVSIHN
+2183 ALSGTQQLGVSINN

-2228 LRGAGQTVSVTI
+2228 LRGAGQTVSITI

-2247 TVDSSGNW
+2247 TVDGSGNW
-2255 SLQLP
+2255 SLQLS
-2260 PSALTGLPDGLLDI
+2260 PSVLTPLADGQLNI

-2282 GNTSTVQGG
+2282 GNTSTVQGS

-2322 ITGTSPIH
+2322 ITGTSPLN
-2330 DSGRPIIVNVIIN
+2330 DSGRPIIVNVTIN

-2351 QTDGTWSVTVPAG
+2351 QADGTWSVTVPAG

-2420 ESGQPLTISG
+2420 ESGLPLTISG

-2443 TLNGGIYFATVGADG
+2443 TLNSQNYFATVGPDG

-2471 LPDGKQT
+2471 IPDGKQT

-2484 DASGN
+2484 DVSGN
-2489 PGSATHSI
+2489 P
-2497 TVITDATN
+2497 
-2505 LPAITIATLSGNDVV
+2505 
-2520 SAQDT
+2520 
-2525 QSDLLISGST
+2525 GST

-2554 ATVGADGSWSTTVPA
+2554 ATVGADGNWSTTVPA

-2578 SQNVTAT
+2578 NQDVTAT
-2585 VSDIAQNPATAT
+2585 VNDIAQNPATAT

-2634 AEAGLLVTIKVGTA
+2634 GEAGLLVTIKVGTA
-2648 VYSVVADG
+2648 VYSAVADSNG
-2656 NDVWQIAIAAND
+2656 VWQITVAAND

-2674 GVKTLEASVT
+2674 GVKTLQASVT
-2684 DGAGNASAASINI
+2684 DGAGNASAASIDI

-2712 YDNNVLTVAELA
+2712 YDNNVLTIAELA
-2724 TATTIGGS
+2724 SATTIGGT
-2732 YTNLPIGTTIQ
+2732 YTNLPVGTVIQ

-2788 GNTGSASGALDV
+2788 GNTGSAGGTLDV
-2800 VINTNFAVSIATPF
+2800 VIHTNFTISIATPF

-2821 TESTVDQLLTGTT
+2821 VESTADQLLTGTT
-2834 GFIDPGQSVS
+2834 GLIDPGQSVS
-2844 VSVTNGTITTTY
+2844 VSITNGTLTHTY
-2856 NATVAANGQ
+2856 SATVAANGQ
-2865 WSVMLPAADLAALGD
+2865 WNVTLSSADLTSLGD
-2880 GTHTINVTATDHAG
+2880 GTHTINVTVTDHAG
-2894 NTGSGSGTFTSV
+2894 NTGSGSGSFTSV

-2930 PGVTLSGQTGLTSNV
+2930 PGATLSGQTGLTSNV

-2958 PATVNADGSWS
+2958 PATVNANGSWS
-2969 LSLGRQALI
+2969 LSLDRQTLI
-2978 DLPDGTVNFT
+2978 DLPDGSVNFT
-2988 VIVTDTAGNTSTTA
+2988 VTVTDSAGNTSTAA
-3002 ATANVLTTTL
+3002 ATANVLTTTM

-3018 LPFGDGILNATEIQ
+3018 LPFGDGILNTTEIQ

-3039 KTGITSTGQE
+3039 KTGITSAGQE
-3049 VIVTVTNKTTLVDTP
+3049 VTITVTNKATLAVTT

-3073 GWSRELSPAD
+3073 GWSRNLSPAD
-3083 LAIFTEGNYSISV
+3083 LALFTEGNYSISV

-3104 TNTSASLDVSSAQT
+3104 SNTSTALDVSSAQT
-3118 LPAPLIDVVPF
+3118 LPAPIVDVQPF
-3129 GIDNILSSAEAA
+3129 GIDGILSSAEAA

-3163 DLNGIRYTATVDG
+3163 DLNGIRYTATVDSN
-3176 LGNWS
+3176 GNWS

-3209 VGSTPITF
+3209 TGTTPIIFT
-3217 DSDFTPPAIT
+3217 SDLTPPTIT
-3227 LNTPFDDGYMSIA
+3227 LNTPFDDGYLSIV
-3240 EAATLAGRTLS
+3240 EAGTLLGRTLS
-3251 GTAGD
+3251 GNAGD
-3256 AVNVSVTFGGQPLV
+3256 AVNVTVTFGGQALV
-3270 VQLSGGVWTAT
+3270 TQLSGGVWTAT
-3281 LTPTQLADLTDG
+3281 LTPTQLSQLADG
-3293 THTISITATDSL
+3293 THNIVITATDSL
-3305 GNSSTLNSQAILA
+3305 GNSATLNSQAILA
-3318 VQAAPT
+3318 VQATPT
-3324 VTITTFAGLDGLDYS
+3324 LAITAFAGLDGLNYA
-3339 ESRATQ
+3339 ESRTTQ
-3345 TVSGTSTGLEVGQ
+3345 TVSGTSADLEVGQ
-3358 DVTVRLNG
+3358 TVTVTLNNVE
-3366 KPYTAKILADG
+3366 YTAKILDNG
-3377 SWSTTIPSADLQL
+3377 TWSVTIPSADLQDL
-3390 LTDGQQY
+3390 ANTTH

-3411 AQASEGFNVNLTQTP
+3411 TQASVGFNVNLTQP
-3426 ATIVIDSIANDD
+3426 PMVMVIDPIAGDNII
-3438 MLNATEINGNVTISG
+3438 NASEINGNVTISG
-3453 RATNVAAG
+3453 R
-3461 QSITVTINGNNI
+3461 SIG
-3473 PSPPTTDADGLWSV
+3473 PSSAMTAVSL
-3487 TINAGTYFTNIGSNS
+3487 NIGSTPLVVITDANGFWS
-3502 VTATVTNTPA
+3502 TTIPASLYFTTQGNVNVTATSLDA
-3512 ITNTKSVQVDTIAP
+3512 ILTRTVLVDTVAP
-3526 TLDIASF
+3526 TLDIVAF
-3533 ASDNV
+3533 AGDNV
-3538 LNATEMTTEQAI
+3538 LGGTEVSTAQTI
-3550 TGTASITEAGQIVS
+3550 TGTASTAEAGQIVS
-3564 IVLNG
+3564 VVMNG

-3577 VTGDW
+3577 VTGTW
-3582 SVNVPAADL
+3582 SVSVPAADL
-3591 ALLADGSHTITA
+3591 AQLGDGSHTITA
-3603 TLTDKAGNTTTDTQ
+3603 TLADTAGNTTTDIQ
-3617 VVTVDTDIPLLSVTL
+3617 VITVDTGIPLLSVTL
-3632 FDNNILTL
+3632 FDDNILTL
-3640 AEAVAG
+3640 AEALAG
-3646 AAITGRGEVG
+3646 AAITGTGEVG

-3663 GPLTGTTTVGL
+3663 GPLTGTTTVGS
-3674 DGNWSIPILSAD
+3674 DGNWTIPVLSAN
-3686 LQSLTD
+3686 LQNLID
-3692 GAQVIGV
+3692 GPQVIGV
-3699 TLTDTAGNTA
+3699 TLTDTSGNST
-3709 HLDATLDVALNQ
+3709 HLDVTLDVALNK

-3726 INDIFGNDGILNLAE
+3726 ITDIFGNDGILNLAE
-3741 SLVTQVISGNAT
+3741 SLLTQVISGNAT
-3753 GNYLGAKVV
+3753 GNYLGAKVQV
-3762 INGLGAALEGTV
+3762 TVLGTTVEGTV
-3774 GANGAWSIS
+3774 GANGAWSVALPS
-3783 IPADRF
+3783 NVF
-3789 SLLSNGLLQVSV
+3789 TGLSNGLLAVNV

-3806 HGNVKNQLVDIDVL
+3806 HGNVKNQLVNIDVL
-3820 KSLPVINSVVAFT
+3820 KTLPVIDSVVAFT
-3833 DGALNAADVV
+3833 DGALNAADAT
-3843 TSQIISGVVSNVNIA
+3843 TSQIISGIVSNVNIG
-3858 AGATVAVTLGTKIYT
+3858 AGATVAVTLGTKVYT

-3897 GTLSLGVAVTDHAGN
+3897 GTLALGVAVTDHAGN

-3933 PVFGDSVL
+3933 PVFGDSLL
-3941 NLADLLVNQTLS
+3941 NLGDLLVNQTLS

-3959 AGGTI
+3959 AGRTI
-3964 TLSIAGSQVATATV
+3964 TLSISGSQIATATV
-3978 GTDGKWSAAVT
+3978 GSDGKWSAAVT
-3989 PSVLGTLQGLGNGDF
+3989 PSVLGILQGLGSGDF
-4004 TVTATATDSVG
+4004 TVSATATDSVG
-4015 NSASGTAGIKFDFA
+4015 NSSSGSAGIKFDFA

-4035 NPVFGGDGFIN
+4035 NPVFGNDGFLN
-4046 AAEALVAQTISGVVT
+4046 AAEALVAQTIGGVVT

-4068 VSVTLGGKT
+4068 VAVTLGGKT

-4097 STLLD
+4097 GTLLD
-4102 GNTTLNVSVT
+4102 GSTTLNVSVT

-4126 IIAKTLPTISLG
+4126 IIAKNLPTISLG

-4180 NATVGSD
+4180 NATVGND
-4187 GSWSTSVTPLQLSGL
+4187 GTWSTSVTPLQLSGL
-4202 TNGNLTVSA
+4202 ANGNLTVSA

-4216 AGNSTGVSTGLN
+4216 AGNSTGISTGLN

-4257 IGGTTTNVPAGTAIN
+4257 IGGTTANIPAGTAIN

-4319 VGTQTGTVS
+4319 VGTQTSTVS

-4335 TLTINPLF
+4335 TLTISPLF

-4389 SWSVSLPALDLNG
+4389 SWSVSLPSLDLNS

-4410 SASLTNAAGKS
+4410 NASLTNAAGKT

-4428 GVGVHTL
+4428 GVGVHAL
-4435 PTVSLGS
+4435 PTVNLGS

-4524 TSSNVIVKT
+4524 TSSNVVVKT

-4538 LGIDAVGSLV
+4538 LGIDAVGSLI

-4554 LANGVTVSGTS
+4554 LANGITVSGTS

-4586 VGADGKWST
+4586 VGSDGKWSA
-4595 QFTSSLLGINVLN
+4595 QFSSSLLGINVFN
-4608 VGAILTALLGT
+4608 VGTILAALLGT

-4658 DSSLA
+4658 DSSVA
-4663 QVASLSS
+4663 QVSSLSIEQS
-4670 EPLDTGE
+4670 DTGE
-4677 SPDVQ
+4677 STDVQ
-4682 PLTVSSKMAAAALSE
+4682 PLHVSSKMAAVTLSE
-4697 TNTTNNSAS
+4697 THTIDNSAS
-4706 TEAED
+4706 TDVED
-4711 GVYAIGGVVINL
+4711 SVYAIGGVVVNL
-4723 ADGSVQTGEDV
+4723 ADGSVQTGTDV

-4748 DFTQIDGGD
+4748 DFTQIDGGN
-4757 GIDTLVLDGTDLNLD
+4757 GIDTLVLDGTELNLD
-4772 LTALGLKIDNVEVFD
+4772 LTALGLKIDNVEIFD

-4825 LIPGEGVWSTI
+4825 LIPGEGAWSTV

-4850 HSSLDNAN
+4850 HSSLDSAN

>member
-16 RHSGQFI
+16 RQGGQFI
-23 NAVPRGTTNIE
+23 RAVPEGTTNVE

-41 RIFGTPDVVARYER
+41 RIYGTPDVVSRYER

-63 MKDGTTVRY
+63 MSDGTTVRY

-143 TTLGSV
+143 TTLGSI

-157 AAVAG
+157 A
-162 VAVAV
+162 AVAV
-167 ASSSNDNNATA
+167 ASSSNDNNAT
-178 PPQEP
+178 PPLQDP
-183 LTVDAFAG
+183 LTIDAFAG

-203 HVLSGKTTGVNAGQ
+203 HVLSGKTTGVSAGQ

-232 AADGSWRFTLPADA
+232 AADGSWHFTLPADA
-246 FTGLQDGVYALK
+246 FTGLQDGIYVLK
-258 VSVPSAN
+258 VSVPGAN
-265 GVIHEKTIDLTID
+265 GVLHEKTIDLTID

-304 ILNGTGEVGRNVSIT
+304 ILNGTGEAGQNISIT

-349 GEHAMS
+349 GEHVIS

-362 GNTTVVNRTIIVDTT
+362 GNTTVVNRSIIVDTT

-413 QTVTVALNG
+413 QTVTITFNG
-422 ITYTTTVE
+422 TTYTTTVG

-450 TYNLVASLTDK
+450 TYTLVASLTDK

-471 TITVDTNAE
+471 TITVDTSAE

-603 VIRGETGISGRG
+603 VIRGETGIIGRG
-615 QTVSLTIGGNYV
+615 QTVSLTIGGYYV
-627 TGTVDANGNW
+627 TGTVDANGHW
-637 TVTIPKDVLQ
+637 TVTIPKSVLQ
-647 SLPSDNISVLEI
+647 SLPSNSISVLEI

-683 LTVSAI
+683 LTVSTI

-719 TVTLNAKPYTTTVG
+719 TVTLNAKSYTTTVG

-741 LPTADLVAIADG
+741 LPTSDLVAIADG
-753 TQNLTIT
+753 NQNLTVT
-760 LTDAAGNTTTITRP
+760 LTDAAGNTTTVTRP

-813 THVEAGQVVTISLNG
+813 TNVEAGQVVTISLNG

-833 TVQSGGIWS
+833 TVQSGGVWS

-903 LQPLAISGNTAN
+903 LQPLAISGNSAN

-944 IPSADLQL
+944 VPSADLQL

-970 AVTDSHTIGVHI
+970 AVTDNHTLGVHI

-997 SLNGAEALVSQ
+997 SLNGVEAQVSQ

-1017 GAGQTVILSLGG
+1017 GAGQTVVLSLGG

-1058 NTLLVTAQDAA
+1058 NTLLVTTQDAA
-1069 GNQASQT
+1069 GNQAGKT
-1076 FISPTDFTA
+1076 FVSPTDFTA

-1095 DDTINLVE
+1095 DDTINMVE
-1103 SQSNQTVNGTASI
+1103 SRSNQTVNGTASV

-1137 SDGNW
+1137 TNGNW
-1142 SISLPTAALRS
+1142 SINLPTAALRG
-1153 MADGSYKLSASLS
+1153 MADGSYTLSASLT
-1166 DAAGNT
+1166 DAVGNT
-1172 VSVEKSVELSADP
+1172 VSVEKSIELSADP

-1191 FVNAFVNENNVITA
+1191 FVNPFVNENNVISA

-1225 VATILLNKKFYFAA
+1225 IATILLNKKFYFAT
-1239 IKSGGN
+1239 IRSSGN
-1245 WSVEIPAADMAQ
+1245 WSVEIPAEDMAQ

-1267 QVADLAGNE
+1267 QVSDQAGNA
-1276 GSHENWSNVDMDND
+1276 GSYENWSNVDMDND

-1310 PLIISGSTVNVTLGE
+1310 PLTISGSTVNVTPGE

-1330 LNGKTY
+1330 LNGKAY

-1349 IESSDMLALP
+1349 IGSSDILALP

-1373 DVPVT
+1373 DAPVT
-1378 ASRNIDIHINNLPQP
+1378 ASRDVDIHINNLPQP

-1403 LNIIELASGQNLT
+1403 LNIIESASGQNLT
-1416 GKTGITGAGQSVIV
+1416 GKTGIAGGGQSVIV
-1430 TLNGKTYTATV
+1430 TLNGKTYTAIV

-1460 TGVQTVRVEA
+1460 TGVQTIRVEA

-1479 GIRDITVDTV
+1479 GIRDITVDMV

-1497 LTNDGIINAAE
+1497 LTSDGIINAAE

-1518 ALQSEAGRTVI
+1518 ALQSEAGRTVT
-1529 VTINNKNY
+1529 VTVNNKNY

-1547 STTVPAADLQALA
+1547 STTIPAADLQALA

-1566 TATLTGA
+1566 TASLTSA
-1573 SGNSTAVTGALTL
+1573 SGNSATSTGSLTL
-1586 DASPANLPLLTVN
+1586 DANPANLPLLTVN

-1613 VAQVISGGSLNVEAG
+1613 VAQIISGGSLNVEAG

-1640 TTTVDSNGQWRVS
+1640 TATVDSNGQWRVN
-1653 VPSVDLLHLAQGAH
+1653 VPSVDLLHLAQGTH
-1667 TVTIGVNDV
+1667 TVTVGANDV
-1676 SGNPATLSQT
+1676 SGNPATFSQT

-1706 LNQAEATQ
+1706 LNQAEAAQ

-1721 SQNVAAGTAVTITL
+1721 SQNVAAGTAITITL
-1735 NGKSYGGVVQP
+1735 NGKIYAGVVQP
-1746 NGTWSITVSAAD
+1746 NGTWGITVSAAD
-1758 VGALTD
+1758 VSTLAD

-1792 SSPALTLNTPFSD
+1792 SSPTLTLNTPFSD

-1844 VDAAGNWTISL
+1844 VDTAGNWAISL

-1885 SNVTVART
+1885 SNITVART
-1893 PPTLTAGNFA
+1893 PPTLTTASVT

-1909 STEVQSSQLLTGTA
+1909 SAEVLSNQQLTGTA

-1933 TTLNGKTYSGTIGS
+1933 ATLNGKTYSGTVGS

-1968 PIVTRLTDAAGNT
+1968 SIVTRLTDTAGNT
-1981 TTTTQTIV
+1981 TTTTQTIS
-1989 VDASPLNAPVVTIGT
+1989 VDASPLNAPVVTIST
-2004 FASNN
+2004 FAGNN
-2009 IIDGAEARVSQVL
+2009 VIDGAEVRVSQVI

-2036 ISFNGK
+2036 ISFNSK
-2042 PYTAQV
+2042 AYTAQV

-2078 DVAGNTAT
+2078 DVSGNTAT

-2102 APITGDNQLNVLEA
+2102 APITGDNQLNVQEA
-2116 ANGITING
+2116 ASGITING

-2147 VQPDGTWSATIQPSD
+2147 VQPDGTWSATIQPAD
-2162 LQVLGDGV
+2162 LQVLGDGI

-2183 ALSGTQQLGVSIHN
+2183 TLSGTQQLGVSINN

-2217 QAGQTLYGTTG
+2217 QTGQTLSGTTG
-2228 LRGAGQTVSVTI
+2228 LSGSGQTVSITI

-2247 TVDSSGNW
+2247 TVDSNGNW
-2255 SLQLP
+2255 SLQLS
-2260 PSALTGLPDGLLDI
+2260 PSVLTPLADGLLNI

-2282 GNTSTVQGG
+2282 GNTSTVQGS

-2322 ITGTSPIH
+2322 ITGTSPLN
-2330 DSGRPIIVNVIIN
+2330 DSGRPIIVNVTIN

-2351 QTDGTWSVTVPAG
+2351 QADGTWHVTVPAG
-2364 DLQNMPNGIT
+2364 DLQNMPNGMT
-2374 AITAS
+2374 AITAT
-2379 LTDAAGNTGTVSHS
+2379 LTDVAGNTGTVSHS

-2400 AKAPTL
+2400 AKAPIL
-2406 TIATLSNDDYLNLA
+2406 TIATLSTDDYLNLA
-2420 ESGQPLTISG
+2420 ESGLPLTISG

-2471 LPDGKQT
+2471 IPDGKQT

-2484 DASGN
+2484 DVSGN

-2554 ATVGADGSWSTTVPA
+2554 ATVGADGNWSTTVPA

-2578 SQNVTAT
+2578 NQDVTAT
-2585 VSDIAQNPATAT
+2585 VNDIAQNPATAT

-2634 AEAGLLVTIKVGTA
+2634 AEANLLVTIKVGTA
-2648 VYSVVADG
+2648 VYSAVADSNG
-2656 NDVWQIAIAAND
+2656 VWQITVAAND

-2674 GVKTLEASVT
+2674 GVKTLQANVT
-2684 DGAGNASAASINI
+2684 DGAGNASAASIDI
-2697 TLKTQSLPTLTLDSL
+2697 TLKTQALPTLTLDSL
-2712 YDNNVLTVAELA
+2712 YDNNVLTIAELA

-2732 YTNLPIGTTIQ
+2732 YTNLPVGTVIQ

-2748 YTTTGVTLAGGLWSA
+2748 YTTTGVTLAGGQWSA

-2800 VINTNFAVSIATPF
+2800 VIHTNFTISIATPF

-2821 TESTVDQLLTGTT
+2821 VESTADQLLTGTT
-2834 GFIDPGQSVS
+2834 GLIDPGQSVS
-2844 VSVTNGTITTTY
+2844 VSITNGTLTHTY
-2856 NATVAANGQ
+2856 SATVAANGQ
-2865 WSVMLPAADLAALGD
+2865 WNVTLPSADLTSLGD
-2880 GTHTINVTATDHAG
+2880 GTHTINVTVTDHAG
-2894 NTGSGSGTFTSV
+2894 NTGTGNGTFTSV
-2906 IVGVPVASLDT
+2906 IVGLPVASLDT
-2917 PFGDGKLSLADAQ
+2917 PFGDGKLSLTDAL
-2930 PGVTLSGQTGLTSNV
+2930 PGATLSGQTGLTSNV
-2945 GQTVSVSINGTSL
+2945 EQTVSVSINGTSL
-2958 PATVNADGSWS
+2958 PATVNANGSWS
-2969 LSLGRQALI
+2969 LSLDRQTLI
-2978 DLPDGTVNFT
+2978 DLPDGPVNFT
-2988 VIVTDTAGNTSTTA
+2988 VTVTDAAGNTSTTS
-3002 ATANVLTTTL
+3002 ATANVLTTTM

-3018 LPFGDGILNATEIQ
+3018 LPFGDGILNTTEIQ

-3049 VIVTVTNKTTLVDTP
+3049 VTITVTNKATQAVTT

-3073 GWSRELSPAD
+3073 GWSRNLSPAD
-3083 LAIFTEGNYSISV
+3083 LALFTEGNYSISV

-3104 TNTSASLDVSSAQT
+3104 SNTSTALDVSSAQT
-3118 LPAPLIDVVPF
+3118 LPAPIVDVQPF
-3129 GIDNILSSAEAA
+3129 GIDGILNSAEAA

-3163 DLNGIRYTATVDG
+3163 DLNGIRYTATVDSN
-3176 LGNWS
+3176 GNWS

-3209 VGSTPITF
+3209 VGTTPITF
-3217 DSDFTPPAIT
+3217 TSDLTPPAIT
-3227 LNTPFDDGYMSIA
+3227 LTTPFDDGYLSIV
-3240 EAATLAGRTLS
+3240 EAGTLLGRTLS
-3251 GTAGD
+3251 GNAGD
-3256 AVNVSVTFGGQPLV
+3256 AVNVTVTFGGENLSTTI
-3270 VQLSGGVWTAT
+3270 SGGVWTAT
-3281 LTPTQLADLTDG
+3281 LTPTQLSQLADG
-3293 THTISITATDSL
+3293 THNIVITATDAV
-3305 GNSSTLNSQAILA
+3305 GNSTTLNSQAILA
-3318 VQAAPT
+3318 VQASPT
-3324 VTITTFAGLDGLDYS
+3324 LAITAFAGLDGLNYA
-3339 ESRATQ
+3339 ESRTTQ
-3345 TVSGTSTGLEVGQ
+3345 TISGTSTGLEVGQ
-3358 DVTVRLNG
+3358 TVTVRLNNLD
-3366 KPYTAKILADG
+3366 YTAKILAG
-3377 SWSTTIPSADLQL
+3377 GTWSVTIPSADLQAL
-3390 LTDGQQY
+3390 ANTAY

-3411 AQASEGFNVNLTQTP
+3411 TQASVGFNVNLTQPPMVMVIDPIAGDNIINAAEMDGNLTLSGRVTGITP
-3426 ATIVIDSIANDD
+3426 MSTIVVSIGGVPVIGTIITDSDGFWE
-3438 MLNATEINGNVTISG
+3438 TTISA
-3453 RATNVAAG
+3453 RNYF
-3461 QSITVTINGNNI
+3461 
-3473 PSPPTTDADGLWSV
+3473 TTDGSV
-3487 TINAGTYFTNIGSNS
+3487 NVS
-3502 VTATVTNTPA
+3502 ATTVLPVPLIA
-3512 ITNTKSVQVDTIAP
+3512 ETKTVLVDTTPP
-3526 TLDIASF
+3526 TLDIVTF
-3533 ASDNV
+3533 AGDNV
-3538 LNATEMTTEQAI
+3538 LGGTEASTAQTI
-3550 TGTASITEAGQIVS
+3550 TGTASTAEAGQLVS
-3564 IVLNG
+3564 VVLNG

-3577 VTGDW
+3577 VTGTW
-3582 SVNVPAADL
+3582 SVSVPAADL
-3591 ALLADGSHTITA
+3591 AQLTDGSHTITA
-3603 TLTDKAGNTTTDTQ
+3603 TLADRAGNTTTDTQ
-3617 VVTVDTDIPLLSVTL
+3617 VVTVDTGIPLLSVTL
-3632 FDNNILTL
+3632 FDDNILTL

-3646 AAITGRGEVG
+3646 AAITGTGEVG

-3663 GPLTGTTTVGL
+3663 GPLTGTTTVGS
-3674 DGNWSIPILSAD
+3674 DGNWTIPVLSAN
-3686 LQSLTD
+3686 LQNLID
-3692 GAQVIGV
+3692 GPQVIGV
-3699 TLTDTAGNTA
+3699 TLTDTSGNSA
-3709 HLDATLDVALNQ
+3709 HLDVTLDVALNK

-3726 INDIFGNDGILNLAE
+3726 ITDIFGNDGILNLAE
-3741 SLVTQVISGNAT
+3741 SLLTQVISGNAT
-3753 GNYLGAKVV
+3753 GNYLGAKVQV
-3762 INGLGAALEGTV
+3762 TVLGTTVEGTV
-3774 GANGAWSIS
+3774 GANGAWSVALPS
-3783 IPADRF
+3783 NVF
-3789 SLLSNGLLQVSV
+3789 TGLSNGVLAVNV

-3820 KSLPVINSVVAFT
+3820 KTLPVIDSVVAFT
-3833 DGALNAADVV
+3833 DGALNAADVA
-3843 TSQIISGVVSNVNIA
+3843 TSQIISGVVSNVNIG
-3858 AGATVAVTLGTKIYT
+3858 AGATVAVTLGTKLYT

-3897 GTLSLGVAVTDHAGN
+3897 GTLALGVAVTDHAGN

-3921 TVIKN
+3921 AVIKN

-3933 PVFGDSVL
+3933 PVFGDSLL
-3941 NLADLLVNQTLS
+3941 NLGDLLVNQTLS

-3959 AGGTI
+3959 AGRTI
-3964 TLSIAGSQVATATV
+3964 TLSISGSQIATATV
-3978 GTDGKWSAAVT
+3978 GSDGKWSAAVT
-3989 PSVLGTLQGLGNGDF
+3989 PSVLGILQGLGSGDF
-4004 TVTATATDSVG
+4004 TVSATATDSVG
-4015 NSASGTAGIKFDFA
+4015 NSSSGSAGIKFDFA

-4035 NPVFGGDGFIN
+4035 NPVFGNDGFIN
-4046 AAEALVAQTISGVVT
+4046 AAEALVAQTIGGVVT

-4068 VSVTLGGKT
+4068 VAVTLGGKT

-4085 GAFSLTLQPSDL
+4085 GTFSLTLQPSDL

-4102 GNTTLNVSVT
+4102 GSTTLNVSVT
-4112 NTSGNIGTVNNAIN
+4112 NASGNTGTVNNAIN
-4126 IIAKTLPTISLG
+4126 IIAKNLPTISLG

-4180 NATVGSD
+4180 NATVGND
-4187 GSWSTSVTPLQLSGL
+4187 GTWSTSVTPLQLSGL
-4202 TNGNLTVSA
+4202 ANGNLTVSA

-4216 AGNSTGVSTGLN
+4216 AGNSTGISTGLN

-4257 IGGTTTNVPAGTAIN
+4257 IGGTTANVPAGTAIN

-4284 GANGSWSLPVPSLDL
+4284 GANGSWSLPLPSLDL
-4299 KALADGVTNVGV
+4299 KALADGITNVGV

-4319 VGTQTGTVS
+4319 VGTQTTTVS
-4328 VAINGQP
+4328 VAISGQP

-4362 TSTNAIGSTI
+4362 TTTNAIGSTI

-4389 SWSVSLPALDLNG
+4389 SWSVSLPPLDLNS

-4410 SASLTNAAGKS
+4410 SASLTNAAGKT

-4428 GVGVHTL
+4428 GVGVHAL
-4435 PTVSLGS
+4435 PTVNLGS

-4538 LGIDAVGSLV
+4538 LGIDAVGSLI

-4554 LANGVTVSGTS
+4554 LANGITVSGTS

-4586 VGADGKWST
+4586 VGSDGKWSA
-4595 QFTSSLLGINVLN
+4595 QFSSSLLGINVFN

-4658 DSSLA
+4658 DSSVA
-4663 QVASLSS
+4663 QVSSLSS
-4670 EPLDTGE
+4670 EQSDTGE
-4677 SPDVQ
+4677 NADVQ
-4682 PLTVSSKMAAAALSE
+4682 PLHVSSKMAAVALSE
-4697 TNTTNNSAS
+4697 THTLDNSAS
-4706 TEAED
+4706 TDVED
-4711 GVYAIGGVVINL
+4711 SVYAIGGVVISL
-4723 ADGSVQTGEDV
+4723 ADGTVQTGEDV

-4748 DFTQIDGGD
+4748 NFTQIDGGN
-4757 GIDTLVLDGTDLNLD
+4757 GIDTLVLDGTELNLD
-4772 LTALGLKIDNVEVFD
+4772 LTALGLKIDNVEIFD

-4798 DLDRALNV
+4798 DLDRALNI

-4825 LIPGEGVWSTI
+4825 LIPGEGAWSTV

>member
-16 RHSGQFI
+16 RQDGQFI
-23 NAVPRGTTNIE
+23 RAVPEGTTNVK

-41 RIFGTPDVVARYER
+41 RVYGTPDMVSRYER
-55 VGNDLILH
+55 VGDDLILH

-72 ESFFTLDA
+72 ESFFTLDT

-106 EGAALAAEAVALTPE
+106 EGAALAGEAIALTPE
-121 YTALGDMTSLLIGS
+121 YAALGDMTSLLIGS

-143 TTLGSV
+143 ATLGGI
-149 LGAVAVGG
+149 LGAIAIGG
-157 AAVAG
+157 AAI
-162 VAVAV
+162 AVG
-167 ASSSNDNNATA
+167 SSSDDNNSPPPA
-178 PPQEP
+178 PPES
-183 LTVDAFAG
+183 LTITPFTGD
-191 NNGLNRTEIGQP
+191 NILNRAEIGET
-203 HVLSGKTTGVNAGQ
+203 HTLSGKTTGVSPGQ
-217 TVTITLNGVVYTTTI
+217 TVTITLNGVIYTTTV
-232 AADGSWRFTLPADA
+232 AADGTWQLALPADA
-246 FTGLQDGVYALK
+246 FTGLEDGIYVLK
-258 VSVPSAN
+258 VSVPGAD
-265 GVIHEKTIDLTID
+265 GVIHEKTLDLTID
-278 TLPPNLTVDKFTGDN
+278 TLPPHLTVDKFTGDN

-304 ILNGTGEVGRNVSIT
+304 VLNGTGEAGQNVTIT

-330 AAGTWTLTVPAAD
+330 ASGNWTLTVPSTD

-355 FTISDSA
+355 FTISDNA
-362 GNTTVVNRTIIVDTT
+362 GNITVVNRTIIVDTT
-377 PPELSLSPFTG
+377 PPELSLLPFTG
-388 NNLIT
+388 DNKLTI
-393 ADELQSSQFVSG
+393 DELQSSQVVSG

-413 QTVTVALNG
+413 QTVTVTFNG

-430 SDGAWSVFIPSGDIQ
+430 SNGAWRVLIPSSDIQ

-450 TYNLVASLTDK
+450 TYSLVASLTDK

-471 TITVDTNAE
+471 TITVDTSAE

-485 IISFDNRLNA
+485 IVSTDDRLNA
-495 VEAGQPLTIDGTTAN
+495 VEAGQPLTVSGTTAN
-510 VAAGQTVT
+510 VATGQTVT
-518 VTLNGKPYTT
+518 VTLNGKSYTT
-528 TTGADGKWSLDIPSA
+528 TTGADGKWSVSIPSA
-543 DLLLLSD
+543 DLLGLTD
-550 GSNTLTASVQGISG
+550 GSNTITASVQGISG
-564 DTVTVDRTLDVHIN
+564 ETVTVNHTLDVHIN
-578 TLPSITLT
+578 TLPAITLAA
-586 PPFADGV
+586 PPFTDGV
-593 LNGAEAAQDQ
+593 LNGTEAAQDQ
-603 VIRGETGISGRG
+603 VISGETGISGRG
-615 QTVSLTIGGNYV
+615 QTVSLTIGGYSV
-627 TGTVDANGNW
+627 TGTVDANGHW
-637 TVTIPKDVLQ
+637 TVTIPKNILQ
-647 SLPSDNISVLEI
+647 NLPSDNVSVLEI

-665 GNETIVT
+665 GNEATVT
-672 QNITVDTTPPT
+672 RNISVDTTPPT
-683 LTVSAI
+683 LNVSPV

-699 LAVNQVVSG
+699 VAVNQVISG

-719 TVTLNAKPYTTTVG
+719 TATLSGKTYTTTVG
-733 SDGNWSVT
+733 NDGNWSIT

-753 TQNLTIT
+753 SHSLTIT
-760 LTDAAGNTTTITRP
+760 LTDAAGNTTTVTRP
-774 LTIDSGATTAPTITI
+774 LTIDSGTTTAPTITI
-789 NNFADDNVIDGAEAK
+789 NNVAGDNVIDGAEAK

-813 THVEAGQVVTISLNG
+813 TNVEAGQVVTISLNG
-828 KTYLA
+828 KTYFA
-833 TVQSGGIWS
+833 TVQSGGVWS

-869 NAASGSQ
+869 NAASVNRDIS
-876 NINVDKSGDS
+876 VDKSGDS

-897 LSRAES
+897 LNQVES

-924 TLNGKNYTTTVAADG
+924 TLNGKNYTTTVAVDG

-952 LSDGNATVTASV
+952 LSDGNATVSASV
-964 NVAGSG
+964 NVAGG
-970 AVTDSHTIGVHI
+970 AATDTQTLGVHI

-1017 GAGQTVILSLGG
+1017 GAGQSVTLSLGG

-1069 GNQASQT
+1069 GNQAGHT
-1076 FISPTDFTA
+1076 FVSHTDFTA
-1085 PTLTIGTIAG
+1085 PTLTIGTVAG

-1103 SQSNQTVNGTASI
+1103 SQSNQTVNGTASV
-1116 SEAGRTVVIT
+1116 SEAGRTVIIA
-1126 FDGQFYTGVVG
+1126 FDGQFYTGIVG
-1137 SDGNW
+1137 NNGNW
-1142 SISLPTAALRS
+1142 SINLPTAALRG
-1153 MADGSYKLSASLS
+1153 MADGSYTLSASLS
-1166 DAAGNT
+1166 DAVGNT
-1172 VSVEKSVELSADP
+1172 VSVEKSITLSADP

-1191 FVNAFVNENNVITA
+1191 FVNAFVDENNVISA

-1211 QWLTGTSANVETGQ
+1211 QWLTGTSSNVETGQ
-1225 VATILLNKKFYFAA
+1225 VATLVLNNKFYFAT
-1239 IKSGGN
+1239 IQNDGK
-1245 WSVEIPAADMAQ
+1245 WSVEIPAEHMAE
-1257 LSEGTVSISA
+1257 LSEGMVSISA
-1267 QVADLAGNE
+1267 QVTDMAGNE
-1276 GSHENWSNVDMDND
+1276 GSYEIWSDVDISND

-1297 AIDNQINR
+1297 ALDNQLNR

-1310 PLIISGSTVNVTLGE
+1310 PLTISGSTVNVTPGE

-1349 IESSDMLALP
+1349 IGSSDLLALP

-1373 DVPVT
+1373 DIPVT

-1403 LNIIELASGQNLT
+1403 LNIIESTSGQNLT
-1416 GKTGITGAGQSVIV
+1416 GKTGISGGGQSVIV

-1448 AALPAADLQLLP
+1448 TTLPATDLQSLL
-1460 TGVQTVRVEA
+1460 TGVQTIRIEA
-1470 TDTAGNSIQ
+1470 TDTAGNSIENT
-1479 GIRDITVDTV
+1479 RDITVDMV

-1497 LTNDGIINAAE
+1497 LTSDGVINAAE
-1508 SLNDQVISGN
+1508 SLNDQLISGN
-1518 ALQSEAGRTVI
+1518 ALQADAGRSVI

-1537 QAQIQVDGSW
+1537 QAQIQADGSW
-1547 STTVPAADLQALA
+1547 STTIPAADLQVLA

-1573 SGNSTAVTGALTL
+1573 SGNSTTSTGSLTL
-1586 DASPANLPLLTVN
+1586 DANPANLPLLTVN

-1613 VAQVISGGSLNVEAG
+1613 VAQIISGSSLNVEAG

-1653 VPSVDLLHLAQGAH
+1653 VPSVDLIHLAQGSH
-1667 TVTIGVNDV
+1667 TVTVGVNDL

-1698 DTVAGDDK
+1698 NTIAGDDK
-1706 LNQAEATQ
+1706 LNQAEAAQ

-1721 SQNVAAGTAVTITL
+1721 SQNVAAGTAVTIML
-1735 NGKSYGGVVQP
+1735 NGKSYS
-1746 NGTWSITVSAAD
+1746 GTIQSDGSWSITVSVAD
-1758 VGALTD
+1758 VSALAD
-1764 GTSTLTVTTVDST
+1764 GSSTLTVATVDT
-1777 GNVLSGSRTIEVFTH
+1777 AGNVLSSSRTIDVFTH
-1792 SSPALTLNTPFSD
+1792 SSPTLTLNTPFSD

-1829 QTVTATLGGVTYTGI
+1829 QTVTATLGGVTYTGS
-1844 VDAAGNWTISL
+1844 VDTAGNWTISL
-1855 PANGLQNLPN
+1855 PVNNLQNLPN
-1865 GTTALQVSVSDAA
+1865 GTTALQVNVSDAA

-1893 PPTLTAGNFA
+1893 PPTLTTASFA

-1909 STEVQSSQLLTGTA
+1909 STEVRSDQSLTGTA
-1923 SPSSAGQTVT
+1923 SPSNAGQTVT
-1933 TTLNGKTYSGTIGS
+1933 ATLNGKTYSGTVGN
-1947 DGTWSITIPS
+1947 DGTWSISIPS
-1957 ADLSNLSDGNY
+1957 ADLSTLSDGSY
-1968 PIVTRLTDAAGNT
+1968 SIVTRLTDVAGNT
-1981 TTTTQTIV
+1981 TTTTQTIG
-1989 VDASPLNAPVVTIGT
+1989 VDANPLNAPVITIGT
-2004 FASNN
+2004 FAGNN
-2009 IIDGAEARVSQVL
+2009 IIDGAEARVSQIL

-2036 ISFNGK
+2036 ISLNGK
-2042 PYTAQV
+2042 AYTAQV
-2048 LSNGSWST
+2048 LSNGNWST
-2056 TISDADMALLVNGSQ
+2056 TISDTDMALLVNGSQ

-2078 DVAGNTAT
+2078 DASGNTAT
-2086 SSSTVTV
+2086 SSSTVTI

-2102 APITGDNQLNVLEA
+2102 APITGDNQLNVQEA
-2116 ANGITING
+2116 TNGITISG

-2139 NGKTYTVQ
+2139 NGKTYIAQ
-2147 VQPDGTWSATIQPSD
+2147 VQPDGTWSAGIPSID
-2162 LQVLGDGV
+2162 LKALGDGV

-2183 ALSGTQQLGVSIHN
+2183 ALSGTQQLGVSINN

-2202 LHMPFSNGYLNLSDA
+2202 LNMPFSNGYLNLSDA
-2217 QAGQTLYGTTG
+2217 QAGQTLSGSTG
-2228 LRGAGQTVSVTI
+2228 LRGTGQTVSITV
-2240 GTTVYSG
+2240 GSTVYSG
-2247 TVDSSGNW
+2247 TVDGNGNW
-2255 SLQLP
+2255 SLQLA
-2260 PSALTGLPDGLLDI
+2260 PSMLTTQADGILNI

-2282 GNTSTVQGG
+2282 GNTSTVQGS

-2316 SLLPLE
+2316 SLLPLQ
-2322 ITGTSPIH
+2322 ITGTSPIN
-2330 DSGRPIIVNVIIN
+2330 DSGRPIIVNVTIN

-2351 QTDGTWSVTVPAG
+2351 QADGTWSVTVPAG

-2374 AITAS
+2374 AITAT

-2406 TIATLSNDDYLNLA
+2406 TIATLSTDDYLNLA

-2443 TLNGGIYFATVGADG
+2443 TLNSQTYLATVGADG
-2458 SWSVQVPATDVGN
+2458 SWSTTVPATDVGN
-2471 LPDGKQT
+2471 VPDGKQT
-2478 VSASVT
+2478 VGASVT
-2484 DASGN
+2484 DVSGN
-2489 PGSATHSI
+2489 PASTTHNI
-2497 TVITDATN
+2497 TVITDPAN
-2505 LPAITIATLSGNDVV
+2505 LPGITIATLSGDDVV

-2541 QRVTVTLNSKTYL
+2541 QRVTVTLNNKTYL
-2554 ATVGADGSWSTTVPA
+2554 ATVGADGNWSTTVPA

-2597 HPFTVDTVPPLLS
+2597 HPLTVDTLPPLLS

-2634 AEAGLLVTIKVGTA
+2634 AEAGLQVTITVGTA
-2648 VYSVVADG
+2648 TYSAVADNNG
-2656 NDVWQIAIAAND
+2656 IWQITIAAND

-2674 GVKTLEASVT
+2674 GVKTLQASVT
-2684 DGAGNASAASINI
+2684 DGAGNASTTSIDI
-2697 TLKTQSLPTLTLDSL
+2697 TLKTQALPTLTLDSL
-2712 YDNNVLTVAELA
+2712 YDNNVLTSAELA
-2724 TATTIGGS
+2724 TETTVGGS
-2732 YTNLPIGTTIQ
+2732 YTNLPVGTAIQ

-2748 YTTTGVTLAGGLWSA
+2748 YTVTGVTLAGGLWSA
-2763 TIPANALSIL
+2763 TIPANALNIL

-2788 GNTGSASGALDV
+2788 GNTGSAGGTLDV
-2800 VINTNFAVSIATPF
+2800 VIHTNFNISIATPF

-2821 TESTVDQLLTGTT
+2821 VESTADQLLTGTT
-2834 GFIDPGQSVS
+2834 GLLDPGQSVS
-2844 VSVTNGTITTTY
+2844 VSITNGTLTHTY
-2856 NATVAANGQ
+2856 SATVAANGQ
-2865 WSVMLPAADLAALGD
+2865 WNVTLLAADLVSLGD
-2880 GTHTINVTATDHAG
+2880 GTHTINVTVTDHAG
-2894 NTGSGSGTFTSV
+2894 NTGAGNGTFTSV

-2930 PGVTLSGQTGLTSNV
+2930 PGATLSGQTGLTSNV

-2969 LSLGRQALI
+2969 LSLDRQTLI

-2988 VIVTDTAGNTSTTA
+2988 VTVTDSAGNTSTTA
-3002 ATANVLTTTL
+3002 ATANVLTTTM

-3018 LPFGDGILNATEIQ
+3018 LPFGDGILNTTEIQ

-3039 KTGITSTGQE
+3039 KTGITSAGQE
-3049 VIVTVTNKTTLVDTP
+3049 VTITVTNKTTQVDTT

-3083 LAIFTEGNYSISV
+3083 LAIFAEGNYSISV

-3104 TNTSASLDVSSAQT
+3104 THTSTALDVSSAQT
-3118 LPAPLIDVVPF
+3118 LPAPLVDVNPF
-3129 GIDNILSSAEAA
+3129 GVDNILSSAEAA

-3156 QSVKLEI
+3156 QNVKLEI
-3163 DLNGIRYTATVDG
+3163 DLNGIRYTATVDSN
-3176 LGNWS
+3176 GNWS

-3190 SLVDGQHTITVT
+3190 SLTDGQHTITVT
-3202 AVDAAGN
+3202 AIDAAGN

-3217 DSDFTPPAIT
+3217 ISDLTPPALT
-3227 LNTPFDDGYMSIA
+3227 LDIPFEDGYLNIA
-3240 EAATLAGRTLS
+3240 EAGTLLGRTLS
-3251 GTAGD
+3251 GNAGD
-3256 AVNVSVTFGGQPLV
+3256 AVSVTVKFGEESLV
-3270 VQLSGGVWTAT
+3270 TQLSGGVWTAT
-3281 LTPTQLADLTDG
+3281 LTPTQLSQLADG
-3293 THTISITATDSL
+3293 THNIVITATDDA
-3305 GNSSTLNSQAILA
+3305 GNTATLNSQATIA
-3318 VQAAPT
+3318 QTAPT
-3324 VTITTFAGLDGLDYS
+3324 LTINDFGGADKTLDYA
-3339 ESRATQ
+3339 ESRTTQ
-3345 TVSGTSTGLEVGQ
+3345 IVSGTSTGLEVGQ
-3358 DVTVRLNG
+3358 NVTVKLNNVE
-3366 KPYTAKILADG
+3366 YTAKILADG
-3377 SWSTTIPSADLQL
+3377 IWSVSIPPAALQDL
-3390 LTDGQQY
+3390 TNPAY

-3403 TDKAGNPA
+3403 MDKAGNPA
-3411 AQASEGFNVNLTQTP
+3411 IQADKVFTADLTP
-3426 ATIVIDSIANDD
+3426 PSTII
-3438 MLNATEINGNVTISG
+3438 EINAIADDNIINAAEAEGSITISG
-3453 RATNVAAG
+3453 R
-3461 QSITVTINGNNI
+3461 SIGLFPISVPITLQIGLIPVL
-3473 PSPPTTDADGLWSV
+3473 PSPITDLNGVWSV
-3487 TINAGTYFTNIGSNS
+3487 TIPTQSSFFASEGPVTITASSIHGS
-3502 VTATVTNTPA
+3502 TTTTVL
-3512 ITNTKSVQVDTIAP
+3512 VDTIAP
-3526 TLDIASF
+3526 TLNIETF
-3533 ASDNV
+3533 AGDNI
-3538 LNATEMTTEQAI
+3538 LNGKEVSTAQTI
-3550 TGTASITEAGQIVS
+3550 TGTASTSEAGQLVS
-3564 IVLNG
+3564 VVLNG
-3569 KTYSAQVS
+3569 KTYSAQVQS
-3577 VTGDW
+3577 DGNWNV
-3582 SVNVPAADL
+3582 SVPAADL
-3591 ALLADGSHTITA
+3591 AQLTDGSYTIRATLADT
-3603 TLTDKAGNTTTDTQ
+3603 AGNPAWDTQ
-3617 VVTVDTDIPLLSVTL
+3617 VVTVDTGIPLLSVTL
-3632 FDNNILTL
+3632 FDDNILTL
-3640 AEAVAG
+3640 AEALAG
-3646 AAITGRGEVG
+3646 GVIKGTGEIG

-3663 GPLTGTTTVGL
+3663 GPLVGTTTVGP
-3674 DGNWSIPILSAD
+3674 DGTWTIPVLSAN
-3686 LQSLTD
+3686 LQNLFD
-3692 GAQVIGV
+3692 GPQVIGV
-3699 TLTDTAGNTA
+3699 TLTDTSDNST
-3709 HLDATLDVALNQ
+3709 HLDVTLDVALNK

-3726 INDIFGNDGILNLAE
+3726 ITDIFGNDGILNLAE
-3741 SLVTQVISGNAT
+3741 SLITQVISGNAT
-3753 GNYLGAKVV
+3753 GNYLGAKVQV
-3762 INGLGAALEGTV
+3762 TVLGNTVEGTV
-3774 GANGAWSIS
+3774 GANGAWSVALA
-3783 IPADRF
+3783 PNLF
-3789 SLLSNGLLQVSV
+3789 TGLSNGVLAVNV

-3806 HGNVKNQLVDIDVL
+3806 HGNVKNQLVNIDVL
-3820 KSLPVINSVVAFT
+3820 KTLPVIDSVVAFA
-3833 DGALNAADVV
+3833 DGALNAADVA
-3843 TSQIISGVVSNVNIA
+3843 TSQIISGIVSNVNIG
-3858 AGATVAVTLGTKIYT
+3858 AGATVAVTLGTKVYT

-3897 GTLSLGVAVTDHAGN
+3897 GTLALGVAVTDHAGN

-3933 PVFGDSVL
+3933 PVFGDSLL
-3941 NLADLLVNQTLS
+3941 NLGDLLVNQTLS

-3959 AGGTI
+3959 AGRTI
-3964 TLSIAGSQVATATV
+3964 TLSISGSQIATATV
-3978 GTDGKWSAAVT
+3978 GSDGKWSAAVT
-3989 PSVLGTLQGLGNGDF
+3989 PSVLGILQGLGSGDF
-4004 TVTATATDSVG
+4004 TVSATATDSVG
-4015 NSASGTAGIKFDFA
+4015 NSTSGSAGIKFDFS

-4035 NPVFGGDGFIN
+4035 NPVFGGDGFLN
-4046 AAEALVAQTISGVVT
+4046 AAEAVVAQIIGGTVT
-4061 NASAGSQ
+4061 NAGVGSQ
-4068 VSVTLGGKT
+4068 VAVTLGSKT

-4085 GAFSLTLQPSDL
+4085 GVFSLTLQPSDL
-4097 STLLD
+4097 SALVDGSATL
-4102 GNTTLNVSVT
+4102 GVSVT
-4112 NTSGNIGTVNNAIN
+4112 NASGNIGTVNSAIS
-4126 IIAKTLPTISLG
+4126 IIAKNLPTISLG

-4161 TTNAVAG
+4161 TTNAIAG

-4173 RIGTLTL
+4173 RIGSLTL
-4180 NATVGSD
+4180 NATVGND
-4187 GSWSTSVTPLQLSGL
+4187 GTWSTSVTPLQLSGL

-4216 AGNSTGVSTGLN
+4216 AGNSNGISTGLN
-4228 IAILPPTITL
+4228 VSILPPTITL
-4238 NPLFNNGVLDLP
+4238 NPLFNGGVLDLT
-4250 SLLSTQL
+4250 SLLSAQT
-4257 IGGTTTNVPAGTAIN
+4257 ISGTTANVAAGTAIN
-4272 VTLGSKTYTTTV
+4272 VTLGSKTYTTTI

-4299 KALADGVTNVGV
+4299 KALTDGATNVSV

-4319 VGTQTGTVS
+4319 VGETTSALNVI
-4328 VAINGQP
+4328 INALP
-4335 TLTINPLF
+4335 TIAINPLF

-4356 GQVISG
+4356 GQIISG

-4372 QISLGTKT
+4372 QVSLGTKT

-4389 SWSVSLPALDLNG
+4389 AWSVSLPSLDLNN

-4410 SASLTNAAGKS
+4410 SASLTNSAGKT

-4435 PTVSLGS
+4435 PTVNLGS

-4457 NQIISGTT
+4457 NQLISGTT

-4471 NVTLTVGGLVLNA
+4471 SITLTVGGFSTTV
-4484 AVASN
+4484 AVANN
-4489 GTWSISVPSANLL
+4489 GTWSVTVPSANLTSIL
-4502 NIADGNLSVGVKVTD
+4502 DGNLSVGVTVTD

-4524 TSSNVIVKT
+4524 TNSNVIVKT

-4538 LGIDAVGSLV
+4538 LGIDAVGSLI

-4554 LANGVTVSGTS
+4554 LANGITVSGTS

-4586 VGADGKWST
+4586 VGADGKWNAHFS
-4595 QFTSSLLGINVLN
+4595 SSLLGINVFN

-4653 ALDVD
+4653 ALDTD

-4663 QVASLSS
+4663 QVSSLSS
-4670 EPLDTGE
+4670 EQLDTGE
-4677 SPDVQ
+4677 STDVQ
-4682 PLTVSSKMAAAALSE
+4682 SLHVSSKMAAATLSE
-4697 TNTTNNSAS
+4697 TQTIDNHAS
-4706 TEAED
+4706 TDVENS
-4711 GVYAIGGVVINL
+4711 VYAIGGVVINL
-4723 ADGSVQTGEDV
+4723 ADGSVQTGAEIT
-4734 EGGEGDDLITLSTL
+4734 GSEGDDLITLSNL
-4748 DFTQIDGGD
+4748 DFTHIDGGD
-4757 GIDTLVLDGTDLNLD
+4757 GIDTLLLDGTSLNLD
-4772 LTALGLKIDNVEVFD
+4772 LTALGLKIDNVEIFD
-4787 LGQNGTNSITL
+4787 LGKNGTNSITL

-4820 GNQVN
+4820 GSKVN
-4825 LIPGEGVWSTI
+4825 LIPGDGAWSAV
-4836 GQRDIDGQRFDVYH
+4836 GQRDIDGQHFDVYH
-4850 HSSLDNAN
+4850 HSSLDSAN
-4858 NLGDVLVQQG
+4858 SLGDVLVQQG

>member
-1 MSDMNVIAGNANILS
+1 MSDMNIIAGNVNILS
-16 RHSGQFI
+16 RQNGQFI
-23 NAVPRGTTNIE
+23 ENVPQGTRNIE

-41 RIFGTPDVVARYER
+41 RIHGTPDIVSRYER

-106 EGAALAAEAVALTPE
+106 EGATLAAEAVALTPE

-167 ASSSNDNNATA
+167 ASSNNDNSATA

-203 HVLSGKTTGVNAGQ
+203 HVLSGKTTGVSAGQ
-217 TVTITLNGVVYTTTI
+217 TVTITLNGVVYTTTV
-232 AADGSWRFTLPADA
+232 AADGSWHFTLPADA
-246 FTGLQDGVYALK
+246 FTGLQDGIYALK
-258 VSVPSAN
+258 VSVPGTN
-265 GVIHEKTIDLTID
+265 GVVHEKTIDLTID

-304 ILNGTGEVGRNVSIT
+304 VLNGTGEAGQNVTIT

-330 AAGTWTLTVPAAD
+330 TAGNWTLTVPAAD

-388 NNLIT
+388 NNLLT
-393 ADELQSSQFVSG
+393 ADELQSSQSVSG

-413 QTVTVALNG
+413 QTVTVTFNG
-422 ITYTTTVE
+422 TTYTTTVE
-430 SDGAWSVFIPSGDIQ
+430 SDGSWSVFIPPGDMQ

-485 IISFDNRLNA
+485 IVSADDRLNA
-495 VEAGQPLTIDGTTAN
+495 VEAGQPLTINGTTAN

-528 TTGADGKWSLDIPSA
+528 TTGADGKWSVDIPSA
-543 DLLLLSD
+543 DLLVLSD
-550 GSNTLTASVQGISG
+550 GSNTLTASVQGVSG
-564 DTVTVDRTLDVHIN
+564 NTVTVNHTLDVHIN

-586 PPFADGV
+586 PPFTDGV
-593 LNGAEAAQDQ
+593 LNAAEAAQDQ

-637 TVTIPKDVLQ
+637 TVTIPKDILQ

-665 GNETIVT
+665 GNETTVT
-672 QNITVDTTPPT
+672 QNISVDTTPPT
-683 LTVSAI
+683 LNVSAI

-699 LAVNQVVSG
+699 LVVNQVVSG

-719 TVTLNAKPYTTTVG
+719 TVTLNDKPYTTTVG
-733 SDGNWSVT
+733 NDGNWSIT

-753 TQNLTIT
+753 NHNLTVT
-760 LTDAAGNTTTITRP
+760 LTDAAGNTTTVTRP
-774 LTIDSGATTAPTITI
+774 LTIDSGATTAPTITV
-789 NNFADDNVIDGAEAK
+789 NHFAGDNVIDGAEAK

-813 THVEAGQVVTISLNG
+813 TNVEAGQVVTISLNG

-833 TVQSGGIWS
+833 TVQSGGVWS
-842 INVSTADIALLADGA
+842 INVSTADMALLADGT

-876 NINVDKSGDS
+876 SINVDKSGDS

-964 NVAGSG
+964 SVAGSSP
-970 AVTDSHTIGVHI
+970 VTDAHTLGVYI
-982 HTLPQPTIDTPFGNG
+982 NTLPQPTIDTPFGNG
-997 SLNGAEALVSQ
+997 SLNGTEALVSQ
-1008 TITGHTGIS
+1008 TITGHTGVS

-1046 PAADLQQLPEGN
+1046 PAADLQQLPEGD
-1058 NTLLVTAQDAA
+1058 NTLLVTALDAA
-1069 GNQASQT
+1069 GNQAGKT
-1076 FISPTDFTA
+1076 FVSHTDFTA
-1085 PTLTIGTIAG
+1085 PTLTIGTVAG
-1095 DDTINLVE
+1095 DDTINMVE
-1103 SQSNQTVNGTASI
+1103 SQNNQTVNGTASL

-1137 SDGNW
+1137 TDGNW
-1142 SISLPTAALRS
+1142 SISLPTAALRG
-1153 MADGSYKLSASLS
+1153 MADGSYKLSASLT
-1166 DAAGNT
+1166 DAVGNT
-1172 VSVEKSVELSADP
+1172 VNVEKSITLSADP

-1191 FVNAFVNENNVITA
+1191 FVNAFVDENNVISA

-1211 QWLTGTSANVETGQ
+1211 QWLTGTSLNVETGQ
-1225 VATILLNKKFYFAA
+1225 VATILLNKKFYFAT

-1245 WSVEIPAADMAQ
+1245 WSVEIPAEHMAE

-1267 QVADLAGNE
+1267 TITDLAGNE
-1276 GSHENWSNVDMDND
+1276 GSHEIWSSIDTSND

-1297 AIDNQINR
+1297 ALDNQINR

-1310 PLIISGSTVNVTLGE
+1310 PLTISGSTVNVTPGE

-1336 IGTIAANGSWSVT
+1336 TGTIAANGSWSV
-1349 IESSDMLALP
+1349 IIDSSDMLALP
-1359 DGTATITASVANPG
+1359 DGTTTITASVANPS

-1378 ASRNIDIHINNLPQP
+1378 ASRDIDIHINNLPQP
-1393 TIDQPFGDGI
+1393 TIDPPFGDGI
-1403 LNIIELASGQNLT
+1403 LNIIEAASGQSLT
-1416 GKTGITGAGQSVIV
+1416 GKTGIAGGGQSVIV

-1448 AALPAADLQLLP
+1448 AALPAADLQFLP
-1460 TGVQTVRVEA
+1460 TGVQTIRVEA

-1479 GIRDITVDTV
+1479 SVRDITVDMV

-1497 LTNDGIINAAE
+1497 LTSDGIINAAE

-1518 ALQSEAGRTVI
+1518 ALQSQAGRTVI

-1573 SGNSTAVTGALTL
+1573 SGNSTTVTGTLTL
-1586 DASPANLPLLTVN
+1586 DANPANLPLLTVN

-1613 VAQVISGGSLNVEAG
+1613 VAQVISGGSRNVEAG

-1667 TVTIGVNDV
+1667 TVTISVNDV
-1676 SGNPATLSQT
+1676 SGNPATLNQT

-1706 LNQAEATQ
+1706 LNQTEAAQ

-1721 SQNVAAGTAVTITL
+1721 SQNVAAGTTVTIML
-1735 NGKSYGGVVQP
+1735 NGKSYDGVVQS
-1746 NGTWSITVSAAD
+1746 NGSWSIIVSAAD
-1758 VGALTD
+1758 VSALAD

-1777 GNVLSGSRTIEVFTH
+1777 GNVLNGSRTIDVFTH
-1792 SSPALTLNTPFSD
+1792 SSPTLTLNTPFSD
-1805 GILNAAEAGV
+1805 SILNAAEAGV

-1829 QTVTATLGGVTYTGI
+1829 QTVTATLGGVTYTGV
-1844 VDAAGNWTISL
+1844 VDTAGNWTISL
-1855 PANGLQNLPN
+1855 PVNSLQNLPN

-1885 SNVTVART
+1885 SNITVART
-1893 PPTLTAGNFA
+1893 PPTLTTGNVT

-1909 STEVQSSQLLTGTA
+1909 SSEVQSSQLLTGTA

-1933 TTLNGKTYSGTIGS
+1933 ATLNGKTYSSTVGS
-1947 DGTWSITIPS
+1947 DGIWSITIPS

-1968 PIVTRLTDAAGNT
+1968 SIVTRLTDAAGNT
-1981 TTTTQTIV
+1981 TTITQTVI

-2004 FASNN
+2004 FAGNN
-2009 IIDGAEARVSQVL
+2009 IIDGAEVRVSQVL

-2056 TISDADMALLVNGSQ
+2056 TISDADMALLANGSQ

-2078 DVAGNTAT
+2078 DVSGNTAT

-2102 APITGDNQLNVLEA
+2102 APITGDNQINVQEA
-2116 ANGITING
+2116 ASGITING

-2147 VQPDGTWSATIQPSD
+2147 MQPDGTWSATIQPAD
-2162 LQVLGDGV
+2162 LQALGDGV
-2170 ITVNVTAVDQAGN
+2170 ITVHVTAVDQAGN
-2183 ALSGTQQLGVSIHN
+2183 ALSGAQQLGVSIHN

-2217 QAGQTLYGTTG
+2217 QGGQTLYGTTG
-2228 LRGAGQTVSVTI
+2228 LRGAGQTVSITI
-2240 GTTVYSG
+2240 GTTVYAG
-2247 TVDSSGNW
+2247 TVDGSGNW

-2260 PSALTGLPDGLLDI
+2260 SSVLIALADGLLNI
-2274 SVTVSDAA
+2274 SVTVSDVA
-2282 GNTSTVQGG
+2282 GNTSTVQGS

-2299 VLTINPIGIDDI
+2299 VLTINTISTDDI

-2316 SLLPLE
+2316 SLQPLV
-2322 ITGTSPIH
+2322 ISGTSPIN
-2330 DSGRPIIVNVIIN
+2330 DSGRPIIVNVTIN

-2351 QTDGTWSVTVPAG
+2351 QADGTWSVTVPAG

-2374 AITAS
+2374 AITAT

-2406 TIATLSNDDYLNLA
+2406 TIATLSTDDYLNLA

-2443 TLNGGIYFATVGADG
+2443 TLNGGTYFATVGADG

-2471 LPDGKQT
+2471 IPDGKQT

-2484 DASGN
+2484 DVSGN
-2489 PGSATHSI
+2489 PGSTTHNI
-2497 TVITDATN
+2497 TVITDAAN
-2505 LPAITIATLSGNDVV
+2505 LPGITIATLSGDDVV
-2520 SAQDT
+2520 SAQDA

-2535 TNVQVG
+2535 TNVQTG
-2541 QRVTVTLNSKTYL
+2541 QRVTVTLNNKTYL

-2578 SQNVTAT
+2578 NQNVTAA
-2585 VSDIAQNPATAT
+2585 VNDIAQNPTTAT

-2634 AEAGLLVTIKVGTA
+2634 GEAGLLITIKVGTA
-2648 VYSVVADG
+2648 VYSTVADSNG
-2656 NDVWQIAIAAND
+2656 IWQIAITAND

-2674 GVKTLEASVT
+2674 GVKTLQASVT
-2684 DGAGNASAASINI
+2684 DGAGNTSTSSIDI
-2697 TLKTQSLPTLTLDSL
+2697 TLKTQSLPTLTLNAL
-2712 YDNNVLTVAELA
+2712 YDNNVLTSAELA
-2724 TATTIGGS
+2724 AETTIGGT
-2732 YTNLPIGTTIQ
+2732 YTNLPVGAAIQ

-2748 YTTTGVTLAGGLWSA
+2748 YTVTGVTLAGGLWSA
-2763 TIPANALSIL
+2763 TIPANALNIL

-2788 GNTGSASGALDV
+2788 GNTGSASGTLDV
-2800 VINTNFAVSIATPF
+2800 VIHTNFAISIATPF

-2821 TESTVDQLLTGTT
+2821 VESTVDQLLTGTT
-2834 GFIDPGQSVS
+2834 GLLDPGQSVS
-2844 VSVTNGTITTTY
+2844 VSITNGTITTTY
-2856 NATVAANGQ
+2856 SATVAANGQ
-2865 WSVMLPAADLAALGD
+2865 WSVTLPAADLVAFGD
-2880 GTHTINVTATDHAG
+2880 GTHTINVTVTDHAG
-2894 NTGSGSGTFTSV
+2894 NTGSGSGTFSSV
-2906 IVGVPVASLDT
+2906 IVGVPVASIDT

-2930 PGVTLSGQTGLTSNV
+2930 PGATLSGQTGLSSNV

-2958 PATVNADGSWS
+2958 PATVNTDGSWS
-2969 LSLGRQALI
+2969 LSLGRQTLI

-2988 VIVTDTAGNTSTTA
+2988 VIVTDAAGNTSTTA
-3002 ATANVLTTTL
+3002 TTANVLTTTL

-3018 LPFGDGILNATEIQ
+3018 LPFGDGILNTTEIQ

-3039 KTGITSTGQE
+3039 KTGITSAGQE
-3049 VIVTVTNKTTLVDTP
+3049 VIVTVTNKTTLADTT
-3064 FTATADGLG
+3064 FTAVADGLG

-3118 LPAPLIDVVPF
+3118 LPTPIIDVIPF

-3147 GRTQIGGNG
+3147 GRTQIGGSG
-3156 QSVKLEI
+3156 QSVKLEF
-3163 DLNGIRYTATVDG
+3163 DLNGIRYTATVDSA
-3176 LGNWS
+3176 GNWS

-3190 SLVDGQHTITVT
+3190 SLSDGQHTITVT

-3209 VGSTPITF
+3209 VGSAPIVFT
-3217 DSDFTPPAIT
+3217 SDFTPPTIT
-3227 LNTPFDDGYMSIA
+3227 LNPPFVDGYLSIA

-3256 AVNVSVTFGGQPLV
+3256 AVSVNVTFGGQPLV

-3281 LTPTQLADLTDG
+3281 LTPTQLSQLADG

-3305 GNSSTLNSQAILA
+3305 GNSSTLNSQAYLA
-3318 VQAAPT
+3318 IQASP
-3324 VTITTFAGLDGLDYS
+3324 TITISTFAGLDGLNYA

-3345 TVSGTSTGLEVGQ
+3345 AVSGTSTGLEVGQ
-3358 DVTVRLNG
+3358 NVTIRLNG
-3366 KPYTAKILADG
+3366 LDYQTQILNG
-3377 SWSTTIPSADLQL
+3377 GLWSVNIPSSALQVL
-3390 LTDGQQY
+3390 ANTTYSLSVSAEDR
-3397 TITADA
+3397 
-3403 TDKAGNPA
+3403 AGNPT
-3411 AQASEGFNVNLTQTP
+3411 QPSSVNFNVNLTPPPTVM
-3426 ATIVIDSIANDD
+3426 TINPISTDNII
-3438 MLNATEINGNVTISG
+3438 NAVEINGNVTISG
-3453 RATNVAAG
+3453 RSIGPASSMTVVNLQVGSAIFMPITDVNG
-3461 QSITVTINGNNI
+3461 NWSITI
-3473 PSPPTTDADGLWSV
+3473 PALPTFSSQGEV
-3487 TINAGTYFTNIGSNS
+3487 FI
-3502 VTATVTNTPA
+3502 TATSLDATLTTIVT
-3512 ITNTKSVQVDTIAP
+3512 VDTLAP
-3526 TLDIASF
+3526 TLNIVSF

-3538 LNATEMTTEQAI
+3538 LNATEMSTAQAI

-3564 IVLNG
+3564 INLNG

-3577 VTGDW
+3577 VTGTW

-3591 ALLADGSHTITA
+3591 AQLTDGNYTITA
-3603 TLTDKAGNTTTDTQ
+3603 TLADKAGNSTTTTQ
-3617 VVTVDTDIPLLSVTL
+3617 TVTVDTAIPLLSVTL
-3632 FDNNILTL
+3632 FDDNILTL
-3640 AEAVAG
+3640 AEALAG

-3674 DGNWSIPILSAD
+3674 DGNWSLPILSAD

-3692 GAQVIGV
+3692 GPQVIGV
-3699 TLTDTAGNTA
+3699 TLTDTSGNSA
-3709 HLDATLDVALNQ
+3709 HLDVTLDVALNK

-3726 INDIFGNDGILNLAE
+3726 ITDIFGNDGILNLAE

-3753 GNYLGAKVV
+3753 GNYLGAKVQV
-3762 INGLGAALEGTV
+3762 TVLGNTVEGTV
-3774 GANGAWSIS
+3774 GANGAWSVALS
-3783 IPADRF
+3783 PT
-3789 SLLSNGLLQVSV
+3789 LLTGLSNGLLAVNV
-3801 DIVDS
+3801 NIIDS
-3806 HGNVKNQLVDIDVL
+3806 HGNVKNQLVNIDVL
-3820 KSLPVINSVVAFT
+3820 KSSPTINSIVAFA
-3833 DGALNAADVV
+3833 DGALNAADVT
-3843 TSQIISGVVSNVNIA
+3843 TSQIISGIVSGGSVA
-3858 AGATVAVTLGTKIYT
+3858 LGATVSVTLGTKLYT

-3897 GTLSLGVAVTDHAGN
+3897 GTLALGVVVTDYAGN

-3964 TLSIAGSQVATATV
+3964 TLSIAGSQIATATV

-3989 PSVLGTLQGLGNGDF
+3989 PSVLGILQGLGSGDF

-4015 NSASGTAGIKFDFA
+4015 NTANGSAGIKFDFA

-4068 VSVTLGGKT
+4068 VAVTLGGKT

-4097 STLLD
+4097 SALAD
-4102 GNTTLNVSVT
+4102 GSTTLNVSVT
-4112 NTSGNIGTVNNAIN
+4112 NTSGNTGTVNNAIN
-4126 IIAKTLPTISLG
+4126 IIAKNLPTISLG

-4187 GSWSTSVTPLQLSGL
+4187 GTWSTSVTPLQLSGL
-4202 TNGNLTVSA
+4202 ANGNLTISA

-4228 IAILPPTITL
+4228 VAILPPTITL
-4238 NPLFNNGVLDLP
+4238 NPLFNNGVLDLT
-4250 SLLSTQL
+4250 SLLSAQT
-4257 IGGTTTNVPAGTAIN
+4257 ISGTTTNVAAGTSIN

-4284 GANGSWSLPVPSLDL
+4284 GANGSWSLPVPNLDL
-4299 KALADGVTNVGV
+4299 KALTDGVTSVGV

-4319 VGTQTGTVS
+4319 VGQQASNIS

-4335 TLTINPLF
+4335 TLTLNPLF

-4389 SWSVSLPALDLNG
+4389 SWSVSLPSLDLNS

-4410 SASLTNAAGKS
+4410 SATLTNAAGKS
-4421 TSAGASI
+4421 ASAGASI
-4428 GVGVHTL
+4428 GVGVHSL

-4442 LFGGDGYLNLAEAGI
+4442 LFGGDGYLNLAEAGV

-4471 NVTLTVGGLVLNA
+4471 SITLTIGGLVLNA
-4484 AVASN
+4484 TVASN
-4489 GTWSISVPSANLL
+4489 GTWSVTVPSANLTSIL
-4502 NIADGNLSVGVKVTD
+4502 DGNLTVGVTVTD

-4524 TSSNVIVKT
+4524 SSSNVIVKT

-4595 QFTSSLLGINVLN
+4595 QFTSSILGINVLN
-4608 VGAILTALLGT
+4608 VAAVLTALLGT
-4619 AVEASVTDQAGNF
+4619 TVEASVTDQAGNF

-4658 DSSLA
+4658 DSSLV
-4663 QVASLSS
+4663 QMASLSS
-4670 EPLDTGE
+4670 EQLDTGE
-4677 SPDVQ
+4677 NAEVQ
-4682 PLTVSSKMAAAALSE
+4682 PLTVSSKMAAATLSE
-4697 TNTTNNSAS
+4697 TNTINNSAS
-4706 TEAED
+4706 TEVED
-4711 GVYAIGGVVINL
+4711 SVYAIGGVVINL

-4734 EGGEGDDLITLSTL
+4734 EGGEGDDIITLSTL

-4757 GIDTLVLDGTDLNLD
+4757 GIDTLVLDGTELNLD
-4772 LTALGLKIDNVEVFD
+4772 LTALGLKIDNVEIFD

-4820 GNQVN
+4820 GNRVN
-4825 LIPGEGVWSTI
+4825 LIPGEGIWSTV

-4850 HSSLDNAN
+4850 HSSLDSAN

>member
-16 RHSGQFI
+16 RQGGQFI
-23 NAVPRGTTNIE
+23 RAVPEGTTNVE

-41 RIFGTPDVVARYER
+41 RIYGTPDVVSRYER

-63 MKDGTTVRY
+63 MSDGTTVRY

-143 TTLGSV
+143 TTLGSI

-157 AAVAG
+157 A
-162 VAVAV
+162 AVAV
-167 ASSSNDNNATA
+167 ASSSNDNNAT
-178 PPQEP
+178 PPLQDP
-183 LTVDAFAG
+183 LTIDAFAG

-203 HVLSGKTTGVNAGQ
+203 HVLSGKTTGVSAGQ

-232 AADGSWRFTLPADA
+232 AADGSWHFTLPADA
-246 FTGLQDGVYALK
+246 FTGLQDGIYVLK
-258 VSVPSAN
+258 VSVPGAN
-265 GVIHEKTIDLTID
+265 GVLHEKTIDLTID

-304 ILNGTGEVGRNVSIT
+304 ILNGTGEAGQNISIT

-349 GEHAMS
+349 GEHVIS

-362 GNTTVVNRTIIVDTT
+362 GNTTVVNRSIIVDTT

-413 QTVTVALNG
+413 QTVTITFNG
-422 ITYTTTVE
+422 TTYTTTVG

-450 TYNLVASLTDK
+450 TYTLVASLTDK

-471 TITVDTNAE
+471 TITVDTSAE

-603 VIRGETGISGRG
+603 VIRGETGIIGRG
-615 QTVSLTIGGNYV
+615 QTVSLTIGGYYV
-627 TGTVDANGNW
+627 TGTVDANGHW
-637 TVTIPKDVLQ
+637 TVTIPKSVLQ
-647 SLPSDNISVLEI
+647 SLPSNSISVLEI

-683 LTVSAI
+683 LTVSTI

-719 TVTLNAKPYTTTVG
+719 TVTLNAKSYTTTVG

-741 LPTADLVAIADG
+741 LPTSDLVAIADG
-753 TQNLTIT
+753 NQNLTVT
-760 LTDAAGNTTTITRP
+760 LTDAAGNTTTVTRP

-813 THVEAGQVVTISLNG
+813 TNVEAGQVVTISLNG

-833 TVQSGGIWS
+833 TVQSGGVWS

-944 IPSADLQL
+944 VPSADLQL

-970 AVTDSHTIGVHI
+970 AVTDNHTLGVHI

-997 SLNGAEALVSQ
+997 SLNGVEAQVSQ

-1017 GAGQTVILSLGG
+1017 GAGQTVVLSLGG

-1069 GNQASQT
+1069 GNQAGKT
-1076 FISPTDFTA
+1076 FVSPTDFTA

-1095 DDTINLVE
+1095 DDTINMVE
-1103 SQSNQTVNGTASI
+1103 SQSNQTVNGTASV

-1137 SDGNW
+1137 TNGNW
-1142 SISLPTAALRS
+1142 SINLPTAALRG
-1153 MADGSYKLSASLS
+1153 MADGSYTLSASLT
-1166 DAAGNT
+1166 DAVGNT
-1172 VSVEKSVELSADP
+1172 VSVEKSIELSADP

-1191 FVNAFVNENNVITA
+1191 FVNPFVNENNVISA

-1225 VATILLNKKFYFAA
+1225 IATILLNKKFYFAT
-1239 IKSGGN
+1239 IRSSGN
-1245 WSVEIPAADMAQ
+1245 WSVEIPAEDMAQ

-1267 QVADLAGNE
+1267 QVSDQAGNA
-1276 GSHENWSNVDMDND
+1276 GSYENWSNVDMDND

-1310 PLIISGSTVNVTLGE
+1310 PLTISGSTVNVTPGE

-1330 LNGKTY
+1330 LNGKAY

-1349 IESSDMLALP
+1349 IGSSDILALP

-1373 DVPVT
+1373 DAPVT
-1378 ASRNIDIHINNLPQP
+1378 ASRDVDIHINNLPQP

-1403 LNIIELASGQNLT
+1403 LNIIESASGQNLT
-1416 GKTGITGAGQSVIV
+1416 GKTGIAGGGQSVIV

-1460 TGVQTVRVEA
+1460 TGVQTIRVEA

-1479 GIRDITVDTV
+1479 GIRDITVDMV

-1497 LTNDGIINAAE
+1497 LTSDGIINAAE

-1518 ALQSEAGRTVI
+1518 ALQSEAGRTVT
-1529 VTINNKNY
+1529 VTVNNKNY

-1547 STTVPAADLQALA
+1547 STTIPAADLQALA

-1566 TATLTGA
+1566 TASLTSA
-1573 SGNSTAVTGALTL
+1573 SGNSATSTGSLTL
-1586 DASPANLPLLTVN
+1586 DANPANLPLLTVN

-1613 VAQVISGGSLNVEAG
+1613 VAQIISGGSLNVEAG

-1640 TTTVDSNGQWRVS
+1640 TATVDSNGQWRVN
-1653 VPSVDLLHLAQGAH
+1653 VPSVDLLHLAQGTH
-1667 TVTIGVNDV
+1667 TVTVGANDV
-1676 SGNPATLSQT
+1676 SGNPATFSQT

-1706 LNQAEATQ
+1706 LNQAEAAQ

-1721 SQNVAAGTAVTITL
+1721 SQNVAAGTAITITL
-1735 NGKSYGGVVQP
+1735 NGKSYAGVVQP
-1746 NGTWSITVSAAD
+1746 NGTWGITVSAAD
-1758 VGALTD
+1758 VSTLAD

-1792 SSPALTLNTPFSD
+1792 SSPTLTLNTPFSD

-1844 VDAAGNWTISL
+1844 VDTAGNWAISL

-1885 SNVTVART
+1885 SNITVART
-1893 PPTLTAGNFA
+1893 PPTLITASVT

-1909 STEVQSSQLLTGTA
+1909 STEVLSNQQLTGTA

-1933 TTLNGKTYSGTIGS
+1933 ATLNGKTYSGTVGS

-1968 PIVTRLTDAAGNT
+1968 SIVTRLTDTAGNT
-1981 TTTTQTIV
+1981 TTTTQTIS
-1989 VDASPLNAPVVTIGT
+1989 VDASPLNAPVVTIST
-2004 FASNN
+2004 FAGNN
-2009 IIDGAEARVSQVL
+2009 VIDGAEVRVSQVI

-2036 ISFNGK
+2036 ISFNSK
-2042 PYTAQV
+2042 AYTAQV

-2078 DVAGNTAT
+2078 DVSGNTAT

-2102 APITGDNQLNVLEA
+2102 APITGDNQLNVQEA
-2116 ANGITING
+2116 ASGITING

-2147 VQPDGTWSATIQPSD
+2147 VQPDGTWSATIQPAD
-2162 LQVLGDGV
+2162 LQVLGDGI

-2183 ALSGTQQLGVSIHN
+2183 TLSGTQQLGVSINN

-2217 QAGQTLYGTTG
+2217 QTGQTLSGTTG
-2228 LRGAGQTVSVTI
+2228 LRGSGQTVSITI

-2247 TVDSSGNW
+2247 TVDSNGNW
-2255 SLQLP
+2255 SLQLS
-2260 PSALTGLPDGLLDI
+2260 PSVLTPLADGLLNI

-2282 GNTSTVQGG
+2282 GNTSTVQGS

-2322 ITGTSPIH
+2322 ITGTSPLN
-2330 DSGRPIIVNVIIN
+2330 DSGRPIIVNVTIN

-2351 QTDGTWSVTVPAG
+2351 QADGTWHVTVPAG
-2364 DLQNMPNGIT
+2364 DLQNMPNGMT
-2374 AITAS
+2374 AITAT
-2379 LTDAAGNTGTVSHS
+2379 LTDVAGNTGTVSHS

-2400 AKAPTL
+2400 AKAPIL
-2406 TIATLSNDDYLNLA
+2406 TIATLSTDDYLNLA
-2420 ESGQPLTISG
+2420 ESGLPLTISG

-2471 LPDGKQT
+2471 IPDGKQT

-2484 DASGN
+2484 DVSGN

-2554 ATVGADGSWSTTVPA
+2554 ATVGADGNWSTTVPA

-2578 SQNVTAT
+2578 NQDVTAT
-2585 VSDIAQNPATAT
+2585 VNDIAQNPATAT

-2634 AEAGLLVTIKVGTA
+2634 AEANLLVTIKVGTA
-2648 VYSVVADG
+2648 VYSAVADSNG
-2656 NDVWQIAIAAND
+2656 VWQITVAAND

-2674 GVKTLEASVT
+2674 GVKTLQAGVT
-2684 DGAGNASAASINI
+2684 DGAGNASAASIDI
-2697 TLKTQSLPTLTLDSL
+2697 TLKTQALPTLTLDSL
-2712 YDNNVLTVAELA
+2712 YDNNVLTIAELA

-2732 YTNLPIGTTIQ
+2732 YTNLPVGTVIQ

-2748 YTTTGVTLAGGLWSA
+2748 YTTTGVTLAGGQWSA

-2800 VINTNFAVSIATPF
+2800 VIHTNFTISIATPF

-2821 TESTVDQLLTGTT
+2821 VESTADQLLTGTT
-2834 GFIDPGQSVS
+2834 GLIDPGQSVS
-2844 VSVTNGTITTTY
+2844 VSITNGTLTHTY
-2856 NATVAANGQ
+2856 SATVAANGQ
-2865 WSVMLPAADLAALGD
+2865 WNVTLPSADLTSLGD
-2880 GTHTINVTATDHAG
+2880 GTHTINVTVTDHAG
-2894 NTGSGSGTFTSV
+2894 NTGTGNGTFTSV
-2906 IVGVPVASLDT
+2906 IVGLPVASLDT

-2930 PGVTLSGQTGLTSNV
+2930 PGATLSGQTGLTSNV

-2958 PATVNADGSWS
+2958 PATVNANGSWS
-2969 LSLGRQALI
+2969 LSLDRQTLI
-2978 DLPDGTVNFT
+2978 DLPDGSVNFT
-2988 VIVTDTAGNTSTTA
+2988 VTVTDAAGNTSTTS
-3002 ATANVLTTTL
+3002 ATANVLTTTM

-3018 LPFGDGILNATEIQ
+3018 LPFGDGILNTTEIQ

-3049 VIVTVTNKTTLVDTP
+3049 VTITVTNKATQAVTT

-3073 GWSRELSPAD
+3073 GWSRTLSPAD
-3083 LAIFTEGNYSISV
+3083 LALFTEGNYSISV

-3104 TNTSASLDVSSAQT
+3104 SNTSTALDVSSAQT
-3118 LPAPLIDVVPF
+3118 LPAPIVDVQPF
-3129 GIDNILSSAEAA
+3129 GIDGILNSAEAA

-3163 DLNGIRYTATVDG
+3163 DLNGIRYTATVDSN
-3176 LGNWS
+3176 GNWS

-3209 VGSTPITF
+3209 VGTTPITF
-3217 DSDFTPPAIT
+3217 TSDLTPPAIT
-3227 LNTPFDDGYMSIA
+3227 LTTPFDNGYLSIV
-3240 EAATLAGRTLS
+3240 EAGTLLGRTLS
-3251 GTAGD
+3251 GNAGD
-3256 AVNVSVTFGGQPLV
+3256 AVNVTVTFGGENLSTTI
-3270 VQLSGGVWTAT
+3270 SGGVWTAT
-3281 LTPTQLADLTDG
+3281 LTPTQLSQLADG
-3293 THTISITATDSL
+3293 THNIVITATDAV
-3305 GNSSTLNSQAILA
+3305 GNSTTLNSQAILA
-3318 VQAAPT
+3318 VQASPT
-3324 VTITTFAGLDGLDYS
+3324 LAITAFAGLDGLNYA
-3339 ESRATQ
+3339 ESRTTQ
-3345 TVSGTSTGLEVGQ
+3345 TISGTSTGLEVGQ
-3358 DVTVRLNG
+3358 TVTVRLNNLD
-3366 KPYTAKILADG
+3366 YTAKILAG
-3377 SWSTTIPSADLQL
+3377 GTWSVTIPSADLQL
-3390 LTDGQQY
+3390 LANGSH
-3397 TITADA
+3397 TITVDA
-3403 TDKAGNPA
+3403 ADKAGNPA
-3411 AQASEGFNVNLTQTP
+3411 TQASVGFNANLTP
-3426 ATIVIDSIANDD
+3426 PPMVMVIDPIAGDNII
-3438 MLNATEINGNVTISG
+3438 NASEINGNVTISG
-3453 RATNVAAG
+3453 RSIGPSSVMTPVSLNIGGTPLVVITNANG
-3461 QSITVTINGNNI
+3461 FWSTTIPAN
-3473 PSPPTTDADGLWSV
+3473 L
-3487 TINAGTYFTNIGSNS
+3487 YFTTQGNVNI
-3502 VTATVTNTPA
+3502 TATSLDASLTRTVL
-3512 ITNTKSVQVDTIAP
+3512 VDTVAP
-3526 TLDIASF
+3526 TLDIVAF
-3533 ASDNV
+3533 AGDNV
-3538 LNATEMTTEQAI
+3538 LGGTEASTAQTI
-3550 TGTASITEAGQIVS
+3550 TGTASTAEAGQLVS
-3564 IVLNG
+3564 VVLNG

-3577 VTGDW
+3577 VTGTW
-3582 SVNVPAADL
+3582 SVSVPAADL
-3591 ALLADGSHTITA
+3591 AQLTDGSHTITA
-3603 TLTDKAGNTTTDTQ
+3603 TLADRAGNTTTDTQ
-3617 VVTVDTDIPLLSVTL
+3617 VVTVDTGIPLLSVTL
-3632 FDNNILTL
+3632 FDDNILTL

-3646 AAITGRGEVG
+3646 AAITGTGEVG

-3663 GPLTGTTTVGL
+3663 GPLTGTTTVGS
-3674 DGNWSIPILSAD
+3674 DGNWTIPVLSAN
-3686 LQSLTD
+3686 LQNLID
-3692 GAQVIGV
+3692 GPQVIGV
-3699 TLTDTAGNTA
+3699 TLTDTSGNSA
-3709 HLDATLDVALNQ
+3709 HLDVTLDVALNK

-3726 INDIFGNDGILNLAE
+3726 ITDIFGNDGILNLAE
-3741 SLVTQVISGNAT
+3741 SLLTQVISGNAT
-3753 GNYLGAKVV
+3753 GNYLGAKVQV
-3762 INGLGAALEGTV
+3762 TVLGTTVEGTV
-3774 GANGAWSIS
+3774 GANGAWSVALPS
-3783 IPADRF
+3783 NVF
-3789 SLLSNGLLQVSV
+3789 TGLSNGVLAVNV

-3820 KSLPVINSVVAFT
+3820 KTLPVIDSVVAFT
-3833 DGALNAADVV
+3833 DGALNAADVA
-3843 TSQIISGVVSNVNIA
+3843 TSQIISGVVSNVNIG
-3858 AGATVAVTLGTKIYT
+3858 AGATVAVTLGTKLYT

-3897 GTLSLGVAVTDHAGN
+3897 GTLALGVAVTDHAGN

-3921 TVIKN
+3921 AVIKN

-3933 PVFGDSVL
+3933 PVFGDSLL
-3941 NLADLLVNQTLS
+3941 NLGDLLVNQTLS

-3959 AGGTI
+3959 AGRTI
-3964 TLSIAGSQVATATV
+3964 TLSISGSQIATATV
-3978 GTDGKWSAAVT
+3978 GSDGKWSAAVT
-3989 PSVLGTLQGLGNGDF
+3989 PSVLGILQGLGSGDF
-4004 TVTATATDSVG
+4004 TVSATATDSVG
-4015 NSASGTAGIKFDFA
+4015 NSSSGSAGIKFDFA

-4035 NPVFGGDGFIN
+4035 NPVFGNDGFIN
-4046 AAEALVAQTISGVVT
+4046 AAEALVAQTIGGVVT

-4068 VSVTLGGKT
+4068 VAVTLGGKT

-4085 GAFSLTLQPSDL
+4085 GTFSLTLQPSDL

-4102 GNTTLNVSVT
+4102 GSTTLNVSVT
-4112 NTSGNIGTVNNAIN
+4112 NASGNTGTVNNAIN
-4126 IIAKTLPTISLG
+4126 IIAKNLPTISLG

-4180 NATVGSD
+4180 NATVGND
-4187 GSWSTSVTPLQLSGL
+4187 GTWSTSVTPLQLSGL
-4202 TNGNLTVSA
+4202 ANGNLTVSA

-4216 AGNSTGVSTGLN
+4216 AGNSTGISTGLN

-4257 IGGTTTNVPAGTAIN
+4257 IGGTTANVPAGTAIN

-4284 GANGSWSLPVPSLDL
+4284 GANGSWSLPLPSLDL
-4299 KALADGVTNVGV
+4299 KALADGITNVGV

-4319 VGTQTGTVS
+4319 VATQTTTVS
-4328 VAINGQP
+4328 VAISGQP

-4362 TSTNAIGSTI
+4362 TTTNAIGSTI

-4389 SWSVSLPALDLNG
+4389 SWSVSLPPLDLNS

-4410 SASLTNAAGKS
+4410 SASLTNAAGKT

-4428 GVGVHTL
+4428 GVGVHAL
-4435 PTVSLGS
+4435 PTVNLGS

-4538 LGIDAVGSLV
+4538 LGIDAVGSLI

-4554 LANGVTVSGTS
+4554 LANGITVSGTS

-4586 VGADGKWST
+4586 VGSDGKWSA
-4595 QFTSSLLGINVLN
+4595 QFSSSLLGINVFN

-4658 DSSLA
+4658 DSSVA
-4663 QVASLSS
+4663 QVSSLSS
-4670 EPLDTGE
+4670 EQSDTGE
-4677 SPDVQ
+4677 SADVQ
-4682 PLTVSSKMAAAALSE
+4682 PLHVSSKMAAVALSE
-4697 TNTTNNSAS
+4697 THTLDNSAS
-4706 TEAED
+4706 TDVED
-4711 GVYAIGGVVINL
+4711 SVYAIGGVVISL
-4723 ADGSVQTGEDV
+4723 ADGTVQTGEDV

-4748 DFTQIDGGD
+4748 NFTQIDGGN
-4757 GIDTLVLDGTDLNLD
+4757 GIDTLVLDGTELNLD
-4772 LTALGLKIDNVEVFD
+4772 LTALGLKIDNVEIFD

-4798 DLDRALNV
+4798 DLDRALNI

-4825 LIPGEGVWSTI
+4825 LIPGEGAWSTV

>member
-23 NAVPRGTTNIE
+23 NAVPQGATNVE

-41 RIFGTPDVVARYER
+41 RIFGTPDVVSRYER

-106 EGAALAAEAVALTPE
+106 EGAVLAGEAIVLTPE
-121 YTALGDMTSLLIGS
+121 YATLGDMASLLIGS

-143 TTLGSV
+143 TTLGGI
-149 LGAVAVGG
+149 LGAIAIGG
-157 AAVAG
+157 AAI
-162 VAVAV
+162 AVG
-167 ASSSNDNNATA
+167 SSSDDNKPTTPTA
-178 PPQEP
+178 PES
-183 LTVDAFAG
+183 LTIDTFAG
-191 NNGLNRTEIGQP
+191 DNILNRVEIGQS
-203 HVLSGKTTGVNAGQ
+203 HILSGKTVGVSEGQ

-246 FTGLQDGVYALK
+246 FTGLQDGIYALK
-258 VSVPSAN
+258 VSVPGAN
-265 GVIHEKTIDLTID
+265 GVIHEKILDLTID

-304 ILNGTGEVGRNVSIT
+304 ILNGTGEVGQRVTIT

-330 AAGTWTLTVPAAD
+330 ADGNWTLTVPAAD

-349 GEHAMS
+349 GEHALS
-355 FTISDSA
+355 FTISDNA
-362 GNTTVVNRTIIVDTT
+362 GNITVVNRTIIVDTT
-377 PPELSLSPFTG
+377 PPELSLLPFTG
-388 NNLIT
+388 DNLLT
-393 ADELQSSQFVSG
+393 ADELQSSQVVSG

-413 QTVTVALNG
+413 QTVTITFNG
-422 ITYTTTVE
+422 TTYTTTVG
-430 SDGAWSVFIPSGDIQ
+430 SDGAWSVLIPSGDIQ

-450 TYNLVASLTDK
+450 TYTLVASLTDK

-471 TITVDTNAE
+471 TITVDTSAE

-485 IISFDNRLNA
+485 IVSTDDRLNA

-528 TTGADGKWSLDIPSA
+528 TTGADGKWSLNIPSA

-550 GSNTLTASVQGISG
+550 GSNTITASVQGISG
-564 DTVTVDRTLDVHIN
+564 NTVTANHTLDVHIN

-586 PPFADGV
+586 PPFTDSV
-593 LNGAEAAQDQ
+593 LNAAEAAQDQ
-603 VIRGETGISGRG
+603 VIRGETGIIGRG
-615 QTVSLTIGGNYV
+615 QTVSLTIGGYYV
-627 TGTVDANGNW
+627 TGTVDANGHW
-637 TVTIPKDVLQ
+637 TITVPKSVLQ
-647 SLPSDNISVLEI
+647 NLPSNSISALEI

-665 GNETIVT
+665 GNEATIT

-733 SDGNWSVT
+733 SDGNWSIT

-753 TQNLTIT
+753 NHNLTVT
-760 LTDAAGNTTTITRP
+760 LTDAAGNTTTVTRP
-774 LTIDSGATTAPTITI
+774 LTIDSGAITVPTITI
-789 NNFADDNVIDGAEAK
+789 NNFAGDNIVDGAEAK

-813 THVEAGQVVTISLNG
+813 TNVEAGQVVIISLNG

-833 TVQSGGIWS
+833 TVQSGGVWS

-869 NAASGSQ
+869 NIASGSQ

-944 IPSADLQL
+944 VPSADLQL
-952 LSDGNATVTASV
+952 LSDGNATITASV
-964 NVAGSG
+964 NVTGSA
-970 AVTDSHTIGVHI
+970 AVTDNHTLGVHI

-1069 GNQASQT
+1069 GNQAGKT
-1076 FISPTDFTA
+1076 FVSPTDFTA

-1095 DDTINLVE
+1095 DDTINMVE

-1142 SISLPTAALRS
+1142 SINLPTAALRG
-1153 MADGSYKLSASLS
+1153 MADGSYKLSASLT
-1166 DAAGNT
+1166 DAVGNT
-1172 VSVEKSVELSADP
+1172 VSVEKSIELSADP

-1191 FVNAFVNENNVITA
+1191 FVNPFVNENNVITA

-1225 VATILLNKKFYFAA
+1225 IATILLNKKFYFAA

-1257 LSEGTVSISA
+1257 LSEGTVSITA
-1267 QVADLAGNE
+1267 QVADQAGNE
-1276 GSHENWSNVDMDND
+1276 GSHENWSNVDIDND

-1310 PLIISGSTVNVTLGE
+1310 PLTISGSTVNVTPGE

-1403 LNIIELASGQNLT
+1403 LNIIESASGQSLT
-1416 GKTGITGAGQSVIV
+1416 GKTGITGGGQSVIV
-1430 TLNGKTYTATV
+1430 TLNGKAYTATV

-1448 AALPAADLQLLP
+1448 TSLPAADLQLLP
-1460 TGVQTVRVEA
+1460 TGVQTIRVEA

-1479 GIRDITVDTV
+1479 GIRDITVDMV

-1497 LTNDGIINAAE
+1497 LTSDGIINAAE

-1537 QAQIQVDGSW
+1537 QAQIQADGSW
-1547 STTVPAADLQALA
+1547 STTVPATDLQALA
-1560 DGNYTV
+1560 DGSYTV

-1573 SGNSTAVTGALTL
+1573 SGNSATSTGSLTL
-1586 DASPANLPLLTVN
+1586 DANPANLPLLTVN

-1613 VAQVISGGSLNVEAG
+1613 VAQIISGSSLNVEAG

-1640 TTTVDSNGQWRVS
+1640 TATVDSNGQWRVS
-1653 VPSVDLLHLAQGAH
+1653 VPSVDLLHLAQGTH

-1706 LNQAEATQ
+1706 LNQAEASQ

-1735 NGKSYGGVVQP
+1735 NGKSYAGVVQP

-1758 VGALTD
+1758 VSTLAD

-1792 SSPALTLNTPFSD
+1792 SSPTLTLNTPFSD

-1885 SNVTVART
+1885 SNITVART
-1893 PPTLTAGNFA
+1893 PPTLTTTSVTA
-1903 TDNILN
+1903 DNILN
-1909 STEVQSSQLLTGTA
+1909 STEVLSNQLLTGTA

-1933 TTLNGKTYSGTIGS
+1933 ATLNGKTYSGTVGS
-1947 DGTWSITIPS
+1947 DGTWNITIPS

-1968 PIVTRLTDAAGNT
+1968 SIVTRLTDAAGNT
-1981 TTTTQTIV
+1981 ATTTQTIS

-2004 FASNN
+2004 FAGNN
-2009 IIDGAEARVSQVL
+2009 IIDGAEARVSQVI

-2048 LSNGSWST
+2048 LSNGNWST

-2147 VQPDGTWSATIQPSD
+2147 VQPDGTWSATIQPAD
-2162 LQVLGDGV
+2162 LRVLGDGV

-2183 ALSGTQQLGVSIHN
+2183 ALSGTQQLGVSINN

-2228 LRGAGQTVSVTI
+2228 LRGAGQTVSITI

-2247 TVDSSGNW
+2247 TVDGSGNW
-2255 SLQLP
+2255 SLQLS
-2260 PSALTGLPDGLLDI
+2260 PSVLTPLADGQLNI

-2282 GNTSTVQGG
+2282 GNTSTVQGS

-2322 ITGTSPIH
+2322 ITGTSPLN
-2330 DSGRPIIVNVIIN
+2330 DSGRPIIVNVTIN

-2351 QTDGTWSVTVPAG
+2351 QADGTWSVTVPAG

-2420 ESGQPLTISG
+2420 ESGLPLTISG

-2443 TLNGGIYFATVGADG
+2443 TLNSQNYFATVGPDG

-2471 LPDGKQT
+2471 VPDGKQT

-2484 DASGN
+2484 DVSGN

-2554 ATVGADGSWSTTVPA
+2554 ATVGADGNWSTTVPA

-2578 SQNVTAT
+2578 NQDVTAT
-2585 VSDIAQNPATAT
+2585 VNDIAQNPATAT

-2634 AEAGLLVTIKVGTA
+2634 GEAGLLVTIKVGTA
-2648 VYSVVADG
+2648 VYSAVADSNG
-2656 NDVWQIAIAAND
+2656 VWQITVAAND

-2674 GVKTLEASVT
+2674 GVKTLQASVT
-2684 DGAGNASAASINI
+2684 DGAGNASAASIDI

-2712 YDNNVLTVAELA
+2712 YDNNVLTIAELA
-2724 TATTIGGS
+2724 SATTIGGT
-2732 YTNLPIGTTIQ
+2732 YTNLPVGTVIQ

-2788 GNTGSASGALDV
+2788 GNTGSAGGTLDV
-2800 VINTNFAVSIATPF
+2800 VIHTNFTISIATPF

-2821 TESTVDQLLTGTT
+2821 VESTSDQLLTGTT
-2834 GFIDPGQSVS
+2834 GFIDPSQSVS
-2844 VSVTNGTITTTY
+2844 VSITNGTITSTY
-2856 NATVAANGQ
+2856 SATVAANGQ
-2865 WSVMLPAADLAALGD
+2865 WSVTLPAADLAALGD

-2894 NTGSGSGTFTSV
+2894 NTGSGSGSFTSV

-2930 PGVTLSGQTGLTSNV
+2930 PGATLSGQTGLTSNV

-2969 LSLGRQALI
+2969 LSLDRQTLI
-2978 DLPDGTVNFT
+2978 DLPDGSVNFT
-2988 VIVTDTAGNTSTTA
+2988 VIVTDSAGNTSTAA
-3002 ATANVLTTTL
+3002 ATANVLTTTM

-3018 LPFGDGILNATEIQ
+3018 LPFGDGILNITEIQ

-3039 KTGITSTGQE
+3039 KTGITSAGQE
-3049 VIVTVTNKTTLVDTP
+3049 VTITVTNKATLAVTT

-3073 GWSRELSPAD
+3073 GWSRDLSPAD
-3083 LAIFTEGNYSISV
+3083 LALFTEGNYSISV

-3104 TNTSASLDVSSAQT
+3104 SNTSTALDVSSAQT
-3118 LPAPLIDVVPF
+3118 LPAPIIDVVPF
-3129 GIDNILSSAEAA
+3129 GLDNILSSAEAA

-3163 DLNGIRYTATVDG
+3163 DLNGIRYTATVDSN
-3176 LGNWS
+3176 GNWS

-3209 VGSTPITF
+3209 TGTTPIIFT
-3217 DSDFTPPAIT
+3217 SDLTPPAIT
-3227 LNTPFDDGYMSIA
+3227 LNTPFDDGYLSIV
-3240 EAATLAGRTLS
+3240 EAGTLLGRTLS
-3251 GTAGD
+3251 GNAGD
-3256 AVNVSVTFGGQPLV
+3256 AVNVTVTFGGQALV
-3270 VQLSGGVWTAT
+3270 TQLSGGVWTAT
-3281 LTPTQLADLTDG
+3281 LTPTQLSQLADG
-3293 THTISITATDSL
+3293 THNIVITATDSL
-3305 GNSSTLNSQAILA
+3305 GNSATLNSQAIIA
-3318 VQAAPT
+3318 VQVAPT
-3324 VTITTFAGLDGLDYS
+3324 LTITAFAGLDGLNYA
-3339 ESRATQ
+3339 ESRTTQ
-3345 TVSGTSTGLEVGQ
+3345 TVSGTSADLEVGQ
-3358 DVTVRLNG
+3358 TVTVTLNNVE
-3366 KPYTAKILADG
+3366 YTAKILDNG
-3377 SWSTTIPSADLQL
+3377 TWSVTIPSADLQDL
-3390 LTDGQQY
+3390 ANTTH

-3411 AQASEGFNVNLTQTP
+3411 TQASEPFNVNLTEP
-3426 ATIVIDSIANDD
+3426 PMVMVIDPIANDNII
-3438 MLNATEINGNVTISG
+3438 NASEIGGNVTISG
-3453 RATNVAAG
+3453 R
-3461 QSITVTINGNNI
+3461 SIG
-3473 PSPPTTDADGLWSV
+3473 PSSSMTAVSLDIGGTPLVVITDANGFWST
-3487 TINAGTYFTNIGSNS
+3487 TIPANLYFTTQGNVN
-3502 VTATVTNTPA
+3502 VTATSLDA
-3512 ITNTKSVQVDTIAP
+3512 ILTRTVLVDTVVP
-3526 TLDIASF
+3526 TLDIVAF
-3533 ASDNV
+3533 AGDNV
-3538 LNATEMTTEQAI
+3538 LGGTEASTAQTI
-3550 TGTASITEAGQIVS
+3550 TGTASTTEAGQFVS
-3564 IVLNG
+3564 VVLNG

-3577 VTGDW
+3577 ITGTW
-3582 SVNVPAADL
+3582 SVSVPAADL
-3591 ALLADGSHTITA
+3591 AQLTDGSHTITA
-3603 TLTDKAGNTTTDTQ
+3603 TLTDTAGNTTIETQ
-3617 VVTVDTDIPLLSVTL
+3617 VVTVDTGIPLLSVTL
-3632 FDNNILTL
+3632 FDDNILTL
-3640 AEAVAG
+3640 AEALAG
-3646 AAITGRGEVG
+3646 AAITGTGEVG

-3663 GPLTGTTTVGL
+3663 GPLTGTTTVGS
-3674 DGNWSIPILSAD
+3674 DGNWTIPVLSAN
-3686 LQSLTD
+3686 LQNLID
-3692 GAQVIGV
+3692 GPQVIGV
-3699 TLTDTAGNTA
+3699 TLTDTSGNST
-3709 HLDATLDVALNQ
+3709 HLDVTLDVALNK

-3726 INDIFGNDGILNLAE
+3726 ITDIFGNDGILNLAE
-3741 SLVTQVISGNAT
+3741 SLLTQVISGNAT
-3753 GNYLGAKVV
+3753 GNYLGAKVQV
-3762 INGLGAALEGTV
+3762 TVLGTTVEGTV
-3774 GANGAWSIS
+3774 GANGAWSVALPS
-3783 IPADRF
+3783 NVF
-3789 SLLSNGLLQVSV
+3789 TGLSNGLLAVNV

-3806 HGNVKNQLVDIDVL
+3806 HGNVKNQLVNIDVL
-3820 KSLPVINSVVAFT
+3820 KTLPVIDSVVAFT
-3833 DGALNAADVV
+3833 DGALNAADAT
-3843 TSQIISGVVSNVNIA
+3843 TSQIISGVVSNVNIG
-3858 AGATVAVTLGTKIYT
+3858 AGATVAVTLGTKVYT

-3897 GTLSLGVAVTDHAGN
+3897 GTLALGVAVTDHAGN

-3933 PVFGDSVL
+3933 PVFGDSLL
-3941 NLADLLVNQTLS
+3941 NLGDLLVNQTLS

-3959 AGGTI
+3959 AGRTI
-3964 TLSIAGSQVATATV
+3964 TLSISGSQIATATV
-3978 GTDGKWSAAVT
+3978 GSDGKWSAAVT
-3989 PSVLGTLQGLGNGDF
+3989 PSVLGILQGLGSGDF
-4004 TVTATATDSVG
+4004 TVSATATDSVG
-4015 NSASGTAGIKFDFA
+4015 NSSSGSAGIKFDFA

-4035 NPVFGGDGFIN
+4035 NPVFGNDGFLN
-4046 AAEALVAQTISGVVT
+4046 AAEALVAQTIGGVVT

-4068 VSVTLGGKT
+4068 VAVTLGGKT

-4097 STLLD
+4097 GTLLD
-4102 GNTTLNVSVT
+4102 GSTTLNVSVT
-4112 NTSGNIGTVNNAIN
+4112 NTSGNVGTVNNAIN
-4126 IIAKTLPTISLG
+4126 IIAKNLPTISLG

-4180 NATVGSD
+4180 NATVGND
-4187 GSWSTSVTPLQLSGL
+4187 GTWSTSVTPLQLSGL
-4202 TNGNLTVSA
+4202 ANGNLTVSA

-4216 AGNSTGVSTGLN
+4216 AGNSTGISTGLN

-4257 IGGTTTNVPAGTAIN
+4257 IGGTTANVPAGTAIN

-4319 VGTQTGTVS
+4319 VGTQTSTVS

-4335 TLTINPLF
+4335 TLTISPLF

-4389 SWSVSLPALDLNG
+4389 SWSVSLPSLDLNS

-4410 SASLTNAAGKS
+4410 NASLTNAAGKT

-4428 GVGVHTL
+4428 GVGVHAL
-4435 PTVSLGS
+4435 PTVNLGS

-4471 NVTLTVGGLVLNA
+4471 SVTLTVGGLVLNA

-4524 TSSNVIVKT
+4524 TSSNVVVKT

-4538 LGIDAVGSLV
+4538 LGIDAVGSLI

-4554 LANGVTVSGTS
+4554 LANGITVSGTS

-4586 VGADGKWST
+4586 VGSDGKWSA
-4595 QFTSSLLGINVLN
+4595 QFSSSLLGINVFN
-4608 VGAILTALLGT
+4608 VGTILAALLGT

-4658 DSSLA
+4658 DSSVA
-4663 QVASLSS
+4663 QVSSLSS
-4670 EPLDTGE
+4670 EQSDTGE
-4677 SPDVQ
+4677 SADAQ
-4682 PLTVSSKMAAAALSE
+4682 PLHVSSKMAAVALSE
-4697 TNTTNNSAS
+4697 THTIDNSAS
-4706 TEAED
+4706 TDVEES
-4711 GVYAIGGVVINL
+4711 VYAIGGVVVNL
-4723 ADGSVQTGEDV
+4723 ADGSVQTGTDV

-4748 DFTQIDGGD
+4748 DFTQIDGGN
-4757 GIDTLVLDGTDLNLD
+4757 GIDTLVLDGTELNLD
-4772 LTALGLKIDNVEVFD
+4772 LTALGLKIDNVEIFD

-4825 LIPGEGVWSTI
+4825 LIPGEGAWSTV

-4850 HSSLDNAN
+4850 HSSLDSAN

>member
-23 NAVPRGTTNIE
+23 NAVPQGATNIE

-41 RIFGTPDVVARYER
+41 RISGTPDVVSRYER

-63 MKDGTTVRY
+63 MSDGTTVRY

-106 EGAALAAEAVALTPE
+106 EGAVLAGEAIVLTPE
-121 YTALGDMTSLLIGS
+121 YATLGDMASLLIGS
-135 TTTSTLSA
+135 TTTSTLSTA
-143 TTLGSV
+143 TLGGI
-149 LGAVAVGG
+149 LGAVAIGG
-157 AAVAG
+157 A
-162 VAVAV
+162 AVAV
-167 ASSSNDNNATA
+167 ASSNNNDK
-178 PPQEP
+178 PPITSPPPES
-183 LTVDAFAG
+183 LTVNAFAED
-191 NNGLNRTEIGQP
+191 NILNRAEIGQS
-203 HVLSGKTTGVNAGQ
+203 HILSGNTNGIGAGQ
-217 TVTITLNGVVYTTTI
+217 IVTITLNGVVYTTTT
-232 AADGSWRFTLPADA
+232 AVDGSWRFTLPADA
-246 FTGLQDGVYALK
+246 FAGLQDGIYTLK
-258 VSVPSAN
+258 VSVPGTN
-265 GVIHEKTIDLTID
+265 GVIHEKTLDLTID

-304 ILNGTGEVGRNVSIT
+304 ILNGTGEVGQRVTIT

-330 AAGTWTLTVPAAD
+330 ADGNWTLTVPAAD

-349 GEHAMS
+349 GEHALS

-362 GNTTVVNRTIIVDTT
+362 GNITVVNRTIIVDTT

-388 NNLIT
+388 DNRLT
-393 ADELQSSQFVSG
+393 ADELQSSQVVSG

-413 QTVTVALNG
+413 QTVTITFNG
-422 ITYTTTVE
+422 TTYTTTVGG
-430 SDGAWSVFIPSGDIQ
+430 DGAWSVLIPSGDIQ
-445 ALTNG
+445 ALANG
-450 TYNLVASLTDK
+450 TYSLVASLTDK

-471 TITVDTNAE
+471 TITVDTSAE

-485 IISFDNRLNA
+485 IVSTDDRLNA
-495 VEAGQPLTIDGTTAN
+495 TEAGLPLTVSGTTAN

-518 VTLNGKPYTT
+518 VSLTVAGVVKTYTAV
-528 TTGADGKWSLDIPSA
+528 TGADGKWSVNIPSA

-550 GSNTLTASVQGISG
+550 GSHTLTASVQGISG
-564 DTVTVDRTLDVHIN
+564 NTVTANHTLDVHIN

-586 PPFADGV
+586 PPFTDSV
-593 LNGAEAAQDQ
+593 LNAAEAAQDQ
-603 VIRGETGISGRG
+603 VIRGETGIIGRG
-615 QTVSLTIGGNYV
+615 QTVSLTIGGYYV
-627 TGTVDANGNW
+627 TGTVDANGHW
-637 TVTIPKDVLQ
+637 TVTIPKSVLQ
-647 SLPSDNISVLEI
+647 NLPSNSISVLEI

-665 GNETIVT
+665 GNEATLT

-683 LTVSAI
+683 LTVSVI

-719 TVTLNAKPYTTTVG
+719 TVTLNGKPYTTTVG

-753 TQNLTIT
+753 NQNLTVT
-760 LTDAAGNTTTITRP
+760 LTDAAGNTTTVTRP

-789 NNFADDNVIDGAEAK
+789 NNFAEDNVIDGAEAK

-813 THVEAGQVVTISLNG
+813 TNVEAGQVVTIGLNG

-833 TVQSGGIWS
+833 TVQSGGVWS
-842 INVSTADIALLADGA
+842 INVSSADIALLADGA

-886 IAINIIASDNL
+886 IAINIVASDNL

-952 LSDGNATVTASV
+952 LSDGDATVTASV

-970 AVTDSHTIGVHI
+970 AVTDNHTLGVHI

-1069 GNQASQT
+1069 GNQAGKT
-1076 FISPTDFTA
+1076 FVSPTDFTA

-1095 DDTINLVE
+1095 DDTINMVE

-1137 SDGNW
+1137 TDGNW
-1142 SISLPTAALRS
+1142 SINLPTAALRG
-1153 MADGSYKLSASLS
+1153 MADGNYTLSASLS
-1166 DAAGNT
+1166 DTAGNT
-1172 VSVEKSVELSADP
+1172 VSVEKSITLSADP

-1191 FVNAFVNENNVITA
+1191 FVNAFVNENNVISA

-1211 QWLTGTSANVETGQ
+1211 QWLTGTSSNVETGQ
-1225 VATILLNKKFYFAA
+1225 IATLLLNKKFYFAT
-1239 IKSGGN
+1239 IQNDGSWG
-1245 WSVEIPAADMAQ
+1245 VEIPAEHMAE

-1267 QVADLAGNE
+1267 QVTDMAGNE
-1276 GSHENWSNVDMDND
+1276 GNHENWSNVDMDND

-1310 PLIISGSTVNVTLGE
+1310 PLTISGSTVNVTLGE

-1403 LNIIELASGQNLT
+1403 LNIIESSSGQNLT
-1416 GKTGITGAGQSVIV
+1416 GKTGITGGGQSVIV
-1430 TLNGKTYTATV
+1430 TLNGKAYTATV

-1460 TGVQTVRVEA
+1460 TGVQTIRVEA
-1470 TDTAGNSIQ
+1470 TDTAGNSIE

-1508 SLNDQVISGN
+1508 SLNDQVISGH
-1518 ALQSEAGRTVI
+1518 ALQSEAGRTVL
-1529 VTINNKNY
+1529 VTVNNKNY

-1547 STTVPAADLQALA
+1547 STTVPAADLQAMA

-1573 SGNSTAVTGALTL
+1573 SGNSTTSAGSLTL
-1586 DASPANLPLLTVN
+1586 DANPANLPLLTIN

-1613 VAQVISGGSLNVEAG
+1613 VAQIISGGSLNVEAG

-1640 TTTVDSNGQWRVS
+1640 TATVDSNGQWRVS
-1653 VPSVDLLHLAQGAH
+1653 VPSADLLHLAQGTH
-1667 TVTIGVNDV
+1667 TVTISANDV

-1706 LNQAEATQ
+1706 LNQAEAAQ

-1721 SQNVAAGTAVTITL
+1721 SQNVAAGTAVTIAL
-1735 NGKSYGGVVQP
+1735 NGKSYAGVVQP
-1746 NGTWSITVSAAD
+1746 DGTWSITVSAAD
-1758 VGALTD
+1758 VSTLAD
-1764 GTSTLTVTTVDST
+1764 GTSTLTVTTIDST

-1805 GILNAAEAGV
+1805 GILNATEAGV

-1844 VDAAGNWTISL
+1844 VDSAGNWTISL

-1865 GTTALQVSVSDAA
+1865 GSTALQVSVSDAA

-1893 PPTLTAGNFA
+1893 PPTLTAGNVA

-1909 STEVQSSQLLTGTA
+1909 STEVQSNQLLTGTA

-1933 TTLNGKTYSGTIGS
+1933 TTLNGKTYSGTIGG

-1968 PIVTRLTDAAGNT
+1968 SVVTRLTDAAGNT

-2004 FASNN
+2004 FAGNN
-2009 IIDGAEARVSQVL
+2009 IIDGAEARVSQVI

-2042 PYTAQV
+2042 AYTAQV

-2056 TISDADMALLVNGSQ
+2056 TISDTDMALLVNGSQ
-2071 TITVSVS
+2071 TITVTVN

-2086 SSSTVTV
+2086 SSSAVTV

-2124 GAVNVAPGTDVNVIL
+2124 GAVNVAAGTDVNVIL

-2240 GTTVYSG
+2240 GTAVYSG
-2247 TVDSSGNW
+2247 TVDSNGNW
-2255 SLQLP
+2255 SLQLS
-2260 PSALTGLPDGLLDI
+2260 PSVLNALADGIQNI

-2282 GNTSTVQGG
+2282 GNTSTVQGS

-2322 ITGTSPIH
+2322 ISGTSPIH
-2330 DSGRPIIVNVIIN
+2330 DSGRPIIVNVTIN

-2351 QTDGTWSVTVPAG
+2351 QADGTWSVTVPAG

-2406 TIATLSNDDYLNLA
+2406 TIATLSTDDYLNLA
-2420 ESGQPLTISG
+2420 ESGLPLTISG

-2443 TLNGGIYFATVGADG
+2443 NLNGGIYFATVGADG

-2471 LPDGKQT
+2471 IPDGKQT

-2484 DASGN
+2484 DVSGN

-2497 TVITDATN
+2497 TVITDVTN
-2505 LPAITIATLSGNDVV
+2505 LPAITIATLSGNDIV

-2541 QRVTVTLNSKTYL
+2541 QRVTVTLNNKTYL
-2554 ATVGADGSWSTTVPA
+2554 ATIGADGSWSTTVPA

-2578 SQNVTAT
+2578 SQNVTAA

-2597 HPFTVDTVPPLLS
+2597 HPFTVDTVPPQLS

-2634 AEAGLLVTIKVGTA
+2634 AEAGLLVTINVGTA
-2648 VYSVVADG
+2648 VYSVVADSNG
-2656 NDVWQIAIAAND
+2656 VWQITVAASD

-2674 GVKTLEASVT
+2674 GVKTLSASVT
-2684 DGAGNASAASINI
+2684 DGAGNASATSIDI

-2712 YDNNVLTVAELA
+2712 YDNNVLTIAELA

-2732 YTNLPIGTTIQ
+2732 YTNLPVGTVIQ
-2743 VTIGA
+2743 VTIGT

-2773 ADGNVQVSATVTDSA
+2773 ADGNMQVSATVTDSA
-2788 GNTGSASGALDV
+2788 GNTGSASGTLDV
-2800 VINTNFAVSIATPF
+2800 VIHTNFAISIATPF

-2821 TESTVDQLLTGTT
+2821 AESTVDQLLTGTT
-2834 GFIDPGQSVS
+2834 GLIDPGQSVS
-2844 VSVTNGTITTTY
+2844 VSITNGTITATY
-2856 NATVAANGQ
+2856 SATVAANGQ

-2880 GTHTINVTATDHAG
+2880 GTHTINVTVTDHAG
-2894 NTGSGSGTFTSV
+2894 NTGSGSGSFTSV

-2917 PFGDGKLSLADAQ
+2917 PFGDGKLSLDDAQ
-2930 PGVTLSGQTGLTSNV
+2930 PGAILSGQTGLTSNV

-2969 LSLGRQALI
+2969 LSLGGQTLI

-3018 LPFGDGILNATEIQ
+3018 LPFSDGILNATEIQ

-3039 KTGITSTGQE
+3039 KTGITSAGQE

-3064 FTATADGLG
+3064 FTAIADGLG
-3073 GWSRELSPAD
+3073 GWSRELSLAD

-3118 LPAPLIDVVPF
+3118 LPAPIIDMVPF
-3129 GIDNILSSAEAA
+3129 GIDNILSGAEAA

-3209 VGSTPITF
+3209 VGSTPIVF
-3217 DSDFTPPAIT
+3217 DSDLTPPTIT

-3256 AVNVSVTFGGQPLV
+3256 AVSVDVTFGGQPLA

-3281 LTPTQLADLTDG
+3281 ITPIQLSQLADG
-3293 THTISITATDSL
+3293 TQNISIKATDSL
-3305 GNSSTLNSQAILA
+3305 GNNSTLNSQAYLA

-3324 VTITTFAGLDGLDYS
+3324 ITISAFAGLDGLNYV
-3339 ESRATQ
+3339 ESRAIQ
-3345 TVSGTSTGLEVGQ
+3345 AVSGTSTGLEIGQ
-3358 DVTVRLNG
+3358 NVTVRLNG
-3366 KPYTAKILADG
+3366 LDYQTKILNG
-3377 SWSTTIPSADLQL
+3377 GLWSVDVPSSALQALANTTYSLSVSAQDR
-3390 LTDGQQY
+3390 
-3397 TITADA
+3397 
-3403 TDKAGNPA
+3403 AGNLTPP
-3411 AQASEGFNVNLTQTP
+3411 SSINFNVNLTPPPTVM
-3426 ATIVIDSIANDD
+3426 TINPISDD
-3438 MLNATEINGNVTISG
+3438 NIINAVEIRSDITISG
-3453 RATNVAAG
+3453 RSIGPASSMTAVSLQVGSEAYMAITDIDGNWIITIPALPAFAG
-3461 QSITVTINGNNI
+3461 QGLINITAE
-3473 PSPPTTDADGLWSV
+3473 SLDA
-3487 TINAGTYFTNIGSNS
+3487 T
-3502 VTATVTNTPA
+3502 TATTV
-3512 ITNTKSVQVDTIAP
+3512 IVDTVPPDLNIDA
-3526 TLDIASF
+3526 F
-3533 ASDNV
+3533 ATDNV
-3538 LNATEMTTEQAI
+3538 LNAAEMSTAQAI
-3550 TGTASITEAGQIVS
+3550 TGTASISEAGQIVT

-3569 KTYSAQVS
+3569 KTYSAQVGS
-3577 VTGDW
+3577 LGAW

-3591 ALLADGSHTITA
+3591 ALLADGNYVITA
-3603 TLTDKAGNTTTDTQ
+3603 TLSDKAGNTTTDTQ
-3617 VVTVDTDIPLLSVTL
+3617 VITVDTDTPLLSVTL
-3632 FDNNILTL
+3632 FDDNILTL

-3646 AAITGRGEVG
+3646 AAITGRGEAG

-3674 DGNWSIPILSAD
+3674 DGNWSLPILSAN
-3686 LQSLTD
+3686 LQNLID
-3692 GAQVIGV
+3692 GPQVIGV

-3709 HLDATLDVALNQ
+3709 HLDVTLDVALNK

-3753 GNYLGAKVV
+3753 GNYLGAKVQV
-3762 INGLGAALEGTV
+3762 TVLGTTVEGTV
-3774 GANGAWSIS
+3774 GANGAWSVALPS
-3783 IPADRF
+3783 NVF
-3789 SLLSNGLLQVSV
+3789 TGLSNGVLAVNV

-3806 HGNVKNQLVDIDVL
+3806 HGNVKNQLVNIDVL
-3820 KSLPVINSVVAFT
+3820 KSLPVIDSVVAFT
-3833 DGALNAADVV
+3833 DGALNAADAA
-3843 TSQIISGVVSNVNIA
+3843 TSQIISGIVSNVNIA
-3858 AGATVAVTLGTKIYT
+3858 AGATVSVTLGTKIYT

-3897 GTLSLGVAVTDHAGN
+3897 GTLALGVAVTDHAGN

-3933 PVFGDSVL
+3933 PAFGDSLL
-3941 NLADLLVNQTLS
+3941 NLGDLLVNQTLS

-3959 AGGTI
+3959 AGRTI
-3964 TLSIAGSQVATATV
+3964 TLSIAGSQTVTATV
-3978 GTDGKWSAAVT
+3978 GLDGKWSAAVT
-3989 PSVLGTLQGLGNGDF
+3989 PSILSILQGLGSGDF

-4015 NSASGTAGIKFDFA
+4015 NSASGNAGIKFDFA

-4035 NPVFGGDGFIN
+4035 NPVFGGDGFLN
-4046 AAEALVAQTISGVVT
+4046 AAEALAAQTISGVVT

-4068 VSVTLGGKT
+4068 VAVTLGGKT

-4085 GAFSLTLQPSDL
+4085 GAFSLTLLPSDL
-4097 STLLD
+4097 GTLLD
-4102 GNTTLNVSVT
+4102 GNTTLNVSIT

-4168 SSVVI
+4168 SAVVI

-4180 NATVGSD
+4180 NATVGND
-4187 GSWSTSVTPLQLSGL
+4187 GTWSTSVTPLQLSGL
-4202 TNGNLTVSA
+4202 ANGNLTVSA

-4216 AGNSTGVSTGLN
+4216 AGNSTGISTGLN

-4238 NPLFNNGVLDLP
+4238 NSLFNNGVLDLP

-4319 VGTQTGTVS
+4319 VGTQAGTVS

-4335 TLTINPLF
+4335 TLTISPLF

-4362 TSTNAIGSTI
+4362 TSTHAIGSTI
-4372 QISLGTKT
+4372 QISLGAKT

-4389 SWSVSLPALDLNG
+4389 NWSVSLPSLDLNG

-4410 SASLTNAAGKS
+4410 NASLTNAAGKS

-4471 NVTLTVGGLVLNA
+4471 SVTLTVGGLVLNA
-4484 AVASN
+4484 AVAGN

-4554 LANGVTVSGTS
+4554 LANGITVSGTS

-4586 VGADGKWST
+4586 VGADGKWNAH
-4595 QFTSSLLGINVLN
+4595 FTSSLLGINVLN

-4663 QVASLSS
+4663 QMASLSS

-4677 SPDVQ
+4677 NAEVQ
-4682 PLTVSSKMAAAALSE
+4682 PLHVSSKVAAAALSE
-4697 TNTTNNSAS
+4697 TNTLDNSAS
-4706 TEAED
+4706 TNVD
-4711 GVYAIGGVVINL
+4711 DSVYAIGGVVINL
-4723 ADGSVQTGEDV
+4723 ADGSVQTGADV

-4748 DFTQIDGGD
+4748 DFTQIDGGN

-4772 LTALGLKIDNVEVFD
+4772 LTALGLKIDNVEIFD

-4825 LIPGEGVWSTI
+4825 LIPGEGAWSTV

>member
-1 MSDMNVIAGNANILS
+1 MSDMNVIAGNTNILS

-23 NAVPRGTTNIE
+23 NTVPQGTTNVK

-41 RIFGTPDVVARYER
+41 RIFGTPDVVSRYER

-92 TRLIH
+92 ARLIH

-106 EGAALAAEAVALTPE
+106 EGAVLAGETIVLTPE
-121 YTALGDMTSLLIGS
+121 YATLGDMASLLIGS

-143 TTLGSV
+143 TTLGGI
-149 LGAVAVGG
+149 LGAIAIGG
-157 AAVAG
+157 AAATVS
-162 VAVAV
+162 
-167 ASSSNDNNATA
+167 ASNNNDK
-178 PPQEP
+178 PPITPPPPES
-183 LTVDAFAG
+183 LTVNAFAED
-191 NNGLNRTEIGQP
+191 NILNRAEIGQS
-203 HVLSGKTTGVNAGQ
+203 HILSGNTNGIGAGQ
-217 TVTITLNGVVYTTTI
+217 IVTITLNGVIYTTTT
-232 AADGSWRFTLPADA
+232 AVDGSWRFSLPADA
-246 FTGLQDGVYALK
+246 FTGLQDGIYILK
-258 VSVPSAN
+258 VSVPGAN
-265 GVIHEKTIDLTID
+265 GVIHEKTLDLTID

-304 ILNGTGEVGRNVSIT
+304 ILNGTGEVGQNVSIT

-330 AAGTWTLTVPAAD
+330 ADGTWTLTVPVAD

-362 GNTTVVNRTIIVDTT
+362 GNVTVVNRTIIVDTT

-413 QTVTVALNG
+413 QTVTVTLNG
-422 ITYTTTVE
+422 ITYTTSVG
-430 SDGAWSVFIPSGDIQ
+430 SDGSWSVLIPSGDLQ
-445 ALTNG
+445 ALANG
-450 TYNLVASLTDK
+450 TYDLVASLTDK

-471 TITVDTNAE
+471 TITVDTSAE
-480 AVNIS
+480 AVNINIVS
-485 IISFDNRLNA
+485 TDDRLNA
-495 VEAGQPLTIDGTTAN
+495 TEAGLPLTVSGTTAN

-518 VTLNGKPYTT
+518 VTLNGKTYTA
-528 TTGADGKWSLDIPSA
+528 TTGADGKWSVNIPSA

-550 GSNTLTASVQGISG
+550 GSNTLTASVQGING
-564 DTVTVDRTLDVHIN
+564 NTVTANHTLDVHIN

-586 PPFADGV
+586 PPFTDSV
-593 LNGAEAAQDQ
+593 LNAAEAAQDQ
-603 VIRGETGISGRG
+603 VIQGETGISGRG

-627 TGTVDANGNW
+627 TGTVDANGHW
-637 TVTIPKDVLQ
+637 TVTVPKSVLQ
-647 SLPSDNISVLEI
+647 NLSSNNISVLEI

-665 GNETIVT
+665 GNEATLT

-699 LAVNQVVSG
+699 LAVDQVING

-719 TVTLNAKPYTTTVG
+719 TVTLNDKPYTTTVG
-733 SDGNWSVT
+733 NDGNWIIT

-753 TQNLTIT
+753 NQNLTVT
-760 LTDAAGNTTTITRP
+760 LTDAAGNTTTVTRP

-789 NNFADDNVIDGAEAK
+789 NNVADDNVIDGAEAK

-813 THVEAGQVVTISLNG
+813 TNVEAGQVVTISLNG

-833 TVQSGGIWS
+833 TVQSGGVWS

-869 NAASGSQ
+869 NSASGSQ

-903 LQPLAISGNTAN
+903 LQPLAINGNTAN

-970 AVTDSHTIGVHI
+970 AITDSHTLGVHI

-997 SLNGAEALVSQ
+997 SLNGTEALVSQ

-1035 VDTAGNWKVTV
+1035 VDTAGHWKVTV

-1069 GNQASQT
+1069 GNQAGKT
-1076 FISPTDFTA
+1076 FVSPTDFTA

-1137 SDGNW
+1137 TDGNW
-1142 SISLPTAALRS
+1142 SINLPTAALRG
-1153 MADGSYKLSASLS
+1153 MADGSYKLSASLT
-1166 DAAGNT
+1166 DAVGNT
-1172 VSVEKSVELSADP
+1172 VSVEKSIELSADP

-1191 FVNAFVNENNVITA
+1191 FVNAFVDENNVINA
-1205 ADLKVS
+1205 ADLRVS
-1211 QWLTGTSANVETGQ
+1211 QLLTGSSSNVETGQ
-1225 VATILLNKKFYFAA
+1225 VATILLNKKFYFAT
-1239 IKSGGN
+1239 IQSGGN
-1245 WSVEIPAADMAQ
+1245 WSVEIPAEHMAE

-1267 QVADLAGNE
+1267 QVADLAGNT
-1276 GSHENWSNVDMDND
+1276 GNHEIWSSIDTSND

-1297 AIDNQINR
+1297 ALDNQINR

-1310 PLIISGSTVNVTLGE
+1310 PLTISGSTVNVTPGE

-1336 IGTIAANGSWSVT
+1336 TGTIAANGSWSVT

-1373 DVPVT
+1373 DIPVT

-1403 LNIIELASGQNLT
+1403 LNIIESSNGQNLT
-1416 GKTGITGAGQSVIV
+1416 GKTGITGGGQSVIV

-1448 AALPAADLQLLP
+1448 AALPATDLQSLP
-1460 TGVQTVRVEA
+1460 SGVQTIHVEA
-1470 TDTAGNSIQ
+1470 TDIAGNSIDSM
-1479 GIRDITVDTV
+1479 REVTVDTV
-1489 RPLLTLKP
+1489 SPLLTLKP

-1508 SLNDQVISGN
+1508 SLNDQTISGN

-1537 QAQIQVDGSW
+1537 QAQIQADGSW
-1547 STTVPAADLQALA
+1547 STTVPAADLQAMA

-1573 SGNSTAVTGALTL
+1573 SGNSTTSTGSLTL
-1586 DASPANLPLLTVN
+1586 DANPANLPLLTVN

-1613 VAQVISGGSLNVEAG
+1613 VAQIISGGSLNVEAG

-1640 TTTVDSNGQWRVS
+1640 TATVDGNGQWRVS
-1653 VPSVDLLHLAQGAH
+1653 VPSVDLLHLVQGTH

-1706 LNQAEATQ
+1706 LNQAEAAQ
-1714 DLTVNGS
+1714 DLTINGS
-1721 SQNVAAGTAVTITL
+1721 SQNVTAGTTVTIML
-1735 NGKSYGGVVQP
+1735 NGKSYDGVVQP

-1758 VGALTD
+1758 VSALTD
-1764 GTSTLTVTTVDST
+1764 GTSTLTVTTIDST
-1777 GNVLSGSRTIEVFTH
+1777 GNVLSGSRTIDVFTH
-1792 SSPALTLNTPFSD
+1792 SSPSLTLNTPFSD

-1844 VDAAGNWTISL
+1844 VDTAGNWTISL

-1893 PPTLTAGNFA
+1893 PPTLSAASFA

-1909 STEVQSSQLLTGTA
+1909 STEVQSDQLLTGTA

-1968 PIVTRLTDAAGNT
+1968 SVVTRLTDAAGNT

-1989 VDASPLNAPVVTIGT
+1989 VDASPLNAPIVTIGT
-2004 FASNN
+2004 FAGNN
-2009 IIDGAEARVSQVL
+2009 IIDGAEVRVSQVL

-2056 TISDADMALLVNGSQ
+2056 TISDADMALLANGSQ

-2078 DVAGNTAT
+2078 DIAGNTAT

-2102 APITGDNQLNVLEA
+2102 APITGDNQLNALEA
-2116 ANGITING
+2116 TNGITING

-2147 VQPDGTWSATIQPSD
+2147 VQSDGTWSATIQSGD
-2162 LQVLGDGV
+2162 LQVLGDGI

-2240 GTTVYSG
+2240 GSTVYTG
-2247 TVDSSGNW
+2247 TVDNNGNW
-2255 SLQLP
+2255 NLQLP
-2260 PSALTGLPDGLLDI
+2260 PSVLTTLADSLLNI

-2282 GNTSTVQGG
+2282 GNTSTVQGS
-2291 AFVDLTPP
+2291 ALVDLTPP

-2316 SLLPLE
+2316 SLLPME
-2322 ITGTSPIH
+2322 ISGTSPVN
-2330 DSGRPIIVNVIIN
+2330 DSGRPIIVNVTIN

-2351 QTDGTWSVTVPAG
+2351 QADGTWSVTVPAG

-2374 AITAS
+2374 AITAT

-2400 AKAPTL
+2400 AQAPTL
-2406 TIATLSNDDYLNLA
+2406 TIATLSTDDYLNLA
-2420 ESGQPLTISG
+2420 ESSQPLTISG

-2458 SWSVQVPATDVGN
+2458 SWSVQVPATDVGTI
-2471 LPDGKQT
+2471 PDGKQT

-2484 DASGN
+2484 DVSGN

-2505 LPAITIATLSGNDVV
+2505 LPAITIATLSGNDVI

-2578 SQNVTAT
+2578 NQDVTAA
-2585 VSDIAQNPATAT
+2585 VNDIAQNPATAT
-2597 HPFTVDTVPPLLS
+2597 HPFTVDTLPPLLS

-2648 VYSVVADG
+2648 VYSVVADSNG
-2656 NDVWQIAIAAND
+2656 IWQIAIAAND

-2684 DGAGNASAASINI
+2684 DGAGNASTTSIDI

-2732 YTNLPIGTTIQ
+2732 YTNLPVGTTIQ
-2743 VTIGA
+2743 VTIGT

-2773 ADGNVQVSATVTDSA
+2773 ADGNMQVSATVTDSA
-2788 GNTGSASGALDV
+2788 GNTGSASGTLDV

-2821 TESTVDQLLTGTT
+2821 AESTVEQLLTGTT
-2834 GFIDPGQSVS
+2834 GFIDPNQSVS

-2865 WSVMLPAADLAALGD
+2865 WSVTLPAADLAALGD
-2880 GTHTINVTATDHAG
+2880 GTHTINVTVTDHAG

-2969 LSLGRQALI
+2969 LSLDRQTLI

-3018 LPFGDGILNATEIQ
+3018 LPFGDGVLNTTEIQ

-3039 KTGITSTGQE
+3039 KTGITSASQE
-3049 VIVTVTNKTTLVDTP
+3049 VIVTVTNKTTQVDTT
-3064 FTATADGLG
+3064 FTAVADGLG

-3129 GIDNILSSAEAA
+3129 GLDNILSSAEAA

-3147 GRTQIGGNG
+3147 GRTQVSGSG
-3156 QSVKLEI
+3156 QGVKLEI
-3163 DLNGIRYTATVDG
+3163 DLNGIRYTATVDNA
-3176 LGNWS
+3176 GNWS
-3181 VTLPPNALN
+3181 VTLPQNALN
-3190 SLVDGQHTITVT
+3190 SLSDGQHTITVT
-3202 AVDAAGN
+3202 ATDAAGN
-3209 VGSTPITF
+3209 IGSTPILFT
-3217 DSDFTPPAIT
+3217 SDFTPPALT
-3227 LNTPFDDGYMSIA
+3227 LNTPFDDGYLSIA
-3240 EAATLAGRTLS
+3240 EAGTLLGRTLS
-3251 GTAGD
+3251 GNAGD
-3256 AVNVSVTFGGQPLV
+3256 AASMTVTLGGQSLV
-3270 VQLSGGVWTAT
+3270 VQITGGVWTAE
-3281 LTPTQLADLTDG
+3281 LTPTQLSQLADG
-3293 THTISITATDSL
+3293 THNIVITATDDA
-3305 GNSSTLNSQAILA
+3305 GNSATLNSQAILA

-3324 VTITTFAGLDGLDYS
+3324 VSITTFAGLDGLNYT

-3345 TVSGTSTGLEVGQ
+3345 AVSGTSTGLEVGQ
-3358 DVTVRLNG
+3358 NVTVRLNG
-3366 KPYTAKILADG
+3366 VDYTTKVLTG
-3377 SWSTTIPSADLQL
+3377 GTWSVNIPPSALQVL
-3390 LTDGQQY
+3390 PNTSHTLSVSAQ
-3397 TITADA
+3397 
-3403 TDKAGNPA
+3403 DKAGNPTDP
-3411 AQASEGFNVNLTQTP
+3411 SSVNFNVNLTPPPTVM
-3426 ATIVIDSIANDD
+3426 TIDPISTDNII
-3438 MLNATEINGNVTISG
+3438 NASEIGGNITISG
-3453 RATNVAAG
+3453 R
-3461 QSITVTINGNNI
+3461 SIGPASSMTAVQISVNGVLLQPNPITDINGNWSITI
-3473 PSPPTTDADGLWSV
+3473 PALPTFSSQGEV
-3487 TINAGTYFTNIGSNS
+3487 FI
-3502 VTATVTNTPA
+3502 TATSLDATLTTIVT
-3512 ITNTKSVQVDTIAP
+3512 VDTIAP
-3526 TLDIASF
+3526 TLDIVSF

-3538 LNATEMTTEQAI
+3538 LNGAEASTAQTI
-3550 TGTASITEAGQIVS
+3550 TGTASTTEAGQLVS
-3564 IVLNG
+3564 VVLNG
-3569 KTYSAQVS
+3569 KTYTAQVS

-3640 AEAVAG
+3640 AEALAG

-3753 GNYLGAKVV
+3753 GNYLGAKVQV
-3762 INGLGAALEGTV
+3762 TVLGTMVEGTV
-3774 GANGAWSIS
+3774 GANGAWSIAL
-3783 IPADRF
+3783 PPNLF
-3789 SLLSNGLLQVSV
+3789 TGLSNGLLAVNV
-3801 DIVDS
+3801 DIIDS
-3806 HGNVKNQLVDIDVL
+3806 QGNVKNQLVNIDVL

-3833 DGALNAADVV
+3833 DGALNAADVA

-3897 GTLSLGVAVTDHAGN
+3897 GTLALGVAVTDHAGN
-3912 TASQIVNVP
+3912 TASQVINVP

-3959 AGGTI
+3959 TGGTI

-3989 PSVLGTLQGLGNGDF
+3989 PSVLGILQGLGNGDF

-4068 VSVTLGGKT
+4068 ISVTLGGKT
-4077 FLSTVGAG
+4077 FLSTVGSG
-4085 GAFSLTLQPSDL
+4085 GAFSLTLLPSDL

-4187 GSWSTSVTPLQLSGL
+4187 GTWSTSITPLQLSGL
-4202 TNGNLTVSA
+4202 ANGNLTVSA

-4257 IGGTTTNVPAGTAIN
+4257 IGGTTANVPAGTAIN

-4284 GANGSWSLPVPSLDL
+4284 GANGSWSLPIPSLDL
-4299 KALADGVTNVGV
+4299 KALVDGVTNVGV

-4328 VAINGQP
+4328 VAINSQP

-4356 GQVISG
+4356 GQLISG

-4389 SWSVSLPALDLNG
+4389 SWSVSLPSLDLNN

-4435 PTVSLGS
+4435 PTVNLGS

-4471 NVTLTVGGLVLNA
+4471 SVTLTVGGLVLNA

-4524 TSSNVIVKT
+4524 ASSNVIVKT

-4538 LGIDAVGSLV
+4538 LGIDAVGSLI

-4554 LANGVTVSGTS
+4554 LANGITVSGTS

-4586 VGADGKWST
+4586 VGADGKWSAH
-4595 QFTSSLLGINVLN
+4595 FTSSLLGINILN
-4608 VGAILTALLGT
+4608 VSTILTALLGT

-4677 SPDVQ
+4677 NAEVQ
-4682 PLTVSSKMAAAALSE
+4682 PLHVSSKVATAALSE
-4697 TNTTNNSAS
+4697 TNTIDNSAS
-4706 TEAED
+4706 TEVED
-4711 GVYAIGGVVINL
+4711 SVYAIGGVVINL

-4748 DFTQIDGGD
+4748 DFTQIDGGN
-4757 GIDTLVLDGTDLNLD
+4757 GIDTLVLDGIDLNLD
-4772 LTALGLKIDNVEVFD
+4772 LTALGLKIDNVEIFD

-4820 GNQVN
+4820 GNQVH
-4825 LIPGEGVWSTI
+4825 LIPGEGVWSTV
-4836 GQRDIDGQRFDVYH
+4836 GQRDIEGQRFDVYH

>member
-23 NAVPRGTTNIE
+23 NAVPQGATNVE

-41 RIFGTPDVVARYER
+41 RIFGTPDVVSRYER

-106 EGAALAAEAVALTPE
+106 EGAVLAGEAIVLTPE
-121 YTALGDMTSLLIGS
+121 YATLGDMASLLIGS

-143 TTLGSV
+143 TTLGGI
-149 LGAVAVGG
+149 LGAIAIGG
-157 AAVAG
+157 AAI
-162 VAVAV
+162 AVG
-167 ASSSNDNNATA
+167 SSSDDNKPTTPTA
-178 PPQEP
+178 PES
-183 LTVDAFAG
+183 LTIDTFAG
-191 NNGLNRTEIGQP
+191 DNILNRVEIGQS
-203 HVLSGKTTGVNAGQ
+203 HILSGKTVGVSEGQ

-246 FTGLQDGVYALK
+246 FTGLQDGIYALK
-258 VSVPSAN
+258 VSVPGAN
-265 GVIHEKTIDLTID
+265 GVIHEKILDLTID

-304 ILNGTGEVGRNVSIT
+304 ILNGTGEVGQRVTIT

-330 AAGTWTLTVPAAD
+330 ADGNWTLTVPAAD

-349 GEHAMS
+349 GEHALS
-355 FTISDSA
+355 FTISDNA
-362 GNTTVVNRTIIVDTT
+362 GNITVVNRTIIVDTT
-377 PPELSLSPFTG
+377 PPELSLLPFTG
-388 NNLIT
+388 DNLLT
-393 ADELQSSQFVSG
+393 ADELQSSQVVSG

-413 QTVTVALNG
+413 QTVTITFNG
-422 ITYTTTVE
+422 TTYTTTVG
-430 SDGAWSVFIPSGDIQ
+430 SDGAWSVLIPSGDIQ

-450 TYNLVASLTDK
+450 TYTLVASLTDK

-471 TITVDTNAE
+471 TITVDTSAE

-485 IISFDNRLNA
+485 IVSTDDRLNA

-528 TTGADGKWSLDIPSA
+528 TTGADGKWSLNIPSA

-550 GSNTLTASVQGISG
+550 GSNTITASVQGISG
-564 DTVTVDRTLDVHIN
+564 NTVTANHTLDVHIN

-586 PPFADGV
+586 PPFTDSV
-593 LNGAEAAQDQ
+593 LNAAEAAQDQ
-603 VIRGETGISGRG
+603 VIRGETGIIGRG
-615 QTVSLTIGGNYV
+615 QTVSLTIGGYYV
-627 TGTVDANGNW
+627 TGTVDANGHW
-637 TVTIPKDVLQ
+637 TITVPKSVLQ
-647 SLPSDNISVLEI
+647 NLPSNSISALEI

-665 GNETIVT
+665 GNEATIT

-733 SDGNWSVT
+733 SDGNWSIT

-753 TQNLTIT
+753 NHNLTVT
-760 LTDAAGNTTTITRP
+760 LTDAAGNTTTVTRP
-774 LTIDSGATTAPTITI
+774 LTIDSGAITVPTITI
-789 NNFADDNVIDGAEAK
+789 NNFAGDNIVDGAEAK

-813 THVEAGQVVTISLNG
+813 TNVEAGQVVIISLNG

-833 TVQSGGIWS
+833 TVQSGGVWS

-869 NAASGSQ
+869 NIASGSQ

-944 IPSADLQL
+944 VPSADLQL
-952 LSDGNATVTASV
+952 LSDGNATITASV
-964 NVAGSG
+964 NVTGSA
-970 AVTDSHTIGVHI
+970 AVTDNHTLGVHI

-1069 GNQASQT
+1069 GNQAGKT
-1076 FISPTDFTA
+1076 FVSPTDFTA

-1095 DDTINLVE
+1095 DDTINMVE

-1142 SISLPTAALRS
+1142 SINLPTAALRG
-1153 MADGSYKLSASLS
+1153 MADGSYKLSASLT
-1166 DAAGNT
+1166 DAVGNT
-1172 VSVEKSVELSADP
+1172 VSVEKSIELSADP

-1191 FVNAFVNENNVITA
+1191 FVNPFVNENNVITA

-1225 VATILLNKKFYFAA
+1225 IATILLNKKFYFAA

-1257 LSEGTVSISA
+1257 LSEGTVSITA
-1267 QVADLAGNE
+1267 QVVDQAGNE

-1310 PLIISGSTVNVTLGE
+1310 PLTISGSTVNVTPGE

-1349 IESSDMLALP
+1349 IGSSDILALP
-1359 DGTATITASVANPG
+1359 DGTATIVASVANPG
-1373 DVPVT
+1373 DIPVT

-1403 LNIIELASGQNLT
+1403 LNIIESASGQNLT
-1416 GKTGITGAGQSVIV
+1416 GKTGIAGGGQSVIV

-1448 AALPAADLQLLP
+1448 AALPAADLQFLP
-1460 TGVQTVRVEA
+1460 TGVQTIRVQA

-1479 GIRDITVDTV
+1479 GIRDITVDTA

-1497 LTNDGIINAAE
+1497 LTSDGIINAAE

-1518 ALQSEAGRTVI
+1518 ALQSDAGRTVI

-1537 QAQIQVDGSW
+1537 QAQIQADGSW
-1547 STTVPAADLQALA
+1547 SATVPATDLQALA

-1573 SGNSTAVTGALTL
+1573 SGNSATSTESLTL
-1586 DASPANLPLLTVN
+1586 DANPANLPLLTVN

-1613 VAQVISGGSLNVEAG
+1613 VAQIISGGSLNVEAG

-1640 TTTVDSNGQWRVS
+1640 TATVDSNGQWRVS
-1653 VPSVDLLHLAQGAH
+1653 VPSVDLLHLAQGTH

-1706 LNQAEATQ
+1706 LNQAEASQ

-1735 NGKSYGGVVQP
+1735 NGKSYAGVVQP

-1758 VGALTD
+1758 VSTLAD

-1792 SSPALTLNTPFSD
+1792 SSPTLTLNTPFSD

-1844 VDAAGNWTISL
+1844 VDTAGNWTISL

-1893 PPTLTAGNFA
+1893 PPTLTTGNVA

-1909 STEVQSSQLLTGTA
+1909 STEVQSRQLLTGTA

-1933 TTLNGKTYSGTIGS
+1933 ATLNGKTYSGTVGS

-1968 PIVTRLTDAAGNT
+1968 SIVTRLTDAAGNT
-1981 TTTTQTIV
+1981 ATTTQTIS

-2004 FASNN
+2004 FAGNN
-2009 IIDGAEARVSQVL
+2009 IIDGAEARVSQVI

-2048 LSNGSWST
+2048 LSNGNWST

-2078 DVAGNTAT
+2078 DVSGNTAT

-2183 ALSGTQQLGVSIHN
+2183 ALSGTQQLGISINN

-2228 LRGAGQTVSVTI
+2228 LRGAGQTVSITI

-2247 TVDSSGNW
+2247 TVDGSGNW
-2255 SLQLP
+2255 SLQLS
-2260 PSALTGLPDGLLDI
+2260 PSVLTPLADGQLNI

-2282 GNTSTVQGG
+2282 GNTSTVQGS

-2322 ITGTSPIH
+2322 ITGTSPLN
-2330 DSGRPIIVNVIIN
+2330 DSGRPIIVNVTIN

-2351 QTDGTWSVTVPAG
+2351 QADGTWSVTVPAG

-2420 ESGQPLTISG
+2420 ESGLPLTISG

-2443 TLNGGIYFATVGADG
+2443 TLNSQNYFATVGPDG

-2471 LPDGKQT
+2471 VPDGKQT

-2484 DASGN
+2484 DVSGN

-2554 ATVGADGSWSTTVPA
+2554 ATVGADGNWSTTVPA

-2578 SQNVTAT
+2578 NQDVTAT
-2585 VSDIAQNPATAT
+2585 VNDIAQNPATAT

-2634 AEAGLLVTIKVGTA
+2634 GEAGLLVTIKVGTA
-2648 VYSVVADG
+2648 VYSAVADSNG
-2656 NDVWQIAIAAND
+2656 VWQITVAAND

-2674 GVKTLEASVT
+2674 GVKTLQASVT
-2684 DGAGNASAASINI
+2684 DGAGNASAASIDI

-2712 YDNNVLTVAELA
+2712 YDNNVLTIAELA
-2724 TATTIGGS
+2724 TATTIGGT
-2732 YTNLPIGTTIQ
+2732 YTNLPVGTVIQ

-2788 GNTGSASGALDV
+2788 GNTGSAGGTLDV
-2800 VINTNFAVSIATPF
+2800 VIHTNFTISIATPF

-2821 TESTVDQLLTGTT
+2821 VESTADQLLTGTT
-2834 GFIDPGQSVS
+2834 GLIDPGQSVS
-2844 VSVTNGTITTTY
+2844 VSITNGTLTHTY
-2856 NATVAANGQ
+2856 SATVAANGQ
-2865 WSVMLPAADLAALGD
+2865 WNVTLPSADLTSLGD
-2880 GTHTINVTATDHAG
+2880 GTHTINVTVTDHAG
-2894 NTGSGSGTFTSV
+2894 NTGTGNGSFTSV

-2930 PGVTLSGQTGLTSNV
+2930 PGATLSGQTGLTSNV

-2969 LSLGRQALI
+2969 LSLGRQTLI

-2988 VIVTDTAGNTSTTA
+2988 VTVTDSAGNTSTAA
-3002 ATANVLTTTL
+3002 ATANVLTTTM

-3018 LPFGDGILNATEIQ
+3018 LPFGDGILNTTEIQ

-3039 KTGITSTGQE
+3039 KTGITSAGQE
-3049 VIVTVTNKTTLVDTP
+3049 VTITVTNKATLAVTT

-3073 GWSRELSPAD
+3073 GWSRDLSPAD
-3083 LAIFTEGNYSISV
+3083 LALFTEGNYSISV

-3118 LPAPLIDVVPF
+3118 LPAPIIDVVPF
-3129 GIDNILSSAEAA
+3129 GLDNILSGAEAA

-3163 DLNGIRYTATVDG
+3163 DLNGIRYTATVDSN
-3176 LGNWS
+3176 GNWS

-3209 VGSTPITF
+3209 TGTTPIIFT
-3217 DSDFTPPAIT
+3217 SDLTPPAIT
-3227 LNTPFDDGYMSIA
+3227 LNTPFDDGYLSIV
-3240 EAATLAGRTLS
+3240 EAGTLLGRTLS
-3251 GTAGD
+3251 GNAGD
-3256 AVNVSVTFGGQPLV
+3256 AVNVTVTFGGQALV
-3270 VQLSGGVWTAT
+3270 TQLSGGVWTAT
-3281 LTPTQLADLTDG
+3281 LTPTQLSQLADG
-3293 THTISITATDSL
+3293 THNIVITATDSL
-3305 GNSSTLNSQAILA
+3305 GNSATLNSQAIIA
-3318 VQAAPT
+3318 VQVAPT
-3324 VTITTFAGLDGLDYS
+3324 LTITAFAGLDGLNYA
-3339 ESRATQ
+3339 ESRTTQ
-3345 TVSGTSTGLEVGQ
+3345 TVSGTSADLEVGQ
-3358 DVTVRLNG
+3358 TVTVTLNNIE
-3366 KPYTAKILADG
+3366 YTGKILDNG
-3377 SWSTTIPSADLQL
+3377 TWSVTIPSADLQDL
-3390 LTDGQQY
+3390 ANTTH

-3411 AQASEGFNVNLTQTP
+3411 TQASEPFNVNLTEP
-3426 ATIVIDSIANDD
+3426 PMVMVIDPIANDNII
-3438 MLNATEINGNVTISG
+3438 NASEIGGNVTISG
-3453 RATNVAAG
+3453 R
-3461 QSITVTINGNNI
+3461 SIGPSSSMTAVSLDIGGTPLVVITDNNGFWSTTIPAN
-3473 PSPPTTDADGLWSV
+3473 L
-3487 TINAGTYFTNIGSNS
+3487 YFTTQGNVN
-3502 VTATVTNTPA
+3502 VTATSLDA
-3512 ITNTKSVQVDTIAP
+3512 ILTRTVLVDTVVP
-3526 TLDIASF
+3526 TLDIVAF
-3533 ASDNV
+3533 AGDNV
-3538 LNATEMTTEQAI
+3538 LGGTEASTAQTI
-3550 TGTASITEAGQIVS
+3550 TGTASTAEAGQFVS
-3564 IVLNG
+3564 VVLNG

-3577 VTGDW
+3577 VTGTW
-3582 SVNVPAADL
+3582 SVSVPAADL
-3591 ALLADGSHTITA
+3591 AQLTDGSYTITA
-3603 TLTDKAGNTTTDTQ
+3603 TLADTAGNTTIETQ
-3617 VVTVDTDIPLLSVTL
+3617 VVTVDTGIPLLSVTL
-3632 FDNNILTL
+3632 FDDNILTL

-3646 AAITGRGEVG
+3646 AAITGTGEVG

-3663 GPLTGTTTVGL
+3663 GPLTGTTTVGS
-3674 DGNWSIPILSAD
+3674 DGNWTIPVLSAN
-3686 LQSLTD
+3686 LQNLID
-3692 GAQVIGV
+3692 GPQVIGV
-3699 TLTDTAGNTA
+3699 TLTDTSGNST
-3709 HLDATLDVALNQ
+3709 HLDVTLDVALNK

-3726 INDIFGNDGILNLAE
+3726 ITDIFGNDGILNLAE
-3741 SLVTQVISGNAT
+3741 SLLTQVISGNAT
-3753 GNYLGAKVV
+3753 GNYLGAKVQV
-3762 INGLGAALEGTV
+3762 TVLGTTVEGTV
-3774 GANGAWSIS
+3774 GANGAWSVALPS
-3783 IPADRF
+3783 NVF
-3789 SLLSNGLLQVSV
+3789 TGLSNGVLAVNV

-3806 HGNVKNQLVDIDVL
+3806 HGNVKNQLVNIDVL
-3820 KSLPVINSVVAFT
+3820 KTLPVIDSVVAFT
-3833 DGALNAADVV
+3833 DGALNAADAT
-3843 TSQIISGVVSNVNIA
+3843 TSQIISGVVSNVNIG
-3858 AGATVAVTLGTKIYT
+3858 AGATVAVTLGTKVYT

-3897 GTLSLGVAVTDHAGN
+3897 GTLALGVAVTDHAGN

-3933 PVFGDSVL
+3933 PVFGDSLL
-3941 NLADLLVNQTLS
+3941 NLGDLLVNQTLS

-3959 AGGTI
+3959 AGRTI
-3964 TLSIAGSQVATATV
+3964 TLSISGSQIATATV
-3978 GTDGKWSAAVT
+3978 GSDGKWSAAVT
-3989 PSVLGTLQGLGNGDF
+3989 PSVLGILQGLGSGDF
-4004 TVTATATDSVG
+4004 TVSATATDSVG
-4015 NSASGTAGIKFDFA
+4015 NSSSGSAGIKFDFA

-4035 NPVFGGDGFIN
+4035 NPVFGNDGFLN
-4046 AAEALVAQTISGVVT
+4046 AAEALVAQTIGGVVT

-4068 VSVTLGGKT
+4068 VAVTLGGKT

-4102 GNTTLNVSVT
+4102 GSTTLNVSVT
-4112 NTSGNIGTVNNAIN
+4112 NTSGNVGTVNNAIN
-4126 IIAKTLPTISLG
+4126 IIAKNLPTISLG
-4138 SLFGGDGFLNAAE
+4138 SLFGGDGFLNATE

-4180 NATVGSD
+4180 NATVGND
-4187 GSWSTSVTPLQLSGL
+4187 GTWSTSVTPLQLSGL
-4202 TNGNLTVSA
+4202 ANGNLTVSA

-4216 AGNSTGVSTGLN
+4216 AGNSTGISTGLN

-4257 IGGTTTNVPAGTAIN
+4257 IGGTTANVPAGTAIN

-4319 VGTQTGTVS
+4319 VGTQTSTVS

-4335 TLTINPLF
+4335 TLTISPLF

-4389 SWSVSLPALDLNG
+4389 SWSVSLPSLDLNS

-4410 SASLTNAAGKS
+4410 NASLTNAAGKT

-4428 GVGVHTL
+4428 GVGVHAL
-4435 PTVSLGS
+4435 PTVNLGS

-4471 NVTLTVGGLVLNA
+4471 SVTLTVGGLVLNA

-4524 TSSNVIVKT
+4524 TSSNVVVKT

-4538 LGIDAVGSLV
+4538 LGIDAVGSLI

-4586 VGADGKWST
+4586 VGSDGKWSA
-4595 QFTSSLLGINVLN
+4595 QFSSSLLGINVFN
-4608 VGAILTALLGT
+4608 VGTILAALLGT

-4658 DSSLA
+4658 DSSVA
-4663 QVASLSS
+4663 QVSSLSS
-4670 EPLDTGE
+4670 EQSDTGE
-4677 SPDVQ
+4677 SADAQ
-4682 PLTVSSKMAAAALSE
+4682 PLHVSSKMAAVALSE
-4697 TNTTNNSAS
+4697 THTIDNSAS
-4706 TEAED
+4706 TDVEES
-4711 GVYAIGGVVINL
+4711 VYAIGGVVVNL
-4723 ADGSVQTGEDV
+4723 ADGSVQTGTDV

-4748 DFTQIDGGD
+4748 DFTQIDGGN
-4757 GIDTLVLDGTDLNLD
+4757 GIDTLVLDGTELNLD
-4772 LTALGLKIDNVEVFD
+4772 LTALGLKIDNVEIFD

-4806 TDRPEDDLLIVGGE
+4806 TDRPEDDLLIVGGG

-4825 LIPGEGVWSTI
+4825 LIPGEGAWSTV

-4850 HSSLDNAN
+4850 HSSLDSAN

>member
-1 MSDMNVIAGNANILS
+1 MSDMNVIAGNVNILS
-16 RHSGQFI
+16 RQNGQFI
-23 NAVPRGTTNIE
+23 ENVLQGTRNVE

-41 RIFGTPDVVARYER
+41 RIYGTPDVVSRYER
-55 VGNDLILH
+55 VGDDLILH
-63 MKDGTTVRY
+63 MSDGTTVRY

-106 EGAALAAEAVALTPE
+106 EGAALTAGAVALTPE
-121 YTALGDMTSLLIGS
+121 YSALDNMTSLLIGS
-135 TTTSTLSA
+135 AATSTLSA
-143 TTLGSV
+143 ATLGGI
-149 LGAVAVGG
+149 LGAIAIGG
-157 AAVAG
+157 AAVAVG
-162 VAVAV
+162 
-167 ASSSNDNNATA
+167 SSSDDNKPTT
-178 PPQEP
+178 PSSPSPEP
-183 LTVDAFAG
+183 LTINTFAG
-191 NNGLNRTEIGQP
+191 DNILNRVEVGQS
-203 HVLSGKTTGVNAGQ
+203 HILSGNTNGVSAGQ
-217 TVTITLNGVVYTTTI
+217 TVTITLNGMIYTTTI
-232 AADGSWRFTLPADA
+232 AADGSWRFSLPADA
-246 FTGLQDGVYALK
+246 FTGLQDGIYMLK
-258 VSVPSAN
+258 VSVPGAD
-265 GVIHEKTIDLTID
+265 GVILEKNLDITLD

-293 YLTVGELANGQ
+293 YLTVRELANGQ
-304 ILNGTGEVGRNVSIT
+304 ILNGTGEVGQNVSIT

-330 AAGTWTLTVPAAD
+330 AAGNWTLTVPAAD

-349 GEHAMS
+349 GEHALS
-355 FTISDSA
+355 FTISDNA
-362 GNTTVVNRTIIVDTT
+362 GNITVVNRTIIVDTT

-388 NNLIT
+388 DNRLT
-393 ADELQSSQFVSG
+393 ADELQSSQVVSG

-413 QTVTVALNG
+413 QTVTITFNG
-422 ITYTTTVE
+422 TTYTTTVG
-430 SDGAWSVFIPSGDIQ
+430 SDGAWSVLIPSGDIQ
-445 ALTNG
+445 ALANG
-450 TYNLVASLTDK
+450 TYSLVASLTDK

-518 VTLNGKPYTT
+518 VILNGKPYTT

-593 LNGAEAAQDQ
+593 LNGAEAVQDQ

-689 AQDDVLNGAE
+689 AQDDILNGAE

-708 TASLSEAGRTV
+708 TASLSEAGQTV
-719 TVTLNAKPYTTTVG
+719 AVTLNDKPYTATVG

-753 TQNLTIT
+753 NQNLTVT
-760 LTDAAGNTTTITRP
+760 LTDAAGNTTTVTRP

-789 NNFADDNVIDGAEAK
+789 NNFAEDNVIDGAEAK
-804 VSQQLSGTT
+804 VSQQLSGITT
-813 THVEAGQVVTISLNG
+813 NVEAGQVVTIGLNG

-833 TVQSGGIWS
+833 TVQSGGVWS

-886 IAINIIASDNL
+886 IAINIVASDNL

-952 LSDGNATVTASV
+952 LSDGNATITASV
-964 NVAGSG
+964 NVTGSA
-970 AVTDSHTIGVHI
+970 AVTDNHTLGVHI
-982 HTLPQPTIDTPFGNG
+982 HTLPQPTMDTPFGNG

-1017 GAGQTVILSLGG
+1017 GTGQTVILSLGG

-1035 VDTAGNWKVTV
+1035 VDTAGNWNVTV

-1069 GNQASQT
+1069 GNQAGKT
-1076 FISPTDFTA
+1076 FVSSTDFTA

-1095 DDTINLVE
+1095 DDTINMVE

-1137 SDGNW
+1137 TDGNW
-1142 SISLPTAALRS
+1142 SINLPTAALRG
-1153 MADGSYKLSASLS
+1153 MADGNYKLSASLT
-1166 DAAGNT
+1166 DTAGNT
-1172 VSVEKSVELSADP
+1172 VSVEKSITLSADP

-1191 FVNAFVNENNVITA
+1191 FVNAFVNENNVISA

-1211 QWLTGTSANVETGQ
+1211 QWLTGTSSNVETGQ
-1225 VATILLNKKFYFAA
+1225 IATILLNKKFYFAA

-1257 LSEGTVSISA
+1257 LSEGTVSITA
-1267 QVADLAGNE
+1267 QVADQAGNE

-1310 PLIISGSTVNVTLGE
+1310 PLTISGSTVNVTLGE

-1403 LNIIELASGQNLT
+1403 LNIIESTSGQNLT
-1416 GKTGITGAGQSVIV
+1416 GKTGISGGGQSVIV
-1430 TLNGKTYTATV
+1430 TLNGKTYAATV

-1460 TGVQTVRVEA
+1460 TGVQTIHVEA
-1470 TDTAGNSIQ
+1470 TDIAGNSIQ

-1489 RPLLTLKP
+1489 SPILTLKP

-1518 ALQSEAGRTVI
+1518 ALQSEAGRTVL

-1547 STTVPAADLQALA
+1547 STTVPAADLQAMA

-1573 SGNSTAVTGALTL
+1573 SGNSATSTGSLTL
-1586 DASPANLPLLTVN
+1586 DANPANLPLLTVN

-1613 VAQVISGGSLNVEAG
+1613 VAQIISGGSLNVEAG

-1640 TTTVDSNGQWRVS
+1640 TATVDSNGQWRVS
-1653 VPSVDLLHLAQGAH
+1653 VPSVDLLHLAQGTH
-1667 TVTIGVNDV
+1667 TVTVGVNDV
-1676 SGNPATLSQT
+1676 SGNPATFSQT

-1706 LNQAEATQ
+1706 LNQAEAAQ

-1735 NGKSYGGVVQP
+1735 NGKSYAGVVQP

-1758 VGALTD
+1758 VSALAD

-1777 GNVLSGSRTIEVFTH
+1777 GNVLSGSRTIDVFTH
-1792 SSPALTLNTPFSD
+1792 SSPTLTLNTPFSD

-1815 TQTLSG
+1815 IQTLSG

-1844 VDAAGNWTISL
+1844 VDTAGNWTIFL
-1855 PANGLQNLPN
+1855 PVNGLQNLSN
-1865 GTTALQVSVSDAA
+1865 GTTTLQVSVSDAA
-1878 GNSSTLT
+1878 GNSSTLA
-1885 SNVTVART
+1885 SNITVART
-1893 PPTLTAGNFA
+1893 PPTLTTTNVTA
-1903 TDNILN
+1903 DNILN
-1909 STEVQSSQLLTGTA
+1909 STEVLSNQPLTGTA
-1923 SPSSAGQTVT
+1923 SPSSVGQTVT
-1933 TTLNGKTYSGTIGS
+1933 ATLNGKTYSGTVGN

-1968 PIVTRLTDAAGNT
+1968 SIVTRLTDAAGNT
-1981 TTTTQTIV
+1981 TTTTQTII

-2004 FASNN
+2004 FAGNN
-2009 IIDGAEARVSQVL
+2009 IIDGAEARVSQMI

-2042 PYTAQV
+2042 AYTAQV

-2056 TISDADMALLVNGSQ
+2056 TISDTDMALLVNGSQ
-2071 TITVSVS
+2071 TITVTVN

-2086 SSSTVTV
+2086 SSSAVTV

-2102 APITGDNQLNVLEA
+2102 APITGDNLLNALEA

-2124 GAVNVAPGTDVNVIL
+2124 GAVNVAAGTDVNVIL

-2147 VQPDGTWSATIQPSD
+2147 VQPDGTWSATIQPGD

-2247 TVDSSGNW
+2247 TVDSNGNW

-2260 PSALTGLPDGLLDI
+2260 PSALTGLPDGLLNI

-2322 ITGTSPIH
+2322 ISGTSPIN
-2330 DSGRPIIVNVIIN
+2330 DSGRPIIVNVTIN

-2351 QTDGTWSVTVPAG
+2351 QADGTWSVTVPAG

-2406 TIATLSNDDYLNLA
+2406 TIATLSTDDYLNLA
-2420 ESGQPLTISG
+2420 ESGLPLTISG

-2443 TLNGGIYFATVGADG
+2443 TLNGGIYFATVGTDG

-2471 LPDGKQT
+2471 IPDGKQT

-2484 DASGN
+2484 DVSGN

-2497 TVITDATN
+2497 TVITDAGN

-2541 QRVTVTLNSKTYL
+2541 QRITVTLNSKTYL

-2623 DALAGLPLSGK
+2623 DALVGLPLSGK
-2634 AEAGLLVTIKVGTA
+2634 AEANLLVTINVGTA
-2648 VYSVVADG
+2648 VYSVVADSNG
-2656 NDVWQIAIAAND
+2656 VWQITVAASD

-2674 GVKTLEASVT
+2674 GVKTLAASVT
-2684 DGAGNASAASINI
+2684 DGAGNASATSIDI

-2712 YDNNVLTVAELA
+2712 YDNNVLTSAELA

-2732 YTNLPIGTTIQ
+2732 YTNLPVGTVIQ
-2743 VTIGA
+2743 VTIGT

-2773 ADGNVQVSATVTDSA
+2773 ADGNMQVSATVTDSA
-2788 GNTGSASGALDV
+2788 GNTGSASGTLDV
-2800 VINTNFAVSIATPF
+2800 VIHTNFAISIATPF

-2821 TESTVDQLLTGTT
+2821 AESTVDQLLTGTT
-2834 GFIDPGQSVS
+2834 GLIDPGQSVS
-2844 VSVTNGTITTTY
+2844 VSITNGTITSTY
-2856 NATVAANGQ
+2856 SATVAANGQ

-2880 GTHTINVTATDHAG
+2880 GTQTINVTVTDHAG
-2894 NTGSGSGTFTSV
+2894 NTGSGSGSFTSV

-2917 PFGDGKLSLADAQ
+2917 PFGDGKLSLDDAQ
-2930 PGVTLSGQTGLTSNV
+2930 PGAILSGQTGLTSNV

-2969 LSLGRQALI
+2969 LSLDRQTLI

-2988 VIVTDTAGNTSTTA
+2988 VIVTDTAGNTSTTV

-3039 KTGITSTGQE
+3039 KTGITSAGQE
-3049 VIVTVTNKTTLVDTP
+3049 VIVTVTNKTTLVDTT

-3073 GWSRELSPAD
+3073 GWSRELSLAD

-3118 LPAPLIDVVPF
+3118 LPAPIIDMVPF
-3129 GIDNILSSAEAA
+3129 GIDNILSGAEAA

-3163 DLNGIRYTATVDG
+3163 DLNSIRYTATVDG

-3190 SLVDGQHTITVT
+3190 SLSDGQHTITVT

-3209 VGSTPITF
+3209 VGSTPIVF
-3217 DSDFTPPAIT
+3217 NSDLTPPTIT

-3240 EAATLAGRTLS
+3240 EAATLLGRTLS

-3281 LTPTQLADLTDG
+3281 LTPTQLSQLADG
-3293 THTISITATDSL
+3293 TQNISITATDSL
-3305 GNSSTLNSQAILA
+3305 GNSSTLNSQAYLA
-3318 VQAAPT
+3318 IQAAPT
-3324 VTITTFAGLDGLDYS
+3324 ITISAFAGLDGLTYA

-3345 TVSGTSTGLEVGQ
+3345 AVSGTSTGLQIGQ
-3358 DVTVRLNG
+3358 NVTVRLNG
-3366 KPYTAKILADG
+3366 QDYQTKILNG
-3377 SWSTTIPSADLQL
+3377 GLWSVDLPSSALQVLSNTTYSLSVSAQDR
-3390 LTDGQQY
+3390 
-3397 TITADA
+3397 
-3403 TDKAGNPA
+3403 AGNPTP
-3411 AQASEGFNVNLTQTP
+3411 ASSVNFTVDLTQTQP
-3426 ATIVIDSIANDD
+3426 IMTINPISTDNII
-3438 MLNATEINGNVTISG
+3438 NAVEINGNITISG
-3453 RATNVAAG
+3453 RSIGPTAPGASVQVSVNNVMLPA
-3461 QSITVTINGNNI
+3461 
-3473 PSPPTTDADGLWSV
+3473 PLPTTDSNGNWSI
-3487 TINAGTYFTNIGSNS
+3487 TISALPAFAGQGSIN
-3502 VTATVTNTPA
+3502 VTATSPDATTTVA
-3512 ITNTKSVQVDTIAP
+3512 VIVDTVAP
-3526 TLDIASF
+3526 DLNIVALATN
-3533 ASDNV
+3533 NV
-3538 LNATEMTTEQAI
+3538 LNAAEMSTAQAI
-3550 TGTASITEAGQIVS
+3550 TGTASISEAGQIVT

-3569 KTYSAQVS
+3569 KTYSAQVGS
-3577 VTGDW
+3577 LGAW

-3591 ALLADGSHTITA
+3591 AQLADGNYVITA
-3603 TLTDKAGNTTTDTQ
+3603 TLSDKAGNTTTDTQ
-3617 VVTVDTDIPLLSVTL
+3617 VITVDTDIPLLSVTL
-3632 FDNNILTL
+3632 FDDNILTL

-3646 AAITGRGEVG
+3646 AAITGRGEAG

-3674 DGNWSIPILSAD
+3674 DGNWSLPILSAN
-3686 LQSLTD
+3686 LQNLID
-3692 GAQVIGV
+3692 GPQVIGV

-3709 HLDATLDVALNQ
+3709 HLDVTLDVALNK

-3726 INDIFGNDGILNLAE
+3726 ITDIFGNDGILNLAE
-3741 SLVTQVISGNAT
+3741 SLLTQVISGNAT
-3753 GNYLGAKVV
+3753 GNYLGAKVQV
-3762 INGLGAALEGTV
+3762 TVLGTTVEGTV
-3774 GANGAWSIS
+3774 GANGAWSVALPS
-3783 IPADRF
+3783 NVF
-3789 SLLSNGLLQVSV
+3789 TGLSNGVLAVNI

-3806 HGNVKNQLVDIDVL
+3806 HGNVKNQLVNIDVL
-3820 KSLPVINSVVAFT
+3820 KTLPVIDSVVAFT
-3833 DGALNAADVV
+3833 DGALNAADAT
-3843 TSQIISGVVSNVNIA
+3843 TSQIISGVVSNVNIG

-3897 GTLSLGVAVTDHAGN
+3897 GTLALGVAVTDHAGN

-3933 PVFGDSVL
+3933 PVFGDSLL
-3941 NLADLLVNQTLS
+3941 NLGDLLVNQTLS

-3959 AGGTI
+3959 AGRTI
-3964 TLSIAGSQVATATV
+3964 TLSISGSQIATATV
-3978 GTDGKWSAAVT
+3978 GSDGKWSAAVT
-3989 PSVLGTLQGLGNGDF
+3989 PSVLGILQGLGSGDF
-4004 TVTATATDSVG
+4004 TVSATATDSVG
-4015 NSASGTAGIKFDFA
+4015 NSSSGSAGIKFDFA

-4035 NPVFGGDGFIN
+4035 NPVFGNDGFLN
-4046 AAEALVAQTISGVVT
+4046 AAEALVAQTIGGVVT

-4068 VSVTLGGKT
+4068 VAVTLAGKT

-4097 STLLD
+4097 GTLLD
-4102 GNTTLNVSVT
+4102 GSTTLNVSVT

-4126 IIAKTLPTISLG
+4126 IIAKNLPTISLG

-4180 NATVGSD
+4180 NATVGND
-4187 GSWSTSVTPLQLSGL
+4187 GTWSTSVTPLQLSGL
-4202 TNGNLTVSA
+4202 ANGNLTVSA

-4216 AGNSTGVSTGLN
+4216 AGNSTGISTGLN

-4257 IGGTTTNVPAGTAIN
+4257 IGGTTANVPAGTAIN

-4284 GANGSWSLPVPSLDL
+4284 GANGSWSLPVPNLDL

-4319 VGTQTGTVS
+4319 VGTQTSTVS

-4389 SWSVSLPALDLNG
+4389 SWSVSLPSLDLNS

-4410 SASLTNAAGKS
+4410 NASLTNAAGNS

-4428 GVGVHTL
+4428 GVGVHAL
-4435 PTVSLGS
+4435 PTVNLGS

-4484 AVASN
+4484 AVANN

-4517 RYGNTNN
+4517 HYGNTNN
-4524 TSSNVIVKT
+4524 TSSNVVVKT

-4538 LGIDAVGSLV
+4538 LGIDAVGSLI

-4554 LANGVTVSGTS
+4554 LANGITVSGTS

-4586 VGADGKWST
+4586 VGSDGKWSA
-4595 QFTSSLLGINVLN
+4595 QFSSSLLGINILN

-4658 DSSLA
+4658 DSSVA
-4663 QVASLSS
+4663 QVSSLSDGLTDS
-4670 EPLDTGE
+4670 GE
-4677 SPDVQ
+4677 STDVQ
-4682 PLTVSSKMAAAALSE
+4682 PLHVSSKMAAAALSE
-4697 TNTTNNSAS
+4697 THTIDNSAS
-4706 TEAED
+4706 TDVEES
-4711 GVYAIGGVVINL
+4711 VYAIGGVVISL
-4723 ADGSVQTGEDV
+4723 ADGSVQTGTDV

-4748 DFTQIDGGD
+4748 DFIQIDGGN
-4757 GIDTLVLDGTDLNLD
+4757 GIDTLVLDGTELNLD
-4772 LTALGLKIDNVEVFD
+4772 LTALGLKIDNVEIFD

-4798 DLDRALNV
+4798 DLDHALNV

-4825 LIPGEGVWSTI
+4825 LIPGEGAWSTV
-4836 GQRDIDGQRFDVYH
+4836 GLRDIDGQRFDVYH
-4850 HSSLDNAN
+4850 HSSLDSAN